1 MALMIPPVKLKWLEH
16 LNASWITEDSES
28 IATREGVSVLYSKLL
43 TNKEAV
49 LLPQQVLCLKGP
61 QLPDFERESLS
72 SDEQEHY
79 LDALLS
85 SQLALA
91 KMVCSDS
98 PFAGAL
104 RKRLLV
110 LQRIFYALSNKYHD
124 KGKVKQQQHSPEN
137 SSGSA
142 DSHSVSER
150 PRSSTDALIEMGVR
164 TGLSLLFALLR
175 QSWVM
180 PPPGPGGPNLCND
193 VIHTAIDV
201 VSSLPPLSLANESKI
216 PPMGL
221 DCLAQVTTFL
231 KGVTMPNTG
240 ADVLGRRLASE
251 LLLGLAAQRGSLRY
265 LLEWIEMALAAS
277 AVVTA
282 MDEGEKGKM
291 AALSQEGLMGYDC
304 FMNILMQMRRSLGSS
319 ADRSQWREPTR
330 TSDGLC
336 SLYEAALCLLEEVCR
351 MASDYSRTCASPDSV
366 QTGEVPAVSE
376 TCEVY
381 VWGSNSSHQLVEG
394 TQEKILQPKLAP
406 SFADAQ
412 TIEAGQYCTF
422 VISSDG
428 SVRACGKGSYGR
440 LGLGDSNNQST
451 LKKLT
456 FEPHRAIKKVSS
468 SKGSDGHTL
477 AFTTEGEVFSWGDG
491 DYGKL
496 GHGNSSTQKYPKLI
510 QGPLQGKAVV
520 CVSAGYRHSA
530 AVSED
535 GELYTWGEGDF
546 GRLGHGDSNSRNIP
560 TLVKDISNVG
570 DVSCGSSHTIALSK
584 DGRTVWSFG
593 GGDNGKLGHGD
604 TNRVYKPKVVESLQ
618 GMFIRKVCAGSQSSL
633 ALTST
638 GQVYAWG
645 CGACLGCGSSEATA
659 LRPKLTEELAT
670 TRVVDISIGDS
681 HCLALSHDNEVYAW
695 GNNSMGQCGQGNST
709 GPITK
714 PKKVV
719 GLDGVAIQ
727 QVSAGTS
734 HSLAWTALP
743 RDRQVVAWHR
753 PYCVDLEESTFSHLR
768 SFLEHYCDGIN
779 SEVPPLPFP
788 SSREHHNFLKLCLRL
803 LSNHLALALA
813 GGVATSILGRQ
824 ARPLR
829 NLLFRLMD
837 SSVPDEIQEA
847 VMETLSVGATMLLPP
862 LRERMELLHSL
873 LPQGPDRWENLSK
886 GQRMQLDIILTSL
899 QDHTHVASLLGYS
912 CPPDSTETLASS
924 NVGFGL
930 PLDPPYGAP
939 GTNPDTHL
947 AEILMKTLLRNLGFY
962 TDQAFGELE
971 KNSDKVL
978 QGTSSSDSSQP
989 AHLHELLCSLQKQL
1003 LAYCHI
1009 NCVTENSSSVSL
1021 LHKHLQLLLPHATDI
1036 FSRSAIL
1043 LRESS
1048 WNGSVRE
1055 KLRDVIYVSAAG
1067 SMLCQIVN
1075 SLLLLPVSVARPLL
1089 SFLLDLLPPLDRL
1102 NRLLPAATPLE
1113 DQELQWPLHGA
1124 PDFVDPA
1131 GQPLAQPAQSWVWL
1145 VDLERTAALLV
1156 GRCLGGMLQGAP
1168 ASLEERDTAYWL
1180 KTPLFSNGLEMDL
1193 PQLDNCIS
1201 SLLEVALSGN
1211 EEQKPFDCP
1220 LRPDMSTLVD
1230 LALGSTK
1237 EPTNS
1242 LWVNMQDYATSKDWD
1257 NASLSNET
1265 LLDTVSR
1272 FVLAAL
1278 LKHTG
1283 LLSQACG
1290 EGRYHPCKTLAEV
1303 YRSVYKVRNRL
1314 LACKNMELIQ
1324 TCSSSRERRISDNQD
1339 SLEMDPQEH
1348 SFTRT
1353 IDEEAELE
1361 ERTDREREEGHQ
1373 EQDEE
1378 EDEREHEVMTAG
1390 KIFQCFLSAREAA
1403 RGRERE
1409 RASSSAGG
1417 GLSSGGPRGGGGGGE
1432 DEAAVSHEEQ
1442 QHLRDGCPGLPEGQ
1456 DLYTAACNSVVHRC
1470 ALLVLGVSPV
1480 LGDLGGQD
1488 EGHSAPQ
1495 STSQGQQDAA
1505 GFMTRSESLSAETH
1519 SVQSSPSYRLMK
1531 SRSESDL
1538 SQPESDEE
1546 GYTLS
1551 GRRNVDL
1558 DLAFSH
1564 KKRGLLHG
1572 SPDSLA
1578 DSWFRVKHSR
1588 ARLYGS
1594 PLYQSYDESDL
1605 DLSRSAG
1612 VHALIENIVSFIS
1625 GDVGNSPAFKEPEEA
1640 MSTSPQGIILAME
1653 QQQNRAEL
1661 RLEALHQ
1668 IVVLISGME
1677 EKGSQAAGGVGGS
1690 GTGGRPSPSAAF
1702 QSSSLLTSV
1711 RLQFLAGCFGL
1722 GTVGAGAM
1730 KGESVQLHHYQDGV
1744 KAAKRTLQMDIQTAV
1759 HKIYQQ
1765 LSVTLERALQANK
1778 HHIEAQQRLLLVTVF
1793 ALSVR
1798 YQPVDVSLAISSGL
1812 LNVLSQLCGTETMLG
1827 QPLQL
1832 LQKPGVSQLSTALKV
1847 ASTRLLQIL
1856 AISTG
1861 TYADKLGPKV
1871 VQSLLDLLCS
1881 QLKNLLSQAGV
1892 SLLPASPKKA
1902 QDRLEKETE
1911 DGNDAEKKDFRAL
1924 VRKQHTAELHL
1935 GDFLVF
1941 LRRVVSSKA
1950 IQSKMA
1956 SPKWT
1961 EVLLNIAAQKC
1972 CSGVPLVGN
1981 LRTRLLAL
1989 HVLEA
1994 VLPACEA
2001 SVEDH
2006 QMTQVVERLF
2016 SLLSDCMWEAPIAQ
2030 AKHTIQIK
2038 EKEQELKL
2046 QGEVEEEDENLPI
2059 QEVSFDPEKAQCC
2072 VVENGQGL
2080 THGSGGKGYG
2090 LASTGISSGCYQ
2102 WKFYI
2107 VKENRGNEG
2116 TCVGVSRWPV
2126 HDFNHRTTSD
2136 MWLYRA
2142 YSGNLYHNGEQSLTL
2157 SSFTQGDYITCV
2169 LDMEARTISFGK
2181 NGEEPKLAFED
2192 VDATE
2197 LYPCVMFYSSNPGE
2211 KVKICDMQ
2219 MRGTPR
2225 DLLPGDPVCSPA
2237 ATVLAEAST
2246 QLIRVLHRADQWTH
2260 CINGI
2265 MLERLHKIKPCFRES
2280 SGCTAGGG
2288 QRLKKS
2294 RSVQSREEHD
2304 SQRDSPRDQEPQR
2317 GEEERGRQGHGS
2329 RQGHGGLGDLSDHH
2343 LRTLCTEVWPVLA
2356 VIGGADAGLRVG
2368 GRCIHKQTGR
2378 HATLL
2383 GVVKE
2388 GSTSAKVQWDEAE
2401 ITISFPTFWSPS
2413 DTPLYNLEPCEPL
2426 PFDVARLRG
2435 LTASLLLDLT
2445 YLTSIHEDAGRLG
2458 ARRHEKKHRGGPHDN
2473 GTTTANSGDDANSKP
2488 GDWEQANQH
2497 RPTTEPR
2504 DGPAKGTVV
2513 MPTSDLRV
2521 SHSLEEVKAHAA
2533 PNSKSE
2539 SEISY
2544 ALDCQH
2550 QGGGALAGGPETLY
2564 PAPQAPEGNRRK
2576 GHEGLSH
2583 GGRGHDGPPSLGAT
2597 QSEIHAVQLSYLY
2610 LGAMKALSALLS
2622 CSKYAELLLIPKVQS
2637 EPTPSGHNADLNT
2650 GPTCGGGA
2658 ASPVC
2663 QEEVEMRAALQFL
2676 MRHMV
2681 KRAVMR
2687 SPIKR
2692 ALGLADL
2699 ERAQAMI
2706 YKLVVSGL
2714 LDDQGG
2720 GGKARPADQECEEGL
2735 ESEQQA
2741 QTPVTTSPSASS
2753 TTSFMSSSL
2762 EDTTTATT
2770 PVTDTET
2777 VPASES
2783 PGVMPLSLLR
2793 QMFSS
2798 YPTTTL
2804 LPTRRAQ
2811 TPPVS
2816 SLPTSPSDEVGRRQS
2831 LTSPDTQGSRPTNRT
2846 GTSMSDPS
2854 SRLSTSPPPPAI
2866 AVPLLEMGFSLRQI
2880 TKALE
2885 ATGTRGEADAQN
2897 ITVLAMWMI
2906 EHPGTEEEESHPGG
2920 GGSDSSS
2927 CPGATASG
2935 GGKSLDRSYL
2945 HSPGDIP
2952 SADAADLEE
2961 GFSESPEGLD
2971 QDSASASSGPTPRGR
2986 SAVSRKHR
2994 FDLAARTL
3002 LARAAGLYRS
3012 VQAHRSQSRRE
3023 GGALPQDPG
3032 TLYDF
3037 NLDEELEM
3045 DLDEETMEAM
3055 FGQDLASDSDIL
3067 GMWIPEVLD
3076 WPTWHVC
3083 ETEERDEVV
3092 VCELCEASVANFN
3105 QHMKKTHPGC
3115 GRSANRQGYR
3125 SNGSYVDGWFGGECG
3140 SGNPYYLLCGSCRD
3154 RYLAV
3159 KSKAR
3164 APMTERSVP
3173 GKRYK
3178 GQAPDLLGKQDSV
3191 YEEDWDML
3199 DVDEDDKLTGEEEFE
3214 LLVGPLGLSERRL
3227 VPEAVQFPDSDPL
3240 GASVAMVTATN
3251 SMEETLLQIGCQGSV
3266 EKSSSG
3272 RVTLGEQAASLQNPH
3287 DRITA
3292 LRRVTAA
3299 AQVLLARTMVMRAL
3313 SLLSV
3318 SGSSCSLAAGLESLG
3333 LTDIRTLVRLMC
3345 LSAAGRAGL
3354 SSSPVAGSGSL
3365 ERPRGSTKASKPMSC
3380 LAYLSTAVG
3389 CLASN
3394 SPSAAKLLVQLC
3406 TQNLISAATGM
3417 NLTTV
3422 DDPIQRKFLPSFLR
3436 GVAEENKL
3444 VTSPNFVVT
3453 QALVALLAD
3462 KGARLGPNYDKTDT
3476 EKRAGLIAH
3485 LYAHPS
3491 YNPTAVGPLELANA
3505 LAACCL
3511 SSRLS
3516 SGHRQWAAQQL
3527 VRTLAAHDRDNQ
3539 SRPQTFADMAGDLR
3553 KCSSVKLEAHQSRV
3567 ITCGWC
3573 SKKGLLATSGN
3584 DGTVR
3589 VWNVTKNQYTLQ
3601 QTCIFNRAEDSPD
3614 EGGQCLGS
3622 PGDPSLSPLVWS
3634 VTGRFLAAAMEKM
3647 VNIWQVN
3654 GGKGL
3659 LDVQPHWVSALAW
3672 PEGEAVSLWCGEP
3685 KDVLLVGRMDGSLG
3699 LLEVHD
3705 GCTMHRTEL
3714 EHCYRKDVAVMHI
3727 AWYSEDRPFAVGY
3740 ADGKLLIGTREP
3752 LEKGAIV
3759 VIDGHKESITS
3770 MKWSPS
3776 GQILLTCAKEDLV
3789 KLWSSPGSR
3798 SSPGAGW
3805 RCLLS
3810 IAHPAQV
3817 NGVAWCGLIGQGVR
3831 PLNMLATCCQ
3841 NGLVSVWTVPQD
3853 ASSFPESTGSEGWR
3867 ENEPKNKRK
3876 QQSSSGPAGG
3886 AVCVFQLRGHI
3897 TPVRTVAFS
3906 PDGLALVSGGMG
3918 GLMNIWSLR
3927 DGSVLQ
3933 TVIAG
3938 SGAIQNIVWI
3948 PDVGVAVCSNRS
3960 KDVLV
3965 VNCSTDFMSSN
3976 HVLATCRSALKKQGV
3991 LGLNMAPCMRAFLER
4006 LPVMLQE
4013 QYAYEKPH
4021 VVCGEQLVHS
4031 PYMQCLASLAVGL
4044 HLDQLLCSP
4053 PVPPHLRLCPLEP
4066 GASTWSPSEWA
4077 WLDCF
4082 STTVK
4087 AAEALA
4093 RGNTFPE
4100 AFAVPD
4106 LEPVP
4111 KEEVALVMDNSKW
4124 GSGMDEQIMSWAT
4137 SRPEDWHLGG
4147 RCDVFLWGAGRHGQL
4162 AEAGRNLLVPTIAPS
4177 FSQAQQ
4183 VVCGQNC
4190 TFVIQAN
4197 GTVLACGEG
4206 SYGRLGQGNSDD
4218 LHVITVIS
4226 ALQGF
4231 VVTQLV
4237 TSCGSDGHSMALTES
4252 GEVFSWGDGDYG
4264 KLGHG
4269 NSDRQRRPRQIEA
4282 LQGEEVVQMS
4292 CGFKHSAVVT
4302 ADGKLFSFGNGD
4314 YGRLGLGN
4322 TSNKKL
4328 PERVTAL
4335 EGYQVGQVACG
4346 LNHTL
4351 AVSADG
4357 MIVWAF
4363 GDGDYGKLGLG
4374 NSTAKSSPQKV
4385 DVLCGIGIKKVSCGT
4400 QFSVALGRDGNVYTF
4415 GQDRLIGLPE
4425 GRARNHNRPQVVPA
4439 LSGVFIEDVAV
4450 GAEHTLVLSSTGEVY
4465 TWGTNSEGQL
4475 GLGHTNHV
4483 REPTL
4488 VTSLQGKNVNQI
4500 SAGRCHSAAWTAPSA
4515 PPRAPGSSV
4524 PLQLG
4529 LPVAV
4534 PPQYSSLREVS
4545 MEVVRARLRLLYHFS
4560 DLMYSSWRLLNLSP
4574 NNQSCMSH
4582 YNAGTWGIVQGQ
4594 LRPLLAPRVYTLPM
4608 VRSIGKTMVQGKNYG
4623 PQITVKRIS
4632 TRGRKCK
4639 PIFVQIARQVVK
4651 LNASDLRLPS
4661 RAWKVKLVGEGADD
4675 AGGVFDDTITEMC
4688 QELETGVVDLLI
4700 PSPNASAEVGYNR
4713 DRFLLSPSACLE
4725 EHLLQFKF
4733 LGILMGV
4740 AIRTKKP
4747 LDLHLAPLVWKQLC
4761 CIPLTLEDLEEVDLL
4776 YVQTLNSILHI
4787 EDSGITED
4795 NFHEMI
4801 PLDSFVGQSADGKM
4815 VPIIPGGNSIPLSFS
4830 NRKEYVERA
4839 IEYRLHEI
4847 DRQVAAVR
4855 EGMSWI
4861 IPVPLLS
4868 LLTARQLEQMV
4879 CGMPEICV
4887 EVLKKVVR
4895 YREVD
4900 EQHTQVQ
4907 WFWQTLEDFS
4917 NEERVLFM
4925 RFVSGR
4931 SRLPANTADISQ
4943 RFQIMK
4949 VDRPHDSLPTSQTC
4963 FFQLRLP
4970 PYSSQAVM
4978 AERLRY
4984 AINNCR
4990 SIDMDNYM
4998 LSRNVDNAEGSD
5010 TDY

>member
-16 LNASWITEDSES
+16 LNSSWITEDSES

-43 TNKEAV
+43 ANKEAV

-98 PFAGAL
+98 PFAAAL
-104 RKRLLV
+104 RKRVLV

-137 SSGSA
+137 NSGST
-142 DSHSVSER
+142 DLHSVSER

-175 QSWVM
+175 QSWM
-180 PPPGPGGPNLCND
+180 MPPPPGPGGGHGGNINLCND

-231 KGVTMPNTG
+231 KGVTMPNSG
-240 ADVLGRRLASE
+240 ADILGRRLASE
-251 LLLGLAAQRGSLRY
+251 LLLGLASQRGSLRY

-277 AVVTA
+277 AVVST
-282 MDEGEKGKM
+282 MEQNE
-291 AALSQEGLMGYDC
+291 LLQNQEGLIGYDC

-336 SLYEAALCLLEEVCR
+336 SLYEAALCLFEEVCR
-351 MASDYSRTCASPDSV
+351 MASDYSRTCVSPDSI
-366 QTGEVPAVSE
+366 QTGEAPVVSE

-394 TQEKILQPKLAP
+394 TQEKILQPKLAA

-510 QGPLQGKAVV
+510 QGPLQGKVVV

-546 GRLGHGDSNSRNIP
+546 GRLGKCVPDPVEHILCFRLQNFISF
-560 TLVKDISNVG
+560 TLATKSSLDV
-570 DVSCGSSHTIALSK
+570 VSC
-584 DGRTVWSFG
+584 SFFMCSM
-593 GGDNGKLGHGD
+593 N
-604 TNRVYKPKVVESLQ
+604 YY
-618 GMFIRKVCAGSQSSL
+618 
-633 ALTST
+633 LTR
-638 GQVYAWG
+638 
-645 CGACLGCGSSEATA
+645 L
-659 LRPKLTEELAT
+659 LLDHHP
-670 TRVVDISIGDS
+670 
-681 HCLALSHDNEVYAW
+681 DNEVYAW

-727 QVSAGTS
+727 QISAGTS

-768 SFLEHYCDGIN
+768 SFLERYCDGIN
-779 SEVPPLPFP
+779 SDVPPLPFP

-847 VMETLSVGATMLLPP
+847 VIETLSVGATMLLPP

-873 LPQGPDRWENLSK
+873 LPQGPDRWESLSK

-912 CPPDSTETLASS
+912 SPADGPEVLSSGPGFAASPDP
-924 NVGFGL
+924 G
-930 PLDPPYGAP
+930 YGPAAAH
-939 GTNPDTHL
+939 PDTHL

-971 KNSDKVL
+971 KNSDKL
-978 QGTSSSDSSQP
+978 QQRTSSSDSSQP
-989 AHLHELLCSLQKQL
+989 AHLHQLLCSLQKQL

-1009 NCVTENSSSVSL
+1009 NSVTENSSSVAL

-1036 FSRSAIL
+1036 FSRSAALIK
-1043 LRESS
+1043 ESS
-1048 WNGSVRE
+1048 WNGSIRE
-1055 KLRDVIYVSAAG
+1055 KLQDVIYVSAAG
-1067 SMLCQIVN
+1067 SMLSQIIN

-1089 SFLLDLLPPLDRL
+1089 SQLLDLLPPLDQL
-1102 NRLLPAATPLE
+1102 NRLLPAAAPLE
-1113 DQELQWPLHGA
+1113 DQELQWPLHGERR
-1124 PDFVDPA
+1124 PA
-1131 GQPLAQPAQSWVWL
+1131 SGMSLPPPALSWVWL
-1145 VDLERTAALLV
+1145 VDLERTVALLV
-1156 GRCLGGMLQGAP
+1156 GRCLGGMLQGAQT
-1168 ASLEERDTAYWL
+1168 SLEEQDTAYWL
-1180 KTPLFSNGLEMDL
+1180 KTPLFSNGLETDI
-1193 PQLDNCIS
+1193 PQLDACIS
-1201 SLLEVALSGN
+1201 SLLEAALSGN
-1211 EEQKPFDCP
+1211 EEQKPFDHT
-1220 LRPDMSTLVD
+1220 LRPDLSVLVD
-1230 LALGSTK
+1230 LALCSSK
-1237 EPTNS
+1237 EPANS
-1242 LWVNMQDYATSKDWD
+1242 LWINMQDYAMSKDWD
-1257 NASLSNET
+1257 NASLSNES

-1283 LLSQACG
+1283 LLGQSCG
-1290 EGRYHPCKTLAEV
+1290 EGRYQPSKSLAEV

-1314 LACKNMELIQ
+1314 LACKNMDFIQ
-1324 TCSSSRERRISDNQD
+1324 TRSSSRERRISDNQD
-1339 SLEMDPQEH
+1339 SLDMDPQEH

-1361 ERTDREREEGHQ
+1361 ERADREREEGHQ
-1373 EQDEE
+1373 EQDDEE
-1378 EDEREHEVMTAG
+1378 EEREHEVMTAG
-1390 KIFQCFLSAREAA
+1390 KIFQCFLSAREVA
-1403 RGRERE
+1403 RSRDRE
-1409 RASSSAGG
+1409 RASSSTGPGSGAG
-1417 GLSSGGPRGGGGGGE
+1417 SRGGGGGGE
-1432 DEAAVSHEEQ
+1432 EDAVLSQEG
-1442 QHLRDGCPGLPEGQ
+1442 RRGSSGLPEGQ
-1456 DLYTAACNSVVHRC
+1456 DLYTTACNSVIHRC
-1470 ALLVLGVSPV
+1470 ALLLLGVSPV
-1480 LGDLGGQD
+1480 LGELSKQNQEDGPTQ
-1488 EGHSAPQ
+1488 SAAG
-1495 STSQGQQDAA
+1495 THECL
-1505 GFMTRSESLSAETH
+1505 GFMTRSESLSAESR

-1546 GYTLS
+1546 GYTL
-1551 GRRNVDL
+1551 RRVPL
-1558 DLAFSH
+1558 CTCESERLLSPSP
-1564 KKRGLLHG
+1564 GLLHS

-1578 DSWFRVKHSR
+1578 ESWFRAKLSRQRSYSSAHS
-1588 ARLYGS
+1588 YE
-1594 PLYQSYDESDL
+1594 ESDL
-1605 DLSRSAG
+1605 DLSRSLG
-1612 VHALIENIVSFIS
+1612 IHALIDNMVSFVS
-1625 GDVGNSPAFKEPEEA
+1625 GDVGLAPAFREPEES
-1640 MSTSPQGIILAME
+1640 MSTSPQATIVGME
-1653 QQQNRAEL
+1653 QQQSRAEL

-1677 EKGSQAAGGVGGS
+1677 EKGSQPGS
-1690 GTGGRPSPSAAF
+1690 ADRTGGAF

-1722 GTVGAGAM
+1722 GTVGTGGL
-1730 KGESVQLHHYQDGV
+1730 KRESVQLHHYQDGV
-1744 KAAKRTLQMDIQTAV
+1744 KAAKRSLQSEIQTAV

-1892 SLLPASPKKA
+1892 SVLSPGHEPEDDDKH
-1902 QDRLEKETE
+1902 E
-1911 DGNDAEKKDFRAL
+1911 DGADSEKKDLRAL
-1924 VRKQHTAELHL
+1924 IRKQHTAELHL

-2001 SVEDH
+2001 NMEDD
-2006 QMTQVVERLF
+2006 QMSQVVERLF

-2030 AKHTIQIK
+2030 AKHSIQIK
-2038 EKEQELKL
+2038 EKVQELKL
-2046 QGEVEEEDENLPI
+2046 QGEAEEEDENLPI

-2107 VKENRGNEG
+2107 MKENRGNEG

-2142 YSGNLYHNGEQSLTL
+2142 YSGNLYHNGEQTLTL
-2157 SSFTQGDYITCV
+2157 SSFTQGDFITCV

-2225 DLLPGDPVCSPA
+2225 DLLPGDPVCSPM
-2237 ATVLAEAST
+2237 ATVLAEATT
-2246 QLIRVLHRADQWTH
+2246 QLIRILHRTDHWTH
-2260 CINGI
+2260 RINKT
-2265 MLERLHKIKPCFRES
+2265 MTERLHKIKPCFRES
-2280 SGCTAGGG
+2280 VGASGGGGG

-2304 SQRDSPRDQEPQR
+2304 TQRESQDTPTRA
-2317 GEEERGRQGHGS
+2317 EEERGRHG
-2329 RQGHGGLGDLSDHH
+2329 RTHGLGELSEHH

-2368 GRCIHKQTGR
+2368 GRCVHKQTGR

-2426 PFDVARLRG
+2426 PFDVARFRG

-2445 YLTSIHEDAGRLG
+2445 YLTSIHEEAAAKLG
-2458 ARRHEKKHRGGPHDN
+2458 ARRHDKKHRNAASTGHEPA
-2473 GTTTANSGDDANSKP
+2473 ANEDKAENEGHNRS
-2488 GDWEQANQH
+2488 
-2497 RPTTEPR
+2497 
-2504 DGPAKGTVV
+2504 DG
-2513 MPTSDLRV
+2513 
-2521 SHSLEEVKAHAA
+2521 VKAHAA

-2539 SEISY
+2539 SEISSV
-2544 ALDCQH
+2544 
-2550 QGGGALAGGPETLY
+2550 AGGNEALF
-2564 PAPQAPEGNRRK
+2564 PAAAHTPAEGNRRK
-2576 GHEGLSH
+2576 GHEHGSRSH
-2583 GGRGHDGPPSLGAT
+2583 DPSPPSVAT

-2610 LGAMKALSALLS
+2610 LGAMKTLSALLS
-2622 CSKYAELLLIPKVQS
+2622 CSKYAELLLIPKVI
-2637 EPTPSGHNADLNT
+2637 PDPVPSGHNADLNASSS
-2650 GPTCGGGA
+2650 GSA
-2658 ASPVC
+2658 ATSPVC

-2692 ALGLADL
+2692 ALGLPDL

-2706 YKLVVSGL
+2706 YKLVVTGL
-2714 LDDQGG
+2714 LEDE
-2720 GGKARPADQECEEGL
+2720 PEGEGEGTEAEPL
-2735 ESEQQA
+2735 A

-2777 VPASES
+2777 APASES

-2798 YPTTTL
+2798 YPTTSL
-2804 LPTRRAQ
+2804 GPTRRAQ

-2816 SLPTSPSDEVGRRQS
+2816 SLPTSPSEEVGRRQS
-2831 LTSPDTQGSRPTNRT
+2831 LTSPDSQPSRPQNRT
-2846 GTSMSDPS
+2846 ALSDPS

-2866 AVPLLEMGFSLRQI
+2866 AVPLLEMGFSLRHI
-2880 TKALE
+2880 TRALE
-2885 ATGTRGEADAQN
+2885 ATGARGEADAQN

-2906 EHPGTEEEESHPGG
+2906 EHPGTEDERDEPHTRGD
-2920 GGSDSSS
+2920 GSDSS
-2927 CPGATASG
+2927 CPGATA
-2935 GGKSLDRSYL
+2935 GGKSLDRSSYPC
-2945 HSPGDIP
+2945 SPGETA
-2952 SADAADLEE
+2952 SADASEMEE

-2971 QDSASASSGPTPRGR
+2971 PDSASASSSVALRGR
-2986 SAVSRKHR
+2986 SAVGRKHR

-3012 VQAHRSQSRRE
+3012 VQAHHSQSRRD
-3023 GGALPQDPG
+3023 ASSLQQQQQDPA

-3083 ETEERDEVV
+3083 ETDDRDEVV
-3092 VCELCEASVANFN
+3092 VCELCEANVANFN
-3105 QHMKKTHPGC
+3105 QHMKKSHPGC

-3140 SGNPYYLLCGSCRD
+3140 SGNPYYLLCGGCREK
-3154 RYLAV
+3154 YLAI
-3159 KSKAR
+3159 KSKAK
-3164 APMTERSVP
+3164 VP
-3173 GKRYK
+3173 VVERYK

-3199 DVDEDDKLTGEEEFE
+3199 DVDEDEKLTGEEEFE
-3214 LLVGPLGLSERRL
+3214 LLSGPLGLSERRL

-3251 SMEETLLQIGCQGSV
+3251 SMEETLLQIGCQTSV
-3266 EKSSSG
+3266 DKSSSG
-3272 RVTLGEQAASLQNPH
+3272 RVTLGEQAAALQNPH
-3287 DRITA
+3287 DRVMA

-3345 LSAAGRAGL
+3345 LAAAGRAGL
-3354 SSSPVAGSGSL
+3354 STGPTSGSGHA
-3365 ERPRGSTKASKPMSC
+3365 ERPRGAVKASKPISC

-3394 SPSAAKLLVQLC
+3394 SPNAAKLLVQLC

-3444 VTSPNFVVT
+3444 ITSPNFVVT

-3462 KGARLGPNYDKTDT
+3462 KGARLRPAHDKADA
-3476 EKRAGLIAH
+3476 EKR
-3485 LYAHPS
+3485 
-3491 YNPTAVGPLELANA
+3491 GPLELANA

-3516 SGHRQWAAQQL
+3516 SQHRQWAAQQL
-3527 VRTLAAHDRDNQ
+3527 VRTLAAHDRDNNH

-3553 KCSSVKLEAHQSRV
+3553 KCSFLKLEAHQSRV

-3589 VWNVTKNQYTLQ
+3589 VWNVTKSQYTLQ
-3601 QTCIFNRAEDSPD
+3601 QTCVFNKD
-3614 EGGQCLGS
+3614 LGS
-3622 PGDPSLSPLVWS
+3622 PSDPCWSPLAWS
-3634 VTGRFLAAAMEKM
+3634 VTGKYLASAIDKM
-3647 VNIWQVN
+3647 INIWQVN

-3672 PEGEAVSLWCGEP
+3672 PKEEAESLWCGEP
-3685 KDVLLVGRMDGSLG
+3685 KDMLLVGRMDGSLG
-3699 LLEVHD
+3699 LIEVLD
-3705 GCTMHRTEL
+3705 TATMQRTEL

-3727 AWYSEDRPFAVGY
+3727 AWYSEDKPFAVGY
-3740 ADGKLLIGTREP
+3740 ADGKLLIGSKEP

-3759 VIDGHKESITS
+3759 VIDAHKESISS
-3770 MKWSPS
+3770 MKWSPT
-3776 GQILLTCAKEDLV
+3776 GQILLTCAKEETV
-3789 KLWSSPGSR
+3789 KLWVSHQPHSDSGSG
-3798 SSPGAGW
+3798 SGW
-3805 RCLLS
+3805 RCLQSLRQPS
-3810 IAHPAQV
+3810 VV
-3817 NGVAWCGLIGQGVR
+3817 NGVAWCSLTGRGPK
-3831 PLNMLATCCQ
+3831 PLSMLAICCQ
-3841 NGLVSVWTVPQD
+3841 NGLVSVWTVPRD
-3853 ASSFPESTGSEGWR
+3853 SSRGSDC
-3867 ENEPKNKRK
+3867 
-3876 QQSSSGPAGG
+3876 G
-3886 AVCVFQLRGHI
+3886 ATCVFQLKGHI
-3897 TPVRTVAFS
+3897 TPVKTLAFS
-3906 PDGLALVSGGMG
+3906 PDGLGLASGGVG

-3927 DGSVLQ
+3927 DGSVIQ
-3933 TVIAG
+3933 SVVAG

-3965 VNCSTDFMSSN
+3965 VNCSREFMASN
-3976 HVLATCRSALKKQGV
+3976 HVLATCRTALKRQGV
-3991 LGLNMAPCMRAFLER
+3991 VGLNMAPCMRAFLER
-4006 LPVMLQE
+4006 LPIMLQE
-4013 QYAYEKPH
+4013 QFAYEKPH

-4044 HLDQLLCSP
+4044 HLDHLLCRP
-4053 PVPPHLRLCPLEP
+4053 PVPPLLRHCPPES
-4066 GASTWSPSEWA
+4066 GNGVWSASEWA

-4093 RGNTFPE
+4093 RGATFHE
-4100 AFAVPD
+4100 SFSVPD

-4111 KEEVALVMDNSKW
+4111 KDEMSLLMDNSKW
-4124 GSGMDEQIMSWAT
+4124 ASGLDEQIMSWAT

-4147 RCDVFLWGAGRHGQL
+4147 KCDVFLWGAGRHGQL
-4162 AEAGRNLLVPTIAPS
+4162 AEAGRNILVPTTAPS

-4190 TFVIQAN
+4190 TFVIQPN

-4218 LHVITVIS
+4218 LHVLTVIS

-4302 ADGKLFSFGNGD
+4302 ADGKLFTFGNGD

-4328 PERVTAL
+4328 PEKVTAL

-4351 AVSADG
+4351 VVSADG
-4357 MIVWAF
+4357 MMVWAF

-4385 DVLCGIGIKKVSCGT
+4385 DVLCGISINKVACGT
-4400 QFSVALGRDGNVYTF
+4400 QFSVALTKDGKVFTF

-4425 GRARNHNRPQVVPA
+4425 GRARNHNRPQQVPA
-4439 LSGVFIEDVAV
+4439 LTGIHIQDVAV
-4450 GAEHTLVLSSTGEVY
+4450 GAEHTLVLSSTGDVY
-4465 TWGTNSEGQL
+4465 TWGSNSEGQL

-4488 VTSLQGKNVNQI
+4488 VTALQDKTIHQI

-4534 PPQYSSLREVS
+4534 PPQYSGLREVS
-4545 MEVVRARLRLLYHFS
+4545 MEAVRARLRLLYHFS

-4574 NNQSCMSH
+4574 NNQSCTSH

-4700 PSPNASAEVGYNR
+4700 PAPNATAEVGYNR
-4713 DRFLLSPSACLE
+4713 DRFLLSPSACLD
-4725 EHLLQFKF
+4725 EHMLQFKF

-4761 CIPLTLEDLEEVDLL
+4761 CIPLQLEDLEEADLL
-4776 YVQTLNSILHI
+4776 YVQTLKSILHI

-4795 NFHEMI
+4795 TFHEMI

-4815 VPIIPGGNSIPLSFS
+4815 VPIIPGGNSIPLTFS

-4861 IPVPLLS
+4861 VPVPLLS

-4879 CGMPEICV
+4879 CGMPEICCD
-4887 EVLKKVVR
+4887 VLKKVVR

-4900 EQHTQVQ
+4900 EQHALVQ
-4907 WFWQTLEDFS
+4907 WFWQTLEEFS

-4949 VDRPHDSLPTSQTC
+4949 VDRPFDSLPTSQTC

-4970 PYSSQAVM
+4970 PYSSQSVM

>member
-1 MALMIPPVKLKWLEH
+1 MAGMMPPVKLKWLEH
-16 LNASWITEDSES
+16 LNSSWITEDSES
-28 IATREGVSVLYSKLL
+28 IATREGVSLLYAKLIS
-43 TNKEAV
+43 NKEV
-49 LLPQQVLCLKGP
+49 VPLPQQVLCLKGP

-72 SDEQEHY
+72 CDEQDHY

-91 KMVCSDS
+91 KVVCSDS

-110 LQRIFYALSNKYHD
+110 LQRVFYALSNKYHD

-142 DSHSVSER
+142 DTLLISER

-175 QSWVM
+175 QSWMM
-180 PPPGPGGPNLCND
+180 PAAGPGLSLCND
-193 VIHTAIDV
+193 VIQTAIDV
-201 VSSLPPLSLANESKI
+201 VNSLPPLSLANESKI

-221 DCLAQVTTFL
+221 DCLSQVTSFL
-231 KGVTMPNTG
+231 KGVTVLNSG
-240 ADVLGRRLASE
+240 ADILGRRLASE
-251 LLLGLAAQRGSLRY
+251 LLLGLASQRGSLRY

-277 AVVTA
+277 ALVGETDKNKMLTA
-282 MDEGEKGKM
+282 
-291 AALSQEGLMGYDC
+291 QEGMISCDC
-304 FMNILMQMRRSLGSS
+304 FMSILQQMRRSLGSS

-336 SLYEAALCLLEEVCR
+336 SLYEAALCLFEEVCQ
-351 MASDYSRTCASPDSV
+351 MASDYSRTCASPDSI
-366 QTGEVPAVSE
+366 QSGENPVVSE

-406 SFADAQ
+406 CFSDAQ

-422 VISSDG
+422 VISTDG

-456 FEPHRAIKKVSS
+456 FEPHRSIKKVSS

-510 QGPLQGKAVV
+510 QGTLQGKVVV

-530 AVSED
+530 AVTED

-570 DVSCGSSHTIALSK
+570 EVSCGSSHTIALSK

-604 TNRVYKPKVVESLQ
+604 TNRVYKPKVVEALQ
-618 GMFIRKVCAGSQSSL
+618 GMFTRKVCAGSQSSL

-659 LRPKLTEELAT
+659 LRPKLIEELAA
-670 TRVVDISIGDS
+670 TRIVDISIGDS

-714 PKKVV
+714 PKKVS

-727 QVSAGTS
+727 QISAGTS

-753 PYCVDLEESTFSHLR
+753 PYCVDLEESTFFHLR
-768 SFLEHYCDGIN
+768 SFLERYCEKIN
-779 SEVPPLPFP
+779 SEIPPPPFP
-788 SSREHHNFLKLCLRL
+788 SSRDHHGFLKLCLKM

-824 ARPLR
+824 AGPLR

-837 SSVPDEIQEA
+837 ASVPDEIQE
-847 VMETLSVGATMLLPP
+847 VVIETLSVGATMLLPP

-873 LPQGPDRWENLSK
+873 LPQGPDRWESLSK

-912 CPPDSTETLASS
+912 TPSDSSDVTSLPMTSDPSYSS
-924 NVGFGL
+924 QGSH
-930 PLDPPYGAP
+930 
-939 GTNPDTHL
+939 PDTHL

-971 KNSDKVL
+971 KNSDKFIV
-978 QGTSSSDSSQP
+978 GASSSENSQP

-1003 LAYCHI
+1003 LAYCHTNHI
-1009 NCVTENSSSVSL
+1009 SENSSSVAL

-1036 FSRSAIL
+1036 YSRSATL
-1043 LRESS
+1043 LEESP
-1048 WNGSVRE
+1048 WNGSVGE

-1067 SMLCQIVN
+1067 SMLCQLVN
-1075 SLLLLPVSVARPLL
+1075 ALLLLPASVARPLL
-1089 SFLLDLLPPLDRL
+1089 SYLLDLLPPLDRL
-1102 NRLLPAATPLE
+1102 NRLLPAAALLE
-1113 DQELQWPLHGA
+1113 DQELQWPLHGG
-1124 PDFVDPA
+1124 PEHIDPGGVSLPA
-1131 GQPLAQPAQSWVWL
+1131 PAQSWVWL
-1145 VDLERTAALLV
+1145 VDLERTVALLI
-1156 GRCLGGMLQGAP
+1156 GRCLGGMLQGSP
-1168 ASLEERDTAYWL
+1168 ASPEEQDTNYWL
-1180 KTPLFSNGLEMDL
+1180 KTPLFGNGIDMEV
-1193 PQLDNCIS
+1193 PQLDKCMS
-1201 SLLEVALSGN
+1201 ALLEVSLSGN
-1211 EEQKPFDCP
+1211 EEQKTFDYK
-1220 LRPDMSTLVD
+1220 LRPEVSLLVD
-1230 LALGSTK
+1230 LAVGSTK
-1237 EPTNS
+1237 EPAQN
-1242 LWVNMQDYATSKDWD
+1242 LWISMQDYAISKDWD
-1257 NASLSNET
+1257 SATVSNES

-1283 LLSQACG
+1283 LLSQATVDS
-1290 EGRYHPCKTLAEV
+1290 RYQPEKSLAEV
-1303 YRSVYKVRNRL
+1303 YRNVYKVRSRL

-1324 TCSSSRERRISDNQD
+1324 TCSSSRERWVSENQESGD
-1339 SLEMDPQEH
+1339 LGSQEN

-1353 IDEEAELE
+1353 IDEEAEME
-1361 ERTDREREEGHQ
+1361 EQADRDREEGHT
-1373 EQDEE
+1373 EQEE
-1378 EDEREHEVMTAG
+1378 EDEEREHEILTAG
-1390 KIFQCFLSAREAA
+1390 TRDVARN
-1403 RGRERE
+1403 RERD
-1409 RASSSAGG
+1409 RMSTSSAAD
-1417 GLSSGGPRGGGGGGE
+1417 SG
-1432 DEAAVSHEEQ
+1432 
-1442 QHLRDGCPGLPEGQ
+1442 PGLRADEQPQQLIQGRRDSRHLAEGQ
-1456 DLYTAACNSVVHRC
+1456 DLYTGACNSVIHRC
-1470 ALLVLGVSPV
+1470 ALLLLGVSPV
-1480 LGDLGGQD
+1480 IYHLENTSEDSHEQTVPGCSQ
-1488 EGHSAPQ
+1488 EG
-1495 STSQGQQDAA
+1495 TAA
-1505 GFMTRSESLSAETH
+1505 MTRSESLTAERR
-1519 SVQSSPSYRLMK
+1519 SVHVHPSYRLIK

-1546 GYTLS
+1546 GYLLS
-1551 GRRNVDL
+1551 ARQNTDFDL
-1558 DLAFSH
+1558 TSH
-1564 KKRGLLHG
+1564 RKRG
-1572 SPDSLA
+1572 SPTDPPTS
-1578 DSWFRVKHSR
+1578 DSWSRLKH
-1588 ARLYGS
+1588 AREWPSSSASVFDSDVEYGKS
-1594 PLYQSYDESDL
+1594 
-1605 DLSRSAG
+1605 LS
-1612 VHALIENIVSFIS
+1612 VHTLVDNVLSFVS
-1625 GDVGNSPAFKEPEEA
+1625 GDIGSSPGFKEPEEG
-1640 MSTSPQGIILAME
+1640 MSSSPQACIVAME
-1653 QQQNRAEL
+1653 QQQLRAEL

-1668 IVVLISGME
+1668 ILVLLSGME
-1677 EKGSQAAGGVGGS
+1677 EKENMQSLGNRQAPA
-1690 GTGGRPSPSAAF
+1690 PF

-1722 GTVGAGAM
+1722 GTVGHVGT
-1730 KGESVQLHHYQDGV
+1730 KGDSVHLHHYQDGIRAS
-1744 KAAKRTLQMDIQTAV
+1744 KNSIQKEIQKAV

-1765 LSVTLERALQANK
+1765 LSATLDRALQANK
-1778 HHIEAQQRLLLVTVF
+1778 HHVEAQQRLLLVTVF

-1798 YQPVDVSLAISSGL
+1798 YQPVDVSLAISTGL
-1812 LNVLSQLCGTETMLG
+1812 LSVLSQLCGTDTMLG

-1832 LQKPGVSQLSTALKV
+1832 LPKSGVSQLSTALKV

-1856 AISTG
+1856 AITTG
-1861 TYADKLGPKV
+1861 TYADKLSPKV

-1881 QLKNLLSQAGV
+1881 QLKNLLAQAGV
-1892 SLLPASPKKA
+1892 TLMSSCNAEEEGDRKA
-1902 QDRLEKETE
+1902 DLTGEIDR
-1911 DGNDAEKKDFRAL
+1911 KDFRASL
-1924 VRKQHTAELHL
+1924 RKQRTAELHL

-1961 EVLLNIAAQKC
+1961 EVLLNIASQKC
-1972 CSGVPLVGN
+1972 SSGLPLVGN

-2001 SVEDH
+2001 NVEDD
-2006 QMTQVVERLF
+2006 QMAQVVERLF
-2016 SLLSDCMWEAPIAQ
+2016 SLLSDCMWDAPIAQ
-2030 AKHTIQIK
+2030 AKHSIQIR
-2038 EKEQELKL
+2038 EKEQETKL
-2046 QGEVEEEDENLPI
+2046 NKTGEVEEEEEDLPI
-2059 QEVSFDPEKAQCC
+2059 QEVSFDPEKVQCC
-2072 VVENGQGL
+2072 VVENGQIL

-2090 LASTGISSGCYQ
+2090 LASTGVTSGCYQ

-2142 YSGNLYHNGEQSLTL
+2142 YSGNLYHNGEQTLTL
-2157 SSFTQGDYITCV
+2157 PSFTQGDFITCV
-2169 LDMEARTISFGK
+2169 LDMEARTVSFGK

-2192 VDATE
+2192 VDAGE

-2225 DLLPGDPVCSPA
+2225 DLLPGDPICSPV
-2237 ATVLAEAST
+2237 ATVLAESSV
-2246 QLIRVLHRADQWTH
+2246 QLLRILHRTERWTY
-2260 CINGI
+2260 CINKKMI
-2265 MLERLHKIKPCFRES
+2265 ERLQKIKGCLRE
-2280 SGCTAGGG
+2280 AGSK
-2288 QRLKKS
+2288 LKKS
-2294 RSVQSREEHD
+2294 RSVQSREENET
-2304 SQRDSPRDQEPQR
+2304 RDDREEDKGKHGRHGLADLGEPQ
-2317 GEEERGRQGHGS
+2317 
-2329 RQGHGGLGDLSDHH
+2329 
-2343 LRTLCTEVWPVLA
+2343 LRTLCVEVWPVLA
-2356 VIGGADAGLRVG
+2356 VIGGVDTGLRVG
-2368 GRCIHKQTGR
+2368 GRCVHKQTGR

-2401 ITISFPTFWSPS
+2401 ITIS
-2413 DTPLYNLEPCEPL
+2413 DTPLYNLEPCDPP
-2426 PFDVARLRG
+2426 PFDVTRFRG
-2435 LTASLLLDLT
+2435 LTASALLDLT
-2445 YLTSIHEDAGRLG
+2445 YLTGIHEEPGKVG
-2458 ARRHEKKHRGGPHDN
+2458 AKRHEKKHRHE
-2473 GTTTANSGDDANSKP
+2473 SEEKGDI
-2488 GDWEQANQH
+2488 
-2497 RPTTEPR
+2497 EPR
-2504 DGPAKGTVV
+2504 GDADIATEVQITEDAKSNNIV
-2513 MPTSDLRV
+2513 PK
-2521 SHSLEEVKAHAA
+2521 LE
-2533 PNSKSE
+2533 NE
-2539 SEISY
+2539 S
-2544 ALDCQH
+2544 
-2550 QGGGALAGGPETLY
+2550 
-2564 PAPQAPEGNRRK
+2564 
-2576 GHEGLSH
+2576 
-2583 GGRGHDGPPSLGAT
+2583 GPPLGETAQVDIQHHST
-2597 QSEIHAVQLSYLY
+2597 DGKRKSHDHIPRSHDVAQSEIRAVQLSYIN
-2610 LGAMKALSALLS
+2610 LGAMKSLGTLLS
-2622 CSKYAELLLIPKVQS
+2622 CSKYAELLLIPKVLADN
-2637 EPTPSGHNADLNT
+2637 GHNSDCAS
-2650 GPTCGGGA
+2650 
-2658 ASPVC
+2658 SPVVH
-2663 QEEVEMRAALQFL
+2663 EDVEMRAALQFL

-2706 YKLVVSGL
+2706 YKLVVHGL
-2714 LDDQGG
+2714 LEEQFGSRLRQELEQQAEETDQ
-2720 GGKARPADQECEEGL
+2720 A
-2735 ESEQQA
+2735 QQA

-2798 YPTTTL
+2798 YPTTTI

-2811 TPPVS
+2811 TPPIT
-2816 SLPTSPSDEVGRRQS
+2816 SLPTSPTDEVGRRQS
-2831 LTSPDTQGSRPTNRT
+2831 LTSPDSQPTRHTNRAAL
-2846 GTSMSDPS
+2846 SDPS
-2854 SRLSTSPPPPAI
+2854 SRLSTSPPPPAVV
-2866 AVPLLEMGFSLRQI
+2866 VPLLEMGFSIRQI
-2880 TKALE
+2880 KKAME
-2885 ATGTRGEADAQN
+2885 ATGAREADPQN

-2906 EHPGTEEEESHPGG
+2906 EHPDDEERFSGRTTEQ
-2920 GGSDSSS
+2920 
-2927 CPGATASG
+2927 CQGAVSTAH
-2935 GGKSLDRSYL
+2935 GGKSSDTAYT
-2945 HSPGDIP
+2945 GDISSSDP
-2952 SADAADLEE
+2952 AEMEECFCGSPDSLEHTE
-2961 GFSESPEGLD
+2961 NAG
-2971 QDSASASSGPTPRGR
+2971 ASSGQQSRGR
-2986 SAVSRKHR
+2986 STVTRRQK

-3002 LARAAGLYRS
+3002 LARAAGLYRT
-3012 VQAHRSQSRRE
+3012 VQAHRNQGRRE
-3023 GGALPQDPG
+3023 GVSLQQDPG
-3032 TLYDF
+3032 ALYDL
-3037 NLDEELEM
+3037 NLDEELEI
-3045 DLDEETMEAM
+3045 DLDEEAMEAM
-3055 FGQDLASDSDIL
+3055 FGQDLASDNDIL
-3067 GMWIPEVLD
+3067 GIWIPE
-3076 WPTWHVC
+3076 HVC
-3083 ETEERDEVV
+3083 ETDDREEVV
-3092 VCELCEASVANFN
+3092 ICELCEASVLSFN
-3105 QHMKKTHPGC
+3105 QHMKRYHPGC
-3115 GRSANRQGYR
+3115 GHSANRQGYR

-3140 SGNPYYLLCGSCRD
+3140 SGNPYYLLCSSCREK
-3154 RYLAV
+3154 YLSLR
-3159 KSKAR
+3159 SKRKAT
-3164 APMTERSVP
+3164 ASE
-3173 GKRYK
+3173 KYK
-3178 GQAPDLLGKQDSV
+3178 GHAPDLIGKQDSV
-3191 YEEDWDML
+3191 YEEDWDMM
-3199 DVDEDDKLTGEEEFE
+3199 DVDEDEKLTGEEEFE
-3214 LLVGPLGLSERRL
+3214 LLAGPLGLNERRM
-3227 VPEAVQFPDSDPL
+3227 VPEPVQFPDSDPL

-3251 SMEETLLQIGCQGSV
+3251 SMEETLMQIGCQGTL

-3272 RVTLGEQAASLQNPH
+3272 RITLGEQAAALVNPH
-3287 DRITA
+3287 DRVMA
-3292 LRRVTAA
+3292 LRRVIAA

-3345 LSAAGRAGL
+3345 LAAAGRAGL
-3354 SSSPVAGSGSL
+3354 STSPSTTLPSSS
-3365 ERPRGSTKASKPMSC
+3365 ERSRGLHSKTSKPISC

-3389 CLASN
+3389 CLAS
-3394 SPSAAKLLVQLC
+3394 STPSAARLLVQLC
-3406 TQNLISAATGM
+3406 TQNLISAATGV

-3422 DDPIQRKFLPSFLR
+3422 DDPVQRKFLPSFLR
-3436 GVAEENKL
+3436 GIAEENKL

-3462 KGARLGPNYDKTDT
+3462 KGAKLRPNYDKAEM
-3476 EKRAGLIAH
+3476 EKR
-3485 LYAHPS
+3485 
-3491 YNPTAVGPLELANA
+3491 GPLELANA

-3516 SGHRQWAAQQL
+3516 SQHRQWAAQQL

-3539 SRPQTFADMAGDLR
+3539 TAPQTLADMAGDLR
-3553 KCSSVKLEAHQSRV
+3553 KCSFTKLEAHQNRV
-3567 ITCGWC
+3567 TASVWC
-3573 SKKGLLATSGN
+3573 SKKDLLATSGS

-3589 VWNVTKNQYTLQ
+3589 VWNVSRTQYSLQ
-3601 QTCIFNRAEDSPD
+3601 QTCVFHKM
-3614 EGGQCLGS
+3614 EGS
-3622 PGDPSLSPLVWS
+3622 TEETDPSLSLICWS
-3634 VTGRFLAAAMEKM
+3634 VSGRYLAGALEKTI
-3647 VNIWQVN
+3647 NIWQVN

-3659 LDVQPHWVSALAW
+3659 VDAQPHWVSALTW
-3672 PEGEAVSLWCGEP
+3672 PEENSGAAWTSDAPES
-3685 KDVLLVGRMDGSLG
+3685 LLVGRMDGSLG
-3699 LLEVHD
+3699 LIEVTD
-3705 GCTMHRTEL
+3705 ASSMQRMEL
-3714 EHCYRKDVAVMHI
+3714 EHCYRKEVAVTCI
-3727 AWYSEDRPFAVGY
+3727 AWYSEDRSFAVGY
-3740 ADGKLLIGTREP
+3740 SDGKLLIGNRDIA
-3752 LEKGAIV
+3752 EKAGIV
-3759 VIDGHKESITS
+3759 IIDAHKDMIVS
-3770 MKWSPS
+3770 MKWDPT
-3776 GQILLTCAKEDLV
+3776 GQMLLTCAKEETV
-3789 KLWSSPGSR
+3789 KLWGKSGLS
-3798 SSPGAGW
+3798 W
-3805 RCLLS
+3805 KTLYCLS
-3810 IAHPAQV
+3810 HPSLV
-3817 NGVAWCGLIGQGVR
+3817 NTAAWCSLVGNGER
-3831 PLNMLATCCQ
+3831 PQLMLGTGCQ
-3841 NGLVSVWTVPQD
+3841 SGLVCVWIIPQIPQEGVQPKSS
-3853 ASSFPESTGSEGWR
+3853 ASDDWKEQAISKEMF
-3867 ENEPKNKRK
+3867 RK
-3876 QQSSSGPAGG
+3876 
-3886 AVCVFQLRGHI
+3886 VEYVRCVFKLRGHI

-3906 PDGLALVSGGMG
+3906 HDGLALVSGGLG
-3918 GLMNIWSLR
+3918 GLMNIWSLK

-3933 TVIAG
+3933 SVVTG
-3938 SGAIQNIVWI
+3938 SGAVTTTVWI
-3948 PDVGVAVCSNRS
+3948 PDVGVAACSNRS

-3965 VNCSTDFMSSN
+3965 VNFTPEWLSSN
-3976 HVLATCRSALKKQGV
+3976 HVLATCRTALKQQGIV
-3991 LGLNMAPCMRAFLER
+3991 GLNMAPCMQTFLER

-4021 VVCGEQLVHS
+4021 VVCGDQLVHS

-4044 HLDQLLCSP
+4044 NLDRLLCNP
-4053 PVPPHLRLCPLEP
+4053 PVPPHHYPSPPDPASWNPTEWVWLE
-4066 GASTWSPSEWA
+4066 
-4077 WLDCF
+4077 CF
-4082 STTVK
+4082 STTIK

-4093 RGNTFPE
+4093 RGSQFPE
-4100 AFAVPD
+4100 CFTVPD

-4111 KEEVALVMDNSKW
+4111 EEELKLVMDNSKW
-4124 GSGMDEQIMSWAT
+4124 NNGTDEQIMSWAT
-4137 SRPEDWHLGG
+4137 SKPEDWHLGG
-4147 RCDVFLWGAGRHGQL
+4147 KCDVFLWGAGRHGQL
-4162 AEAGRNLLVPTIAPS
+4162 AEAGRNVMIPSGAGS

-4183 VVCGQNC
+4183 VICGQNC

-4218 LHVITVIS
+4218 LHVLTVIS

-4302 ADGKLFSFGNGD
+4302 ADGKLFTFGNGD

-4335 EGYQVGQVACG
+4335 EGLHIGQVACG

-4357 MIVWAF
+4357 SLVWAF

-4385 DVLCGIGIKKVSCGT
+4385 DVLCGIGIKKVACGT
-4400 QFSVALGRDGNVYTF
+4400 QFSVALTKDGHVYTF

-4425 GRARNHNRPQVVPA
+4425 GRARNHNRPQLVPV
-4439 LSGVFIEDVAV
+4439 LLGIFIDDIAV
-4450 GAEHTLVLSSTGEVY
+4450 GAEHTLALSASGEVY
-4465 TWGTNSEGQL
+4465 AWGSNSEGQL

-4488 VTSLQGKNVNQI
+4488 VTALQGKNIRQI
-4500 SAGRCHSAAWTAPSA
+4500 SAGRCHSAAWTAAPV
-4515 PPRAPGSSV
+4515 PPRAPGVAV

-4529 LPVAV
+4529 LPDVI
-4534 PPQYSSLREVS
+4534 PPQYSCLKDICLHT
-4545 MEVVRARLRLLYHFS
+4545 VRARLRLLYHFS

-4574 NNQSCMSH
+4574 NNQSSASH

-4700 PSPNASAEVGYNR
+4700 PSPNATAEVGYNR
-4713 DRFLLSPSACLE
+4713 DRFLLNPSSGLD
-4725 EHLLQFKF
+4725 EHLMQFKF

-4787 EDSGITED
+4787 EDSGITEE

-4815 VPIIPGGNSIPLSFS
+4815 VPIIPGGNSIPLTFS
-4830 NRKEYVERA
+4830 NRKEYVDRA
-4839 IEYRLHEI
+4839 IDYRLHEM

-4879 CGMPEICV
+4879 CGMPEISV
-4887 EVLKKVVR
+4887 DVLKKVVR

-4900 EQHTQVQ
+4900 EQHQLVQ
-4907 WFWQTLEDFS
+4907 WFWQTLEEFS

-4970 PYSSQAVM
+4970 PYSSQPVM

>member
-1 MALMIPPVKLKWLEH
+1 MM
-16 LNASWITEDSES
+16 S
-28 IATREGVSVLYSKLL
+28 
-43 TNKEAV
+43 
-49 LLPQQVLCLKGP
+49 
-61 QLPDFERESLS
+61 
-72 SDEQEHY
+72 
-79 LDALLS
+79 
-85 SQLALA
+85 
-91 KMVCSDS
+91 
-98 PFAGAL
+98 
-104 RKRLLV
+104 
-110 LQRIFYALSNKYHD
+110 FY
-124 KGKVKQQQHSPEN
+124 Q
-137 SSGSA
+137 
-142 DSHSVSER
+142 
-150 PRSSTDALIEMGVR
+150 
-164 TGLSLLFALLR
+164 
-175 QSWVM
+175 
-180 PPPGPGGPNLCND
+180 
-193 VIHTAIDV
+193 
-201 VSSLPPLSLANESKI
+201 
-216 PPMGL
+216 
-221 DCLAQVTTFL
+221 
-231 KGVTMPNTG
+231 
-240 ADVLGRRLASE
+240 
-251 LLLGLAAQRGSLRY
+251 
-265 LLEWIEMALAAS
+265 
-277 AVVTA
+277 
-282 MDEGEKGKM
+282 
-291 AALSQEGLMGYDC
+291 
-304 FMNILMQMRRSLGSS
+304 
-319 ADRSQWREPTR
+319 
-330 TSDGLC
+330 
-336 SLYEAALCLLEEVCR
+336 
-351 MASDYSRTCASPDSV
+351 
-366 QTGEVPAVSE
+366 
-376 TCEVY
+376 
-381 VWGSNSSHQLVEG
+381 
-394 TQEKILQPKLAP
+394 
-406 SFADAQ
+406 
-412 TIEAGQYCTF
+412 
-422 VISSDG
+422 
-428 SVRACGKGSYGR
+428 
-440 LGLGDSNNQST
+440 
-451 LKKLT
+451 
-456 FEPHRAIKKVSS
+456 
-468 SKGSDGHTL
+468 
-477 AFTTEGEVFSWGDG
+477 
-491 DYGKL
+491 
-496 GHGNSSTQKYPKLI
+496 
-510 QGPLQGKAVV
+510 
-520 CVSAGYRHSA
+520 
-530 AVSED
+530 
-535 GELYTWGEGDF
+535 
-546 GRLGHGDSNSRNIP
+546 
-560 TLVKDISNVG
+560 
-570 DVSCGSSHTIALSK
+570 
-584 DGRTVWSFG
+584 
-593 GGDNGKLGHGD
+593 
-604 TNRVYKPKVVESLQ
+604 
-618 GMFIRKVCAGSQSSL
+618 
-633 ALTST
+633 
-638 GQVYAWG
+638 
-645 CGACLGCGSSEATA
+645 
-659 LRPKLTEELAT
+659 
-670 TRVVDISIGDS
+670 
-681 HCLALSHDNEVYAW
+681 
-695 GNNSMGQCGQGNST
+695 
-709 GPITK
+709 
-714 PKKVV
+714 
-719 GLDGVAIQ
+719 
-727 QVSAGTS
+727 
-734 HSLAWTALP
+734 
-743 RDRQVVAWHR
+743 
-753 PYCVDLEESTFSHLR
+753 
-768 SFLEHYCDGIN
+768 
-779 SEVPPLPFP
+779 
-788 SSREHHNFLKLCLRL
+788 
-803 LSNHLALALA
+803 
-813 GGVATSILGRQ
+813 
-824 ARPLR
+824 
-829 NLLFRLMD
+829 
-837 SSVPDEIQEA
+837 
-847 VMETLSVGATMLLPP
+847 
-862 LRERMELLHSL
+862 
-873 LPQGPDRWENLSK
+873 
-886 GQRMQLDIILTSL
+886 
-899 QDHTHVASLLGYS
+899 
-912 CPPDSTETLASS
+912 
-924 NVGFGL
+924 
-930 PLDPPYGAP
+930 
-939 GTNPDTHL
+939 
-947 AEILMKTLLRNLGFY
+947 
-962 TDQAFGELE
+962 
-971 KNSDKVL
+971 
-978 QGTSSSDSSQP
+978 
-989 AHLHELLCSLQKQL
+989 
-1003 LAYCHI
+1003 
-1009 NCVTENSSSVSL
+1009 
-1021 LHKHLQLLLPHATDI
+1021 
-1036 FSRSAIL
+1036 
-1043 LRESS
+1043 
-1048 WNGSVRE
+1048 
-1055 KLRDVIYVSAAG
+1055 
-1067 SMLCQIVN
+1067 
-1075 SLLLLPVSVARPLL
+1075 
-1089 SFLLDLLPPLDRL
+1089 
-1102 NRLLPAATPLE
+1102 
-1113 DQELQWPLHGA
+1113 
-1124 PDFVDPA
+1124 
-1131 GQPLAQPAQSWVWL
+1131 
-1145 VDLERTAALLV
+1145 
-1156 GRCLGGMLQGAP
+1156 
-1168 ASLEERDTAYWL
+1168 
-1180 KTPLFSNGLEMDL
+1180 
-1193 PQLDNCIS
+1193 
-1201 SLLEVALSGN
+1201 
-1211 EEQKPFDCP
+1211 
-1220 LRPDMSTLVD
+1220 
-1230 LALGSTK
+1230 
-1237 EPTNS
+1237 
-1242 LWVNMQDYATSKDWD
+1242 
-1257 NASLSNET
+1257 
-1265 LLDTVSR
+1265 
-1272 FVLAAL
+1272 
-1278 LKHTG
+1278 
-1283 LLSQACG
+1283 
-1290 EGRYHPCKTLAEV
+1290 
-1303 YRSVYKVRNRL
+1303 
-1314 LACKNMELIQ
+1314 
-1324 TCSSSRERRISDNQD
+1324 ISDNQD
-1339 SLEMDPQEH
+1339 SLDMDPQEH

-1361 ERTDREREEGHQ
+1361 ERADREREEGHQ
-1373 EQDEE
+1373 EQDDEE
-1378 EDEREHEVMTAG
+1378 EDREHEVMTAG
-1390 KIFQCFLSAREAA
+1390 TREVARS
-1403 RGRERE
+1403 RDRE
-1409 RASSSAGG
+1409 RASSSTGIG
-1417 GLSSGGPRGGGGGGE
+1417 SSSASRSGGGGGGGGGGGSVGGGAGGEE
-1432 DEAAVSHEEQ
+1432 DATLSQEGRRGST
-1442 QHLRDGCPGLPEGQ
+1442 GLPEGQ
-1456 DLYTAACNSVVHRC
+1456 DLYTAACNSVIHRC

-1480 LGDLGGQD
+1480 LGELSKQNQEEGQTQ
-1488 EGHSAPQ
+1488 SATGTQ
-1495 STSQGQQDAA
+1495 ECLS
-1505 GFMTRSESLSAETH
+1505 FMTRSESLSAESR

-1564 KKRGLLHG
+1564 KKRGLLHS

-1578 DSWFRVKHSR
+1578 ESWFRAKLSR
-1588 ARLYGS
+1588 QRSYGS
-1594 PLYQSYDESDL
+1594 AHSYEESDL
-1605 DLSRSAG
+1605 DLSRSLG
-1612 VHALIENIVSFIS
+1612 VHALIDNMVSFIS
-1625 GDVGNSPAFKEPEEA
+1625 GDVGLAPAFKEPEES
-1640 MSTSPQGIILAME
+1640 MSTSPQATILAME
-1653 QQQNRAEL
+1653 QQQSRAEL

-1677 EKGSQAAGGVGGS
+1677 EKGSQPGNADRSSV
-1690 GTGGRPSPSAAF
+1690 AF

-1722 GTVGAGAM
+1722 GTVGTGAL
-1730 KGESVQLHHYQDGV
+1730 KRESVQLHHYQDGV
-1744 KAAKRTLQMDIQTAV
+1744 KAAKRSLQMEIQTAV

-1861 TYADKLGPKV
+1861 TYADKLSPKV

-1892 SLLPASPKKA
+1892 SLLSPGKDQEDTKH
-1902 QDRLEKETE
+1902 E
-1911 DGNDAEKKDFRAL
+1911 DGADSEKKDLRAL
-1924 VRKQHTAELHL
+1924 LRKQHTAELHL

-1994 VLPACEA
+1994 VLPACE
-2001 SVEDH
+2001 SNMEDD

-2030 AKHTIQIK
+2030 AKHSIQIK
-2038 EKEQELKL
+2038 EKVQELKL
-2046 QGEVEEEDENLPI
+2046 QGEAEEEDENLPI

-2142 YSGNLYHNGEQSLTL
+2142 YSGNLYHNGEQTLTL
-2157 SSFTQGDYITCV
+2157 SSFTQGDFITCV

-2225 DLLPGDPVCSPA
+2225 DLLPGDPVCSPM
-2237 ATVLAEAST
+2237 ATVLAEATT
-2246 QLIRVLHRADQWTH
+2246 QLIRILHRTDHWTH
-2260 CINGI
+2260 RINKTMI
-2265 MLERLHKIKPCFRES
+2265 ERLHKIKPCFRES
-2280 SGCTAGGG
+2280 ASTTAGGGGGG

-2304 SQRDSPRDQEPQR
+2304 AQRESQETPTRT
-2317 GEEERGRQGHGS
+2317 EEERGRHA
-2329 RQGHGGLGDLSDHH
+2329 RQHGLGELSELH

-2368 GRCIHKQTGR
+2368 GRCVHKQTGR

-2413 DTPLYNLEPCEPL
+2413 DTPLYNLDPCEPL
-2426 PFDVARLRG
+2426 PFDVARFRG

-2445 YLTSIHEDAGRLG
+2445 CLTSIHEDTAAKLS
-2458 ARRHEKKHRGGPHDN
+2458 ARRHDKKHRNAASTGHEPTGGGGGGSDDRVDN
-2473 GTTTANSGDDANSKP
+2473 EGHNRNEA
-2488 GDWEQANQH
+2488 
-2497 RPTTEPR
+2497 R
-2504 DGPAKGTVV
+2504 DNARAGSPPNAA
-2513 MPTSDLRV
+2513 TSDLRV
-2521 SHSLEEVKAHAA
+2521 SHSLDEVKAHVA

-2539 SEISY
+2539 SEISSV
-2544 ALDCQH
+2544 A
-2550 QGGGALAGGPETLY
+2550 GGGGGGVGGSETLFSTAPHT
-2564 PAPQAPEGNRRK
+2564 PAEGNRKK
-2576 GHEGLSH
+2576 GHEHGSRCHELSA
-2583 GGRGHDGPPSLGAT
+2583 SSVAT

-2610 LGAMKALSALLS
+2610 LGAMKTLSSLLS
-2622 CSKYAELLLIPKVQS
+2622 CSKYAELLLIPKVIP
-2637 EPTPSGHNADLNT
+2637 EAAPSGHNADLNAGT
-2650 GPTCGGGA
+2650 SGSTAPT
-2658 ASPVC
+2658 SPVC

-2706 YKLVVSGL
+2706 YKLVVNGL
-2714 LDDQGG
+2714 LEEPS
-2720 GGKARPADQECEEGL
+2720 GGKNKPGVRSEPEG
-2735 ESEQQA
+2735 EGEGTEGEQLA

-2804 LPTRRAQ
+2804 APTRRAQ

-2831 LTSPDTQGSRPTNRT
+2831 LTSPDSQPSRPQNRT
-2846 GTSMSDPS
+2846 ALSDPS

-2885 ATGTRGEADAQN
+2885 ATGARGEADAQN

-2906 EHPGTEEEESHPGG
+2906 EHPGTEEEHDEPHTRGG
-2920 GGSDSSS
+2920 GGGGGGNNGGNGNGGNDGSDSS
-2927 CPGATASG
+2927 CPGAMASS
-2935 GGKSLDRSYL
+2935 GGKSLDRSSFL
-2945 HSPGDIP
+2945 CSPGDIA
-2952 SADAADLEE
+2952 SADASEMEE
-2961 GFSESPEGLD
+2961 GFIESPEGLE
-2971 QDSASASSGPTPRGR
+2971 QDSAAASSGAPLRGR
-2986 SAVSRKHR
+2986 SAVGRKHR

-3012 VQAHRSQSRRE
+3012 VQAHHSQSRRE
-3023 GGALPQDPG
+3023 VSALQQQQDPG
-3032 TLYDF
+3032 ALYDF

-3055 FGQDLASDSDIL
+3055 FGQDLASDTDIL

-3083 ETEERDEVV
+3083 ETDDRDEVV
-3092 VCELCEASVANFN
+3092 VCELCEANVANFN
-3105 QHMKKTHPGC
+3105 QHMKKSHPGC

-3140 SGNPYYLLCGSCRD
+3140 SGNPYYLLCGACREK
-3154 RYLAV
+3154 YLAI
-3159 KSKAR
+3159 KSKAK
-3164 APMTERSVP
+3164 VP
-3173 GKRYK
+3173 IVERYK

-3199 DVDEDDKLTGEEEFE
+3199 DVDEDEKLTGEEEFE
-3214 LLVGPLGLSERRL
+3214 LLAGPLGLSERRI

-3240 GASVAMVTATN
+3240 GATVAMVTATN
-3251 SMEETLLQIGCQGSV
+3251 SMEETLLQIGCQTSV
-3266 EKSSSG
+3266 DKSSSG
-3272 RVTLGEQAASLQNPH
+3272 RVTLGEQAAALQNPH
-3287 DRITA
+3287 DRVMA

-3345 LSAAGRAGL
+3345 LAAAGRAGL
-3354 SSSPVAGSGSL
+3354 STSPTSGAGHSD
-3365 ERPRGSTKASKPMSC
+3365 RPRGAAKASKPISC

-3394 SPSAAKLLVQLC
+3394 SPNAAKLLVQLC

-3462 KGARLGPNYDKTDT
+3462 KGARLRPAYDKADM
-3476 EKRAGLIAH
+3476 EKR
-3485 LYAHPS
+3485 
-3491 YNPTAVGPLELANA
+3491 GPLELANA

-3516 SGHRQWAAQQL
+3516 SQHRQWAAQQL
-3527 VRTLAAHDRDNQ
+3527 VRTLAAHDRDNNQ

-3553 KCSSVKLEAHQSRV
+3553 KCSFIKLEAHQSRV
-3567 ITCGWC
+3567 ISCSWC
-3573 SKKGLLATSGN
+3573 SKKGLLATIGN

-3589 VWNVTKNQYTLQ
+3589 VWNVTKSQYTLQ
-3601 QTCIFNRAEDSPD
+3601 QTCIFNKDDGSTE
-3614 EGGQCLGS
+3614 EGMSGLGS
-3622 PGDPSLSPLVWS
+3622 PSDVSLSPLSWS
-3634 VTGRFLAAAMEKM
+3634 VTGRYLASAMEKM

-3672 PEGEAVSLWCGEP
+3672 PEEEAESLWCGEP
-3685 KDVLLVGRMDGSLG
+3685 SDMLLVGRMDGSLG
-3699 LLEVHD
+3699 LIEVLD
-3705 GCTMHRTEL
+3705 TSSMHRTEL

-3727 AWYSEDRPFAVGY
+3727 AWYSEDKPFAVGY
-3740 ADGKLLIGTREP
+3740 ADGKLLIGSKEP

-3759 VIDGHKESITS
+3759 VIDAHKESITS

-3776 GQILLTCAKEDLV
+3776 GQILLTCAKEETV
-3789 KLWSSPGSR
+3789 KLWSGPDFQCDSGPG
-3798 SSPGAGW
+3798 W
-3805 RCLLS
+3805 HCLQS
-3810 IAHPAQV
+3810 IRQPSLV
-3817 NGVAWCGLIGQGVR
+3817 NNVAWCSLQGR
-3831 PLNMLATCCQ
+3831 GPKPLSMLAICCQ
-3841 NGLVSVWTVPQD
+3841 SGLVSVWTVPQVVSNFKE
-3853 ASSFPESTGSEGWR
+3853 SSESEGWW
-3867 ENEPKNKRK
+3867 ENETHPKLM
-3876 QQSSSGPAGG
+3876 SSRWSEGG
-3886 AVCVFQLRGHI
+3886 ATCVFQLKGHI
-3897 TPVRTVAFS
+3897 TPVRTLAFS
-3906 PDGLALVSGGMG
+3906 PNGLALASGGVG

-3927 DGSVLQ
+3927 DGSVIQ
-3933 TVIAG
+3933 TVVAG

-3965 VNCSTDFMSSN
+3965 VNSSKEFMASN
-3976 HVLATCRSALKKQGV
+3976 HVLATCRTALKKQGV
-3991 LGLNMAPCMRAFLER
+3991 VGLNMAPCMRAFLER

-4044 HLDQLLCSP
+4044 HLDQLLCRP
-4053 PVPPHLRLCPLEP
+4053 PVPPLLRHCPLES
-4066 GASTWSPSEWA
+4066 GTAVWSASEWA

-4093 RGNTFPE
+4093 RGATFPE
-4100 AFAVPD
+4100 AFSVPD

-4111 KEEVALVMDNSKW
+4111 KDEMALLMDNSKW
-4124 GSGMDEQIMSWAT
+4124 ASGMDEQIMSWAT

-4147 RCDVFLWGAGRHGQL
+4147 KCDVFLWGAGRHGQL
-4162 AEAGRNLLVPTIAPS
+4162 AEAGRNILVPTTAPS

-4190 TFVIQAN
+4190 TFVIQPN

-4218 LHVITVIS
+4218 LHVLTVIS

-4302 ADGKLFSFGNGD
+4302 ADGKLFTFGNGD

-4328 PERVTAL
+4328 PEKVTAL

-4351 AVSADG
+4351 VVSADG
-4357 MIVWAF
+4357 MMVWAF

-4385 DVLCGIGIKKVSCGT
+4385 DVLCGINIKKVACGT
-4400 QFSVALGRDGNVYTF
+4400 QFSVALTKDGKVFTF

-4425 GRARNHNRPQVVPA
+4425 GRARNHNRPQQVPA
-4439 LSGVFIEDVAV
+4439 LSGTHIQDVAV
-4450 GAEHTLVLSSTGEVY
+4450 GAEHTLVLSSTGDVY
-4465 TWGTNSEGQL
+4465 TWGSNSEGQL

-4488 VTSLQGKNVNQI
+4488 ATALQGKNIHQI
-4500 SAGRCHSAAWTAPSA
+4500 SAGRCHSAAWTAPSV

-4534 PPQYSSLREVS
+4534 PPQYSGLKEVS
-4545 MEVVRARLRLLYHFS
+4545 IEAVRARLRLLYHFS

-4574 NNQSCMSH
+4574 NNQSCTSH

-4700 PSPNASAEVGYNR
+4700 PSPNATAEVGYNR
-4713 DRFLLSPSACLE
+4713 DRFLFNPSSCMD
-4725 EHLLQFKF
+4725 EHMIQFKF

-4761 CIPLTLEDLEEVDLL
+4761 CIPLLLEDLEEVDLL
-4776 YVQTLNSILHI
+4776 YVQTLKSILHI

-4815 VPIIPGGNSIPLSFS
+4815 VPIIPGGNSIPLTFS

-4861 IPVPLLS
+4861 VPVPLLS
-4868 LLTARQLEQMV
+4868 LLTAKQLEQMV
-4879 CGMPEICV
+4879 CGMPEICCD
-4887 EVLKKVVR
+4887 VLKKVVR

-4900 EQHTQVQ
+4900 EQHSLVQ
-4907 WFWQTLEDFS
+4907 WFWQTLEEFS

-4949 VDRPHDSLPTSQTC
+4949 VDRPYDSLPTSQTC

>member
-1 MALMIPPVKLKWLEH
+1 MATMVPPVKLKWLEH
-16 LNASWITEDSES
+16 LNSSWITEDSES
-28 IATREGVSVLYSKLL
+28 IATREGVTVLYSKLVS
-43 TNKEAV
+43 NKEV
-49 LLPQQVLCLKGP
+49 VPLPQQVLCLKGP

-72 SDEQEHY
+72 SDEQDHY

-110 LQRIFYALSNKYHD
+110 LQRVFYALSNKYHD
-124 KGKVKQQQHSPEN
+124 KGKVKQQQHSPES

-142 DSHSVSER
+142 DVHSVSER

-175 QSWVM
+175 QSWMM
-180 PPPGPGGPNLCND
+180 PVSGPGLSLCND
-193 VIHTAIDV
+193 VIHTAIEV

-221 DCLAQVTTFL
+221 DCLSQVTTFL
-231 KGVTMPNTG
+231 KGVTIPNSG
-240 ADVLGRRLASE
+240 ADTLGRRLASE

-265 LLEWIEMALAAS
+265 LLEWIEMALGAS
-277 AVVTA
+277 AVVYT
-282 MDEGEKGKM
+282 MEKNK
-291 AALSQEGLMGYDC
+291 LLSSQEGMISFDC
-304 FMNILMQMRRSLGSS
+304 FMAILMQMRRSLGSS

-330 TSDGLC
+330 TSEGLC
-336 SLYEAALCLLEEVCR
+336 SLYEAALCLFEEVCR
-351 MASDYSRTCASPDSV
+351 MASDYSRTCASPDSI
-366 QTGEVPAVSE
+366 QTGDTPIVSE

-406 SFADAQ
+406 SFSDAQ

-422 VISSDG
+422 VISTDG

-456 FEPHRAIKKVSS
+456 FEPHRSIKKVSS

-510 QGPLQGKAVV
+510 QGPLQGKVVV

-530 AVSED
+530 AVTED

-570 DVSCGSSHTIALSK
+570 EVSCGSSHTIALSK

-604 TNRVYKPKVVESLQ
+604 TNRVYKPKVIEALQ

-659 LRPKLTEELAT
+659 LRPKLIEELAA
-670 TRVVDISIGDS
+670 TRIVDISIGDS
-681 HCLALSHDNEVYAW
+681 HCLSLSHDNEVYAW

-714 PKKVV
+714 PKKVS
-719 GLDGVAIQ
+719 GLDGIAIQ
-727 QVSAGTS
+727 QISAGTS

-768 SFLEHYCDGIN
+768 SFLERYCDKIN
-779 SEVPPLPFP
+779 SEIPPLPFP
-788 SSREHHNFLKLCLRL
+788 SSREHHNFLKLCLKL

-824 ARPLR
+824 AGPLR

-837 SSVPDEIQEA
+837 STVPDEIQE
-847 VMETLSVGATMLLPP
+847 
-862 LRERMELLHSL
+862 
-873 LPQGPDRWENLSK
+873 
-886 GQRMQLDIILTSL
+886 
-899 QDHTHVASLLGYS
+899 
-912 CPPDSTETLASS
+912 C
-924 NVGFGL
+924 NV
-930 PLDPPYGAP
+930 
-939 GTNPDTHL
+939 
-947 AEILMKTLLRNLGFY
+947 
-962 TDQAFGELE
+962 
-971 KNSDKVL
+971 V
-978 QGTSSSDSSQP
+978 
-989 AHLHELLCSLQKQL
+989 
-1003 LAYCHI
+1003 
-1009 NCVTENSSSVSL
+1009 
-1021 LHKHLQLLLPHATDI
+1021 
-1036 FSRSAIL
+1036 
-1043 LRESS
+1043 
-1048 WNGSVRE
+1048 
-1055 KLRDVIYVSAAG
+1055 YVSAAG

-1089 SFLLDLLPPLDRL
+1089 SYLLDLLPPLDCL
-1102 NRLLPAATPLE
+1102 NRLLPAAALLE
-1113 DQELQWPLHGA
+1113 DQELQWPLHGG
-1124 PDFVDPA
+1124 PEVIDPA
-1131 GQPLAQPAQSWVWL
+1131 GVPLPQPAQSWVWL
-1145 VDLERTAALLV
+1145 VDLERTIALLI
-1156 GRCLGGMLQGAP
+1156 GRCLGGMLQGSP
-1168 ASLEERDTAYWL
+1168 VSPEEQDTAYWM
-1180 KTPLFSNGLEMDL
+1180 KTPLFSDGVEMDT
-1193 PQLDNCIS
+1193 PQLDKCMS
-1201 SLLEVALSGN
+1201 CLLEVALSGN
-1211 EEQKPFDCP
+1211 EEQKPFDYK
-1220 LRPDMSTLVD
+1220 LRPEIAVYVD
-1230 LALGSTK
+1230 LALGCSK
-1237 EPTNS
+1237 EPARS
-1242 LWVNMQDYATSKDWD
+1242 LWISMQDYAVSKDWD
-1257 NASLSNET
+1257 SATLSNES

-1278 LKHTG
+1278 LKHTN

-1290 EGRYHPCKTLAEV
+1290 ESRYQPGKSLSEV
-1303 YRSVYKVRNRL
+1303 YRCVYKVRSRL
-1314 LACKNMELIQ
+1314 LACKNLELIQ
-1324 TCSSSRERRISDNQD
+1324 TRSSSRDRWISDNQD
-1339 SLEMDPQEH
+1339 SADVDPQEH

-1353 IDEEAELE
+1353 IDEEAEME
-1361 ERTDREREEGHQ
+1361 ELAERDREDGHP
-1373 EQDEE
+1373 EPEDEE
-1378 EDEREHEVMTAG
+1378 EEREHEVMTAG
-1390 KIFQCFLSAREAA
+1390 KIFQCFLSAREVA
-1403 RGRERE
+1403 RSRDRDRMNSGAGSGVRADDPPPQSQQER
-1409 RASSSAGG
+1409 R
-1417 GLSSGGPRGGGGGGE
+1417 LST
-1432 DEAAVSHEEQ
+1432 D
-1442 QHLRDGCPGLPEGQ
+1442 LPEGQ
-1456 DLYTAACNSVVHRC
+1456 DVYTAACNSVIHRC
-1470 ALLVLGVSPV
+1470 ALLILGVSPV
-1480 LGDLGGQD
+1480 IDELQKRREEGQSQQPSVSAS
-1488 EGHSAPQ
+1488 EG
-1495 STSQGQQDAA
+1495 TGL
-1505 GFMTRSESLSAETH
+1505 MTRSESLTAESRLVH
-1519 SVQSSPSYRLMK
+1519 ASPSYRLIK

-1546 GYTLS
+1546 GYALS
-1551 GRRNVDL
+1551 SRRNVDF
-1558 DLAFSH
+1558 DLASSH
-1564 KKRGLLHG
+1564 RKRGPMHSQLE
-1572 SPDSLA
+1572 SLS
-1578 DSWFRVKHSR
+1578 DSWIRLKHTR
-1588 ARLYGS
+1588 AWFYNS
-1594 PLYQSYDESDL
+1594 SYSFESDF
-1605 DLSRSAG
+1605 DLTKSLG
-1612 VHALIENIVSFIS
+1612 VHTLIENVVSFVS
-1625 GDVGNSPAFKEPEEA
+1625 GDVGNAPGFKEPEES
-1640 MSTSPQGIILAME
+1640 MSTSPQASIIAME
-1653 QQQNRAEL
+1653 QQQLRAEL

-1668 IVVLISGME
+1668 ILTLLSGME
-1677 EKGSQAAGGVGGS
+1677 EKGNILLTGS
-1690 GTGGRPSPSAAF
+1690 RSSSGF
-1702 QSSSLLTSV
+1702 QSSTLLTSV

-1722 GTVGAGAM
+1722 GTVGHTGT
-1730 KGESVQLHHYQDGV
+1730 KGESGRLHHYQDGIR
-1744 KAAKRTLQMDIQTAV
+1744 AAKRNIQVEIQVAV

-1765 LSVTLERALQANK
+1765 LSATLERALQANK

-1793 ALSVR
+1793 ALSVH
-1798 YQPVDVSLAISSGL
+1798 YQPVDVSLAISTGL
-1812 LNVLSQLCGTETMLG
+1812 LNVLSQLCGTDTMLG

-1832 LQKPGVSQLSTALKV
+1832 LPKTGVSQLSTALKV

-1856 AISTG
+1856 AITTG
-1861 TYADKLGPKV
+1861 TYADKLSPKV

-1881 QLKNLLSQAGV
+1881 QLKNLLSQTGV
-1892 SLLPASPKKA
+1892 LFMASFGEGEEGEEEEKKT
-1902 QDRLEKETE
+1902 DSSGE
-1911 DGNDAEKKDFRAL
+1911 AEKKDFRAAL
-1924 VRKQHTAELHL
+1924 RKQHAAELHL

-1961 EVLLNIAAQKC
+1961 EVLLNIASQKC
-1972 CSGVPLVGN
+1972 SSGIPLVGN

-1994 VLPACEA
+1994 VLPACE
-2001 SVEDH
+2001 SGVEDD
-2006 QMTQVVERLF
+2006 QMAQVVERLF
-2016 SLLSDCMWEAPIAQ
+2016 SLLSDCMWETPIAQ
-2030 AKHTIQIK
+2030 AKHAIQIK
-2038 EKEQELKL
+2038 EKEQEIKL
-2046 QGEVEEEDENLPI
+2046 QKQGELEEEDENLPI

-2072 VVENGQGL
+2072 IVENGQIL

-2090 LASTGISSGCYQ
+2090 LASTGVTSGCYQ

-2142 YSGNLYHNGEQSLTL
+2142 YSGNLYHNGEQTLTL
-2157 SSFTQGDYITCV
+2157 SSFTQGDFITCV

-2192 VDATE
+2192 VDAAE

-2225 DLLPGDPVCSPA
+2225 DLLPGDPICSPVA
-2237 ATVLAEAST
+2237 AVLAEAT
-2246 QLIRVLHRADQWTH
+2246 IQLIRILHRTDRWTY
-2260 CINGI
+2260 CINKK
-2265 MLERLHKIKPCFRES
+2265 MMERLHKIKLCIKES
-2280 SGCTAGGG
+2280 G
-2288 QRLKKS
+2288 QKLKKS
-2294 RSVQSREEHD
+2294 RSVQSREENEMREEKENKEEEKGKHSRHGLAD
-2304 SQRDSPRDQEPQR
+2304 LSEPQ
-2317 GEEERGRQGHGS
+2317 
-2329 RQGHGGLGDLSDHH
+2329 
-2343 LRTLCTEVWPVLA
+2343 LRTLCIEVWPVLA
-2356 VIGGADAGLRVG
+2356 VIGGVDAGLRVG
-2368 GRCIHKQTGR
+2368 GRCVHKQTGR

-2426 PFDVARLRG
+2426 LFDVARFRG
-2435 LTASLLLDLT
+2435 LTASVLLDLT
-2445 YLTSIHEDAGRLG
+2445 YLTGIHEDVGKQSIK
-2458 ARRHEKKHRGGPHDN
+2458 RHEKKHRHESEEKGDIEQKPESESILDVRTGLISDDVKSQ
-2473 GTTTANSGDDANSKP
+2473 GTTS
-2488 GDWEQANQH
+2488 
-2497 RPTTEPR
+2497 
-2504 DGPAKGTVV
+2504 
-2513 MPTSDLRV
+2513 
-2521 SHSLEEVKAHAA
+2521 
-2533 PNSKSE
+2533 SKSE
-2539 SEISY
+2539 NEIASFS
-2544 ALDCQH
+2544 LEPTLPGVESQH
-2550 QGGGALAGGPETLY
+2550 QIT
-2564 PAPQAPEGNRRK
+2564 EGKRK
-2576 GHEGLSH
+2576 NHEHVSKT
-2583 GGRGHDGPPSLGAT
+2583 HDIA
-2597 QSEIHAVQLSYLY
+2597 QSEIRAVQLSYLY
-2610 LGAMKALSALLS
+2610 LGAMKSLSALLG
-2622 CSKYAELLLIPKVQS
+2622 CSKYAELLLIPKVLA
-2637 EPTPSGHNADLNT
+2637 ENGHNSDCAS
-2650 GPTCGGGA
+2650 
-2658 ASPVC
+2658 SPVVH
-2663 QEEVEMRAALQFL
+2663 EDVEMRAALQFL

-2706 YKLVVSGL
+2706 YKLVVHGL
-2714 LDDQGG
+2714 LEDQF
-2720 GGKARPADQECEEGL
+2720 GGKIKQEIDQQAEE
-2735 ESEQQA
+2735 SDQAQQA

-2798 YPTTTL
+2798 YPTTTV

-2811 TPPVS
+2811 TPPIS
-2816 SLPTSPSDEVGRRQS
+2816 SLPASPSDEVGRRQS
-2831 LTSPDTQGSRPTNRT
+2831 LTSPDSQSTRPANRT
-2846 GTSMSDPS
+2846 ALSDPS

-2880 TKALE
+2880 AKAME
-2885 ATGTRGEADAQN
+2885 ATGARGEADAQN

-2906 EHPGTEEEESHPGG
+2906 EHPGHEDEEEPQPSSTADSRHGTTVL
-2920 GGSDSSS
+2920 GS
-2927 CPGATASG
+2927 
-2935 GGKSLDRSYL
+2935 GGKSNDPCYL
-2945 HSPGDIP
+2945 QSPGDIP
-2952 SADAADLEE
+2952 SADAAEMEE
-2961 GFSESPEGLD
+2961 GFSESPENLD
-2971 QDSASASSGPTPRGR
+2971 HTENAASGSGPPTRGR
-2986 SAVSRKHR
+2986 STVTRRHK

-3012 VQAHRSQSRRE
+3012 VQAHRNQSRRE
-3023 GGALPQDPG
+3023 GISLQQDPG
-3032 TLYDF
+3032 ALYDF
-3037 NLDEELEM
+3037 NLDEELEI
-3045 DLDEETMEAM
+3045 DLDDEAMEAM
-3055 FGQDLASDSDIL
+3055 FGQDLTSDNDIL

-3083 ETEERDEVV
+3083 ESEDREEVV
-3092 VCELCEASVANFN
+3092 VCELCECNVVSFN
-3105 QHMKKTHPGC
+3105 QHMKRNHPGC

-3140 SGNPYYLLCGSCRD
+3140 SGNPYYLLCGSCREK
-3154 RYLAV
+3154 YLALKT
-3159 KSKAR
+3159 KSK
-3164 APMTERSVP
+3164 TTNSE
-3173 GKRYK
+3173 RYK
-3178 GQAPDLLGKQDSV
+3178 GQAPDLIGKQDSV

-3199 DVDEDDKLTGEEEFE
+3199 DVDEDEKLTGEEEFE
-3214 LLVGPLGLSERRL
+3214 LLAGPLGLNDRRI
-3227 VPEAVQFPDSDPL
+3227 VPEPVQFPDSDPL

-3251 SMEETLLQIGCQGSV
+3251 SMEETLMQIGCHGSV

-3272 RVTLGEQAASLQNPH
+3272 RVTLGEQAAALANPH
-3287 DRITA
+3287 DRVVA

-3345 LSAAGRAGL
+3345 LAAAGRAGL
-3354 SSSPVAGSGSL
+3354 STSPSAIASTS
-3365 ERPRGSTKASKPMSC
+3365 ERSRGGHSKASKPISC

-3394 SPSAAKLLVQLC
+3394 TPSAAKLLVQLC
-3406 TQNLISAATGM
+3406 TQNLISAATGV

-3436 GVAEENKL
+3436 GIAEENKL

-3462 KGARLGPNYDKTDT
+3462 KGAKLRPNYDKTEI
-3476 EKRAGLIAH
+3476 EKK
-3485 LYAHPS
+3485 
-3491 YNPTAVGPLELANA
+3491 GPLELANA

-3516 SGHRQWAAQQL
+3516 SQHRQWAAQQL

-3539 SRPQTFADMAGDLR
+3539 TAPQTLADMGGDLR
-3553 KCSSVKLEAHQSRV
+3553 KCSFIKLEAHQNRV
-3567 ITCGWC
+3567 MTCVWC
-3573 SKKGLLATSGN
+3573 NKKGLLATSGN
-3584 DGTVR
+3584 DGTIR
-3589 VWNVTKNQYTLQ
+3589 VWNVTKKQYSLQ
-3601 QTCIFNRAEDSPD
+3601 QTCVFNRLEGDAEES
-3614 EGGQCLGS
+3614 LGS
-3622 PGDPSLSPLVWS
+3622 PSDPSFSPVSWS
-3634 VTGRFLAAAMEKM
+3634 ISGKYLAGALEKM

-3659 LDVQPHWVSALAW
+3659 VDIQPHWVSALAW
-3672 PEGEAVSLWCGEP
+3672 PEEGPATAWSGESPEL
-3685 KDVLLVGRMDGSLG
+3685 LLVGRMDGSLG
-3699 LLEVHD
+3699 LIEVVD
-3705 GCTMHRTEL
+3705 VSTMHRREL
-3714 EHCYRKDVAVMHI
+3714 EHCYRKDVSVTCI
-3727 AWYSEDRPFAVGY
+3727 AWFSEDRPFAVGY
-3740 ADGKLLIGTREP
+3740 FDGKLLMGTKEP
-3752 LEKGAIV
+3752 LEKGGIV
-3759 VIDGHKESITS
+3759 LIDAHKETLVS
-3770 MKWSPS
+3770 MKWDPT
-3776 GQILLTCAKEDLV
+3776 GHILMTCAKEENV
-3789 KLWSSPGSR
+3789 KLWGPVSGC
-3798 SSPGAGW
+3798 W
-3805 RCLLS
+3805 RCLHSLC
-3810 IAHPAQV
+3810 HPSTV
-3817 NGVAWCGLIGQGVR
+3817 NGIAWCSLPGKGSKMQL
-3831 PLNMLATCCQ
+3831 LMATGCQ
-3841 NGLVSVWTVPQD
+3841 NGLVCVWRIPQD
-3853 ASSFPESTGSEGWR
+3853 TTQTSMSSSEGWWDQ
-3867 ENEPKNKRK
+3867 ESSCQDGYRK
-3876 QQSSSGPAGG
+3876 SAG
-3886 AVCVFQLRGHI
+3886 VKCVYQLRGHI

-3906 PDGLALVSGGMG
+3906 SDGLALVSGGLG

-3933 TVIAG
+3933 TVVIG
-3938 SGAIQNIVWI
+3938 SGAIQTTVWI
-3948 PDVGVAVCSNRS
+3948 PEVGVAACSNRS

-3965 VNCSTDFMSSN
+3965 VNCTAEWASAN
-3976 HVLATCRSALKKQGV
+3976 HILATCRTALKQQGV

-4006 LPVMLQE
+4006 LPMMLQE

-4021 VVCGEQLVHS
+4021 VVCGDQLVHS

-4053 PVPPHLRLCPLEP
+4053 PVPPHHQNCLPDP
-4066 GASTWSPSEWA
+4066 ASWNPNEWA
-4077 WLDCF
+4077 WLECF
-4082 STTVK
+4082 STTIK
-4087 AAEALA
+4087 AAEALTNGA
-4093 RGNTFPE
+4093 QFPE
-4100 AFAVPD
+4100 SFTVPD

-4111 KEEVALVMDNSKW
+4111 EDELVLLMDNSKW
-4124 GSGMDEQIMSWAT
+4124 INGMDEQIMSWAT

-4147 RCDVFLWGAGRHGQL
+4147 KCDVYLWGAGRHGQL
-4162 AEAGRNLLVPTIAPS
+4162 AEAGRNVMVPATAPS

-4183 VVCGQNC
+4183 VICGQNC

-4218 LHVITVIS
+4218 LHVLTVIS

-4302 ADGKLFSFGNGD
+4302 SDGKLFTFGNGD

-4335 EGYQVGQVACG
+4335 EGYQIGQVACG

-4357 MIVWAF
+4357 SMVWAF

-4385 DVLCGIGIKKVSCGT
+4385 DVLCGIGIKKVACGT
-4400 QFSVALGRDGNVYTF
+4400 QFSVALTKDGHVYTF

-4425 GRARNHNRPQVVPA
+4425 GRARNHNRPQQIPVLAGVV
-4439 LSGVFIEDVAV
+4439 IEDVAV
-4450 GAEHTLVLSSTGEVY
+4450 GAEHTLALASTGDVY
-4465 TWGTNSEGQL
+4465 AWGSNSEGQL

-4488 VTSLQGKNVNQI
+4488 VTVLQGKNIRQI
-4500 SAGRCHSAAWTAPSA
+4500 SAGRCHSAAWTAPPV
-4515 PPRAPGSSV
+4515 PPRAPGVSV

-4529 LPVAV
+4529 LPDAV
-4534 PPQYSSLREVS
+4534 PPQYGTLREVS
-4545 MEVVRARLRLLYHFS
+4545 IHTVRARLRLLYHFS

-4574 NNQSCMSH
+4574 NNQNSTSH

-4688 QELETGVVDLLI
+4688 QELETGIVDLLI
-4700 PSPNASAEVGYNR
+4700 PSPNATAEVGYNR
-4713 DRFLLSPSACLE
+4713 DRFLFNPSACLDD
-4725 EHLLQFKF
+4725 HLMQFKF

-4761 CIPLTLEDLEEVDLL
+4761 CVPLTLEDLEEVDLL

-4787 EDSGITED
+4787 EDSGITEES
-4795 NFHEMI
+4795 FHEMI

-4815 VPIIPGGNSIPLSFS
+4815 VPIIPGGNSIPLTFS

-4839 IEYRLHEI
+4839 IEYRLHEM

-4861 IPVPLLS
+4861 VPVPLLS
-4868 LLTARQLEQMV
+4868 LLTAKQLEQMV
-4879 CGMPEICV
+4879 CGMPEISV
-4887 EVLKKVVR
+4887 DVLKKVVR

-4900 EQHTQVQ
+4900 EQHQLVQ
-4907 WFWQTLEDFS
+4907 WLWRTLEEFS

-4949 VDRPHDSLPTSQTC
+4949 VDRPYDSLPTSQTC

-4970 PYSSQAVM
+4970 PYSSQLVM

-4998 LSRNVDNAEGSD
+4998 LSRNVDTAEGSD

>member
-1 MALMIPPVKLKWLEH
+1 MAVMIPPVKLKWLEH
-16 LNASWITEDSES
+16 LNSSWIAEDSES
-28 IATREGVSVLYSKLL
+28 ISTREGVTLLYGKLL
-43 TNKEAV
+43 ANKEVV

-61 QLPDFERESLS
+61 QLPDFERECLS

-79 LDALLS
+79 LDALLA

-91 KMVCSDS
+91 KTVCSDS
-98 PFAGAL
+98 PFATAL

-110 LQRIFYALSNKYHD
+110 LQRVFYALSNKYHD
-124 KGKVKQQQHSPEN
+124 KGKVKQQQHATEN
-137 SSGSA
+137 TLGSA
-142 DSHSVSER
+142 DLQAVNER

-175 QSWVM
+175 QSWTL
-180 PPPGPGGPNLCND
+180 PPAGPGINLCND
-193 VIHTAIDV
+193 VITTAIEV
-201 VSSLPPLSLANESKI
+201 VGSLPPLSLANESKI

-231 KGVTMPNTG
+231 KGVTMRNSG
-240 ADVLGRRLASE
+240 ADVVGRRLACE

-265 LLEWIEMALAAS
+265 LLEWVEMALAAS
-277 AVVTA
+277 AGVSSL
-282 MDEGEKGKM
+282 EQ
-291 AALSQEGLMGYDC
+291 SQEGLMGYDC

-330 TSDGLC
+330 TPDGLC
-336 SLYEAALCLLEEVCR
+336 SLYEAALCLFEEVCR
-351 MASDYSRTCASPDSV
+351 MASDYSRTCASPDSI
-366 QTGEVPAVSE
+366 QAGEAAMVSE

-406 SFADAQ
+406 SFSDAQ

-477 AFTTEGEVFSWGDG
+477 AFTSEGEVFSWGDG

-510 QGPLQGKAVV
+510 QGPLQGKVVV

-570 DVSCGSSHTIALSK
+570 EVSCGSSHTIALSK

-604 TNRVYKPKVVESLQ
+604 TNRVYKPKVVEALQ

-659 LRPKLTEELAT
+659 LRPKLIEELAT

-714 PKKVV
+714 PKKVI

-727 QVSAGTS
+727 QISAGTS

-768 SFLEHYCDGIN
+768 SFLERYCDGIN
-779 SEVPPLPFP
+779 NEIPPLPFP
-788 SSREHHNFLKLCLRL
+788 SSKEHHNFLKLCLRL

-837 SSVPDEIQEA
+837 ASVPDEIQEA
-847 VMETLSVGATMLLPP
+847 VIETLSVGATMLLPP

-873 LPQGPDRWENLSK
+873 LPQGPDRWESLSK

-912 CPPDSTETLASS
+912 CPPDSSE
-924 NVGFGL
+924 
-930 PLDPPYGAP
+930 PPAPPSDSVPGAHSD
-939 GTNPDTHL
+939 THPDTHL

-971 KNSDKVL
+971 KNSDKIL

-1009 NCVTENSSSVSL
+1009 NCVTEGSSSVAL

-1036 FSRSAIL
+1036 YNRSATL

-1048 WNGSVRE
+1048 GNGSVRE
-1055 KLRDVIYVSAAG
+1055 KLRDVIYMSAAG
-1067 SMLCQIVN
+1067 SMLCQIVT
-1075 SLLLLPVSVARPLL
+1075 SLLLLPVWVARPLL
-1089 SFLLDLLPPLDRL
+1089 SYLLDLLPPLDRL

-1113 DQELQWPLHGA
+1113 EQELQWPLHGT
-1124 PDFVDPA
+1124 PDLVDPVSVS
-1131 GQPLAQPAQSWVWL
+1131 GPVQCWVWL
-1145 VDLERTAALLV
+1145 VDLERTVALLV

-1168 ASLEERDTAYWL
+1168 PSPEEQHTTHWL
-1180 KTPLFSNGLEMDL
+1180 KTPLFSNGLETDI
-1193 PQLDNCIS
+1193 PQLDACIS
-1201 SLLEVALSGN
+1201 SLLEVALCGN
-1211 EEQKPFDCP
+1211 EEQRPFDCQ
-1220 LRPDMSTLVD
+1220 LHSDMSVLVD

-1237 EPTNS
+1237 EPTYS
-1242 LWVNMQDYATSKDWD
+1242 LWTNLQDYAISKDWD
-1257 NASLSNET
+1257 SSSLPNEA

-1272 FVLAAL
+1272 FVLAVL

-1283 LLSQACG
+1283 LLGQACG
-1290 EGRYHPCKTLAEV
+1290 EGRYQPCKLLAEV

-1324 TCSSSRERRISDNQD
+1324 TRSSSRERRISDNVD
-1339 SLEMDPQEH
+1339 SVEMDPQEH

-1361 ERTDREREEGHQ
+1361 ERDREREREEGHQ
-1373 EQDEE
+1373 EQEDDEE
-1378 EDEREHEVMTAG
+1378 EREHEVMTAG

-1403 RGRERE
+1403 RGRDRDRTGSMSVQEEPAQPGPER
-1409 RASSSAGG
+1409 RNSTTA
-1417 GLSSGGPRGGGGGGE
+1417 
-1432 DEAAVSHEEQ
+1432 Q
-1442 QHLRDGCPGLPEGQ
+1442 EGQ
-1456 DLYTAACNSVVHRC
+1456 DLYTTACNAVIHRC
-1470 ALLVLGVSPV
+1470 AMLLLAVSTP
-1480 LGDLGGQD
+1480 LAQHSSQQPLTGGLNQD
-1488 EGHSAPQ
+1488 G
-1495 STSQGQQDAA
+1495 G
-1505 GFMTRSESLSAETH
+1505 GFMPRSESLSAE
-1519 SVQSSPSYRLMK
+1519 SRSIQSSPSYRLTK

-1546 GYTLS
+1546 GYSLNA
-1551 GRRNVDL
+1551 RRNVDL
-1558 DLAFSH
+1558 DLAFTP
-1564 KKRGLLHG
+1564 KKRGFLYS
-1572 SPDSLA
+1572 SPDSSA
-1578 DSWFRVKHSR
+1578 DWFGGRSARECLYSSPHS
-1588 ARLYGS
+1588 YE
-1594 PLYQSYDESDL
+1594 ESDI
-1605 DLSRSAG
+1605 DLSQSLRL
-1612 VHALIENIVSFIS
+1612 HALIENIVNFIS
-1625 GDVGNSPAFKEPEEA
+1625 GDVGNAPAFKEPEESV
-1640 MSTSPQGIILAME
+1640 STSPQAIIIAME
-1653 QQQNRAEL
+1653 QQQSRAEL

-1677 EKGSQAAGGVGGS
+1677 EKSSQP
-1690 GTGGRPSPSAAF
+1690 GTGGGAGRISLSFHSA
-1702 QSSSLLTSV
+1702 SLLTSV
-1711 RLQFLAGCFGL
+1711 RLQFLSGCFGL
-1722 GTVGAGAM
+1722 GAVSNGGA

-1744 KAAKRTLQMDIQTAV
+1744 RAAKKSLQMDIQTAV

-1812 LNVLSQLCGTETMLG
+1812 LDVLSQLCGTETLLG
-1827 QPLQL
+1827 QTLQL
-1832 LQKPGVSQLSTALKV
+1832 LHKPAGSQLSTALKV

-1861 TYADKLGPKV
+1861 TYADRLSPKV

-1881 QLKNLLSQAGV
+1881 QLKTLLAQAAG
-1892 SLLPASPKKA
+1892 STLNASTEMQEKTDDCADA
-1902 QDRLEKETE
+1902 Q
-1911 DGNDAEKKDFRAL
+1911 KKDFRAL
-1924 VRKQHTAELHL
+1924 LRKTHTAELHL

-1972 CSGVPLVGN
+1972 CSGIPLVGN

-1994 VLPACEA
+1994 VLPACES

-2016 SLLSDCMWEAPIAQ
+2016 SLLSDCMWEAPVAQ
-2030 AKHTIQIK
+2030 AKHTIQLK
-2038 EKEQELKL
+2038 EREQELKL
-2046 QGEVEEEDENLPI
+2046 QGESEEEEENLPI
-2059 QEVSFDPEKAQCC
+2059 QEVTFDPEKAQCC
-2072 VVENGQGL
+2072 VVESGQGL

-2126 HDFNHRTTSD
+2126 HDFNHRTTAD

-2142 YSGNLYHNGEQSLTL
+2142 YSGNLYHNGEQTLTL
-2157 SSFTQGDYITCV
+2157 SSYTQGDYITCV
-2169 LDMEARTISFGK
+2169 LDMEARTVSFGK

-2225 DLLPGDPVCSPA
+2225 DLLPGDPICSPV
-2237 ATVLAEAST
+2237 ATVLAEATT
-2246 QLIRVLHRADQWTH
+2246 QLVRILHRSERWTQT
-2260 CINGI
+2260 INHSI
-2265 MLERLHKIKPCFRES
+2265 L
-2280 SGCTAGGG
+2280 
-2288 QRLKKS
+2288 QRLEQIRGCLREGTPPAGATRLRKS
-2294 RSVQSREEHD
+2294 RSAQSRDEQDEKEEE
-2304 SQRDSPRDQEPQR
+2304 R
-2317 GEEERGRQGHGS
+2317 EEERGRSGRHTAADMS
-2329 RQGHGGLGDLSDHH
+2329 EAH
-2343 LRTLCTEVWPVLA
+2343 LRTLCHQVWPVLA
-2356 VIGGADAGLRVG
+2356 VIGGVDGGLRMG
-2368 GRCIHKQTGR
+2368 GRCVHKQTGR

-2401 ITISFPTFWSPS
+2401 ITIS
-2413 DTPLYNLEPCEPL
+2413 DTPLYNLEPIEPL
-2426 PFDVARLRG
+2426 PFDVSRFRG
-2435 LTASLLLDLT
+2435 LTAALLLDLT
-2445 YLTSIHEDAGRLG
+2445 ALASLQDDSSKSTSN
-2458 ARRHEKKHRGGPHDN
+2458 RRHERRHRHEPQEEREN
-2473 GTTTANSGDDANSKP
+2473 ETRAKPKEGTG
-2488 GDWEQANQH
+2488 
-2497 RPTTEPR
+2497 
-2504 DGPAKGTVV
+2504 
-2513 MPTSDLRV
+2513 DLRV
-2521 SHSLEEVKAHAA
+2521 SHSLDEVRARAP
-2533 PNSKSE
+2533 PNSRSE
-2539 SEISY
+2539 SELATY
-2544 ALDCQH
+2544 AQD
-2550 QGGGALAGGPETLY
+2550 
-2564 PAPQAPEGNRRK
+2564 
-2576 GHEGLSH
+2576 
-2583 GGRGHDGPPSLGAT
+2583 AT
-2597 QSEIHAVQLSYLY
+2597 QQTPTDGRRRLQEMVVTRGSSQEAAAQVEVHAIQLSYLY
-2610 LGAMKALSALLS
+2610 LGAMKTLSVLLS
-2622 CSKYAELLLIPKVQS
+2622 CSKYAELLLIPKV
-2637 EPTPSGHNADLNT
+2637 TTDSGHNAD
-2650 GPTCGGGA
+2650 C
-2658 ASPVC
+2658 ASPGVSVC
-2663 QEEVEMRAALQFL
+2663 QEEAELRSALQFL

-2706 YKLVVSGL
+2706 YKLVVNSL
-2714 LDDQGG
+2714 LEEQEGHSSKPVDT
-2720 GGKARPADQECEEGL
+2720 ECEEL
-2735 ESEQQA
+2735 EGEQQF

-2753 TTSFMSSSL
+2753 STSFMSSSL

-2770 PVTDTET
+2770 PVTTATTPVTDAET

-2804 LPTRRAQ
+2804 LPARRAQ

-2816 SLPTSPSDEVGRRQS
+2816 SLPTSPSDEHGRRQS
-2831 LTSPDTQGSRPTNRT
+2831 LTSPESQPTRANTRT
-2846 GTSMSDPS
+2846 ALSDPS

-2880 TKALE
+2880 MKALE
-2885 ATGTRGEADAQN
+2885 ATGARGEADAQN

-2906 EHPGTEEEESHPGG
+2906 DHPGTADSEEAVDPCS
-2920 GGSDSSS
+2920 
-2927 CPGATASG
+2927 GAAG
-2935 GGKSLDRSYL
+2935 GGKSTERSYL
-2945 HSPGDIP
+2945 RSTGDIP
-2952 SADAADLEE
+2952 NADAAEVEE
-2961 GFSESPEGLD
+2961 GFGDSPEGLD
-2971 QDSASASSGPTPRGR
+2971 QDSASAGPTPRGR
-2986 SAVSRKHR
+2986 SAASRKHR

-3012 VQAHRSQSRRE
+3012 VQAHRTQARRE
-3023 GGALPQDPG
+3023 GSGLQQESGPLGA
-3032 TLYDF
+3032 LYDF
-3037 NLDEELEM
+3037 NLDEELELE
-3045 DLDEETMEAM
+3045 LDQEAMEAM
-3055 FGQDLASDSDIL
+3055 FTQELASDSDIL

-3083 ETEERDEVV
+3083 ESEDRDEVV
-3092 VCELCEASVANFN
+3092 VCELCGVSVSSFN
-3105 QHMKKTHPGC
+3105 QHMKKSHPGC

-3140 SGNPYYLLCGSCRD
+3140 SGNPYYLLCGSCREK
-3154 RYLAV
+3154 YLNM
-3159 KSKAR
+3159 KSKIKG
-3164 APMTERSVP
+3164 PLPE
-3173 GKRYK
+3173 RYK

-3199 DVDEDDKLTGEEEFE
+3199 DVDDAERLTGEEEFE
-3214 LLVGPLGLSERRL
+3214 LLSAPLGLSERRP
-3227 VPEAVQFPDSDPL
+3227 VPEAVHFPDTDPL

-3251 SMEETLLQIGCQGSV
+3251 SMEETLLQIDVKPALSIGCQSSV
-3266 EKSSSG
+3266 DKSSSG
-3272 RVTLGEQAASLQNPH
+3272 RLSLGEQAAGLQTPA
-3287 DRITA
+3287 DRLVA
-3292 LRRVTAA
+3292 LKRVTAA

-3345 LSAAGRAGL
+3345 LAAAGRAGL
-3354 SSSPVAGSGSL
+3354 STGLALGPGSS
-3365 ERPRGSTKASKPMSC
+3365 ERPRGASKPTKPISC

-3462 KGARLGPNYDKTDT
+3462 KGARLRHGYDKAEL
-3476 EKRAGLIAH
+3476 EKRGLMSP
-3485 LYAHPS
+3485 LYAHLFCAPL
-3491 YNPTAVGPLELANA
+3491 AVGPLELANA

-3516 SGHRQWAAQQL
+3516 SQHRQWAAQQL

-3539 SRPQTFADMAGDLR
+3539 SRPQTFADVAGDLR
-3553 KCSSVKLEAHQSRV
+3553 KWSTFRLEAHQSRV

-3601 QTCIFNRAEDSPD
+3601 QTCVFNKADDTSE
-3614 EGGQCLGS
+3614 ECMNNLGS
-3622 PGDPSLSPLVWS
+3622 PGDPNLAPVAWS
-3634 VTGRFLAAAMEKM
+3634 VSGMYLAAAMEKI

-3654 GGKGL
+3654 GGKATMDL
-3659 LDVQPHWVSALAW
+3659 QPHWVSSLAW
-3672 PEGEAVSLWCGEP
+3672 PEEEAGSLWGGEP
-3685 KDVLLVGRMDGSLG
+3685 RELLLVGRMDGTLG
-3699 LLEVHD
+3699 LLEVLD
-3705 GCTMHRTEL
+3705 DSDMQKTEL
-3714 EHCYRKDVAVMHI
+3714 QHCFRKDVAVMQI

-3740 ADGKLLIGTREP
+3740 ADGRLLIGSKEP
-3752 LEKGAIV
+3752 LENGSVV
-3759 VIDGHKESITS
+3759 VIDAHKESIS
-3770 MKWSPS
+3770 SLCWAPGGEVLIS
-3776 GQILLTCAKEDLV
+3776 CAKEEIVRLWTGSGTGLV
-3789 KLWSSPGSR
+3789 QSWT
-3798 SSPGAGW
+3798 
-3805 RCLLS
+3805 CLQS
-3810 IAHPAQV
+3810 IAHPSVV
-3817 NGVAWCGLIGQGVR
+3817 NAVAWCNLSGQGPK
-3831 PLNMLATCCQ
+3831 PLNMFATCCQ

-3853 ASSFPESTGSEGWR
+3853 PSSYS
-3867 ENEPKNKRK
+3867 
-3876 QQSSSGPAGG
+3876 QSSIACPDAWWESESKSKMMLDPQRCEG
-3886 AVCVFQLRGHI
+3886 AVCVFQLRGHM

-3906 PDGLALVSGGMG
+3906 PDGLALVSGGVG
-3918 GLMNIWSLR
+3918 GLLNIWSLR

-3933 TVIAG
+3933 TVVAG
-3938 SGAIQNIVWI
+3938 SGAIHNTVWI

-3965 VNCSTDFMSSN
+3965 VNSSAEFMATN
-3976 HVLATCRSALKKQGV
+3976 HVLATCRTALKKQGV
-3991 LGLNMAPCMRAFLER
+3991 VGLNMAPCMKAFLER
-4006 LPVMLQE
+4006 LPIMLQE

-4044 HLDQLLCSP
+4044 QLDTLLCHP
-4053 PVPPHLRLCPLEP
+4053 PVPPHLAHCPPEP
-4066 GASTWSPSEWA
+4066 GSSSAPSPGSWASSEWA
-4077 WLDCF
+4077 WLHCF

-4087 AAEALA
+4087 TAEALV
-4093 RGNTFPE
+4093 RGHTFPE
-4100 AFAVPD
+4100 SFIVPD
-4106 LEPVP
+4106 LEPVA
-4111 KEEVALVMDNSKW
+4111 KDKLALLMDNSKW
-4124 GSGMDEQIMSWAT
+4124 VSGIDEQIMSWAT

-4147 RCDVFLWGAGRHGQL
+4147 KCDVFLWGAGRHGQL
-4162 AEAGRNLLVPTIAPS
+4162 AEAGRNILVPTLAPS
-4177 FSQAQQ
+4177 FSQAQH

-4197 GTVLACGEG
+4197 GTVSACGEG

-4218 LHVITVIS
+4218 LHVLTVIS

-4328 PERVTAL
+4328 PERVSAL
-4335 EGYQVGQVACG
+4335 EGHQVGQVACG

-4357 MIVWAF
+4357 MTVWAF

-4385 DVLCGIGIKKVSCGT
+4385 DVLCGIGIKKVACGT
-4400 QFSVALGRDGNVYTF
+4400 QFSVALTKDGNVYTF

-4425 GRARNHNRPQVVPA
+4425 GRARNHNRPQQVPA
-4439 LSGVFIEDVAV
+4439 LTGVFIEDVAV
-4450 GAEHTLVLSSTGEVY
+4450 GAEHTISLSSTGDVY
-4465 TWGTNSEGQL
+4465 AWGSNSEGQL

-4488 VTSLQGKNVNQI
+4488 ISALQGKNIQQI
-4500 SAGRCHSAAWTAPSA
+4500 SAGRCHSAAWTAPPV

-4529 LPVAV
+4529 LPVCV
-4534 PPQYSSLREVS
+4534 PPQYSALREVS
-4545 MEVVRARLRLLYHFS
+4545 MEALRARLRLLYHFS

-4574 NNQSCMSH
+4574 NNQSCTSR

-4713 DRFLLSPSACLE
+4713 DRFLLNPSACLE

-4747 LDLHLAPLVWKQLC
+4747 LDLHLAPMVWKQLC
-4761 CIPLTLEDLEEVDLL
+4761 CIPLILEDLEEVDLL
-4776 YVQTLNSILHI
+4776 YVQTLNSILHL
-4787 EDSGITED
+4787 EDSGITEQ

-4815 VPIIPGGNSIPLSFS
+4815 VPIIPGGNSIPLTFS

-4847 DRQVAAVR
+4847 DRQVGAVR

-4861 IPVPLLS
+4861 VPVPLLS

-4879 CGMPEICV
+4879 CGLPEISV

-4900 EQHTQVQ
+4900 EQQQLVQ
-4907 WFWQTLEDFS
+4907 WFWQTLEEFS

-4949 VDRPHDSLPTSQTC
+4949 VDRPYDSLPTSQTC

-4970 PYSSQAVM
+4970 PYSSQPVM

>member
-16 LNASWITEDSES
+16 LNSSWISEDSES

-43 TNKEAV
+43 ANKEVV

-98 PFAGAL
+98 PFAAAL
-104 RKRLLV
+104 RKRVLV

-124 KGKVKQQQHSPEN
+124 KGKVKQQPHSPEN
-137 SSGSA
+137 NSGSA
-142 DSHSVSER
+142 DLHSVSER

-175 QSWVM
+175 QSWMM
-180 PPPGPGGPNLCND
+180 PPPPSPSGVPGGNINLCND

-231 KGVTMPNTG
+231 KGVTMPNSG
-240 ADVLGRRLASE
+240 ADILGRRLASE
-251 LLLGLAAQRGSLRY
+251 LLLGLASQRGSLRY
-265 LLEWIEMALAAS
+265 LLEWIEMALAAA
-277 AVVTA
+277 AVVST
-282 MDEGEKGKM
+282 MEQNKV
-291 AALSQEGLMGYDC
+291 LQNQEGLIGYDC

-330 TSDGLC
+330 TPDGLC
-336 SLYEAALCLLEEVCR
+336 SLYEAALCLFEEVCR
-351 MASDYSRTCASPDSV
+351 MASDYSRTCVSPDNI
-366 QTGEVPAVSE
+366 QTGEAPVVSE

-394 TQEKILQPKLAP
+394 TQEKILQPKLAA

-510 QGPLQGKAVV
+510 QGPLQGKVVV

-570 DVSCGSSHTIALSK
+570 EVSCGSSHTIALSK

-604 TNRVYKPKVVESLQ
+604 TNRVYKPKVVEALQ

-659 LRPKLTEELAT
+659 LRPKLIEELAT

-727 QVSAGTS
+727 QISAGTS

-768 SFLEHYCDGIN
+768 SFLERYCDGIN

-847 VMETLSVGATMLLPP
+847 VIETLSVGATMLLPP

-873 LPQGPDRWENLSK
+873 LPQGPDRWESLSK

-912 CPPDSTETLASS
+912 SPADGPEVLSSGVGFTASPDSTFSTTA
-924 NVGFGL
+924 GH
-930 PLDPPYGAP
+930 
-939 GTNPDTHL
+939 PDTHL

-971 KNSDKVL
+971 KNSDKL
-978 QGTSSSDSSQP
+978 QQGMSSSDSSQP
-989 AHLHELLCSLQKQL
+989 AHLHQLLCSLQKQL

-1009 NCVTENSSSVSL
+1009 NSVTESSSSVAL

-1036 FSRSAIL
+1036 FSRSATLIK
-1043 LRESS
+1043 ESS
-1048 WNGSVRE
+1048 WNGSIRE
-1055 KLRDVIYVSAAG
+1055 KLQDVIFVSAAG
-1067 SMLCQIVN
+1067 SMLCQIIN

-1089 SFLLDLLPPLDRL
+1089 NHLLDLLPPLDRL
-1102 NRLLPAATPLE
+1102 NRLLPAASPLE
-1113 DQELQWPLHGA
+1113 DQELQWPLHGTSDYA
-1124 PDFVDPA
+1124 EPA
-1131 GQPLAQPAQSWVWL
+1131 SGMSLPQPALSWVWL
-1145 VDLERTAALLV
+1145 VDLERTVALLV
-1156 GRCLGGMLQGAP
+1156 GRCLGGMLQGATT
-1168 ASLEERDTAYWL
+1168 SLEEQDTAYWL
-1180 KTPLFSNGLEMDL
+1180 RTPLFSNGLEMDIPL
-1193 PQLDNCIS
+1193 LDSSIS
-1201 SLLEVALSGN
+1201 SLLEAALCGN
-1211 EEQKPFDCP
+1211 EEQKPFDCT
-1220 LRPDMSTLVD
+1220 LCPDLSVLVD
-1230 LALGSTK
+1230 LALGSSK
-1237 EPTNS
+1237 EPANS
-1242 LWVNMQDYATSKDWD
+1242 LWINMQDYAMSKDWD
-1257 NASLSNET
+1257 NASLSNES

-1272 FVLAAL
+1272 FALAAL

-1283 LLSQACG
+1283 LLGQACG
-1290 EGRYHPCKTLAEV
+1290 DGRYQPSKSLAEI
-1303 YRSVYKVRNRL
+1303 YRCVYKVRNRL
-1314 LACKNMELIQ
+1314 LACKNIDFIQ
-1324 TCSSSRERRISDNQD
+1324 TRSSSRERRISDNQD
-1339 SLEMDPQEH
+1339 SLDMDPQEH

-1361 ERTDREREEGHQ
+1361 ERADREREEGHQ
-1373 EQDEE
+1373 EQDDEE
-1378 EDEREHEVMTAG
+1378 EDHEHEVMTAG
-1390 KIFQCFLSAREAA
+1390 TREVARS
-1403 RGRERE
+1403 RDRERT
-1409 RASSSAGG
+1409 SSSAGLG
-1417 GLSSGGPRGGGGGGE
+1417 SGSRSGGREE
-1432 DEAAVSHEEQ
+1432 DVILSQEGRLGSA
-1442 QHLRDGCPGLPEGQ
+1442 GLPEGQ
-1456 DLYTAACNSVVHRC
+1456 DLYTATCNSVIHRC
-1470 ALLVLGVSPV
+1470 ALLLLGLSPMF
-1480 LGDLGGQD
+1480 GEISKQHQEEGQT
-1488 EGHSAPQ
+1488 Q
-1495 STSQGQQDAA
+1495 STTGTHESLS
-1505 GFMTRSESLSAETH
+1505 FMTRSESLSAESR
-1519 SVQSSPSYRLMK
+1519 SVQGSPSYRLIK

-1564 KKRGLLHG
+1564 KKRGLLHS
-1572 SPDSLA
+1572 SPDSVA
-1578 DSWFRVKHSR
+1578 ESWFRAKLSR
-1588 ARLYGS
+1588 QRSYGS
-1594 PLYQSYDESDL
+1594 AHSYEESDL
-1605 DLSRSAG
+1605 DLSRSLG
-1612 VHALIENIVSFIS
+1612 IHALIDNMVSFIS
-1625 GDVGNSPAFKEPEEA
+1625 GDVGLVPAFKEPEEG
-1640 MSTSPQGIILAME
+1640 MSTSPQAIILAME
-1653 QQQNRAEL
+1653 QQQSRAEL

-1677 EKGSQAAGGVGGS
+1677 EKGSQPG
-1690 GTGGRPSPSAAF
+1690 F

-1722 GTVGAGAM
+1722 GTVGTGGL
-1730 KGESVQLHHYQDGV
+1730 KRESVQLHHYQDGV
-1744 KAAKRTLQMDIQTAV
+1744 KAAKRSLQLEIQTAV

-1778 HHIEAQQRLLLVTVF
+1778 HHVEAQQRLLLVTVF

-1832 LQKPGVSQLSTALKV
+1832 LQKPGVSQLSTALKM

-1861 TYADKLGPKV
+1861 TYADKLSPKV

-1892 SLLPASPKKA
+1892 GVLSSGKDQEDNKH
-1902 QDRLEKETE
+1902 E
-1911 DGNDAEKKDFRAL
+1911 DGADTEKKDLRAL
-1924 VRKQHTAELHL
+1924 LRKQHTAELHL

-2001 SVEDH
+2001 NMEDD
-2006 QMTQVVERLF
+2006 QMTQVVEHLF

-2030 AKHTIQIK
+2030 AKHLTQIK
-2038 EKEQELKL
+2038 EKVQELKL
-2046 QGEVEEEDENLPI
+2046 QGEAEEEDENLPI

-2142 YSGNLYHNGEQSLTL
+2142 YSGNLYHNGEQTLTL
-2157 SSFTQGDYITCV
+2157 SSFTQGDFITCV

-2225 DLLPGDPVCSPA
+2225 DLLPGDPVCSPM
-2237 ATVLAEAST
+2237 ATVLAEATT
-2246 QLIRVLHRADQWTH
+2246 QLIRILHRTDHWTH
-2260 CINGI
+2260 RINKTMI
-2265 MLERLHKIKPCFRES
+2265 DRLHKIKPCFRELAGA
-2280 SGCTAGGG
+2280 SGSGGG

-2304 SQRDSPRDQEPQR
+2304 AQRESQEMPMRT
-2317 GEEERGRQGHGS
+2317 EEERGRHG
-2329 RQGHGGLGDLSDHH
+2329 RQHGLGELSELH

-2356 VIGGADAGLRVG
+2356 VIGGADTGLRVG
-2368 GRCIHKQTGR
+2368 GRCVHKQTGR

-2401 ITISFPTFWSPS
+2401 ITIS

-2426 PFDVARLRG
+2426 PFDVMRFRG

-2445 YLTSIHEDAGRLG
+2445 YLTSIHEETAAKLS
-2458 ARRHEKKHRGGPHDN
+2458 ARRHDKKHRNAASTGH
-2473 GTTTANSGDDANSKP
+2473 
-2488 GDWEQANQH
+2488 E
-2497 RPTTEPR
+2497 PTTNEDKADNERHNRNEQHDAVGDSGAAPN
-2504 DGPAKGTVV
+2504 TV
-2513 MPTSDLRV
+2513 TSELRV
-2521 SHSLEEVKAHAA
+2521 SHSLDEVKAHVA

-2539 SEISY
+2539 SEISSVV
-2544 ALDCQH
+2544 
-2550 QGGGALAGGPETLY
+2550 GGNETLFTAAPHTPAGG
-2564 PAPQAPEGNRRK
+2564 NRKKCHEHGSR
-2576 GHEGLSH
+2576 GHE
-2583 GGRGHDGPPSLGAT
+2583 PPSSSIPT

-2610 LGAMKALSALLS
+2610 LGAMKTLSSLLS
-2622 CSKYAELLLIPKVQS
+2622 CSKYAELLLIPKVIP
-2637 EPTPSGHNADLNT
+2637 EAAPSGHNADLNAST
-2650 GPTCGGGA
+2650 SGSA
-2658 ASPVC
+2658 ATTSPVC

-2699 ERAQAMI
+2699 ERAQAVI

-2714 LDDQGG
+2714 LEEPSV
-2720 GGKARPADQECEEGL
+2720 GKVKPGVRIEPEG
-2735 ESEQQA
+2735 EGEGIEGEQLA

-2777 VPASES
+2777 APASES

-2798 YPTTTL
+2798 YPTTTMV
-2804 LPTRRAQ
+2804 PTRRAQ

-2816 SLPTSPSDEVGRRQS
+2816 SLPTSPSDDVGRRQS
-2831 LTSPDTQGSRPTNRT
+2831 LTSPDSQPTRPQNRT
-2846 GTSMSDPS
+2846 GTSLSDPS

-2885 ATGTRGEADAQN
+2885 ATGARGEADAQN

-2906 EHPGTEEEESHPGG
+2906 EHPGTEDEPDEPHQRGGGGGGGVGGG
-2920 GGSDSSS
+2920 GGSTDRSEPS
-2927 CPGATASG
+2927 CRGATASS
-2935 GGKSLDRSYL
+2935 GGKCQDRSSYL
-2945 HSPGDIP
+2945 CSPGDIA
-2952 SADAADLEE
+2952 SADASEMEE
-2961 GFSESPEGLD
+2961 GFSDSPEGLE
-2971 QDSASASSGPTPRGR
+2971 QDNASATSGSALRGR
-2986 SAVSRKHR
+2986 SAAGRKHR

-3012 VQAHRSQSRRE
+3012 VQAHHSQSRRE
-3023 GGALPQDPG
+3023 VSSLQQQQDPA

-3055 FGQDLASDSDIL
+3055 FGQDLASDTDIL

-3083 ETEERDEVV
+3083 ETDDRDEVV
-3092 VCELCEASVANFN
+3092 VCELCEANVANFN
-3105 QHMKKTHPGC
+3105 QHMKKSHPGC

-3140 SGNPYYLLCGSCRD
+3140 SGNPYYLLCGTCREK
-3154 RYLAV
+3154 YLAI
-3159 KSKAR
+3159 KSKAK
-3164 APMTERSVP
+3164 VP
-3173 GKRYK
+3173 IVERYK
-3178 GQAPDLLGKQDSV
+3178 GQAPDLLGKQDSA

-3199 DVDEDDKLTGEEEFE
+3199 DVDEDEKLTGEEEFE
-3214 LLVGPLGLSERRL
+3214 LLAGPLGLSERRI

-3251 SMEETLLQIGCQGSV
+3251 SMEETLLQIGCQTSV
-3266 EKSSSG
+3266 DKSSSG
-3272 RVTLGEQAASLQNPH
+3272 RVTLGEQATALQNPH
-3287 DRITA
+3287 DRVMA

-3345 LSAAGRAGL
+3345 LAAAGRAGL
-3354 SSSPVAGSGSL
+3354 STSPTAGSGHT
-3365 ERPRGSTKASKPMSC
+3365 ERPRGATKASKPISC

-3394 SPSAAKLLVQLC
+3394 SPNAAKLLVQLC

-3444 VTSPNFVVT
+3444 ITSPNFVVT

-3462 KGARLGPNYDKTDT
+3462 KGARLRPAYDKTDV
-3476 EKRAGLIAH
+3476 EKR
-3485 LYAHPS
+3485 
-3491 YNPTAVGPLELANA
+3491 GPLELANA

-3516 SGHRQWAAQQL
+3516 SQHRQWAAQQL
-3527 VRTLAAHDRDNQ
+3527 VRTLAAHDRDNNQ

-3553 KCSSVKLEAHQSRV
+3553 KCSFIKLEAHQSRV
-3567 ITCGWC
+3567 IMCGWC

-3589 VWNVTKNQYTLQ
+3589 VWNVTKSQYTLQ
-3601 QTCIFNRAEDSPD
+3601 QTCIFNKDDGSSE
-3614 EGGQCLGS
+3614 EGVSSLGS
-3622 PGDPSLSPLVWS
+3622 PSDMCLSPLAWS
-3634 VTGRFLAAAMEKM
+3634 VTGKYLASAIEKM

-3672 PEGEAVSLWCGEP
+3672 PKEEESLWCGEP
-3685 KDVLLVGRMDGSLG
+3685 KDMLLVGRMDGSLG
-3699 LLEVHD
+3699 LIEVLD
-3705 GCTMHRTEL
+3705 TATMHRTEL

-3727 AWYSEDRPFAVGY
+3727 AWYSEDKPFAVGY
-3740 ADGKLLIGTREP
+3740 ADGKLLIGSKEP

-3759 VIDGHKESITS
+3759 VIDAHKESIS
-3770 MKWSPS
+3770 CMKWSPT
-3776 GQILLTCAKEDLV
+3776 GQILLTCAKEETV
-3789 KLWSSPGSR
+3789 KLWASHDLR
-3798 SSPGAGW
+3798 SSW
-3805 RCLLS
+3805 RCLQSLR
-3810 IAHPAQV
+3810 HPSVV
-3817 NGVAWCGLIGQGVR
+3817 NSVAWCGLPGCGQK
-3831 PLNMLATCCQ
+3831 PLNMLAICCQ

-3853 ASSFPESTGSEGWR
+3853 VSHFAESCSPDSEGWW
-3867 ENEPKNKRK
+3867 ENEAKPKMM
-3876 QQSSSGPAGG
+3876 SSRCSVDG
-3886 AVCVFQLRGHI
+3886 ATCVFQLKGHI
-3897 TPVRTVAFS
+3897 TPVRTLAFS
-3906 PDGLALVSGGMG
+3906 PDGLALASGGVG

-3933 TVIAG
+3933 TVVAG

-3948 PDVGVAVCSNRS
+3948 SDVGVAVCSNRS

-3965 VNCSTDFMSSN
+3965 VNCSKEFMVSN
-3976 HVLATCRSALKKQGV
+3976 HVLATCRTALKKQGV
-3991 LGLNMAPCMRAFLER
+3991 VGLNMAPCMRAFLER

-4044 HLDQLLCSP
+4044 HLDQLMCRP
-4053 PVPPHLRLCPLEP
+4053 PVPPHLRHCPPES
-4066 GASTWSPSEWA
+4066 GTAIWSISEWA

-4093 RGNTFPE
+4093 RGATFPE
-4100 AFAVPD
+4100 SFSVPD
-4106 LEPVP
+4106 MEPVP
-4111 KEEVALVMDNSKW
+4111 KDEMVLLMDNSKW
-4124 GSGMDEQIMSWAT
+4124 SPGMDEQIMSWAT

-4147 RCDVFLWGAGRHGQL
+4147 KCDCFLWGAGRHGQL
-4162 AEAGRNLLVPTIAPS
+4162 AEAGRNILVPTTAPS

-4190 TFVIQAN
+4190 TFVIQPN

-4218 LHVITVIS
+4218 LHVLTVIS

-4302 ADGKLFSFGNGD
+4302 ADGKLFTFGNGD

-4328 PERVTAL
+4328 PEKVMAL

-4351 AVSADG
+4351 VISADG
-4357 MIVWAF
+4357 MMVWAF

-4385 DVLCGIGIKKVSCGT
+4385 DVLCGIGIKKVACGT
-4400 QFSVALGRDGNVYTF
+4400 QFSVTLTKDGKVFTF

-4425 GRARNHNRPQVVPA
+4425 GRARNHNRPQQVPA
-4439 LSGVFIEDVAV
+4439 LSGIHIQDIAV
-4450 GAEHTLVLSSTGEVY
+4450 GAEHTLVLSSTGDVY
-4465 TWGTNSEGQL
+4465 TWGSNSEGQL

-4488 VTSLQGKNVNQI
+4488 ATALQGKNIHQI
-4500 SAGRCHSAAWTAPSA
+4500 SAGRCHSAAWTAPSV

-4529 LPVAV
+4529 LPVVV
-4534 PPQYSSLREVS
+4534 PPQYSCLKEVS
-4545 MEVVRARLRLLYHFS
+4545 IESVRARLRLLYHFS

-4574 NNQSCMSH
+4574 NNQSCASH
-4582 YNAGTWGIVQGQ
+4582 YNPGTWGIVQGQ
-4594 LRPLLAPRVYTLPM
+4594 LRSLLAPRVYTLPM

-4700 PSPNASAEVGYNR
+4700 PSPNATAEVGYNR
-4713 DRFLLSPSACLE
+4713 DRFLLSPSACHD
-4725 EHLLQFKF
+4725 EHMLQFKF

-4761 CIPLTLEDLEEVDLL
+4761 CIPLLLEDLEEVDLL
-4776 YVQTLNSILHI
+4776 YVQTLKSILHI

-4815 VPIIPGGNSIPLSFS
+4815 VPIIPGGNSIPLTFS

-4839 IEYRLHEI
+4839 IEYRLHEL

-4861 IPVPLLS
+4861 VPVPLLS
-4868 LLTARQLEQMV
+4868 LLTAKQLEQMV
-4879 CGMPEICV
+4879 CGMPEICCD
-4887 EVLKKVVR
+4887 VLKKVVR

-4900 EQHTQVQ
+4900 EQHSLVQ
-4907 WFWQTLEDFS
+4907 WFWQTLEEFS

-4949 VDRPHDSLPTSQTC
+4949 VDRPYDSLPTSQTC

>member
-1 MALMIPPVKLKWLEH
+1 MAGMMPPVKLKWLEH
-16 LNASWITEDSES
+16 LNSSWITEDSES
-28 IATREGVSVLYSKLL
+28 IATREGVSLLYAKLIS
-43 TNKEAV
+43 NKEV
-49 LLPQQVLCLKGP
+49 VPLPQQVLCLKGP

-72 SDEQEHY
+72 CDEQDHY

-91 KMVCSDS
+91 KVVCSDS

-110 LQRIFYALSNKYHD
+110 LQRVFYALSNKYHD

-142 DSHSVSER
+142 DTLLISER

-175 QSWVM
+175 QSWMM
-180 PPPGPGGPNLCND
+180 PAAGPGLSLCND
-193 VIHTAIDV
+193 VIQTAIDV
-201 VSSLPPLSLANESKI
+201 VNSLPPLSLANESKI

-221 DCLAQVTTFL
+221 DCLSQVTSFL
-231 KGVTMPNTG
+231 KGVTVLNSG
-240 ADVLGRRLASE
+240 ADILGRRLASE
-251 LLLGLAAQRGSLRY
+251 LLLGLASQRGSLRY

-277 AVVTA
+277 ALVGETDKNKMLTA
-282 MDEGEKGKM
+282 
-291 AALSQEGLMGYDC
+291 QEGMISCDC
-304 FMNILMQMRRSLGSS
+304 FMSILQQMRRSLGSS

-336 SLYEAALCLLEEVCR
+336 SLYEAALCLFEEVCQ
-351 MASDYSRTCASPDSV
+351 MASDYSRTCASPDSI
-366 QTGEVPAVSE
+366 QSGENPVVSE

-406 SFADAQ
+406 CFSDAQ

-422 VISSDG
+422 VISTDG

-456 FEPHRAIKKVSS
+456 FEPHRSIKKVSS

-510 QGPLQGKAVV
+510 QGTLQGKVVV

-530 AVSED
+530 AVTED

-570 DVSCGSSHTIALSK
+570 EVSCGSSHTIALSK

-604 TNRVYKPKVVESLQ
+604 TNRVYKPKVVEALQ
-618 GMFIRKVCAGSQSSL
+618 GMFTRKVCAGSQSSL

-659 LRPKLTEELAT
+659 LRPKLIEELAA
-670 TRVVDISIGDS
+670 TRIVDISIGDS

-714 PKKVV
+714 PKKVS

-727 QVSAGTS
+727 QISAGTS

-753 PYCVDLEESTFSHLR
+753 PYCVDLEESTFFHLR
-768 SFLEHYCDGIN
+768 SFLERYCEKIN
-779 SEVPPLPFP
+779 SEIPPPPFP
-788 SSREHHNFLKLCLRL
+788 SSRDHHGFLKLCLKM

-824 ARPLR
+824 AGPLR

-837 SSVPDEIQEA
+837 ASVPDEIQE
-847 VMETLSVGATMLLPP
+847 VVIETLSVGATMLLPP

-873 LPQGPDRWENLSK
+873 LPQGPDRWESLSK

-912 CPPDSTETLASS
+912 TPSDSSDVTSLPMTSDPSYSS
-924 NVGFGL
+924 QGSH
-930 PLDPPYGAP
+930 
-939 GTNPDTHL
+939 PDTHL

-971 KNSDKVL
+971 KNSDKFIV
-978 QGTSSSDSSQP
+978 GASSSENSQP

-1003 LAYCHI
+1003 LAYCHTNHI
-1009 NCVTENSSSVSL
+1009 SENSSSVAL

-1036 FSRSAIL
+1036 YSRSATL
-1043 LRESS
+1043 LEESP
-1048 WNGSVRE
+1048 WNGSVGE

-1067 SMLCQIVN
+1067 SMLCQLVN
-1075 SLLLLPVSVARPLL
+1075 ALLLLPASVARPLL
-1089 SFLLDLLPPLDRL
+1089 SYLLDLLPPLDRL
-1102 NRLLPAATPLE
+1102 NRLLPAAALLE
-1113 DQELQWPLHGA
+1113 DQELQWPLHGG
-1124 PDFVDPA
+1124 PEHIDPGGVSLPA
-1131 GQPLAQPAQSWVWL
+1131 PAQSWVWL
-1145 VDLERTAALLV
+1145 VDLERTVALLI
-1156 GRCLGGMLQGAP
+1156 GRCLGGMLQGSP
-1168 ASLEERDTAYWL
+1168 ASPEEQDTNYWL
-1180 KTPLFSNGLEMDL
+1180 KTPLFGNGIDMEV
-1193 PQLDNCIS
+1193 PQLDKCMS
-1201 SLLEVALSGN
+1201 ALLEVSLSGN
-1211 EEQKPFDCP
+1211 EEQKTFDYK
-1220 LRPDMSTLVD
+1220 LRPEVSLLVD
-1230 LALGSTK
+1230 LAVGSTK
-1237 EPTNS
+1237 EPAQN
-1242 LWVNMQDYATSKDWD
+1242 LWISMQDYAISKDWD
-1257 NASLSNET
+1257 SATVSNES

-1283 LLSQACG
+1283 LLSQATVDS
-1290 EGRYHPCKTLAEV
+1290 RYQPEKSLAEV
-1303 YRSVYKVRNRL
+1303 YRNVYKVRSRL

-1324 TCSSSRERRISDNQD
+1324 TCSSSRERWVSENQESGD
-1339 SLEMDPQEH
+1339 LGSQEN

-1353 IDEEAELE
+1353 IDEEAEME
-1361 ERTDREREEGHQ
+1361 EQADRDREEGHT
-1373 EQDEE
+1373 EQEE
-1378 EDEREHEVMTAG
+1378 EDEEREHEILTAG
-1390 KIFQCFLSAREAA
+1390 TRDVARN
-1403 RGRERE
+1403 RERD
-1409 RASSSAGG
+1409 RMSTSSAAD
-1417 GLSSGGPRGGGGGGE
+1417 SG
-1432 DEAAVSHEEQ
+1432 
-1442 QHLRDGCPGLPEGQ
+1442 PGLRADEQPQQLIQGRRDSRHLAEGQ
-1456 DLYTAACNSVVHRC
+1456 DLYTGACNSVIHRC
-1470 ALLVLGVSPV
+1470 ALLLLGVSPV
-1480 LGDLGGQD
+1480 IYHLENTSEDSHEQTVPGCSQ
-1488 EGHSAPQ
+1488 EG
-1495 STSQGQQDAA
+1495 TAA
-1505 GFMTRSESLSAETH
+1505 MTRSESLTAERR
-1519 SVQSSPSYRLMK
+1519 SVHVHPSYRLIK

-1546 GYTLS
+1546 GYLLS
-1551 GRRNVDL
+1551 ARQNTDFDL
-1558 DLAFSH
+1558 TSH
-1564 KKRGLLHG
+1564 RKRG
-1572 SPDSLA
+1572 SPTDPPTS
-1578 DSWFRVKHSR
+1578 DSWSRLKH
-1588 ARLYGS
+1588 AREWPSSSASVFDSDVEYGKS
-1594 PLYQSYDESDL
+1594 
-1605 DLSRSAG
+1605 LS
-1612 VHALIENIVSFIS
+1612 VHTLVDNVLSFVS
-1625 GDVGNSPAFKEPEEA
+1625 GDIGSSPGFKEPEEG
-1640 MSTSPQGIILAME
+1640 MSSSPQACIVAME
-1653 QQQNRAEL
+1653 QQQLRAEL

-1668 IVVLISGME
+1668 ILVLLSGME
-1677 EKGSQAAGGVGGS
+1677 EKENMQSLGNRQAPA
-1690 GTGGRPSPSAAF
+1690 PF

-1722 GTVGAGAM
+1722 GTVGHVGT
-1730 KGESVQLHHYQDGV
+1730 KGDSVHLHHYQDGIRAS
-1744 KAAKRTLQMDIQTAV
+1744 KNSIQKEIQKAV

-1765 LSVTLERALQANK
+1765 LSATLDRALQANK
-1778 HHIEAQQRLLLVTVF
+1778 HHVEAQQRLLLVTVF

-1798 YQPVDVSLAISSGL
+1798 YQPVDVSLAISTGL
-1812 LNVLSQLCGTETMLG
+1812 LSVLSQLCGTDTMLG

-1832 LQKPGVSQLSTALKV
+1832 LPKSGVSQLSTALKV

-1856 AISTG
+1856 AITTG
-1861 TYADKLGPKV
+1861 TYADKLSPKV

-1881 QLKNLLSQAGV
+1881 QLKNLLAQAGV
-1892 SLLPASPKKA
+1892 TLMSSCNAEEEGDRKA
-1902 QDRLEKETE
+1902 DLTGEIDR
-1911 DGNDAEKKDFRAL
+1911 KDFRASL
-1924 VRKQHTAELHL
+1924 RKQRTAELHL

-1961 EVLLNIAAQKC
+1961 EVLLNIASQKC
-1972 CSGVPLVGN
+1972 SSGLPLVGN

-2001 SVEDH
+2001 NVEDD
-2006 QMTQVVERLF
+2006 QMAQVVERLF
-2016 SLLSDCMWEAPIAQ
+2016 SLLSDCMWDAPIAQ
-2030 AKHTIQIK
+2030 AKHSIQIR
-2038 EKEQELKL
+2038 EKEQETKL
-2046 QGEVEEEDENLPI
+2046 NKTGEVEEEEEDLPI
-2059 QEVSFDPEKAQCC
+2059 QEVSFDPEKVQCC
-2072 VVENGQGL
+2072 VVENGQIL

-2090 LASTGISSGCYQ
+2090 LASTGVTSGCYQ

-2142 YSGNLYHNGEQSLTL
+2142 YSGNLYHNGEQTLTL
-2157 SSFTQGDYITCV
+2157 PSFTQGDFITCV
-2169 LDMEARTISFGK
+2169 LDMEARTVSFGK

-2192 VDATE
+2192 VDAGE

-2225 DLLPGDPVCSPA
+2225 DLLPGDPICSPV
-2237 ATVLAEAST
+2237 ATVLAESSV
-2246 QLIRVLHRADQWTH
+2246 QLLRILHRTERWTY
-2260 CINGI
+2260 CINKKMI
-2265 MLERLHKIKPCFRES
+2265 ERLQKIKGCLRE
-2280 SGCTAGGG
+2280 AGSK
-2288 QRLKKS
+2288 LKKS
-2294 RSVQSREEHD
+2294 RSVQSREENET
-2304 SQRDSPRDQEPQR
+2304 RDDREEDKGKHGRHGLADLGEPQ
-2317 GEEERGRQGHGS
+2317 
-2329 RQGHGGLGDLSDHH
+2329 
-2343 LRTLCTEVWPVLA
+2343 LRTLCVEVWPVLA
-2356 VIGGADAGLRVG
+2356 VIGGVDTGLRVG
-2368 GRCIHKQTGR
+2368 GRCVHKQTGR

-2401 ITISFPTFWSPS
+2401 ITIS
-2413 DTPLYNLEPCEPL
+2413 DTPLYNLEPCDPP
-2426 PFDVARLRG
+2426 PFDVTRFRG
-2435 LTASLLLDLT
+2435 LTASALLDLT
-2445 YLTSIHEDAGRLG
+2445 YLTGIHEEPGKVG
-2458 ARRHEKKHRGGPHDN
+2458 AKRHEKKHRHE
-2473 GTTTANSGDDANSKP
+2473 SEEKGDI
-2488 GDWEQANQH
+2488 
-2497 RPTTEPR
+2497 EPR
-2504 DGPAKGTVV
+2504 GDADIATEVQITEDAKSNNIV
-2513 MPTSDLRV
+2513 PK
-2521 SHSLEEVKAHAA
+2521 LE
-2533 PNSKSE
+2533 NE
-2539 SEISY
+2539 S
-2544 ALDCQH
+2544 
-2550 QGGGALAGGPETLY
+2550 
-2564 PAPQAPEGNRRK
+2564 
-2576 GHEGLSH
+2576 
-2583 GGRGHDGPPSLGAT
+2583 GPPLGETAQVDIQHHST
-2597 QSEIHAVQLSYLY
+2597 DGKRKSHDHIPRSHDVAQSEIRAVQLSYIN
-2610 LGAMKALSALLS
+2610 LGAMKSLGTLLS
-2622 CSKYAELLLIPKVQS
+2622 CSKYAELLLIPKVLADN
-2637 EPTPSGHNADLNT
+2637 GHNSDCAS
-2650 GPTCGGGA
+2650 
-2658 ASPVC
+2658 SPVVH
-2663 QEEVEMRAALQFL
+2663 EDVEMRAALQFL

-2706 YKLVVSGL
+2706 YKLVVHGL
-2714 LDDQGG
+2714 LEEQFGSRLRQELEQQAEETDQ
-2720 GGKARPADQECEEGL
+2720 A
-2735 ESEQQA
+2735 QQA

-2798 YPTTTL
+2798 YPTTTI

-2811 TPPVS
+2811 TPPIT
-2816 SLPTSPSDEVGRRQS
+2816 SLPTSPTDEVGRRQS
-2831 LTSPDTQGSRPTNRT
+2831 LTSPDSQPTRHTNRAAL
-2846 GTSMSDPS
+2846 SDPS
-2854 SRLSTSPPPPAI
+2854 SRLSTSPPPPAVV
-2866 AVPLLEMGFSLRQI
+2866 VPLLEMGFSIRQI
-2880 TKALE
+2880 KKAME
-2885 ATGTRGEADAQN
+2885 ATGAREADPQN

-2906 EHPGTEEEESHPGG
+2906 EHPDDEERFSGRTTEQ
-2920 GGSDSSS
+2920 
-2927 CPGATASG
+2927 CQGAVSTAH
-2935 GGKSLDRSYL
+2935 GGKSSDTAYT
-2945 HSPGDIP
+2945 GDISSSDP
-2952 SADAADLEE
+2952 AEMEECFCGSPDSLEHTE
-2961 GFSESPEGLD
+2961 NAG
-2971 QDSASASSGPTPRGR
+2971 ASSGQQSRGR
-2986 SAVSRKHR
+2986 STVTRRQK

-3002 LARAAGLYRS
+3002 LARAAGLYRT
-3012 VQAHRSQSRRE
+3012 VQAHRNQGRRE
-3023 GGALPQDPG
+3023 GVSLQQDPG
-3032 TLYDF
+3032 ALYDL
-3037 NLDEELEM
+3037 NLDEELEI
-3045 DLDEETMEAM
+3045 DLDEEAMEAM
-3055 FGQDLASDSDIL
+3055 FGQDLASDNDIL
-3067 GMWIPEVLD
+3067 GIWIPEVLD

-3083 ETEERDEVV
+3083 ETDDREEVV
-3092 VCELCEASVANFN
+3092 ICELCEASVLSFN
-3105 QHMKKTHPGC
+3105 QHMKRYHPGC
-3115 GRSANRQGYR
+3115 GHSANRQGYR

-3140 SGNPYYLLCGSCRD
+3140 SGNPYYLLCSSCREK
-3154 RYLAV
+3154 YLSLR
-3159 KSKAR
+3159 SKRKAT
-3164 APMTERSVP
+3164 ASE
-3173 GKRYK
+3173 KYK
-3178 GQAPDLLGKQDSV
+3178 GHAPDLIGKQDSV
-3191 YEEDWDML
+3191 YEEDWDMM
-3199 DVDEDDKLTGEEEFE
+3199 DVDEDEKLTGEEEFE
-3214 LLVGPLGLSERRL
+3214 LLAGPLGLNERRM
-3227 VPEAVQFPDSDPL
+3227 VPEPVQFPDSDPL

-3251 SMEETLLQIGCQGSV
+3251 SMEETLMQIGCQGTL

-3272 RVTLGEQAASLQNPH
+3272 RITLGEQAAALVNPH
-3287 DRITA
+3287 DRVMA
-3292 LRRVTAA
+3292 LRRVIAA

-3345 LSAAGRAGL
+3345 LAAAGRAGL
-3354 SSSPVAGSGSL
+3354 STSPSTTLPSSS
-3365 ERPRGSTKASKPMSC
+3365 ERSRGLHSKTSKPISC

-3389 CLASN
+3389 CLAS
-3394 SPSAAKLLVQLC
+3394 STPSAARLLVQLC
-3406 TQNLISAATGM
+3406 TQNLISAATGV

-3422 DDPIQRKFLPSFLR
+3422 DDPVQRKFLPSFLR
-3436 GVAEENKL
+3436 GIAEENKL

-3462 KGARLGPNYDKTDT
+3462 KGAKLRPNYDKAEM
-3476 EKRAGLIAH
+3476 EKR
-3485 LYAHPS
+3485 
-3491 YNPTAVGPLELANA
+3491 GPLELANA

-3516 SGHRQWAAQQL
+3516 SQHRQWAAQQL

-3539 SRPQTFADMAGDLR
+3539 TAPQTLADMAGDLR
-3553 KCSSVKLEAHQSRV
+3553 KCSFTKLEAHQNRV
-3567 ITCGWC
+3567 TASVWC
-3573 SKKGLLATSGN
+3573 SKKDLLATSGS

-3589 VWNVTKNQYTLQ
+3589 VWNVSRTQYSLQ
-3601 QTCIFNRAEDSPD
+3601 QTCVFHKM
-3614 EGGQCLGS
+3614 EGS
-3622 PGDPSLSPLVWS
+3622 TEETDPSLSLICWS
-3634 VTGRFLAAAMEKM
+3634 VSGRYLAGALEKTI
-3647 VNIWQVN
+3647 NIWQVN

-3659 LDVQPHWVSALAW
+3659 VDAQPHWVSALTW
-3672 PEGEAVSLWCGEP
+3672 PEENSGAAWTSDAPES
-3685 KDVLLVGRMDGSLG
+3685 LLVGRMDGSLG
-3699 LLEVHD
+3699 LIEVTD
-3705 GCTMHRTEL
+3705 ASSMQRMEL
-3714 EHCYRKDVAVMHI
+3714 EHCYRKEVAVTCI
-3727 AWYSEDRPFAVGY
+3727 AWYSEDRSFAVGY
-3740 ADGKLLIGTREP
+3740 SDGKLLIGNRDIA
-3752 LEKGAIV
+3752 EKAGIV
-3759 VIDGHKESITS
+3759 IIDAHKDMIVS
-3770 MKWSPS
+3770 MKWDPT
-3776 GQILLTCAKEDLV
+3776 GQMLLTCAKEETV
-3789 KLWSSPGSR
+3789 KLWGKSGLS
-3798 SSPGAGW
+3798 W
-3805 RCLLS
+3805 KTLYCLS
-3810 IAHPAQV
+3810 HPSLV
-3817 NGVAWCGLIGQGVR
+3817 NTAAWCSLVGNGER
-3831 PLNMLATCCQ
+3831 PQLMLGTGCQ
-3841 NGLVSVWTVPQD
+3841 SGLVCVWIIPQIPQEGVQPKSS
-3853 ASSFPESTGSEGWR
+3853 ASDDWKEQAISKEMF
-3867 ENEPKNKRK
+3867 RK
-3876 QQSSSGPAGG
+3876 
-3886 AVCVFQLRGHI
+3886 VEYVRCVFKLRGHI

-3906 PDGLALVSGGMG
+3906 HDGLALVSGGLG
-3918 GLMNIWSLR
+3918 GLMNIWSLK

-3933 TVIAG
+3933 SVVTG
-3938 SGAIQNIVWI
+3938 SGAVTTTVWI
-3948 PDVGVAVCSNRS
+3948 PDVGVAACSNRS

-3965 VNCSTDFMSSN
+3965 VNFTPEWLSSN
-3976 HVLATCRSALKKQGV
+3976 HVLATCRTALKQQGIV
-3991 LGLNMAPCMRAFLER
+3991 GLNMAPCMQTFLER

-4021 VVCGEQLVHS
+4021 VVCGDQLVHS

-4044 HLDQLLCSP
+4044 NLDRLLCNP
-4053 PVPPHLRLCPLEP
+4053 PVPPHHYPSPPDPASWNPTEWVWLE
-4066 GASTWSPSEWA
+4066 
-4077 WLDCF
+4077 CF
-4082 STTVK
+4082 STTIK

-4093 RGNTFPE
+4093 RGSQFPE
-4100 AFAVPD
+4100 CFTVPD

-4111 KEEVALVMDNSKW
+4111 EEELKLVMDNSKW
-4124 GSGMDEQIMSWAT
+4124 NNGTDEQIMSWAT
-4137 SRPEDWHLGG
+4137 SKPEDWHLGG
-4147 RCDVFLWGAGRHGQL
+4147 KCDVFLWGAGRHGQL
-4162 AEAGRNLLVPTIAPS
+4162 AEAGRNVMIPSGAGS

-4183 VVCGQNC
+4183 VICGQNC

-4218 LHVITVIS
+4218 LHVLTVIS

-4302 ADGKLFSFGNGD
+4302 ADGKLFTFGNGD

-4335 EGYQVGQVACG
+4335 EGLHIGQVACG

-4357 MIVWAF
+4357 SLVWAF

-4385 DVLCGIGIKKVSCGT
+4385 DVLCGIGIKKVACGT
-4400 QFSVALGRDGNVYTF
+4400 QFSVALTKDGHVYTF

-4425 GRARNHNRPQVVPA
+4425 GRARNHNRPQLVPV
-4439 LSGVFIEDVAV
+4439 LLGIFIDDIAV
-4450 GAEHTLVLSSTGEVY
+4450 GAEHTLALSASGEVY
-4465 TWGTNSEGQL
+4465 AWGSNSEGQL

-4488 VTSLQGKNVNQI
+4488 VTALQGKNIRQI
-4500 SAGRCHSAAWTAPSA
+4500 SAGRCHSAAWTAAPV
-4515 PPRAPGSSV
+4515 PPRAPGVAV

-4529 LPVAV
+4529 LPDVI
-4534 PPQYSSLREVS
+4534 PPQYSCLKDICLHT
-4545 MEVVRARLRLLYHFS
+4545 VRARLRLLYHFS

-4574 NNQSCMSH
+4574 NNQSSASH

-4700 PSPNASAEVGYNR
+4700 PSPNATAEVGYNR
-4713 DRFLLSPSACLE
+4713 DRFLLNPSSGLD
-4725 EHLLQFKF
+4725 EHLMQFKF

-4787 EDSGITED
+4787 EDSGITEE

-4815 VPIIPGGNSIPLSFS
+4815 VPIIPGGNSIPLTFS
-4830 NRKEYVERA
+4830 NRKEYVDRA
-4839 IEYRLHEI
+4839 IDYRLHEM

-4879 CGMPEICV
+4879 CGMPEISV
-4887 EVLKKVVR
+4887 DVLKKVVR

-4900 EQHTQVQ
+4900 EQHQLVQ
-4907 WFWQTLEDFS
+4907 WFWQTLEEFS

-4970 PYSSQAVM
+4970 PYSSQPVM

>member
-1 MALMIPPVKLKWLEH
+1 MAGMMPPVKLKWLEH
-16 LNASWITEDSES
+16 LNSSWITEDSES
-28 IATREGVSVLYSKLL
+28 IATREGVSLLYAKLIS
-43 TNKEAV
+43 NKEV
-49 LLPQQVLCLKGP
+49 VPLPQQVLCLKGP

-72 SDEQEHY
+72 CDEQDHY

-91 KMVCSDS
+91 KVVCSDS

-110 LQRIFYALSNKYHD
+110 LQRVFYALSNKYHD

-142 DSHSVSER
+142 DTLLISER

-175 QSWVM
+175 QSWMM
-180 PPPGPGGPNLCND
+180 PAAGPGLSLCND
-193 VIHTAIDV
+193 VIQTAIDV
-201 VSSLPPLSLANESKI
+201 VNSLPPLSLANESKI

-221 DCLAQVTTFL
+221 DCLSQVTSFL
-231 KGVTMPNTG
+231 KGVTVLNSG
-240 ADVLGRRLASE
+240 ADILGRRLASE
-251 LLLGLAAQRGSLRY
+251 LLLGLASQRGSLRY

-277 AVVTA
+277 ALVGETDKNKMLTA
-282 MDEGEKGKM
+282 
-291 AALSQEGLMGYDC
+291 QEGMISCDC
-304 FMNILMQMRRSLGSS
+304 FMSILQQMRRSLGSS

-336 SLYEAALCLLEEVCR
+336 SLYEAALCLFEEVCQ
-351 MASDYSRTCASPDSV
+351 MASDYSRTCASPDSI
-366 QTGEVPAVSE
+366 QSGENPVVSE

-406 SFADAQ
+406 CFSDAQ

-422 VISSDG
+422 VISTDG

-456 FEPHRAIKKVSS
+456 FEPHRSIKKVSS

-510 QGPLQGKAVV
+510 QGTLQGKVVV

-530 AVSED
+530 AVTED

-570 DVSCGSSHTIALSK
+570 EVSCGSSHTIALSK

-604 TNRVYKPKVVESLQ
+604 TNRVYKPKVVEALQ
-618 GMFIRKVCAGSQSSL
+618 GMFTRKVCAGSQSSL

-659 LRPKLTEELAT
+659 LRPKLIEELAA
-670 TRVVDISIGDS
+670 TRIVDISIGDS

-714 PKKVV
+714 PKKVS

-727 QVSAGTS
+727 QISAGTS

-753 PYCVDLEESTFSHLR
+753 PYCVDLEESTFFHLR
-768 SFLEHYCDGIN
+768 SFLERYCEKIN
-779 SEVPPLPFP
+779 SEIPPPPFP
-788 SSREHHNFLKLCLRL
+788 SSRDHHGFLKLCLKM

-824 ARPLR
+824 AGPLR

-837 SSVPDEIQEA
+837 ASVPDEIQE
-847 VMETLSVGATMLLPP
+847 VVIETLSVGATMLLPP

-873 LPQGPDRWENLSK
+873 LPQGPDRWESLSK

-912 CPPDSTETLASS
+912 TPSDSSDVTSLPMTSDPSYSS
-924 NVGFGL
+924 QGSH
-930 PLDPPYGAP
+930 
-939 GTNPDTHL
+939 PDTHL

-971 KNSDKVL
+971 KNSDKFIV
-978 QGTSSSDSSQP
+978 GASSSENSQP

-1003 LAYCHI
+1003 LAYCHTNHI
-1009 NCVTENSSSVSL
+1009 SENSSSVAL

-1036 FSRSAIL
+1036 YSRSATL
-1043 LRESS
+1043 LEESP
-1048 WNGSVRE
+1048 WNGSVGE

-1067 SMLCQIVN
+1067 SMLCQLVN
-1075 SLLLLPVSVARPLL
+1075 ALLLLPASVARPLL
-1089 SFLLDLLPPLDRL
+1089 SYLLDLLPPLDRL
-1102 NRLLPAATPLE
+1102 NRLLPAAALLE
-1113 DQELQWPLHGA
+1113 DQELQWPLHGG
-1124 PDFVDPA
+1124 PEHIDPGGVSLPA
-1131 GQPLAQPAQSWVWL
+1131 PAQSWVWL
-1145 VDLERTAALLV
+1145 VDLERTVALLI
-1156 GRCLGGMLQGAP
+1156 GRCLGGMLQGSP
-1168 ASLEERDTAYWL
+1168 ASPEEQDTNYWL
-1180 KTPLFSNGLEMDL
+1180 KTPLFGNGIDMEV
-1193 PQLDNCIS
+1193 PQLDKCMS
-1201 SLLEVALSGN
+1201 ALLEVSLSGN
-1211 EEQKPFDCP
+1211 EEQKTFDYK
-1220 LRPDMSTLVD
+1220 LRPEVSLLVD
-1230 LALGSTK
+1230 LAVGSTK
-1237 EPTNS
+1237 EPAQN
-1242 LWVNMQDYATSKDWD
+1242 LWISMQDYAISKDWD
-1257 NASLSNET
+1257 SATVSNES

-1283 LLSQACG
+1283 LLSQATVDS
-1290 EGRYHPCKTLAEV
+1290 RYQPEKSLAEV
-1303 YRSVYKVRNRL
+1303 YRNVYKVRSRL

-1324 TCSSSRERRISDNQD
+1324 TCSSSRERWVSENQESGD
-1339 SLEMDPQEH
+1339 LGSQEN

-1353 IDEEAELE
+1353 IDEEAEME
-1361 ERTDREREEGHQ
+1361 EQADRDREEGHT
-1373 EQDEE
+1373 EQEE
-1378 EDEREHEVMTAG
+1378 EDEEREHEILTAG
-1390 KIFQCFLSAREAA
+1390 KIFQCFLSARDVA
-1403 RGRERE
+1403 RNRERD
-1409 RASSSAGG
+1409 RMSTSSAAD
-1417 GLSSGGPRGGGGGGE
+1417 SG
-1432 DEAAVSHEEQ
+1432 
-1442 QHLRDGCPGLPEGQ
+1442 PGLRADEQPQQLIQGRRDSRHLAEGQ
-1456 DLYTAACNSVVHRC
+1456 DLYTGACNSVIHRC
-1470 ALLVLGVSPV
+1470 ALLLLGVSPV
-1480 LGDLGGQD
+1480 IYHLENTSEDSHEQTVPGCSQ
-1488 EGHSAPQ
+1488 EG
-1495 STSQGQQDAA
+1495 TAA
-1505 GFMTRSESLSAETH
+1505 MTRSESLTAERR
-1519 SVQSSPSYRLMK
+1519 SVHVHPSYRLIK

-1546 GYTLS
+1546 GYLLS
-1551 GRRNVDL
+1551 ARQNTDFDL
-1558 DLAFSH
+1558 TSH
-1564 KKRGLLHG
+1564 RKRG
-1572 SPDSLA
+1572 SPTDPPTS
-1578 DSWFRVKHSR
+1578 DSWSRLKH
-1588 ARLYGS
+1588 AREWPSSSASVFDSDVEYGKS
-1594 PLYQSYDESDL
+1594 
-1605 DLSRSAG
+1605 LS
-1612 VHALIENIVSFIS
+1612 VHTLVDNVLSFVS
-1625 GDVGNSPAFKEPEEA
+1625 GDIGSSPGFKEPEEG
-1640 MSTSPQGIILAME
+1640 MSSSPQACIVAME
-1653 QQQNRAEL
+1653 QQQLRAEL

-1668 IVVLISGME
+1668 ILVLLSGME
-1677 EKGSQAAGGVGGS
+1677 EKENMQSLGNRQAPA
-1690 GTGGRPSPSAAF
+1690 PF

-1722 GTVGAGAM
+1722 GTVGHVGT
-1730 KGESVQLHHYQDGV
+1730 KGDSVHLHHYQDGIRAS
-1744 KAAKRTLQMDIQTAV
+1744 KNSIQKEIQKAV

-1765 LSVTLERALQANK
+1765 LSATLDRALQANK
-1778 HHIEAQQRLLLVTVF
+1778 HHVEAQQRLLLVTVF

-1798 YQPVDVSLAISSGL
+1798 YQPVDVSLAISTGL
-1812 LNVLSQLCGTETMLG
+1812 LSVLSQLCGTDTMLG

-1832 LQKPGVSQLSTALKV
+1832 LPKSGVSQLSTALKV

-1856 AISTG
+1856 AITTG
-1861 TYADKLGPKV
+1861 TYADKLSPKV

-1881 QLKNLLSQAGV
+1881 QLKNLLAQAGV
-1892 SLLPASPKKA
+1892 TLMSSCNAEEEGDRKA
-1902 QDRLEKETE
+1902 DLTGEIDR
-1911 DGNDAEKKDFRAL
+1911 KDFRASL
-1924 VRKQHTAELHL
+1924 RKQRTAELHL

-1961 EVLLNIAAQKC
+1961 EVLLNIASQKC
-1972 CSGVPLVGN
+1972 SSGLPLVGN

-2001 SVEDH
+2001 NVEDD
-2006 QMTQVVERLF
+2006 QMAQVVERLF
-2016 SLLSDCMWEAPIAQ
+2016 SLLSDCMWDAPIAQ
-2030 AKHTIQIK
+2030 AKHSIQIR
-2038 EKEQELKL
+2038 EKEQETKL
-2046 QGEVEEEDENLPI
+2046 NKTGEVEEEEEDLPI
-2059 QEVSFDPEKAQCC
+2059 QEVSFDPEKVQCC
-2072 VVENGQGL
+2072 VVENGQIL

-2090 LASTGISSGCYQ
+2090 LASTGVTSGCYQ

-2142 YSGNLYHNGEQSLTL
+2142 YSGNLYHNGEQTLTL
-2157 SSFTQGDYITCV
+2157 PSFTQGDFITCV
-2169 LDMEARTISFGK
+2169 LDMEARTVSFGK

-2192 VDATE
+2192 VDAGE

-2225 DLLPGDPVCSPA
+2225 DLLPGDPICSPV
-2237 ATVLAEAST
+2237 ATVLAESSV
-2246 QLIRVLHRADQWTH
+2246 QLLRILHRTERWTY
-2260 CINGI
+2260 CINKKMI
-2265 MLERLHKIKPCFRES
+2265 ERLQKIKGCLRE
-2280 SGCTAGGG
+2280 AGSK
-2288 QRLKKS
+2288 LKKS
-2294 RSVQSREEHD
+2294 RSVQSREENET
-2304 SQRDSPRDQEPQR
+2304 RDDREEDKGKHGRHGLADLGEPQ
-2317 GEEERGRQGHGS
+2317 
-2329 RQGHGGLGDLSDHH
+2329 
-2343 LRTLCTEVWPVLA
+2343 LRTLCVEVWPVLA
-2356 VIGGADAGLRVG
+2356 VIGGVDTGLRVG
-2368 GRCIHKQTGR
+2368 GRCVHKQTGR

-2413 DTPLYNLEPCEPL
+2413 DTPLYNLEPCDPP
-2426 PFDVARLRG
+2426 PFDVTRFRG
-2435 LTASLLLDLT
+2435 LTASALLDLT
-2445 YLTSIHEDAGRLG
+2445 YLTGIHEEPGKVG
-2458 ARRHEKKHRGGPHDN
+2458 AKRHEKKHRHE
-2473 GTTTANSGDDANSKP
+2473 SEEKGDI
-2488 GDWEQANQH
+2488 
-2497 RPTTEPR
+2497 EPR
-2504 DGPAKGTVV
+2504 GDADIATEVQITEDAKSNNIV
-2513 MPTSDLRV
+2513 PK
-2521 SHSLEEVKAHAA
+2521 LE
-2533 PNSKSE
+2533 NE
-2539 SEISY
+2539 S
-2544 ALDCQH
+2544 
-2550 QGGGALAGGPETLY
+2550 
-2564 PAPQAPEGNRRK
+2564 
-2576 GHEGLSH
+2576 
-2583 GGRGHDGPPSLGAT
+2583 GPPLGETAQVDIQHHST
-2597 QSEIHAVQLSYLY
+2597 DGKRKSHDHIPRSHDVAQSEIRAVQLSYIN
-2610 LGAMKALSALLS
+2610 LGAMKSLGTLLS
-2622 CSKYAELLLIPKVQS
+2622 CSKYAELLLIPKVLADN
-2637 EPTPSGHNADLNT
+2637 GHNSDCAS
-2650 GPTCGGGA
+2650 
-2658 ASPVC
+2658 SPVVH
-2663 QEEVEMRAALQFL
+2663 EDVEMRAALQFL

-2706 YKLVVSGL
+2706 YKLVVHGL
-2714 LDDQGG
+2714 LEEQFGSRLRQELEQQAEETDQ
-2720 GGKARPADQECEEGL
+2720 A
-2735 ESEQQA
+2735 QQA

-2798 YPTTTL
+2798 YPTTTI

-2811 TPPVS
+2811 TPPIT
-2816 SLPTSPSDEVGRRQS
+2816 SLPTSPTDEVGRRQS
-2831 LTSPDTQGSRPTNRT
+2831 LTSPDSQPTRHTNRAAL
-2846 GTSMSDPS
+2846 SDPS
-2854 SRLSTSPPPPAI
+2854 SRLSTSPPPPAVV
-2866 AVPLLEMGFSLRQI
+2866 VPLLEMGFSIRQI
-2880 TKALE
+2880 KKAME
-2885 ATGTRGEADAQN
+2885 ATGAREADPQN

-2906 EHPGTEEEESHPGG
+2906 EHPDDEERFSGRTTEQ
-2920 GGSDSSS
+2920 
-2927 CPGATASG
+2927 CQGAVSTAH
-2935 GGKSLDRSYL
+2935 GGKSSDTAYT
-2945 HSPGDIP
+2945 GDISSSDP
-2952 SADAADLEE
+2952 AEMEECFCGSPDSLEHTE
-2961 GFSESPEGLD
+2961 NAG
-2971 QDSASASSGPTPRGR
+2971 ASSGQQSRGR
-2986 SAVSRKHR
+2986 STVTRRQK

-3002 LARAAGLYRS
+3002 LARAEIVLKWMSQLGPNNLTVNAGLYRT
-3012 VQAHRSQSRRE
+3012 VQAHRNQGRRE
-3023 GGALPQDPG
+3023 GVSLQQDPG
-3032 TLYDF
+3032 ALYDL
-3037 NLDEELEM
+3037 NLDEELEI
-3045 DLDEETMEAM
+3045 DLDEEAMEAM
-3055 FGQDLASDSDIL
+3055 FGQDLASDNDIL
-3067 GMWIPEVLD
+3067 GIWIPE
-3076 WPTWHVC
+3076 HVC
-3083 ETEERDEVV
+3083 ETDDREEVV
-3092 VCELCEASVANFN
+3092 ICELCEASVLSFN
-3105 QHMKKTHPGC
+3105 QHMKRYHPGC
-3115 GRSANRQGYR
+3115 GHSANRQGYR

-3140 SGNPYYLLCGSCRD
+3140 SGNPYYLLCSSCREK
-3154 RYLAV
+3154 YLSLR
-3159 KSKAR
+3159 SKRKAT
-3164 APMTERSVP
+3164 ASE
-3173 GKRYK
+3173 KYK
-3178 GQAPDLLGKQDSV
+3178 GHAPDLIGKQDSV
-3191 YEEDWDML
+3191 YEEDWDMM
-3199 DVDEDDKLTGEEEFE
+3199 DVDEDEKLTGEEEFE
-3214 LLVGPLGLSERRL
+3214 LLAGPLGLNERRM
-3227 VPEAVQFPDSDPL
+3227 VPEPVQFPDSDPL

-3251 SMEETLLQIGCQGSV
+3251 SMEETLMQIGCQGTL

-3272 RVTLGEQAASLQNPH
+3272 RITLGEQAAALVNPH
-3287 DRITA
+3287 DRVMA
-3292 LRRVTAA
+3292 LRRVIAA

-3345 LSAAGRAGL
+3345 LAAAGRAGL
-3354 SSSPVAGSGSL
+3354 STSPSTTLPSSS
-3365 ERPRGSTKASKPMSC
+3365 ERSRGLHSKTSKPISC

-3389 CLASN
+3389 CLAS
-3394 SPSAAKLLVQLC
+3394 STPSAARLLVQLC
-3406 TQNLISAATGM
+3406 TQNLISAATGV

-3422 DDPIQRKFLPSFLR
+3422 DDPVQRKFLPSFLR
-3436 GVAEENKL
+3436 GIAEENKL

-3462 KGARLGPNYDKTDT
+3462 KGAKLRPNYDKAEM
-3476 EKRAGLIAH
+3476 EKR
-3485 LYAHPS
+3485 
-3491 YNPTAVGPLELANA
+3491 GPLELANA

-3516 SGHRQWAAQQL
+3516 SQHRQWAAQQL

-3539 SRPQTFADMAGDLR
+3539 TAPQTLADMAGDLR
-3553 KCSSVKLEAHQSRV
+3553 KCSFTKLEAHQNRV
-3567 ITCGWC
+3567 TASVWC
-3573 SKKGLLATSGN
+3573 SKKDLLATSGS

-3589 VWNVTKNQYTLQ
+3589 VWNVSRTQYSLQ
-3601 QTCIFNRAEDSPD
+3601 QTCVFHKM
-3614 EGGQCLGS
+3614 EGS
-3622 PGDPSLSPLVWS
+3622 TEETDPSLSLICWS
-3634 VTGRFLAAAMEKM
+3634 VSGRYLAGALEKTI
-3647 VNIWQVN
+3647 NIWQVN

-3659 LDVQPHWVSALAW
+3659 VDAQPHWVSALTW
-3672 PEGEAVSLWCGEP
+3672 PEENSGAAWTSDAPES
-3685 KDVLLVGRMDGSLG
+3685 LLVGRMDGSLG
-3699 LLEVHD
+3699 LIEVTD
-3705 GCTMHRTEL
+3705 ASSMQRMEL
-3714 EHCYRKDVAVMHI
+3714 EHCYRKEVAVTCI
-3727 AWYSEDRPFAVGY
+3727 AWYSEDRSFAVGY
-3740 ADGKLLIGTREP
+3740 SDGKLLIGNRDIA
-3752 LEKGAIV
+3752 EKAGIV
-3759 VIDGHKESITS
+3759 IIDAHKDMIVS
-3770 MKWSPS
+3770 MKWDPT
-3776 GQILLTCAKEDLV
+3776 GQMLLTCAKEETV
-3789 KLWSSPGSR
+3789 KLWGKSGLS
-3798 SSPGAGW
+3798 W
-3805 RCLLS
+3805 KTLYCLS
-3810 IAHPAQV
+3810 HPSLV
-3817 NGVAWCGLIGQGVR
+3817 NTAAWCSLVGNGER
-3831 PLNMLATCCQ
+3831 PQLMLGTGCQ
-3841 NGLVSVWTVPQD
+3841 SGLVCVWIIPQIPQEGVQPKSS
-3853 ASSFPESTGSEGWR
+3853 ASDDWKEQAISKEMF
-3867 ENEPKNKRK
+3867 RK
-3876 QQSSSGPAGG
+3876 
-3886 AVCVFQLRGHI
+3886 VEYVRCVFKLRGHI

-3906 PDGLALVSGGMG
+3906 HDGLALVSGGLG
-3918 GLMNIWSLR
+3918 GLMNIWSLK

-3933 TVIAG
+3933 SVVTG
-3938 SGAIQNIVWI
+3938 SGAVTTTVWI
-3948 PDVGVAVCSNRS
+3948 PDVGVAACSNRS

-3965 VNCSTDFMSSN
+3965 VNFTPEWLSSN
-3976 HVLATCRSALKKQGV
+3976 HVLATCRTALKQQGIV
-3991 LGLNMAPCMRAFLER
+3991 GLNMAPCMQTFLER

-4021 VVCGEQLVHS
+4021 VVCGDQLVHS

-4044 HLDQLLCSP
+4044 NLDRLLCNP
-4053 PVPPHLRLCPLEP
+4053 PVPPHHYPSPPDPASWNPTEWVWLE
-4066 GASTWSPSEWA
+4066 
-4077 WLDCF
+4077 CF
-4082 STTVK
+4082 STTIK

-4093 RGNTFPE
+4093 RGSQFPE
-4100 AFAVPD
+4100 CFTVPD

-4111 KEEVALVMDNSKW
+4111 EEELKLVMDNSKW
-4124 GSGMDEQIMSWAT
+4124 NNGTDEQIMSWAT
-4137 SRPEDWHLGG
+4137 SKPEDWHLGG
-4147 RCDVFLWGAGRHGQL
+4147 KCDVFLWGAGRHGQL
-4162 AEAGRNLLVPTIAPS
+4162 AEAGRNVMIPSGAGS

-4183 VVCGQNC
+4183 VICGQNC

-4218 LHVITVIS
+4218 LHVLTVIS

-4302 ADGKLFSFGNGD
+4302 ADGKLFTFGNGD

-4335 EGYQVGQVACG
+4335 EGLHIGQVACG

-4357 MIVWAF
+4357 SLVWAF

-4385 DVLCGIGIKKVSCGT
+4385 DVLCGIGIKKVACGT
-4400 QFSVALGRDGNVYTF
+4400 QFSVALTKDGHVYTF

-4425 GRARNHNRPQVVPA
+4425 GRARNHNRPQLVPV
-4439 LSGVFIEDVAV
+4439 LLGIFIDDIAV
-4450 GAEHTLVLSSTGEVY
+4450 GAEHTLALSASGEVY
-4465 TWGTNSEGQL
+4465 AWGSNSEGQL

-4488 VTSLQGKNVNQI
+4488 VTALQGKNIRQI
-4500 SAGRCHSAAWTAPSA
+4500 SAGRCHSAAWTAAPV
-4515 PPRAPGSSV
+4515 PPRAPGVAV

-4529 LPVAV
+4529 LPDVI
-4534 PPQYSSLREVS
+4534 PPQYSCLKDICLHT
-4545 MEVVRARLRLLYHFS
+4545 VRARLRLLYHFS

-4574 NNQSCMSH
+4574 NNQSSASH

-4700 PSPNASAEVGYNR
+4700 PSPNATAEVGYNR
-4713 DRFLLSPSACLE
+4713 DRFLLNPSSGLD
-4725 EHLLQFKF
+4725 EHLMQFKF

-4787 EDSGITED
+4787 EDSGITEE

-4815 VPIIPGGNSIPLSFS
+4815 VPIIPGGNSIPLTFS
-4830 NRKEYVERA
+4830 NRKEYVDRA
-4839 IEYRLHEI
+4839 IDYRLHEM

-4879 CGMPEICV
+4879 CGMPEISV
-4887 EVLKKVVR
+4887 DVLKKVVR

-4900 EQHTQVQ
+4900 EQHQLVQ
-4907 WFWQTLEDFS
+4907 WFWQTLEEFS

-4970 PYSSQAVM
+4970 PYSSQPVM

>member
-1 MALMIPPVKLKWLEH
+1 MATMVPPVKLKWLEH
-16 LNASWITEDSES
+16 LNSSWITEDSES
-28 IATREGVSVLYSKLL
+28 IATREGVTVLYSKLVS
-43 TNKEAV
+43 NKEV
-49 LLPQQVLCLKGP
+49 VPLPQQVLCLKGP

-72 SDEQEHY
+72 SDEQDHY

-110 LQRIFYALSNKYHD
+110 LQRVFYALSNKYHD
-124 KGKVKQQQHSPEN
+124 KGKVKQQQHSPES

-142 DSHSVSER
+142 DVHSVSER

-175 QSWVM
+175 QSWMM
-180 PPPGPGGPNLCND
+180 PVSGPGLSLCND
-193 VIHTAIDV
+193 VIHTAIEV

-221 DCLAQVTTFL
+221 DCLSQVTTFL
-231 KGVTMPNTG
+231 KGVTIPNSG
-240 ADVLGRRLASE
+240 ADTLGRRLASE

-265 LLEWIEMALAAS
+265 LLEWIEMALGAS
-277 AVVTA
+277 AVVHT
-282 MDEGEKGKM
+282 MEKNK
-291 AALSQEGLMGYDC
+291 LLSSQEGMISFDC
-304 FMNILMQMRRSLGSS
+304 FMAILMQMRRSLGSS

-330 TSDGLC
+330 TSEGLC
-336 SLYEAALCLLEEVCR
+336 SLYEAALCLFEEVCR
-351 MASDYSRTCASPDSV
+351 MASDYSRTCASPDSI
-366 QTGEVPAVSE
+366 QTGDAPIVSE

-406 SFADAQ
+406 SFSDAQ

-422 VISSDG
+422 VISTDG

-456 FEPHRAIKKVSS
+456 FEPHRSIKKVSS

-510 QGPLQGKAVV
+510 QGPLQGKVVV

-530 AVSED
+530 AVTED

-570 DVSCGSSHTIALSK
+570 EVSCGSSHTIALSK

-604 TNRVYKPKVVESLQ
+604 TNRVYKPKVIEALQ

-659 LRPKLTEELAT
+659 LRPKLIEELAA
-670 TRVVDISIGDS
+670 TRIVDISIGDS
-681 HCLALSHDNEVYAW
+681 HCLSLSHDNEVYAW

-714 PKKVV
+714 PKKVS
-719 GLDGVAIQ
+719 GLDGIAIQ
-727 QVSAGTS
+727 QISAGTS

-768 SFLEHYCDGIN
+768 SFLERYCDKIN
-779 SEVPPLPFP
+779 SEIPPLPFP
-788 SSREHHNFLKLCLRL
+788 SSREHHNFLKLCLKL

-824 ARPLR
+824 AGPLR

-837 SSVPDEIQEA
+837 STVPDEIQE
-847 VMETLSVGATMLLPP
+847 VVIETLSVGATMLLPP

-873 LPQGPDRWENLSK
+873 LPQGPDRWESLSK

-912 CPPDSTETLASS
+912 SPSDAADLSTVCMGYGNLS
-924 NVGFGL
+924 
-930 PLDPPYGAP
+930 DQPYGP
-939 GTNPDTHL
+939 QTCHPDTHL

-971 KNSDKVL
+971 KNSDKYL
-978 QGTSSSDSSQP
+978 LGTSSSENSQP

-1003 LAYCHI
+1003 LAFCHI
-1009 NCVTENSSSVSL
+1009 NTITENSSSVAL

-1036 FSRSAIL
+1036 YSRSANL
-1043 LRESS
+1043 LKESP
-1048 WNGSVRE
+1048 WNGSVGE

-1089 SFLLDLLPPLDRL
+1089 SYLLDLLPPLDCL
-1102 NRLLPAATPLE
+1102 NRLLPAAALLE
-1113 DQELQWPLHGA
+1113 DQELQWPLHGG
-1124 PDFVDPA
+1124 PEVIDPA
-1131 GQPLAQPAQSWVWL
+1131 GVPLPQPAQSWVWL
-1145 VDLERTAALLV
+1145 VDLERTIALLI
-1156 GRCLGGMLQGAP
+1156 GRCLGGMLQGSP
-1168 ASLEERDTAYWL
+1168 VTPEEQDTAYWM
-1180 KTPLFSNGLEMDL
+1180 KTPLFSDGVEMDT
-1193 PQLDNCIS
+1193 PQLDKCMS
-1201 SLLEVALSGN
+1201 CLLEVALSGN
-1211 EEQKPFDCP
+1211 EEQKPFDYK
-1220 LRPDMSTLVD
+1220 LRPEIAVYVD
-1230 LALGSTK
+1230 LALGCSK
-1237 EPTNS
+1237 EPARS
-1242 LWVNMQDYATSKDWD
+1242 LWISMQDYAVSKDWD
-1257 NASLSNET
+1257 SATLSNES

-1278 LKHTG
+1278 LKHTN

-1290 EGRYHPCKTLAEV
+1290 ESRYQPGKSLSEV
-1303 YRSVYKVRNRL
+1303 YRCVYKVRSRL
-1314 LACKNMELIQ
+1314 LACKNLELIQ
-1324 TCSSSRERRISDNQD
+1324 TRSSSRDRWISDNQD
-1339 SLEMDPQEH
+1339 SADVDPQEH

-1353 IDEEAELE
+1353 IDEEAEME
-1361 ERTDREREEGHQ
+1361 EQAERDREDGHP
-1373 EQDEE
+1373 EPEDEE
-1378 EDEREHEVMTAG
+1378 EEREHEVMTAG
-1390 KIFQCFLSAREAA
+1390 KIFQCFLSAREVA
-1403 RGRERE
+1403 RSRDRD
-1409 RASSSAGG
+1409 RM
-1417 GLSSGGPRGGGGGGE
+1417 SSGAGSGPRAE
-1432 DEAAVSHEEQ
+1432 DPPPQSQQERRVST
-1442 QHLRDGCPGLPEGQ
+1442 DLPEGQ
-1456 DLYTAACNSVVHRC
+1456 DVYTAACNSVIHRC
-1470 ALLVLGVSPV
+1470 ALLILGVSPV
-1480 LGDLGGQD
+1480 IDELQKRREEGQVQQPSVSAS
-1488 EGHSAPQ
+1488 EG
-1495 STSQGQQDAA
+1495 TGL
-1505 GFMTRSESLSAETH
+1505 MTRSESLTAESRLVH
-1519 SVQSSPSYRLMK
+1519 ASPNYRLIK

-1546 GYTLS
+1546 GYALS

-1558 DLAFSH
+1558 DLASSH
-1564 KKRGLLHG
+1564 RKRGPMHSQLE
-1572 SPDSLA
+1572 SLS
-1578 DSWFRVKHSR
+1578 DSWTRLKHTRDWFYNS
-1588 ARLYGS
+1588 
-1594 PLYQSYDESDL
+1594 SYSFESDF
-1605 DLSRSAG
+1605 DLTKSLG
-1612 VHALIENIVSFIS
+1612 VHTLIENVVSFVS
-1625 GDVGNSPAFKEPEEA
+1625 GDVGNAPGFKEPEES
-1640 MSTSPQGIILAME
+1640 MSTSPQASIIAME
-1653 QQQNRAEL
+1653 QQQLRAEL

-1668 IVVLISGME
+1668 ILTLLSGME
-1677 EKGSQAAGGVGGS
+1677 EKGSILLTGS
-1690 GTGGRPSPSAAF
+1690 RSSSGL
-1702 QSSSLLTSV
+1702 QSSTLLTSV

-1722 GTVGAGAM
+1722 GTVGHTGA
-1730 KGESVQLHHYQDGV
+1730 KGESGRLHYYQDGIR
-1744 KAAKRTLQMDIQTAV
+1744 AAKRNIQIEIQLAV

-1765 LSVTLERALQANK
+1765 LSATLERALQANK

-1793 ALSVR
+1793 ALSVH
-1798 YQPVDVSLAISSGL
+1798 YQPVDVSLAISTGL
-1812 LNVLSQLCGTETMLG
+1812 LNVLSQLCGTDTMLG

-1832 LQKPGVSQLSTALKV
+1832 LPKTGVSQLSTALKV

-1856 AISTG
+1856 AITTG
-1861 TYADKLGPKV
+1861 TYADKLSPKV

-1881 QLKNLLSQAGV
+1881 QLKNLLSQTGV
-1892 SLLPASPKKA
+1892 LFMASIGEGEEGEEEEKKV
-1902 QDRLEKETE
+1902 DSSGET
-1911 DGNDAEKKDFRAL
+1911 EKKDFRATL
-1924 VRKQHTAELHL
+1924 RKQHAAELHL

-1961 EVLLNIAAQKC
+1961 EVLLNIASQKC
-1972 CSGVPLVGN
+1972 SSGIPLVGN

-1994 VLPACEA
+1994 VLPACE
-2001 SVEDH
+2001 SGVEDD
-2006 QMTQVVERLF
+2006 QMAQVVERLF
-2016 SLLSDCMWEAPIAQ
+2016 SLLSDCMWETPIAQ
-2030 AKHTIQIK
+2030 AKHAIQIK
-2038 EKEQELKL
+2038 EKEQEIKL
-2046 QGEVEEEDENLPI
+2046 QKQGELEEEDENLPI

-2072 VVENGQGL
+2072 IVENGQIL

-2090 LASTGISSGCYQ
+2090 LASTGVTSGCYQ

-2142 YSGNLYHNGEQSLTL
+2142 YSGNLYHNGEQTLTL
-2157 SSFTQGDYITCV
+2157 SSFTQGDFITCV

-2192 VDATE
+2192 VDAAE

-2225 DLLPGDPVCSPA
+2225 DLLPGDPICSPVA
-2237 ATVLAEAST
+2237 AVLAEAT
-2246 QLIRVLHRADQWTH
+2246 IQLIRILHRTDRWTY
-2260 CINGI
+2260 CINRK
-2265 MLERLHKIKPCFRES
+2265 MMERLHKIKICIKES
-2280 SGCTAGGG
+2280 G
-2288 QRLKKS
+2288 QKLKKS
-2294 RSVQSREEHD
+2294 RSVQSREENEVRED
-2304 SQRDSPRDQEPQR
+2304 KESK
-2317 GEEERGRQGHGS
+2317 EEEKEP
-2329 RQGHGGLGDLSDHH
+2329 
-2343 LRTLCTEVWPVLA
+2343 TLP
-2356 VIGGADAGLRVG
+2356 
-2368 GRCIHKQTGR
+2368 
-2378 HATLL
+2378 
-2383 GVVKE
+2383 GVESQHQVTDGKRKNHE
-2388 GSTSAKVQWDEAE
+2388 HIAK
-2401 ITISFPTFWSPS
+2401 TH
-2413 DTPLYNLEPCEPL
+2413 
-2426 PFDVARLRG
+2426 DVA
-2435 LTASLLLDLT
+2435 
-2445 YLTSIHEDAGRLG
+2445 
-2458 ARRHEKKHRGGPHDN
+2458 
-2473 GTTTANSGDDANSKP
+2473 
-2488 GDWEQANQH
+2488 
-2497 RPTTEPR
+2497 
-2504 DGPAKGTVV
+2504 
-2513 MPTSDLRV
+2513 
-2521 SHSLEEVKAHAA
+2521 
-2533 PNSKSE
+2533 
-2539 SEISY
+2539 
-2544 ALDCQH
+2544 
-2550 QGGGALAGGPETLY
+2550 
-2564 PAPQAPEGNRRK
+2564 
-2576 GHEGLSH
+2576 
-2583 GGRGHDGPPSLGAT
+2583 
-2597 QSEIHAVQLSYLY
+2597 QSEIRAVQLSYLY
-2610 LGAMKALSALLS
+2610 LGAMKSLSALLG
-2622 CSKYAELLLIPKVQS
+2622 CSKYAELLLIPKVLA
-2637 EPTPSGHNADLNT
+2637 ENGHNSDCAS
-2650 GPTCGGGA
+2650 
-2658 ASPVC
+2658 SPVVH
-2663 QEEVEMRAALQFL
+2663 EDVEMRAALQFL

-2706 YKLVVSGL
+2706 YKLVVHGL
-2714 LDDQGG
+2714 LEDQF
-2720 GGKARPADQECEEGL
+2720 GGKIKQEIDQQAEE
-2735 ESEQQA
+2735 SDQAQQA

-2798 YPTTTL
+2798 YPTTTV

-2811 TPPVS
+2811 TPPIS

-2831 LTSPDTQGSRPTNRT
+2831 LTSPDSQSTRPANRT
-2846 GTSMSDPS
+2846 ALSDPS

-2880 TKALE
+2880 AKAME
-2885 ATGTRGEADAQN
+2885 ATGARGEADAQN

-2906 EHPGTEEEESHPGG
+2906 EHPGHEDEEEPQPSSTADSRLGTAVL
-2920 GGSDSSS
+2920 GS
-2927 CPGATASG
+2927 
-2935 GGKSLDRSYL
+2935 GGKSNDPCYL
-2945 HSPGDIP
+2945 QSPGDIP
-2952 SADAADLEE
+2952 SADAAEMEE
-2961 GFSESPEGLD
+2961 GFSENPDNLD
-2971 QDSASASSGPTPRGR
+2971 HTENAASGSGPPARGR
-2986 SAVSRKHR
+2986 SAVTRRHK

-3012 VQAHRSQSRRE
+3012 VQAHRNQSRRE
-3023 GGALPQDPG
+3023 GISLQQDPG
-3032 TLYDF
+3032 ALYDF
-3037 NLDEELEM
+3037 NLDEELEI
-3045 DLDEETMEAM
+3045 DLDDEAMEAM
-3055 FGQDLASDSDIL
+3055 FGQDLTSDNDIL

-3083 ETEERDEVV
+3083 ESEDREEVV
-3092 VCELCEASVANFN
+3092 VCELCECNVVSFN
-3105 QHMKKTHPGC
+3105 QHMKRNHPGC

-3140 SGNPYYLLCGSCRD
+3140 SGNPYYLLCGSCREK
-3154 RYLAV
+3154 YLAL
-3159 KSKAR
+3159 KTKTKTTNS
-3164 APMTERSVP
+3164 E
-3173 GKRYK
+3173 RYK
-3178 GQAPDLLGKQDSV
+3178 GQAPDLIGKQDSV

-3199 DVDEDDKLTGEEEFE
+3199 DVDEDEKLTGEEEFE
-3214 LLVGPLGLSERRL
+3214 LLAGPLGLNDRRI
-3227 VPEAVQFPDSDPL
+3227 VPEPVQFPDSDPL

-3251 SMEETLLQIGCQGSV
+3251 SMEETLMQIGCHGSV

-3272 RVTLGEQAASLQNPH
+3272 RVTLGEQAAALANPH
-3287 DRITA
+3287 DRVVA

-3345 LSAAGRAGL
+3345 LAAAGRAGL
-3354 SSSPVAGSGSL
+3354 STSPSAMASTS
-3365 ERPRGSTKASKPMSC
+3365 ERSRGGHSKASKPISC

-3394 SPSAAKLLVQLC
+3394 TPSAAKLLVQLC
-3406 TQNLISAATGM
+3406 TQNLISAATGV

-3436 GVAEENKL
+3436 GIAEENKL

-3462 KGARLGPNYDKTDT
+3462 KGAKLRPNYDKSEI
-3476 EKRAGLIAH
+3476 EKKGFIAQLH
-3485 LYAHPS
+3485 AHPS
-3491 YNPTAVGPLELANA
+3491 YDPSAVGPLELANA

-3516 SGHRQWAAQQL
+3516 SQHRQWAAQQL

-3539 SRPQTFADMAGDLR
+3539 TAPQTLADMGGDLR
-3553 KCSSVKLEAHQSRV
+3553 KCSVIKLEAHQNRV
-3567 ITCGWC
+3567 MTCVWC
-3573 SKKGLLATSGN
+3573 NKKGLLATSGN
-3584 DGTVR
+3584 DGTIR
-3589 VWNVTKNQYTLQ
+3589 VWNVTKKQYSLQ
-3601 QTCIFNRAEDSPD
+3601 QTCVFSRLEGDAEES
-3614 EGGQCLGS
+3614 LGS
-3622 PGDPSLSPLVWS
+3622 PSDPSFSPVSWS
-3634 VTGRFLAAAMEKM
+3634 ISGKYLAGALEKM

-3659 LDVQPHWVSALAW
+3659 VDIQPHWVSALAW
-3672 PEGEAVSLWCGEP
+3672 PEEGPATAWSGESPEL
-3685 KDVLLVGRMDGSLG
+3685 LLVGRMDGSLG
-3699 LLEVHD
+3699 LIEVVD
-3705 GCTMHRTEL
+3705 VSTMQRREL
-3714 EHCYRKDVAVMHI
+3714 EHCYRKDVSVTCI
-3727 AWYSEDRPFAVGY
+3727 AWFSEDRPFAVGY
-3740 ADGKLLIGTREP
+3740 FDGKLLMGTKDP
-3752 LEKGAIV
+3752 LEKGGIV
-3759 VIDGHKESITS
+3759 LIDAHKETLVS
-3770 MKWSPS
+3770 MKWDPT
-3776 GQILLTCAKEDLV
+3776 GHILMTCAKEENV
-3789 KLWSSPGSR
+3789 KLWGPVSGC
-3798 SSPGAGW
+3798 W
-3805 RCLLS
+3805 RCLHSLC
-3810 IAHPAQV
+3810 HPSTV
-3817 NGVAWCGLIGQGVR
+3817 NGIAWCSLPGKGSKMQL
-3831 PLNMLATCCQ
+3831 LMATGCQ
-3841 NGLVSVWTVPQD
+3841 NGLVCVWCIPQD
-3853 ASSFPESTGSEGWR
+3853 TTQTGMASSEGWWDL
-3867 ENEPKNKRK
+3867 ESNCQDGYRK
-3876 QQSSSGPAGG
+3876 SSGAK
-3886 AVCVFQLRGHI
+3886 CVYQLRGHI

-3906 PDGLALVSGGMG
+3906 SDGLALVSGGLG

-3933 TVIAG
+3933 TVVIG
-3938 SGAIQNIVWI
+3938 SGAIQTTVWI
-3948 PDVGVAVCSNRS
+3948 PEVGVAACSNRS

-3965 VNCSTDFMSSN
+3965 VNCTAEWASAN
-3976 HVLATCRSALKKQGV
+3976 HILATCRTALKQQGI

-4006 LPVMLQE
+4006 LPMMLQE

-4021 VVCGEQLVHS
+4021 VVCGDQLVHS

-4053 PVPPHLRLCPLEP
+4053 PVPPHHQNCLPD
-4066 GASTWSPSEWA
+4066 STSWNPNEWA
-4077 WLDCF
+4077 WLECF
-4082 STTVK
+4082 STTIK
-4087 AAEALA
+4087 AAEALTNGA
-4093 RGNTFPE
+4093 PFPE
-4100 AFAVPD
+4100 SFTVPD

-4111 KEEVALVMDNSKW
+4111 EDELVLLMDNSKW
-4124 GSGMDEQIMSWAT
+4124 INGMDEQIMSWAT

-4147 RCDVFLWGAGRHGQL
+4147 KCDVYLWGAGRHGQL
-4162 AEAGRNLLVPTIAPS
+4162 AEAGRNVMVPAIAPS

-4183 VVCGQNC
+4183 VICGQNC

-4218 LHVITVIS
+4218 LHVLTVIS

-4302 ADGKLFSFGNGD
+4302 SDGKLFTFGNGD

-4335 EGYQVGQVACG
+4335 EGYQIGQVACG

-4357 MIVWAF
+4357 SMVWAF

-4385 DVLCGIGIKKVSCGT
+4385 DVLCGIGIKKVACGT
-4400 QFSVALGRDGNVYTF
+4400 QFSVALTKDGHVYTF

-4425 GRARNHNRPQVVPA
+4425 GRARNHNRPQQIPVLAGVV
-4439 LSGVFIEDVAV
+4439 IEDVAV
-4450 GAEHTLVLSSTGEVY
+4450 GAEHTLALASTGDVY
-4465 TWGTNSEGQL
+4465 AWGSNSEGQL

-4488 VTSLQGKNVNQI
+4488 VTVLQGKNIRQI
-4500 SAGRCHSAAWTAPSA
+4500 SAGRCHSAAWTAPPV
-4515 PPRAPGSSV
+4515 PPRAPGVSV

-4529 LPVAV
+4529 LPDAV
-4534 PPQYSSLREVS
+4534 PPQYGALREVS
-4545 MEVVRARLRLLYHFS
+4545 IHTVRARLRLLYHFS

-4574 NNQSCMSH
+4574 NNQSSTSH

-4688 QELETGVVDLLI
+4688 QELETGIVDLLI
-4700 PSPNASAEVGYNR
+4700 PSPNATAEVGYNR
-4713 DRFLLSPSACLE
+4713 DRFLFNPSACLD
-4725 EHLLQFKF
+4725 EHLMQFKF

-4761 CIPLTLEDLEEVDLL
+4761 CVPLTLEDLEEVDLL

-4787 EDSGITED
+4787 EDSGITEES
-4795 NFHEMI
+4795 FHEMI

-4815 VPIIPGGNSIPLSFS
+4815 VPIIPGGNSIPLTFS

-4839 IEYRLHEI
+4839 IEYRLHEM

-4861 IPVPLLS
+4861 VPVPLLS
-4868 LLTARQLEQMV
+4868 LLTAKQLEQMV

-4900 EQHTQVQ
+4900 EQHQLVQ
-4907 WFWQTLEDFS
+4907 WLWRTLEEFS

-4949 VDRPHDSLPTSQTC
+4949 VDRPYDSLPTSQTC

-4970 PYSSQAVM
+4970 PYSSQLVM

>member
-16 LNASWITEDSES
+16 LNSSWITEDSES
-28 IATREGVSVLYSKLL
+28 IATREGVSILYSKLL
-43 TNKEAV
+43 ANKEVV

-79 LDALLS
+79 LDALLG

-98 PFAGAL
+98 PFAAAL
-104 RKRLLV
+104 RKRVLV
-110 LQRIFYALSNKYHD
+110 LQRIFYAISNKYHD
-124 KGKVKQQQHSPEN
+124 KGKIKQQQHSPEN
-137 SSGSA
+137 NSGSS
-142 DSHSVSER
+142 DLHCVSER

-175 QSWVM
+175 QSWM
-180 PPPGPGGPNLCND
+180 ITPPPSPGGGAGGNLNLCND

-216 PPMGL
+216 PSMGL

-231 KGVTMPNTG
+231 KGVTMPNSG
-240 ADVLGRRLASE
+240 ADILGRRLASE
-251 LLLGLAAQRGSLRY
+251 LLLGLASQRGSLRY

-277 AVVTA
+277 AVVSSI
-282 MDEGEKGKM
+282 EHSKV
-291 AALSQEGLMGYDC
+291 LQSQEGLIGYDC

-330 TSDGLC
+330 NPDGLC
-336 SLYEAALCLLEEVCR
+336 SLYEAALCLFEEVCR
-351 MASDYSRTCASPDSV
+351 MASDYSRTCVSPDSI
-366 QTGEVPAVSE
+366 QTGESPVVSE

-510 QGPLQGKAVV
+510 QGPLQGKVVV

-570 DVSCGSSHTIALSK
+570 EVSCGSSHTIALSK

-604 TNRVYKPKVVESLQ
+604 TNRVYKPKVVEALQ

-659 LRPKLTEELAT
+659 LRPKLIEELAT

-681 HCLALSHDNEVYAW
+681 HCLALSHDNEVFAW

-714 PKKVV
+714 PRKIV
-719 GLDGVAIQ
+719 GLDGVTVQ
-727 QVSAGTS
+727 QISAGTS

-768 SFLEHYCDGIN
+768 CFLDRYCDGIN

-847 VMETLSVGATMLLPP
+847 VIETLSVGATMLLPP

-873 LPQGPDRWENLSK
+873 LPQGPDRWESLSK

-912 CPPDSTETLASS
+912 SPSDGPEALSTGLRFTASPD
-924 NVGFGL
+924 
-930 PLDPPYGAP
+930 
-939 GTNPDTHL
+939 TNHSATAGHPDTHL

-971 KNSDKVL
+971 KNSDKL
-978 QGTSSSDSSQP
+978 QQDISSSDSSQP
-989 AHLHELLCSLQKQL
+989 AHLHQLLCSLQKQL
-1003 LAYCHI
+1003 LAYCHV
-1009 NCVTENSSSVSL
+1009 NHMTENSSSVAL

-1036 FSRSAIL
+1036 FSRSATLIK
-1043 LRESS
+1043 ESS
-1048 WNGSVRE
+1048 GNGSVHE
-1055 KLRDVIYVSAAG
+1055 KLQDVIFVSAAG
-1067 SMLCQIVN
+1067 SMLCQIIN

-1102 NRLLPAATPLE
+1102 NRLLPAASPLE
-1113 DQELQWPLHGA
+1113 DQELQWPLHGMS
-1124 PDFVDPA
+1124 DFAEPA
-1131 GQPLAQPAQSWVWL
+1131 SGMSLPQPVMSWIWL
-1145 VDLERTAALLV
+1145 VDLERTVALLV
-1156 GRCLGGMLQGAP
+1156 GRCLGGMLQGTP
-1168 ASLEERDTAYWL
+1168 ASLEEHDTGYWL
-1180 KTPLFSNGLEMDL
+1180 KTPLFSNGLEMDI
-1193 PQLDNCIS
+1193 PQLDNSIS
-1201 SLLEVALSGN
+1201 SLLEAALSDN
-1211 EEQKPFDCP
+1211 EEQKPFDCTLHP
-1220 LRPDMSTLVD
+1220 NLSILVD
-1230 LALGSTK
+1230 LALGSSK
-1237 EPTNS
+1237 EPANS
-1242 LWVNMQDYATSKDWD
+1242 LWISMQDYAISKDWD
-1257 NASLSNET
+1257 NASLSNES

-1283 LLSQACG
+1283 LLKQAHG
-1290 EGRYHPCKTLAEV
+1290 EGRDQPSKSLVEV
-1303 YRSVYKVRNRL
+1303 YRSVFIVRNRL
-1314 LACKNMELIQ
+1314 LACKHMDFIQ
-1324 TCSSSRERRISDNQD
+1324 TRSSSRERRISDNQD
-1339 SLEMDPQEH
+1339 SLDMDPQEH

-1361 ERTDREREEGHQ
+1361 ERADLEREEGHQ
-1373 EQDEE
+1373 EQDDDE
-1378 EDEREHEVMTAG
+1378 EDREHEVMTAG
-1390 KIFQCFLSAREAA
+1390 KIFQCFLSAREIA
-1403 RGRERE
+1403 RSRDRE
-1409 RASSSAGG
+1409 RATSIGLGSSLVSRNGGTNGGAEEDTNLSQDGRRGSAI
-1417 GLSSGGPRGGGGGGE
+1417 
-1432 DEAAVSHEEQ
+1432 
-1442 QHLRDGCPGLPEGQ
+1442 LPEGQ
-1456 DLYTAACNSVVHRC
+1456 DLYTAACNSVIHRC
-1470 ALLVLGVSPV
+1470 ALLILGVSPV
-1480 LGDLGGQD
+1480 LGELTKQNQE
-1488 EGHSAPQ
+1488 EGHSAPG
-1495 STSQGQQDAA
+1495 TQDCL
-1505 GFMTRSESLSAETH
+1505 GFMTSYRDQIWLKICRTLVLIGKEVTSIRERSESLSAENR
-1519 SVQSSPSYRLMK
+1519 SVQNSPSYRLMK

-1546 GYTLS
+1546 GYNLS

-1558 DLAFSH
+1558 DFAFSH
-1564 KKRGLLHG
+1564 KKRDAHRRYHSATKESASKLCFSGLLHT

-1578 DSWFRVKHSR
+1578 ESWFRAKLSR
-1588 ARLYGS
+1588 QR
-1594 PLYQSYDESDL
+1594 SYSSAYSYEESDL
-1605 DLSRSAG
+1605 DLNRSLG
-1612 VHALIENIVSFIS
+1612 IHALIDNMISFIN
-1625 GDVGNSPAFKEPEEA
+1625 GDVGLTPAFKEPEES
-1640 MSTSPQGIILAME
+1640 MSTSPQATVLAME
-1653 QQQNRAEL
+1653 QQQSRAEL

-1668 IVVLISGME
+1668 IVVLIGGME
-1677 EKGSQAAGGVGGS
+1677 EKGCLPGN
-1690 GTGGRPSPSAAF
+1690 TDRPCSTF

-1722 GTVGAGAM
+1722 GTIGNGGL
-1730 KGESVQLHHYQDGV
+1730 KRESVQLHHYQDGV
-1744 KAAKRTLQMDIQTAV
+1744 KTAKRSLQLEIQTAV

-1812 LNVLSQLCGTETMLG
+1812 LNVLSQLCGTDTMRG

-1832 LQKPGVSQLSTALKV
+1832 LHKPGVSQLSTALKV

-1861 TYADKLGPKV
+1861 TYADKLSPKV

-1892 SLLPASPKKA
+1892 SVLSSEKDQEETK
-1902 QDRLEKETE
+1902 QD
-1911 DGNDAEKKDFRAL
+1911 DSSDSEKKDFRAL
-1924 VRKQHTAELHL
+1924 LRKQHTAELHL

-1994 VLPACEA
+1994 VLPSCEA
-2001 SVEDH
+2001 SMEDD

-2030 AKHTIQIK
+2030 ARQSVQIK
-2038 EKEQELKL
+2038 EKVYELKL
-2046 QGEVEEEDENLPI
+2046 QGEAEEEEENLPI
-2059 QEVSFDPEKAQCC
+2059 QEVSFDPEKTVCC

-2126 HDFNHRTTSD
+2126 YDYNHRTTST

-2142 YSGNLYHNGEQSLTL
+2142 YSGNLYHNGEQTLTL
-2157 SSFTQGDYITCV
+2157 SSFTQGDFITCV

-2192 VDATE
+2192 VDAAE
-2197 LYPCVMFYSSNPGE
+2197 LFPCVMFYSSNPGE

-2225 DLLPGDPVCSPA
+2225 DLLPGDPVCSPM
-2237 ATVLAEAST
+2237 ATVLAEAT
-2246 QLIRVLHRADQWTH
+2246 VQLIRILHRTNDWTH
-2260 CINGI
+2260 RINKTMI
-2265 MLERLHKIKPCFRES
+2265 ERLQKIKPCFRE
-2280 SGCTAGGG
+2280 TAGASASICG

-2304 SQRDSPRDQEPQR
+2304 TQRDSQETPKS
-2317 GEEERGRQGHGS
+2317 EEERGRHG
-2329 RQGHGGLGDLSDHH
+2329 RQHGLSELSEH
-2343 LRTLCTEVWPVLA
+2343 LLTTLCTEVWPVLA
-2356 VIGGADAGLRVG
+2356 VVGGADAGLRVG
-2368 GRCIHKQTGR
+2368 GRCVHKQTGR

-2401 ITISFPTFWSPS
+2401 ITIS

-2426 PFDVARLRG
+2426 PFDVTRFRG

-2445 YLTSIHEDAGRLG
+2445 YLTSIHEETAAKLS
-2458 ARRHEKKHRGGPHDN
+2458 ARRHEKRHRNAHSTGHEPTSNEDKADHEI
-2473 GTTTANSGDDANSKP
+2473 P
-2488 GDWEQANQH
+2488 QH
-2497 RPTTEPR
+2497 NELRDSVCNAGAVQNPTTC
-2504 DGPAKGTVV
+2504 
-2513 MPTSDLRV
+2513 DLRV
-2521 SHSLEEVKAHAA
+2521 SHSLDEVKAHVA
-2533 PNSKSE
+2533 PKSE
-2539 SEISY
+2539 SDISS
-2544 ALDCQH
+2544 
-2550 QGGGALAGGPETLY
+2550 AGGSGLGGNDTLFH
-2564 PAPQAPEGNRRK
+2564 APVEMNRKK
-2576 GHEGLSH
+2576 GHEHGSRSH
-2583 GGRGHDGPPSLGAT
+2583 EPYPSFTAT

-2610 LGAMKALSALLS
+2610 LGAMKTLSVLLS
-2622 CSKYAELLLIPKVQS
+2622 CSKYAELLLIPKVLPES
-2637 EPTPSGHNADLNT
+2637 TGHNADVNASASTNT
-2650 GPTCGGGA
+2650 TA
-2658 ASPVC
+2658 ASPLC

-2681 KRAVMR
+2681 KRAVLR
-2687 SPIKR
+2687 SPIQR
-2692 ALGLADL
+2692 ALGLSDL

-2706 YKLVVSGL
+2706 YKLVVNGL
-2714 LDDQGG
+2714 LEESTGT
-2720 GGKARPADQECEEGL
+2720 KAKPGVRIEPESEGEGL
-2735 ESEQQA
+2735 EGEQLV

-2777 VPASES
+2777 VPATES

-2804 LPTRRAQ
+2804 VPTRRAQ

-2831 LTSPDTQGSRPTNRT
+2831 LTSPDSQPSRPQNRT
-2846 GTSMSDPS
+2846 GTSLSDPS

-2885 ATGTRGEADAQN
+2885 ATGARGEADAQN

-2906 EHPGTEEEESHPGG
+2906 EHPGTDDGHDDRPTR
-2920 GGSDSSS
+2920 GSGVGADTCDPH
-2927 CPGATASG
+2927 CPGATAST
-2935 GGKSLDRSYL
+2935 GGKSRDRNSYSS
-2945 HSPGDIP
+2945 SPGDI
-2952 SADAADLEE
+2952 ADASEMEE
-2961 GFSESPEGLD
+2961 GFSESPEGQE
-2971 QDSASASSGPTPRGR
+2971 QDNPSSPGGIPLRGR
-2986 SAVSRKHR
+2986 SAVSRKHH
-2994 FDLAARTL
+2994 FDLAARRL
-3002 LARAAGLYRS
+3002 FARAAGLYRS
-3012 VQAHRSQSRRE
+3012 VQAQHSQSRRE
-3023 GGALPQDPG
+3023 VPSHLPQQDPAA
-3032 TLYDF
+3032 LYDF
-3037 NLDEELEM
+3037 NLLDEELVM
-3045 DLDEETMEAM
+3045 DLDEEPMEVV
-3055 FGQDLASDSDIL
+3055 FGHDLSSDTDIL

-3083 ETEERDEVV
+3083 ETDDRDEMV
-3092 VCELCEASVANFN
+3092 VCELCEANVANFN
-3105 QHMKKTHPGC
+3105 QHMKKSHPGC

-3125 SNGSYVDGWFGGECG
+3125 SNGAYVDGWFGGECG
-3140 SGNPYYLLCGSCRD
+3140 SGNPYYLLCGACREK
-3154 RYLAV
+3154 YLAI
-3159 KSKAR
+3159 KSKAKV
-3164 APMTERSVP
+3164 PIMERH
-3173 GKRYK
+3173 K

-3191 YEEDWDML
+3191 YEEDWDMM
-3199 DVDEDDKLTGEEEFE
+3199 DVDEDKKLTGEEEFE
-3214 LLVGPLGLSERRL
+3214 LIAGSLGLSERRAI
-3227 VPEAVQFPDSDPL
+3227 PEAVQFPDSDPL
-3240 GASVAMVTATN
+3240 GASAAMVTATN
-3251 SMEETLLQIGCQGSV
+3251 SMEETLLQIGCQMSV
-3266 EKSSSG
+3266 DKSSSG
-3272 RVTLGEQAASLQNPH
+3272 RVTLGEQAAGLQNPH
-3287 DRITA
+3287 DRVMA
-3292 LRRVTAA
+3292 LRRVTSA

-3333 LTDIRTLVRLMC
+3333 LTDIRTLVRFMC
-3345 LSAAGRAGL
+3345 LAAAGRAGL
-3354 SSSPVAGSGSL
+3354 STGPTAVSGHV
-3365 ERPRGSTKASKPMSC
+3365 ERTRGAAKASKPISS

-3394 SPSAAKLLVQLC
+3394 SPNAAKLLVDIC
-3406 TQNLISAATGM
+3406 TGNLIYAATGL

-3422 DDPIQRKFLPSFLR
+3422 DDPVQRKFLPSFLR
-3436 GVAEENKL
+3436 GMAEENKL
-3444 VTSPNFVVT
+3444 ITSPNFVVT

-3462 KGARLGPNYDKTDT
+3462 KVAKLRPAYDKADM
-3476 EKRAGLIAH
+3476 EKRGTLD
-3485 LYAHPS
+3485 
-3491 YNPTAVGPLELANA
+3491 LANA

-3511 SSRLS
+3511 SSRLFS
-3516 SGHRQWAAQQL
+3516 QHRQWAAQQL

-3553 KCSSVKLEAHQSRV
+3553 KCSFIKLDAHQSRV
-3567 ITCGWC
+3567 LTCCWC
-3573 SKKGLLATSGN
+3573 KKKGLLATSGN

-3589 VWNVTKNQYTLQ
+3589 VWNVTKSQYTLQ
-3601 QTCIFNRAEDSPD
+3601 QTCIFNKDDGSSED
-3614 EGGQCLGS
+3614 GRTCLGS
-3622 PGDPSLSPLVWS
+3622 PSDVCSPPVAWS
-3634 VTGRFLAAAMEKM
+3634 VTGKYLASAMEKM

-3672 PEGEAVSLWCGEP
+3672 PDDEPESLWSGEP
-3685 KDVLLVGRMDGSLG
+3685 TDMLLVGRMDGSLG
-3699 LLEVHD
+3699 LIEVLD
-3705 GCTMHRTEL
+3705 SCSMHRTEL
-3714 EHCYRKDVAVMHI
+3714 EHCYRKDVAVMNV
-3727 AWYSEDRPFAVGY
+3727 AWYSEDKPFAVGY
-3740 ADGKLLIGTREP
+3740 ADGKLLIGSKEP
-3752 LEKGAIV
+3752 LEQGAIV
-3759 VIDGHKESITS
+3759 VIDAHNESITN
-3770 MKWSPS
+3770 MKWSPT
-3776 GQILLTCAKEDLV
+3776 GQILMTCAKEETV
-3789 KLWSSPGSR
+3789 KLWANPNSR
-3798 SSPGAGW
+3798 SELGANW
-3805 RCLLS
+3805 HCLMNLKQPS
-3810 IAHPAQV
+3810 LV
-3817 NGVAWCGLIGQGVR
+3817 NGVAWCSLPGCGPK
-3831 PLNMLATCCQ
+3831 PLSMLAICCQ
-3841 NGLVSVWTVPQD
+3841 NGLVTVWTVPQVVSD
-3853 ASSFPESTGSEGWR
+3853 YPESCSTDSEEWW
-3867 ENEPKNKRK
+3867 EKETNPKSM
-3876 QQSSSGPAGG
+3876 SSEWSQDRAK
-3886 AVCVFQLRGHI
+3886 CVFQLKGHI
-3897 TPVRTVAFS
+3897 TPVRIVAFS
-3906 PDGLALVSGGMG
+3906 PDGLALASGGVG

-3927 DGSVLQ
+3927 DGSVVQ
-3933 TVIAG
+3933 TVVAG

-3948 PDVGVAVCSNRS
+3948 PDVGVAVCTNRS

-3965 VNCSTDFMSSN
+3965 VNCSKEFIATN
-3976 HVLATCRSALKKQGV
+3976 HVLATCRKALKKQGV
-3991 LGLNMAPCMRAFLER
+3991 VGLNMAPCMRAFLER
-4006 LPVMLQE
+4006 LPLMLQE

-4021 VVCGEQLVHS
+4021 VVCGEQLIHS

-4044 HLDQLLCSP
+4044 HLDKLLCYP
-4053 PVPPHLRLCPLEP
+4053 PVPPSLRHCPLES
-4066 GASTWSPSEWA
+4066 GSAICGGSASEWA

-4093 RGNTFPE
+4093 RGASFPE
-4100 AFAVPD
+4100 SFTVPD

-4111 KEEVALVMDNSKW
+4111 KDEMALLMDNTKW
-4124 GSGMDEQIMSWAT
+4124 VSGMDEQIMSWAT

-4147 RCDVFLWGAGRHGQL
+4147 KCDVYLWGAGRHGQL
-4162 AEAGRNLLVPTIAPS
+4162 AEAGRNILVPTIAPS

-4190 TFVIQAN
+4190 TFVMQPN

-4218 LHVITVIS
+4218 LHVLTVIS

-4292 CGFKHSAVVT
+4292 CGFKHTAVVT
-4302 ADGKLFSFGNGD
+4302 ADGKLFTFGNGD

-4328 PERVTAL
+4328 PEKVTAL

-4351 AVSADG
+4351 VVSADG
-4357 MIVWAF
+4357 MMVWAF

-4385 DVLCGIGIKKVSCGT
+4385 ELLCGIGIKKVACGT
-4400 QFSVALGRDGNVYTF
+4400 QFSVALTKDGKVFTF
-4415 GQDRLIGLPE
+4415 GKDRLIGLPE
-4425 GRARNHNRPQVVPA
+4425 ARARNHNRPQQVPA
-4439 LSGVFIEDVAV
+4439 LSGIHIQDVAA
-4450 GAEHTLVLSSTGEVY
+4450 GAEHTLVLSSTGDVY
-4465 TWGTNSEGQL
+4465 TWGSNLEGQL

-4488 VTSLQGKNVNQI
+4488 VTVLQNKGINQI
-4500 SAGRCHSAAWTAPSA
+4500 TAGRCHSAAWTAPSV

-4534 PPQYSSLREVS
+4534 PPQYSVLKEVS
-4545 MEVVRARLRLLYHFS
+4545 MEAVRARLRLLYHFS

-4574 NNQSCMSH
+4574 NNQSCTSR

-4700 PSPNASAEVGYNR
+4700 PSPNATAEVGYNR
-4713 DRFLLSPSACLE
+4713 DRFLFNPSSCLD
-4725 EHLLQFKF
+4725 EHMLQFKF

-4761 CIPLTLEDLEEVDLL
+4761 CIPLLLEDLEEVDLL
-4776 YVQTLNSILHI
+4776 YVQTLKSILHI

-4815 VPIIPGGNSIPLSFS
+4815 VPIIPGGNSIPLTFS

-4847 DRQVAAVR
+4847 NLQVAAVR

-4861 IPVPLLS
+4861 VPVPLLS
-4868 LLTARQLEQMV
+4868 LLTAKQLEQMV
-4879 CGMPEICV
+4879 CGMPEICCD
-4887 EVLKKVVR
+4887 VLKKVVR

-4900 EQHTQVQ
+4900 EQHSLVQ
-4907 WFWQTLEDFS
+4907 WFWQTLDEFS

-4949 VDRPHDSLPTSQTC
+4949 VDRPYDSLPTSQTC

-4970 PYSSQAVM
+4970 PYSSQTVM

>member
-1 MALMIPPVKLKWLEH
+1 
-16 LNASWITEDSES
+16 
-28 IATREGVSVLYSKLL
+28 
-43 TNKEAV
+43 
-49 LLPQQVLCLKGP
+49 
-61 QLPDFERESLS
+61 
-72 SDEQEHY
+72 
-79 LDALLS
+79 
-85 SQLALA
+85 
-91 KMVCSDS
+91 MVCSDS
-98 PFAGAL
+98 PFAAAL

-110 LQRIFYALSNKYHD
+110 LQRVFYALSNKYHD
-124 KGKVKQQQHSPEN
+124 KGKVKQQPHSPEN
-137 SSGSA
+137 SGSS
-142 DSHSVSER
+142 DIHWVSER

-175 QSWVM
+175 QSWMM
-180 PPPGPGGPNLCND
+180 PPPGPGLNLCND

-201 VSSLPPLSLANESKI
+201 ISSLQPLSLANESKI

-221 DCLAQVTTFL
+221 DCLSQVTTFL
-231 KGVTMPNTG
+231 KGVTMPNSG
-240 ADVLGRRLASE
+240 ADILGRRLASE
-251 LLLGLAAQRGSLRY
+251 LLLGLAAQRGSLWY
-265 LLEWIEMALAAS
+265 LLEWIEMALLAS
-277 AVVTA
+277 AVVST
-282 MDEGEKGKM
+282 MEKNKVP
-291 AALSQEGLMGYDC
+291 LNQEGLIGYEC
-304 FMNILMQMRRSLGSS
+304 FMNILIQMRRSL
-319 ADRSQWREPTR
+319 
-330 TSDGLC
+330 
-336 SLYEAALCLLEEVCR
+336 VCR
-351 MASDYSRTCASPDSV
+351 MASDYSRTCASPDSI
-366 QTGEVPAVSE
+366 QTGDAPMVSE

-394 TQEKILQPKLAP
+394 TQEKILQPKLAS

-422 VISSDG
+422 VIFADG

-468 SKGSDGHTL
+468 SKGH
-477 AFTTEGEVFSWGDG
+477 

-510 QGPLQGKAVV
+510 QGTLQGKVVV
-520 CVSAGYRHSA
+520 CMFAGYRHSA
-530 AVSED
+530 AVTED

-560 TLVKDISNVG
+560 TLVKDVSNVG
-570 DVSCGSSHTIALSK
+570 EVSCGSSHTIALSK
-584 DGRTVWSFG
+584 GGRTVWSFG

-604 TNRVYKPKVVESLQ
+604 TNRVYKPKVIEALQ

-633 ALTST
+633 VLTST

-659 LRPKLTEELAT
+659 LRPKLIEELAT

-714 PKKVV
+714 PKKVI

-727 QVSAGTS
+727 QISAGTS
-734 HSLAWTALP
+734 HSLAWTALL

-768 SFLEHYCDGIN
+768 SFLERYCDGIN
-779 SEVPPLPFP
+779 SDIPPLPFP
-788 SSREHHNFLKLCLRL
+788 SSREHHNFLKLCLKL

-829 NLLFRLMD
+829 TLLFRLMD
-837 SSVPDEIQEA
+837 YSVPDEIQEA
-847 VMETLSVGATMLLPP
+847 VIETLSVGATMLLPP

-873 LPQGPDRWENLSK
+873 LPQGPDRWESLSK

-899 QDHTHVASLLGYS
+899 QDHTHVASLLGYNS
-912 CPPDSTETLASS
+912 PTDALEALSS
-924 NVGFGL
+924 GLGFGT
-930 PLDPPYGAP
+930 PLDPPYSSP
-939 GTNPDTHL
+939 DSHPDTHL

-962 TDQAFGELE
+962 T
-971 KNSDKVL
+971 
-978 QGTSSSDSSQP
+978 
-989 AHLHELLCSLQKQL
+989 
-1003 LAYCHI
+1003 
-1009 NCVTENSSSVSL
+1009 NSSSVAL

-1036 FSRSAIL
+1036 FSRSATL
-1043 LRESS
+1043 LKESS

-1067 SMLCQIVN
+1067 SMLCQIIN

-1089 SFLLDLLPPLDRL
+1089 SYLLDLLPPLDRL
-1102 NRLLPAATPLE
+1102 NRLLPAATLLE
-1113 DQELQWPLHGA
+1113 DQELQWPLH
-1124 PDFVDPA
+1124 D
-1131 GQPLAQPAQSWVWL
+1131 
-1145 VDLERTAALLV
+1145 
-1156 GRCLGGMLQGAP
+1156 
-1168 ASLEERDTAYWL
+1168 
-1180 KTPLFSNGLEMDL
+1180 K
-1193 PQLDNCIS
+1193 CIS

-1211 EEQKPFDCP
+1211 EEQKPFECTLP
-1220 LRPDMSTLVD
+1220 SEMAVLVD
-1230 LALGSTK
+1230 LALGSNK
-1237 EPTNS
+1237 ETTNS
-1242 LWVNMQDYATSKDWD
+1242 LWINMQDYAISKDWD
-1257 NASLSNET
+1257 NATLSSES

-1283 LLSQACG
+1283 LLNQACG
-1290 EGRYHPCKTLAEV
+1290 EGR
-1303 YRSVYKVRNRL
+1303 
-1314 LACKNMELIQ
+1314 
-1324 TCSSSRERRISDNQD
+1324 SSSRERRMSENQD
-1339 SLEMDPQEH
+1339 SLEIDPQEH
-1348 SFTRT
+1348 SFTQT
-1353 IDEEAELE
+1353 IDEEAEME
-1361 ERTDREREEGHQ
+1361 EHADREREEGHQ

-1378 EDEREHEVMTAG
+1378 EREHEVMTAG
-1390 KIFQCFLSAREAA
+1390 KIFQCFLSAREVA
-1403 RGRERE
+1403 RSRDRERMSSSTGIGNGSGPRAADDVPSQSQQDR
-1409 RASSSAGG
+1409 RASTS
-1417 GLSSGGPRGGGGGGE
+1417 
-1432 DEAAVSHEEQ
+1432 
-1442 QHLRDGCPGLPEGQ
+1442 LPEGQ
-1456 DLYTAACNSVVHRC
+1456 DLYTAACNSVIHRC
-1470 ALLVLGVSPV
+1470 ALLILGVSRV
-1480 LGDLGGQD
+1480 LEDLHRQQEEGQIQQATAGSQ
-1488 EGHSAPQ
+1488 EGV
-1495 STSQGQQDAA
+1495 
-1505 GFMTRSESLSAETH
+1505 GFMTRSESLTAESR
-1519 SVQSSPSYRLMK
+1519 SVQTNPNYRLMK

-1546 GYTLS
+1546 GSGLS

-1558 DLAFSH
+1558 DLASSH
-1564 KKRGLLHG
+1564 KRRGPIHS
-1572 SPDSLA
+1572 SPEPLTDTWSRL
-1578 DSWFRVKHSR
+1578 KHNR
-1588 ARLYGS
+1588 DRLYNS
-1594 PLYQSYDESDL
+1594 SHSYRESDF
-1605 DLSRSAG
+1605 DLTRSLG
-1612 VHALIENIVSFIS
+1612 VHALIDNIVSFVS
-1625 GDVGNSPAFKEPEEA
+1625 GDVGNTPAFKEPEDS
-1640 MSTSPQGIILAME
+1640 MSTSPQGTIIAME

-1668 IVVLISGME
+1668 ILVLLSGME
-1677 EKGSQAAGGVGGS
+1677 EKGSQAAGGVWQG
-1690 GTGGRPSPSAAF
+1690 PVF

-1722 GTVGAGAM
+1722 GSVGNGGI
-1730 KGESVQLHHYQDGV
+1730 KVESVQLHHYQDGIR
-1744 KAAKRTLQMDIQTAV
+1744 AAKRNIQMDIQTAV

-1765 LSVTLERALQANK
+1765 LSATLEHALQSNK

-1798 YQPVDVSLAISSGL
+1798 YQPVDVSLAVSSGL
-1812 LNVLSQLCGTETMLG
+1812 LNVLSQLCGTDTMLG

-1856 AISTG
+1856 AITTG
-1861 TYADKLGPKV
+1861 TYADKLSPKV

-1892 SLLPASPKKA
+1892 TLMSSC
-1902 QDRLEKETE
+1902 KEEEETKSDE
-1911 DGNDAEKKDFRAL
+1911 IREAEKRDFRAL

-2001 SVEDH
+2001 TIEDD
-2006 QMTQVVERLF
+2006 QMTQVVEHLF

-2030 AKHTIQIK
+2030 AKHTIQVK
-2038 EKEQELKL
+2038 EKEQEMKL
-2046 QGEVEEEDENLPI
+2046 QGEVEEEDESLPI
-2059 QEVSFDPEKAQCC
+2059 QEVSYDPEKAQCC
-2072 VVENGQGL
+2072 VVENGQVL

-2090 LASTGISSGCYQ
+2090 LASTGITSGCYQ

-2142 YSGNLYHNGEQSLTL
+2142 YSGNLYHNGEQTLAL

-2169 LDMEARTISFGK
+2169 LDMEARTMSFGK

-2225 DLLPGDPVCSPA
+2225 DLLPGDPICSPV
-2237 ATVLAEAST
+2237 ATVLTEATT
-2246 QLIRVLHRADQWTH
+2246 QIIRILHCTDRWTH
-2260 CINGI
+2260 CINKN
-2265 MLERLHKIKPCFRES
+2265 MMERLQEIKACFREV
-2280 SGCTAGGG
+2280 GHK
-2288 QRLKKS
+2288 LKKS
-2294 RSVQSREEHD
+2294 RSVQSREE
-2304 SQRDSPRDQEPQR
+2304 RDAKDDFR
-2317 GEEERGRQGHGS
+2317 EEEKGKHGK
-2329 RQGHGGLGDLSDHH
+2329 HGLADLSEAQ
-2343 LRTLCTEVWPVLA
+2343 LKTLCTEVWPVLS

-2368 GRCIHKQTGR
+2368 GRCVHKQTGR

-2401 ITISFPTFWSPS
+2401 ITIS

-2426 PFDVARLRG
+2426 AFDVSRFRG
-2435 LTASLLLDLT
+2435 LTASLLLDLA
-2445 YLTSIHEDAGRLG
+2445 YLTGIHEDAAKLS
-2458 ARRHEKKHRGGPHDN
+2458 ARRHEKKHRHD
-2473 GTTTANSGDDANSKP
+2473 SEEKGDHEQKAE
-2488 GDWEQANQH
+2488 GDLPKE
-2497 RPTTEPR
+2497 T
-2504 DGPAKGTVV
+2504 
-2513 MPTSDLRV
+2513 MDLRV
-2521 SHSLEEVKAHAA
+2521 SQSLDEVKAHMST
-2533 PNSKSE
+2533 NSKSE
-2539 SEISY
+2539 SEIASFSLEPQI
-2544 ALDCQH
+2544 LDSQH
-2550 QGGGALAGGPETLY
+2550 H
-2564 PAPQAPEGNRRK
+2564 QAEGKRK
-2576 GHEGLSH
+2576 AHEH
-2583 GGRGHDGPPSLGAT
+2583 AMRTHDLV
-2597 QSEIHAVQLSYLY
+2597 QSEIRVVQLSYLY

-2622 CSKYAELLLIPKVQS
+2622 CSKYAELLLIPKVLP
-2637 EPTPSGHNADLNT
+2637 ENGHNSDCAS
-2650 GPTCGGGA
+2650 
-2658 ASPVC
+2658 SPVI
-2663 QEEVEMRAALQFL
+2663 QEEVEMKAALQFL

-2706 YKLVVSGL
+2706 YKMVVNSL
-2714 LDDQGG
+2714 LEEQF
-2720 GGKARPADQECEEGL
+2720 GGKIKQEVDP
-2735 ESEQQA
+2735 ESEEPDGAQQA

-2777 VPASES
+2777 MPASES

-2798 YPTTTL
+2798 YPTTTVI
-2804 LPTRRAQ
+2804 PTRRAQ
-2811 TPPVS
+2811 TPPLS
-2816 SLPTSPSDEVGRRQS
+2816 SLPTSPSDEIGRRQS
-2831 LTSPDTQGSRPTNRT
+2831 LTSPDSQPARTSNRT
-2846 GTSMSDPS
+2846 ALSDPS

-2885 ATGTRGEADAQN
+2885 ATGASSEADAQN

-2906 EHPGTEEEESHPGG
+2906 EHPGTEEEEEPQPSRGA
-2920 GGSDSSS
+2920 DSCS
-2927 CPGATASG
+2927 GAAASG
-2935 GGKSLDRSYL
+2935 GGGKSRDSSYL
-2945 HSPGDIP
+2945 QSPGEILA
-2952 SADAADLEE
+2952 ADAAEMEEGFSESDTPLYNLEPCEPLAFDVSRFRGLTASLLLDLTYLTGIHEDAAKLSARRHEKKHRHDSEEKGDHEQKAEGDLPKETMDLRVSQSLDEVKAHMSTNSKSESEIASFSLEPQILDYHHHQAEGKRKAHEHAMRTHDLVQSEIRAVQLSYLYLGAMKSLSALLSCSKYAELLLIPKVLPENGHNSDCASSPVIQEEVEMKAALQFLMRHMVKRAVMRSPIKRALGLADLERAQAMVYKLVVNSLLEEQFGGKIKQEVDPESEEPDGAQQAQTPVTTSPSASSTTSFMSSSLEDTTTATTPVTDTETMPASESPGVMPLSLLRQMFSSYPTTTVIPTRRAQTPPVSSLPTSPSDEIGRRQSLTSPDSQPTRTSNCTALSDPSSRLSTSPPPPAIAVPLLEMGFSLRQITKALEATGASAEADAQNITVLAMWMIEHPGTEEEEEPQPSKGADSCSGAAASGGGGKSRDSSYLQSPGEIPAADAAEMEE
-2961 GFSESPEGLD
+2961 GFSESPDGLD
-2971 QDSASASSGPTPRGR
+2971 QVESASASNGSAARGR
-2986 SAVSRKHR
+2986 STVTRKQR

-3002 LARAAGLYRS
+3002 LARAAGLYCS
-3012 VQAHRSQSRRE
+3012 VQAQRNQNRRE
-3023 GGALPQDPG
+3023 GTSLQQDPG
-3032 TLYDF
+3032 ALYDF
-3037 NLDEELEM
+3037 NLDEELEI
-3045 DLDEETMEAM
+3045 DLDDEAMEAM
-3055 FGQDLASDSDIL
+3055 FGQELASDSDIL
-3067 GMWIPEVLD
+3067 GMWIPE
-3076 WPTWHVC
+3076 HVC
-3083 ETEERDEVV
+3083 ESEDRDEVV
-3092 VCELCEASVANFN
+3092 ICELCESSVANFN
-3105 QHMKKTHPGC
+3105 QHMKKNHPGC

-3140 SGNPYYLLCGSCRD
+3140 
-3154 RYLAV
+3154 
-3159 KSKAR
+3159 K
-3164 APMTERSVP
+3164 
-3173 GKRYK
+3173 
-3178 GQAPDLLGKQDSV
+3178 
-3191 YEEDWDML
+3191 DWDML
-3199 DVDEDDKLTGEEEFE
+3199 DVDEDEKLTGEEEFE
-3214 LLVGPLGLSERRL
+3214 LLAGPLGLSERRI

-3240 GASVAMVTATN
+3240 GASVSMVTATN
-3251 SMEETLLQIGCQGSV
+3251 SMEETLLQIGCHGSL

-3272 RVTLGEQAASLQNPH
+3272 RITLGEQAAALLNPH
-3287 DRITA
+3287 DRVVA

-3333 LTDIRTLVRLMC
+3333 LTDIRTLVQLMC
-3345 LSAAGRAGL
+3345 LAAAGRAGL
-3354 SSSPVAGSGSL
+3354 STSPMATSSA
-3365 ERPRGSTKASKPMSC
+3365 ERPRGGGSKANKPMSC

-3389 CLASN
+3389 CIASN

-3417 NLTTV
+3417 NLTIV

-3462 KGARLGPNYDKTDT
+3462 KGAKLRPNYDKADI
-3476 EKRAGLIAH
+3476 EKRGFIAH

-3491 YNPTAVGPLELANA
+3491 YNPSAVGPLELANA

-3516 SGHRQWAAQQL
+3516 SQHRQWAAQQL

-3539 SRPQTFADMAGDLR
+3539 SQPQTFADMAGDLR
-3553 KCSSVKLEAHQSRV
+3553 KCSFIKLEAHQSRV

-3573 SKKGLLATSGN
+3573 NKKSLLATSGN

-3601 QTCIFNRAEDSPD
+3601 QTCVFNKLDGTSE
-3614 EGGQCLGS
+3614 EGLSNIGS
-3622 PGDPSLSPLVWS
+3622 PSDPSLSPVCWS
-3634 VTGRFLAAAMEKM
+3634 VSGKYLAAAMEKM

-3659 LDVQPHWVSALAW
+3659 LDIQPHWVSALTW
-3672 PEGEAVSLWCGEP
+3672 PEDGPIASWAGETSE
-3685 KDVLLVGRMDGSLG
+3685 VLLVGRIDGSLG
-3699 LLEVHD
+3699 LIEVVEAS
-3705 GCTMHRTEL
+3705 TMHL
-3714 EHCYRKDVAVMHI
+3714 AVMSI
-3727 AWYSEDRPFAVGY
+3727 AWYSEDKPFAVGY
-3740 ADGKLLIGTREP
+3740 ADGKLLIGTKEP
-3752 LEKGAIV
+3752 LEKVAIV
-3759 VIDGHKESITS
+3759 VIDAHKESITC
-3770 MKWSPS
+3770 MKWDPT
-3776 GQILLTCAKEDLV
+3776 GEILMTCAKEETV
-3789 KLWSSPGSR
+3789 KLWAYMG
-3798 SSPGAGW
+3798 GNW
-3805 RCLLS
+3805 KCLHVLSHPAVVNS
-3810 IAHPAQV
+3810 IA
-3817 NGVAWCGLIGQGVR
+3817 WCDQPGKSPK
-3831 PLNMLATCCQ
+3831 PLTMFATCCQ
-3841 NGLVSVWTVPQD
+3841 NGLVCVWTVPQD
-3853 ASSFPESTGSEGWR
+3853 PFSIPES
-3867 ENEPKNKRK
+3867 
-3876 QQSSSGPAGG
+3876 SSSVSDGWWELETKTTKKDCYRKAGD
-3886 AVCVFQLRGHI
+3886 ARCVFQLKGHI
-3897 TPVRTVAFS
+3897 TPVKTVAFS
-3906 PDGLALVSGGMG
+3906 PDGMALVSGGVG

-3933 TVIAG
+3933 SVVTG

-3948 PDVGVAVCSNRS
+3948 PDVGVAACSNRS

-3965 VNCSTDFMSSN
+3965 VNCTSEFISSN
-3976 HVLATCRSALKKQGV
+3976 HVLATCRAALKRQGV
-3991 LGLNMAPCMRAFLER
+3991 VGLNMAPCMRAFLER

-4021 VVCGEQLVHS
+4021 VVCGDQLIHS
-4031 PYMQCLASLAVGL
+4031 PYMQCLASLSVGL
-4044 HLDQLLCSP
+4044 HLHQLLCNP
-4053 PVPPHLRLCPLEP
+4053 PVPPHHQDCPP
-4066 GASTWSPSEWA
+4066 DSAAWNPSEWA
-4077 WLDCF
+4077 WLECF

-4093 RGNTFPE
+4093 KGAPFPE
-4100 AFAVPD
+4100 SFTVPD

-4111 KEEVALVMDNSKW
+4111 EDEFALLLDNSKW
-4124 GSGMDEQIMSWAT
+4124 IYGMDEQIMSWAT

-4147 RCDVFLWGAGRHGQL
+4147 KCDVFLWGAGRHGQL
-4162 AEAGRNLLVPTIAPS
+4162 ADAGRNILVPTSAPS
-4177 FSQAQQ
+4177 FSQAQH
-4183 VVCGQNC
+4183 VICGQNC

-4218 LHVITVIS
+4218 LHVLTVIS

-4302 ADGKLFSFGNGD
+4302 ADGKLFTFGNGD

-4357 MIVWAF
+4357 MMVWAF

-4385 DVLCGIGIKKVSCGT
+4385 DMLCGIGIKKVACGT
-4400 QFSVALGRDGNVYTF
+4400 QFSVALTKDGHVYTF

-4425 GRARNHNRPQVVPA
+4425 GRARNHNRPQQVSA
-4439 LSGVFIEDVAV
+4439 LSGIFIQDVAV
-4450 GAEHTLVLSSTGEVY
+4450 GAEHTLVLSLTGDVY
-4465 TWGTNSEGQL
+4465 AWGSNSEGQL

-4483 REPTL
+4483 REPTV
-4488 VTSLQGKNVNQI
+4488 VTMLQGKNFHQI
-4500 SAGRCHSAAWTAPSA
+4500 SAGRCHSAAWTAPPV
-4515 PPRAPGSSV
+4515 PPRAPGASV

-4529 LPVAV
+4529 LPLSV
-4534 PPQYSSLREVS
+4534 PPQYSSLKEVS
-4545 MEVVRARLRLLYHFS
+4545 IETVRARLRLLYHFS

-4574 NNQSCMSH
+4574 NSQSCTSH

-4594 LRPLLAPRVYTLPM
+4594 LRPLLATRVYTLPM

-4700 PSPNASAEVGYNR
+4700 PSPNATAEVGYNR
-4713 DRFLLSPSACLE
+4713 DRFLFNPSACLD
-4725 EHLLQFKF
+4725 EHFMQFKF

-4747 LDLHLAPLVWKQLC
+4747 LDLHLTPMVWKQLC
-4761 CIPLTLEDLEEVDLL
+4761 CIPLILEDLEEVDLL

-4787 EDSGITED
+4787 EDSGITEE

-4815 VPIIPGGNSIPLSFS
+4815 VPIIPGGNSIPLTFS
-4830 NRKEYVERA
+4830 NRKEYVDRA
-4839 IEYRLHEI
+4839 IEYRLHEM
-4847 DRQVAAVR
+4847 DRLVAAVR

-4861 IPVPLLS
+4861 VPVPLLS
-4868 LLTARQLEQMV
+4868 LLTAKQLEQMV
-4879 CGMPEICV
+4879 CGMPEISV

-4900 EQHTQVQ
+4900 EQHQLVQ
-4907 WFWQTLEDFS
+4907 WFWQTLEEFS

-4931 SRLPANTADISQ
+4931 SRLPANAADISQ

-4949 VDRPHDSLPTSQTC
+4949 VDRPYDSLPTSQTC

>member
-16 LNASWITEDSES
+16 LNSSWITEDSES

-43 TNKEAV
+43 ANKEAV

-98 PFAGAL
+98 PFAAAL
-104 RKRLLV
+104 RKRVLV

-137 SSGSA
+137 NSGSA
-142 DSHSVSER
+142 DLHSVSER

-175 QSWVM
+175 QSWMM
-180 PPPGPGGPNLCND
+180 PPPPSPGGGPGGNINLCND

-221 DCLAQVTTFL
+221 DCLAQ
-231 KGVTMPNTG
+231 
-240 ADVLGRRLASE
+240 
-251 LLLGLAAQRGSLRY
+251 RGSLRY

-277 AVVTA
+277 AVVSA
-282 MDEGEKGKM
+282 MEENKG
-291 AALSQEGLMGYDC
+291 LQNQEGLIGYDC

-319 ADRSQWREPTR
+319 SDRSQWREPTR

-336 SLYEAALCLLEEVCR
+336 SLYEAALCLFEEVCR
-351 MASDYSRTCASPDSV
+351 MASDYSRTCVSPDSM
-366 QTGEVPAVSE
+366 QTGEAPVVSE

-394 TQEKILQPKLAP
+394 TQEKILQPKLAV

-510 QGPLQGKAVV
+510 QGPLQGKVVV

-570 DVSCGSSHTIALSK
+570 EVSCGSSHTIALSK

-604 TNRVYKPKVVESLQ
+604 TNRVYKPKVVEALQ

-659 LRPKLTEELAT
+659 LRPKLIEELAT

-681 HCLALSHDNEVYAW
+681 HCLVLSHDNEVYAW

-727 QVSAGTS
+727 QISAGTS

-768 SFLEHYCDGIN
+768 SFLERYCDGIN
-779 SEVPPLPFP
+779 SEDPPLPFP

-847 VMETLSVGATMLLPP
+847 VIETLSVGATMLLPP

-873 LPQGPDRWENLSK
+873 LPQGPDRWESLSK

-912 CPPDSTETLASS
+912 SPADGPEVLCSGSGFTASPDPTYVATA
-924 NVGFGL
+924 GH
-930 PLDPPYGAP
+930 
-939 GTNPDTHL
+939 PDTHL

-971 KNSDKVL
+971 KNSDKL
-978 QGTSSSDSSQP
+978 QQGMSSSDSSQP
-989 AHLHELLCSLQKQL
+989 AHLHQLLCSLQKQL

-1009 NCVTENSSSVSL
+1009 NSVTENSSSVAL

-1036 FSRSAIL
+1036 FSRSAALIK
-1043 LRESS
+1043 ESS
-1048 WNGSVRE
+1048 WNGSIRE
-1055 KLRDVIYVSAAG
+1055 KLQDVIYVSAAG
-1067 SMLCQIVN
+1067 SMLCQIIN

-1089 SFLLDLLPPLDRL
+1089 SQLLDLLPPLDRL
-1102 NRLLPAATPLE
+1102 NRLLPAASPLE
-1113 DQELQWPLHGA
+1113 DQELQWPLHGTS
-1124 PDFVDPA
+1124 DFAEP
-1131 GQPLAQPAQSWVWL
+1131 GSGMSLPQPAFSWVWL
-1145 VDLERTAALLV
+1145 VDLERTVALLV

-1168 ASLEERDTAYWL
+1168 TSLEEQDTAYWL
-1180 KTPLFSNGLEMDL
+1180 KTPLFSNGLEVDIT
-1193 PQLDNCIS
+1193 QLDACIS
-1201 SLLEVALSGN
+1201 SLLEAALSGN
-1211 EEQKPFDCP
+1211 EEQKPFDST
-1220 LRPDMSTLVD
+1220 LRPELSVLVN
-1230 LALGSTK
+1230 LALCSSK
-1237 EPTNS
+1237 EPANS
-1242 LWVNMQDYATSKDWD
+1242 LWINMQDYAMSKDWD
-1257 NASLSNET
+1257 NATLSNES

-1283 LLSQACG
+1283 MLDQACG
-1290 EGRYHPCKTLAEV
+1290 EGRYQPSKALAEV

-1314 LACKNMELIQ
+1314 LACKNMDFIQ
-1324 TCSSSRERRISDNQD
+1324 TRSSSRERRISDNQD
-1339 SLEMDPQEH
+1339 SLDMDPQEH

-1361 ERTDREREEGHQ
+1361 ERADREREEGHQ
-1373 EQDEE
+1373 EQDDEE
-1378 EDEREHEVMTAG
+1378 EEREHEVMTAG
-1390 KIFQCFLSAREAA
+1390 TREVARS
-1403 RGRERE
+1403 RDRE
-1409 RASSSAGG
+1409 RASSST
-1417 GLSSGGPRGGGGGGE
+1417 GLGSGSVSRSVGGE
-1432 DEAAVSHEEQ
+1432 EDTVLSQEGRRGST
-1442 QHLRDGCPGLPEGQ
+1442 GLPEGQ
-1456 DLYTAACNSVVHRC
+1456 DLYTAACNSVIHRC
-1470 ALLVLGVSPV
+1470 ALLLLGVSPV
-1480 LGDLGGQD
+1480 LGELTKQD
-1488 EGHSAPQ
+1488 QEESQSQSATGTQ
-1495 STSQGQQDAA
+1495 ESLS
-1505 GFMTRSESLSAETH
+1505 FMTRSESLSAESR

-1564 KKRGLLHG
+1564 KKRGLLHS

-1578 DSWFRVKHSR
+1578 ESWFRAKLSR
-1588 ARLYGS
+1588 QR
-1594 PLYQSYDESDL
+1594 SYSSAFSYEESEL
-1605 DLSRSAG
+1605 DLSRSLG
-1612 VHALIENIVSFIS
+1612 IHALIDNMVSFIS
-1625 GDVGNSPAFKEPEEA
+1625 GDIGLAPAFKEPEES
-1640 MSTSPQGIILAME
+1640 MSTSPQATILAME
-1653 QQQNRAEL
+1653 QQQSRAEL

-1677 EKGSQAAGGVGGS
+1677 EKGSQPGNADRTS
-1690 GTGGRPSPSAAF
+1690 GAF
-1702 QSSSLLTSV
+1702 PSSSLLTSV

-1722 GTVGAGAM
+1722 GTVGTGGL
-1730 KGESVQLHHYQDGV
+1730 KRESVQLHHYQDGV
-1744 KAAKRTLQMDIQTAV
+1744 KAAKRSLQMEIQTAV

-1861 TYADKLGPKV
+1861 TYADKLSPKV

-1892 SLLPASPKKA
+1892 SLLSPG
-1902 QDRLEKETE
+1902 KEQE
-1911 DGNDAEKKDFRAL
+1911 DHKQEDSADSEKKDFRAL
-1924 VRKQHTAELHL
+1924 LRKQHTAELHL

-2001 SVEDH
+2001 NMEDD
-2006 QMTQVVERLF
+2006 QVTQVVERLF
-2016 SLLSDCMWEAPIAQ
+2016 ALLSDCMWEAPIAQ
-2030 AKHTIQIK
+2030 AKHSIQIK
-2038 EKEQELKL
+2038 ERVQELKL
-2046 QGEVEEEDENLPI
+2046 QGEAEEEDENLPI

-2142 YSGNLYHNGEQSLTL
+2142 YSGNLYHNGEQTLTL
-2157 SSFTQGDYITCV
+2157 SSFTQGDFITCV

-2225 DLLPGDPVCSPA
+2225 DLLPGDPVCSPM
-2237 ATVLAEAST
+2237 ATVLAEATT
-2246 QLIRVLHRADQWTH
+2246 QLIRILHRTDHWTH
-2260 CINGI
+2260 CINKT
-2265 MLERLHKIKPCFRES
+2265 MTERLHKIKLCFRES
-2280 SGCTAGGG
+2280 ASATGSGGG

-2304 SQRDSPRDQEPQR
+2304 AQRESQETPTRT
-2317 GEEERGRQGHGS
+2317 EEERGRHG
-2329 RQGHGGLGDLSDHH
+2329 RQHGLGELSEHH

-2368 GRCIHKQTGR
+2368 GRCVHKQTGR

-2426 PFDVARLRG
+2426 PFDVARFRG

-2445 YLTSIHEDAGRLG
+2445 YLTSIHEETATKLSV
-2458 ARRHEKKHRGGPHDN
+2458 RRHDKKHRNAASTGHEPTGNEDKAENEGHNRNEQKDN
-2473 GTTTANSGDDANSKP
+2473 QEASGAPN
-2488 GDWEQANQH
+2488 
-2497 RPTTEPR
+2497 
-2504 DGPAKGTVV
+2504 
-2513 MPTSDLRV
+2513 TSDMRV
-2521 SHSLEEVKAHAA
+2521 SHSLDEVKAHAA

-2539 SEISY
+2539 SEISSVVS
-2544 ALDCQH
+2544 
-2550 QGGGALAGGPETLY
+2550 GGNETLFTA
-2564 PAPQAPEGNRRK
+2564 APHTPVEGSRKK
-2576 GHEGLSH
+2576 GHEHGSRSH
-2583 GGRGHDGPPSLGAT
+2583 ETSPSSIAM

-2610 LGAMKALSALLS
+2610 LGAMKTLSALLS
-2622 CSKYAELLLIPKVQS
+2622 CSKYAELLLIPKVLPDAAS
-2637 EPTPSGHNADLNT
+2637 SGHNADLNASNNGST
-2650 GPTCGGGA
+2650 A
-2658 ASPVC
+2658 ATSPVC

-2706 YKLVVSGL
+2706 YKLVVNGL
-2714 LDDQGG
+2714 LEEPS
-2720 GGKARPADQECEEGL
+2720 GGKAKPGVRSEPEG
-2735 ESEQQA
+2735 EGDGTEGEQLA

-2804 LPTRRAQ
+2804 APTRRAQ
-2811 TPPVS
+2811 TPPVT
-2816 SLPTSPSDEVGRRQS
+2816 SLPTSPSDEVGRSQS
-2831 LTSPDTQGSRPTNRT
+2831 LTSPDSMPSRQQNRT
-2846 GTSMSDPS
+2846 GTSLSDPS

-2885 ATGTRGEADAQN
+2885 ATGAK
-2897 ITVLAMWMI
+2897 
-2906 EHPGTEEEESHPGG
+2906 HPGTEEEHEEGHTRGSGVGG
-2920 GGSDSSS
+2920 DGSDLP
-2927 CPGATASG
+2927 CPGATASS
-2935 GGKSLDRSYL
+2935 GGKSLDRSPYL
-2945 HSPGDIP
+2945 VSPGDIA
-2952 SADAADLEE
+2952 SADASEMEE
-2961 GFSESPEGLD
+2961 GFSESPEGLE
-2971 QDSASASSGPTPRGR
+2971 QDNASASSGVPLRGR
-2986 SAVSRKHR
+2986 SAAGRKHR

-3012 VQAHRSQSRRE
+3012 VQAHHSQSRRE
-3023 GGALPQDPG
+3023 VSSLQQQQDPG
-3032 TLYDF
+3032 ALYDF

-3055 FGQDLASDSDIL
+3055 FGQDLASDTDIL
-3067 GMWIPEVLD
+3067 GMWIPE
-3076 WPTWHVC
+3076 HVC
-3083 ETEERDEVV
+3083 ETDDRDEVV
-3092 VCELCEASVANFN
+3092 VCELCEANVANFN
-3105 QHMKKTHPGC
+3105 QHMKKSHPGC

-3140 SGNPYYLLCGSCRD
+3140 SGNPYYLLCGGCREK
-3154 RYLAV
+3154 YLAI
-3159 KSKAR
+3159 KSKAK
-3164 APMTERSVP
+3164 VP
-3173 GKRYK
+3173 IVERYK

-3199 DVDEDDKLTGEEEFE
+3199 DVDEDEKLTGEEEFE
-3214 LLVGPLGLSERRL
+3214 LLVGPLGLSERKI

-3251 SMEETLLQIGCQGSV
+3251 SMEETLLQIGCQTSV
-3266 EKSSSG
+3266 DKSSSG
-3272 RVTLGEQAASLQNPH
+3272 RVTLGEQAAALQNPH
-3287 DRITA
+3287 DRVMA

-3318 SGSSCSLAAGLESLG
+3318 SLAAGLESLG

-3345 LSAAGRAGL
+3345 LAAAGRAGL
-3354 SSSPVAGSGSL
+3354 STSPTSGSGHS
-3365 ERPRGSTKASKPMSC
+3365 ERPRGAAKSGKPISC

-3394 SPSAAKLLVQLC
+3394 SPNAAKLLVQLC

-3462 KGARLGPNYDKTDT
+3462 KGARLRPAYDKADL
-3476 EKRAGLIAH
+3476 EKRGLIAQ

-3491 YNPTAVGPLELANA
+3491 HNPSAVGPLELANA

-3516 SGHRQWAAQQL
+3516 SQHRQWAAQQL
-3527 VRTLAAHDRDNQ
+3527 VRTLAAHDRDNNKN
-3539 SRPQTFADMAGDLR
+3539 RPQTFADMAGDLR
-3553 KCSSVKLEAHQSRV
+3553 KCSFIKLEAHQSRV

-3589 VWNVTKNQYTLQ
+3589 MWNVTKNQYTLQ
-3601 QTCIFNRAEDSPD
+3601 QTCIFNKDDGSE
-3614 EGGQCLGS
+3614 EGMSGLGS
-3622 PGDPSLSPLVWS
+3622 PSDPCMSPLAWS
-3634 VTGRFLAAAMEKM
+3634 VTGKYLASAMDKM

-3654 GGKGL
+3654 GH

-3672 PEGEAVSLWCGEP
+3672 PEEEAESLWCGEP
-3685 KDVLLVGRMDGSLG
+3685 KDMLLVGRMDGSLG
-3699 LLEVHD
+3699 LIEVLD
-3705 GCTMHRTEL
+3705 TSSMHRTEL

-3727 AWYSEDRPFAVGY
+3727 AWYSEDKPFAVGY
-3740 ADGKLLIGTREP
+3740 ADGKLLIGSKEP

-3759 VIDGHKESITS
+3759 VIDAHKESITS
-3770 MKWSPS
+3770 MKWSPT
-3776 GQILLTCAKEDLV
+3776 GQILLTCAKEETV
-3789 KLWSSPGSR
+3789 KLWANAARMAWSQSGLFLKTSAITQNPFPLSR
-3798 SSPGAGW
+3798 RDGKGA
-3805 RCLLS
+3805 
-3810 IAHPAQV
+3810 
-3817 NGVAWCGLIGQGVR
+3817 
-3831 PLNMLATCCQ
+3831 T
-3841 NGLVSVWTVPQD
+3841 
-3853 ASSFPESTGSEGWR
+3853 
-3867 ENEPKNKRK
+3867 
-3876 QQSSSGPAGG
+3876 
-3886 AVCVFQLRGHI
+3886 CVFQLKGHI
-3897 TPVRTVAFS
+3897 TPVRTLAFS
-3906 PDGLALVSGGMG
+3906 PDGLALASGGVG

-3933 TVIAG
+3933 
-3938 SGAIQNIVWI
+3938 
-3948 PDVGVAVCSNRS
+3948 S

-3965 VNCSTDFMSSN
+3965 VNCSKDFMVSN
-3976 HVLATCRSALKKQGV
+3976 HVLATCRTALKKQGV
-3991 LGLNMAPCMRAFLER
+3991 VGLSMAPCMRAFLER

-4013 QYAYEKPH
+4013 QLPTRRYRDSFPH
-4021 VVCGEQLVHS
+4021 VVCGEQLIHS
-4031 PYMQCLASLAVGL
+4031 AYMQCLASLAVGL
-4044 HLDQLLCSP
+4044 HLDLLLCRP
-4053 PVPPHLRLCPLEP
+4053 PVPPSFRHCPPES
-4066 GASTWSPSEWA
+4066 GTAVWSASEWA
-4077 WLDCF
+4077 WLECF

-4093 RGNTFPE
+4093 RGATFSE
-4100 AFAVPD
+4100 SFSVPD
-4106 LEPVP
+4106 MEPVP
-4111 KEEVALVMDNSKW
+4111 KDEMTLLMDNSKW
-4124 GSGMDEQIMSWAT
+4124 AHGVDEQIMSWAT

-4147 RCDVFLWGAGRHGQL
+4147 KCDVYLWGAGRHGQL
-4162 AEAGRNLLVPTIAPS
+4162 AEAGRNILVPTNAPS

-4190 TFVIQAN
+4190 SFVIQPN

-4218 LHVITVIS
+4218 LHVLTVIS

-4302 ADGKLFSFGNGD
+4302 ADGKLFTFGNGD

-4328 PERVTAL
+4328 PEKVTAL

-4351 AVSADG
+4351 VVSADG
-4357 MIVWAF
+4357 MMVWAF

-4385 DVLCGIGIKKVSCGT
+4385 DVLCGIGINKVACGT
-4400 QFSVALGRDGNVYTF
+4400 QFSVALTKDGNVYTF

-4425 GRARNHNRPQVVPA
+4425 GRARNHNRPQQVPA
-4439 LSGVFIEDVAV
+4439 LAGIHIQDVAV
-4450 GAEHTLVLSSTGEVY
+4450 GAEHTLVLSSTGDVY
-4465 TWGTNSEGQL
+4465 TWGSNSEGQL

-4483 REPTL
+4483 REPTMATA
-4488 VTSLQGKNVNQI
+4488 VQGKNVHQI
-4500 SAGRCHSAAWTAPSA
+4500 SAGRCHSAAWTAPSV
-4515 PPRAPGSSV
+4515 PPRAPV
-4524 PLQLG
+4524 LL
-4529 LPVAV
+4529 A
-4534 PPQYSSLREVS
+4534 REVNTKYS
-4545 MEVVRARLRLLYHFS
+4545 VLKEISIEAVRARLRLLYHFS

-4574 NNQSCMSH
+4574 NNQSCTSH

-4700 PSPNASAEVGYNR
+4700 PSPNATAEVGYNR
-4713 DRFLLSPSACLE
+4713 DRFLFNPSSCMD
-4725 EHLLQFKF
+4725 EHMLQFRF

-4747 LDLHLAPLVWKQLC
+4747 LDLHLATLVWKQLC
-4761 CIPLTLEDLEEVDLL
+4761 CIPLQLEDLEEVDLL
-4776 YVQTLNSILHI
+4776 YVQTLKSILHI
-4787 EDSGITED
+4787 EDSGITEE

-4861 IPVPLLS
+4861 VPVPLLS
-4868 LLTARQLEQMV
+4868 LLTAKQLEQMV
-4879 CGMPEICV
+4879 CGMPEICC

-4900 EQHTQVQ
+4900 EQHALVQ
-4907 WFWQTLEDFS
+4907 WFWQTLEEFS

-4949 VDRPHDSLPTSQTC
+4949 VDRPYDSLPTSQTC

>member
-1 MALMIPPVKLKWLEH
+1 MATMVPPVKLKWLEH
-16 LNASWITEDSES
+16 LNSSWITEDSES
-28 IATREGVSVLYSKLL
+28 IATREGVAVLYSKLVS
-43 TNKEAV
+43 NKEV
-49 LLPQQVLCLKGP
+49 VPLPQQVLCLKGP

-72 SDEQEHY
+72 SDEQDHY

-110 LQRIFYALSNKYHD
+110 LQRVFYALSNKYHD
-124 KGKVKQQQHSPEN
+124 KGKVKQQQHSPES

-142 DSHSVSER
+142 DVHSVSER

-175 QSWVM
+175 QSWMM
-180 PPPGPGGPNLCND
+180 PVSGPGLSLCND
-193 VIHTAIDV
+193 VIHTAIEV

-221 DCLAQVTTFL
+221 DCLSQVTTFL
-231 KGVTMPNTG
+231 KGVTIPNSG
-240 ADVLGRRLASE
+240 ADTLGRRLASE

-265 LLEWIEMALAAS
+265 LLEWIEMALGAS
-277 AVVTA
+277 AVVNS
-282 MDEGEKGKM
+282 MEKSK
-291 AALSQEGLMGYDC
+291 LLSSQEGMISFDC
-304 FMNILMQMRRSLGSS
+304 FMTILMQMRRSLGSS

-336 SLYEAALCLLEEVCR
+336 SLYEAALCLFEEVCR
-351 MASDYSRTCASPDSV
+351 MASDYSRTCASPDSI
-366 QTGEVPAVSE
+366 QTGDTPIVSE

-406 SFADAQ
+406 SFSDAQ

-422 VISSDG
+422 VISTDG

-456 FEPHRAIKKVSS
+456 FEPHRSIKKVSS

-510 QGPLQGKAVV
+510 QGPLQGKVVV

-530 AVSED
+530 AVTED

-570 DVSCGSSHTIALSK
+570 EVSCGSSHTIALSK

-604 TNRVYKPKVVESLQ
+604 TNRVYKPKVIEALQ

-659 LRPKLTEELAT
+659 LRPKLIEELAA
-670 TRVVDISIGDS
+670 TRIVDISIGDS

-714 PKKVV
+714 PKKVS
-719 GLDGVAIQ
+719 GLDGIAIQ
-727 QVSAGTS
+727 QISAGTS

-768 SFLEHYCDGIN
+768 SFLERYCDKIN
-779 SEVPPLPFP
+779 SEIPPLPFP
-788 SSREHHNFLKLCLRL
+788 SSREHHNFLKLCLKL

-824 ARPLR
+824 AGPLR

-837 SSVPDEIQEA
+837 STVPDEIQE
-847 VMETLSVGATMLLPP
+847 VVIETLSVGATMLLPP

-873 LPQGPDRWENLSK
+873 LPQGPDRWESLSK

-912 CPPDSTETLASS
+912 SPSDAADLSS
-924 NVGFGL
+924 VCTGYGNL
-930 PLDPPYGAP
+930 SDQPYG
-939 GTNPDTHL
+939 TQSCHPDTHL

-971 KNSDKVL
+971 KNSDKFL
-978 QGTSSSDSSQP
+978 LGTSSSENSQP

-1003 LAYCHI
+1003 LAFCHI
-1009 NCVTENSSSVSL
+1009 NNISENSSSVAL

-1036 FSRSAIL
+1036 YSRSANL
-1043 LRESS
+1043 LKESP
-1048 WNGSVRE
+1048 WNGSVGE

-1089 SFLLDLLPPLDRL
+1089 SYLLDLLPPLDCL
-1102 NRLLPAATPLE
+1102 NRLLPAAALLE
-1113 DQELQWPLHGA
+1113 DQELQWPLHGG
-1124 PDFVDPA
+1124 PELIDPA
-1131 GQPLAQPAQSWVWL
+1131 GMPLPQPAQSWVWL
-1145 VDLERTAALLV
+1145 VDLERTIALLI
-1156 GRCLGGMLQGAP
+1156 GRCLGGMLQGSP
-1168 ASLEERDTAYWL
+1168 VSPEEQDTAYWM
-1180 KTPLFSNGLEMDL
+1180 KTPLFSDGVEMDT
-1193 PQLDNCIS
+1193 PQLDKCMS
-1201 SLLEVALSGN
+1201 CLLEVALSGN
-1211 EEQKPFDCP
+1211 EEQKPFDYK
-1220 LRPDMSTLVD
+1220 LRPEIAVFVD
-1230 LALGSTK
+1230 LALGCSK
-1237 EPTNS
+1237 EPARS
-1242 LWVNMQDYATSKDWD
+1242 LWISMQDYAISKDWD
-1257 NASLSNET
+1257 SATLSNES

-1278 LKHTG
+1278 LKHTN

-1290 EGRYHPCKTLAEV
+1290 ESRYQPGKSLSEV
-1303 YRSVYKVRNRL
+1303 YRCVYKVRSRL
-1314 LACKNMELIQ
+1314 LACKNLELIQ
-1324 TCSSSRERRISDNQD
+1324 TRSSSRDRWISENQD
-1339 SLEMDPQEH
+1339 SADVDPQEH

-1353 IDEEAELE
+1353 IDEEAEME
-1361 ERTDREREEGHQ
+1361 EQAERDREEGHP
-1373 EQDEE
+1373 EPEDEE
-1378 EDEREHEVMTAG
+1378 EEREHEVMTAG
-1390 KIFQCFLSAREAA
+1390 KIFQCFLSAREVA
-1403 RGRERE
+1403 RSRDRDRMNSGAGSGARADDPPPQAQQER
-1409 RASSSAGG
+1409 R
-1417 GLSSGGPRGGGGGGE
+1417 
-1432 DEAAVSHEEQ
+1432 VST
-1442 QHLRDGCPGLPEGQ
+1442 DLPEGQ
-1456 DLYTAACNSVVHRC
+1456 DVYTAACNSVIHRC
-1470 ALLVLGVSPV
+1470 ALLILGVSPV
-1480 LGDLGGQD
+1480 IEELQKRREEGQLQQ
-1488 EGHSAPQ
+1488 P
-1495 STSQGQQDAA
+1495 STSTSEG
-1505 GFMTRSESLSAETH
+1505 GGLMTRSESLTAESRLVH
-1519 SVQSSPSYRLMK
+1519 ASPNYRLIK

-1546 GYTLS
+1546 GYALS

-1558 DLAFSH
+1558 DLASSH
-1564 KKRGLLHG
+1564 RKRGPMHSQLE
-1572 SPDSLA
+1572 SLS
-1578 DSWFRVKHSR
+1578 DSWTRLKHNRDWLCS
-1588 ARLYGS
+1588 S
-1594 PLYQSYDESDL
+1594 SYSFESDF
-1605 DLSRSAG
+1605 DLTKSLG
-1612 VHALIENIVSFIS
+1612 VHTLIENVVSFVS
-1625 GDVGNSPAFKEPEEA
+1625 GDVGNAPGFKEPEES
-1640 MSTSPQGIILAME
+1640 MSTSPQASIIAME
-1653 QQQNRAEL
+1653 QQQLRAEL

-1668 IVVLISGME
+1668 ILVLLSGME
-1677 EKGSQAAGGVGGS
+1677 EKGSISLTGS
-1690 GTGGRPSPSAAF
+1690 RLSSGF
-1702 QSSSLLTSV
+1702 QSSTLLTSV

-1722 GTVGAGAM
+1722 GTVGHAGA
-1730 KGESVQLHHYQDGV
+1730 KGESGRLHHYQDGIR
-1744 KAAKRTLQMDIQTAV
+1744 AAKRNIQIEIQVAV

-1765 LSVTLERALQANK
+1765 LSATLERALQANK

-1793 ALSVR
+1793 ALSVH
-1798 YQPVDVSLAISSGL
+1798 YQPVDVSLAISTGL
-1812 LNVLSQLCGTETMLG
+1812 LNVLSQLCGTDTMLG

-1832 LQKPGVSQLSTALKV
+1832 LPKTGVSQLSTALKV

-1856 AISTG
+1856 AITTG
-1861 TYADKLGPKV
+1861 TYADKLSPKV

-1892 SLLPASPKKA
+1892 LLMASFGEGEEDEEGKKI
-1902 QDRLEKETE
+1902 DSSGETE
-1911 DGNDAEKKDFRAL
+1911 KRDFRAAL
-1924 VRKQHTAELHL
+1924 RKQHAAELHL

-1961 EVLLNIAAQKC
+1961 EVLLNIASQKC
-1972 CSGVPLVGN
+1972 SSGIPLVGN

-1994 VLPACEA
+1994 VLPACE
-2001 SVEDH
+2001 SGVEDD
-2006 QMTQVVERLF
+2006 QMAQVVERLF
-2016 SLLSDCMWEAPIAQ
+2016 SLLSDCMWETPIAQ
-2030 AKHTIQIK
+2030 AKHAIQIK
-2038 EKEQELKL
+2038 EKEQEIKL
-2046 QGEVEEEDENLPI
+2046 Q
-2059 QEVSFDPEKAQCC
+2059 
-2072 VVENGQGL
+2072 
-2080 THGSGGKGYG
+2080 
-2090 LASTGISSGCYQ
+2090 
-2102 WKFYI
+2102 
-2107 VKENRGNEG
+2107 
-2116 TCVGVSRWPV
+2116 
-2126 HDFNHRTTSD
+2126 
-2136 MWLYRA
+2136 
-2142 YSGNLYHNGEQSLTL
+2142 
-2157 SSFTQGDYITCV
+2157 
-2169 LDMEARTISFGK
+2169 
-2181 NGEEPKLAFED
+2181 EPKLAFED
-2192 VDATE
+2192 VDAAE

-2225 DLLPGDPVCSPA
+2225 DLLPGDPICSPVA
-2237 ATVLAEAST
+2237 AVLAEAT
-2246 QLIRVLHRADQWTH
+2246 IQLIRILHRTDRWTY
-2260 CINGI
+2260 CINKK
-2265 MLERLHKIKPCFRES
+2265 MMERLHKIKICIKES
-2280 SGCTAGGG
+2280 G
-2288 QRLKKS
+2288 QKLKKS
-2294 RSVQSREEHD
+2294 RSVQSREENEMREEKENKEEEKGKHSRHGLAD
-2304 SQRDSPRDQEPQR
+2304 LSEPQ
-2317 GEEERGRQGHGS
+2317 
-2329 RQGHGGLGDLSDHH
+2329 
-2343 LRTLCTEVWPVLA
+2343 LRTLCLEVWPVLA
-2356 VIGGADAGLRVG
+2356 VIGGVDAGLRVG
-2368 GRCIHKQTGR
+2368 GRCVHKQTGR

-2401 ITISFPTFWSPS
+2401 ITIS

-2426 PFDVARLRG
+2426 PFDVARFRG
-2435 LTASLLLDLT
+2435 LTASVLLDLT
-2445 YLTSIHEDAGRLG
+2445 YLTGIHEDMGKQSTK
-2458 ARRHEKKHRGGPHDN
+2458 RHEKKHRHESEEKGDVEQKIESESALDTRTGLTSDDVK
-2473 GTTTANSGDDANSKP
+2473 GTTS
-2488 GDWEQANQH
+2488 
-2497 RPTTEPR
+2497 
-2504 DGPAKGTVV
+2504 
-2513 MPTSDLRV
+2513 
-2521 SHSLEEVKAHAA
+2521 
-2533 PNSKSE
+2533 SKSE
-2539 SEISY
+2539 NEIASFS
-2544 ALDCQH
+2544 LDSAVPGVESQH
-2550 QGGGALAGGPETLY
+2550 QIT
-2564 PAPQAPEGNRRK
+2564 EGKRK
-2576 GHEGLSH
+2576 NHEHMSKN
-2583 GGRGHDGPPSLGAT
+2583 HDIA
-2597 QSEIHAVQLSYLY
+2597 QSEIRAVQLSYLY
-2610 LGAMKALSALLS
+2610 LGAMKSLSALLG
-2622 CSKYAELLLIPKVQS
+2622 CSKYAELLLIPKVLA
-2637 EPTPSGHNADLNT
+2637 ENGHNSDCAS
-2650 GPTCGGGA
+2650 
-2658 ASPVC
+2658 SPVVH
-2663 QEEVEMRAALQFL
+2663 EDVEMRAALQFL

-2706 YKLVVSGL
+2706 YKLVVHGL
-2714 LDDQGG
+2714 LEDQF
-2720 GGKARPADQECEEGL
+2720 GGKIKQEIDQQAEE
-2735 ESEQQA
+2735 SDQAQQA

-2798 YPTTTL
+2798 YPTTTV

-2811 TPPVS
+2811 TPPIS

-2831 LTSPDTQGSRPTNRT
+2831 LTSPDSQSARPTNRT
-2846 GTSMSDPS
+2846 ALSDPS

-2880 TKALE
+2880 AKAME
-2885 ATGTRGEADAQN
+2885 ATGARGEADAQN

-2906 EHPGTEEEESHPGG
+2906 EHPGHEDEEEPQS
-2920 GGSDSSS
+2920 GSTADSRH
-2927 CPGATASG
+2927 GAAVAGS
-2935 GGKSLDRSYL
+2935 GGKSNDPCYL
-2945 HSPGDIP
+2945 QSPGDIP
-2952 SADAADLEE
+2952 SADAAEMEE
-2961 GFSESPEGLD
+2961 GFSESADNLD
-2971 QDSASASSGPTPRGR
+2971 HAENAASGSGPPARGR
-2986 SAVSRKHR
+2986 SAVTRRHK

-3012 VQAHRSQSRRE
+3012 VQAHRNQSRRE
-3023 GGALPQDPG
+3023 GISLQQDPG
-3032 TLYDF
+3032 ALYDF
-3037 NLDEELEM
+3037 NLDEELEI
-3045 DLDEETMEAM
+3045 DLDDEAMEAM
-3055 FGQDLASDSDIL
+3055 FGQDLTSDNDIL
-3067 GMWIPEVLD
+3067 GMWIPE
-3076 WPTWHVC
+3076 HVC
-3083 ETEERDEVV
+3083 ESEDREEVV
-3092 VCELCEASVANFN
+3092 VCELCECSVVNFN
-3105 QHMKKTHPGC
+3105 QHMKRNHPGC

-3140 SGNPYYLLCGSCRD
+3140 SGNPYYLLCGSCREK
-3154 RYLAV
+3154 YLALKT
-3159 KSKAR
+3159 KSKA
-3164 APMTERSVP
+3164 TSSE
-3173 GKRYK
+3173 RYK
-3178 GQAPDLLGKQDSV
+3178 GQAPDLIGKQDSV

-3199 DVDEDDKLTGEEEFE
+3199 DVDEDEKLTGEEEFE
-3214 LLVGPLGLSERRL
+3214 LLAGPLGLNDRRI
-3227 VPEAVQFPDSDPL
+3227 VPEPVQFPDSDPL

-3251 SMEETLLQIGCQGSV
+3251 SMEETLMQIGCHGSV

-3272 RVTLGEQAASLQNPH
+3272 RITLGEQAAALANPH
-3287 DRITA
+3287 DRVVA

-3345 LSAAGRAGL
+3345 LAAAGRAGL
-3354 SSSPVAGSGSL
+3354 STSPSAVASAS
-3365 ERPRGSTKASKPMSC
+3365 ERSRGGHSKANKPISC

-3394 SPSAAKLLVQLC
+3394 TPSAAKLLVQLC
-3406 TQNLISAATGM
+3406 TQNLISAATGV

-3436 GVAEENKL
+3436 GIAEENKL

-3462 KGARLGPNYDKTDT
+3462 KGAKLRPNYDKSEV
-3476 EKRAGLIAH
+3476 EKK
-3485 LYAHPS
+3485 
-3491 YNPTAVGPLELANA
+3491 GPLELANA

-3516 SGHRQWAAQQL
+3516 SQHRQWAAQQL

-3539 SRPQTFADMAGDLR
+3539 TAPQTLADMGGDLR
-3553 KCSSVKLEAHQSRV
+3553 KCSFIKLEAHQNRV
-3567 ITCGWC
+3567 MTCVWC
-3573 SKKGLLATSGN
+3573 NKKGLLATSGN
-3584 DGTVR
+3584 DGTIR
-3589 VWNVTKNQYTLQ
+3589 VWNVTKKQYSLQ
-3601 QTCIFNRAEDSPD
+3601 QTCVFNRLEGDAEES
-3614 EGGQCLGS
+3614 LGS
-3622 PGDPSLSPLVWS
+3622 PSDPSFSPVSWS
-3634 VTGRFLAAAMEKM
+3634 ISGKYLAGALEKM

-3659 LDVQPHWVSALAW
+3659 VDIQPHWVSALAW
-3672 PEGEAVSLWCGEP
+3672 PEEGPSTAWSGESPEL
-3685 KDVLLVGRMDGSLG
+3685 LLVGRMDGSLG
-3699 LLEVHD
+3699 LIEVVD
-3705 GCTMHRTEL
+3705 VSTMHRREL
-3714 EHCYRKDVAVMHI
+3714 EHCYRKDVSVTCI
-3727 AWYSEDRPFAVGY
+3727 AWFSEDRPFAVGY
-3740 ADGKLLIGTREP
+3740 FDGKLLLGTKEP
-3752 LEKGAIV
+3752 LEKGGIV
-3759 VIDGHKESITS
+3759 LIDAHKDTLTS
-3770 MKWSPS
+3770 MKWDPT
-3776 GQILLTCAKEDLV
+3776 GHILMTCAKEENV
-3789 KLWSSPGSR
+3789 KLWGPISGC
-3798 SSPGAGW
+3798 W
-3805 RCLLS
+3805 RCLHSLCHPS
-3810 IAHPAQV
+3810 IV
-3817 NGVAWCGLIGQGVR
+3817 NGIAWCSLPGKGSKLH
-3831 PLNMLATCCQ
+3831 LLMATGCQ
-3841 NGLVSVWTVPQD
+3841 SGLVCVWRIPQD
-3853 ASSFPESTGSEGWR
+3853 TTQTSVTSSEGWWDQ
-3867 ENEPKNKRK
+3867 ESSCQDGYRK
-3876 QQSSSGPAGG
+3876 SVG
-3886 AVCVFQLRGHI
+3886 AKCVYQLRGHI

-3906 PDGLALVSGGMG
+3906 SDGLALVSGGLG

-3933 TVIAG
+3933 TVVIG
-3938 SGAIQNIVWI
+3938 SGAIQTTVWI
-3948 PDVGVAVCSNRS
+3948 PDVGVAACSNRS

-3965 VNCSTDFMSSN
+3965 VNCTAEWTAAN
-3976 HVLATCRSALKKQGV
+3976 HVLATCRTALKQQGI

-4006 LPVMLQE
+4006 LPMMLQE

-4021 VVCGEQLVHS
+4021 VVCGDQLVHS

-4044 HLDQLLCSP
+4044 HLDQLLCNP
-4053 PVPPHLRLCPLEP
+4053 PVPPHHQHCLPDP
-4066 GASTWSPSEWA
+4066 ASWNPNEWA
-4077 WLDCF
+4077 WLECF
-4082 STTVK
+4082 STTIK
-4087 AAEALA
+4087 AAEALTNGA
-4093 RGNTFPE
+4093 QFPE
-4100 AFAVPD
+4100 SFTVPD

-4111 KEEVALVMDNSKW
+4111 EDELVLLMDNSKW
-4124 GSGMDEQIMSWAT
+4124 INGMDEQIMSWAT

-4147 RCDVFLWGAGRHGQL
+4147 KCDVYLWGAGRHGQL
-4162 AEAGRNLLVPTIAPS
+4162 AEAGRNVMVPAAAPS

-4183 VVCGQNC
+4183 VICGQNC

-4218 LHVITVIS
+4218 LHVLTVIS

-4302 ADGKLFSFGNGD
+4302 SDGKLFTFGNGD

-4335 EGYQVGQVACG
+4335 EGYQIGQVACG

-4357 MIVWAF
+4357 SMVWAF

-4385 DVLCGIGIKKVSCGT
+4385 DVLCGIGIKKVACGT
-4400 QFSVALGRDGNVYTF
+4400 QFSVALTKDGHVYTF

-4425 GRARNHNRPQVVPA
+4425 GRARNHNRPQQIPVLAGVV
-4439 LSGVFIEDVAV
+4439 IEDVAV
-4450 GAEHTLVLSSTGEVY
+4450 GAEHTLALASTGDVY
-4465 TWGTNSEGQL
+4465 AWGSNSEGQL

-4488 VTSLQGKNVNQI
+4488 VTVLQGKNVRQI
-4500 SAGRCHSAAWTAPSA
+4500 SAGRCHSAAWTAPPV
-4515 PPRAPGSSV
+4515 PPRAPGVSV

-4529 LPVAV
+4529 LPDTV
-4534 PPQYSSLREVS
+4534 PPQYGALREVS
-4545 MEVVRARLRLLYHFS
+4545 IHTARARLRLLYHFS

-4574 NNQSCMSH
+4574 NNQNSTSH

-4688 QELETGVVDLLI
+4688 QELETGIVDLLI
-4700 PSPNASAEVGYNR
+4700 PSPNATAEVGYNR
-4713 DRFLLSPSACLE
+4713 DRFLFNPSACLD
-4725 EHLLQFKF
+4725 EHLMQFKF

-4761 CIPLTLEDLEEVDLL
+4761 CVPLTLEDLEEVDLL

-4787 EDSGITED
+4787 EDSGITEES
-4795 NFHEMI
+4795 FHEMI

-4815 VPIIPGGNSIPLSFS
+4815 VPIIPGGNSIPLTFS

-4839 IEYRLHEI
+4839 IEYRLHEM
-4847 DRQVAAVR
+4847 DRQVRGSHERFERFAFWC
-4855 EGMSWI
+4855 MS
-4861 IPVPLLS
+4861 
-4868 LLTARQLEQMV
+4868 
-4879 CGMPEICV
+4879 
-4887 EVLKKVVR
+4887 
-4895 YREVD
+4895 
-4900 EQHTQVQ
+4900 
-4907 WFWQTLEDFS
+4907 
-4917 NEERVLFM
+4917 
-4925 RFVSGR
+4925 
-4931 SRLPANTADISQ
+4931 SR
-4943 RFQIMK
+4943 
-4949 VDRPHDSLPTSQTC
+4949 C
-4963 FFQLRLP
+4963 
-4970 PYSSQAVM
+4970 
-4978 AERLRY
+4978 
-4984 AINNCR
+4984 
-4990 SIDMDNYM
+4990 
-4998 LSRNVDNAEGSD
+4998 
-5010 TDY
+5010 

>member
-16 LNASWITEDSES
+16 LNSSWITEDSES
-28 IATREGVSVLYSKLL
+28 IATREGVSILYSKLL
-43 TNKEAV
+43 ANKEVV

-79 LDALLS
+79 LDALLG

-98 PFAGAL
+98 PFAAAL
-104 RKRLLV
+104 RKRVLV
-110 LQRIFYALSNKYHD
+110 LQRIFYAISNKYHD
-124 KGKVKQQQHSPEN
+124 KGKIKQQQHSPEN
-137 SSGSA
+137 NSGSS
-142 DSHSVSER
+142 DLHCVSER

-175 QSWVM
+175 QSWM
-180 PPPGPGGPNLCND
+180 ITPPPSPGGGAGGNLNLCND

-216 PPMGL
+216 PSMGL

-231 KGVTMPNTG
+231 KGVTMPNSG
-240 ADVLGRRLASE
+240 ADILGRRLASE
-251 LLLGLAAQRGSLRY
+251 LLLGLASQRGSLRY

-277 AVVTA
+277 AVVSSI
-282 MDEGEKGKM
+282 EHSKV
-291 AALSQEGLMGYDC
+291 LQSQEGLIGYDC

-330 TSDGLC
+330 NPDGLC
-336 SLYEAALCLLEEVCR
+336 SLYEAALCLFEEVCR
-351 MASDYSRTCASPDSV
+351 MASDYSRTCVSPDSI
-366 QTGEVPAVSE
+366 QTGESPVVSE

-510 QGPLQGKAVV
+510 QGPLQGKVVV

-570 DVSCGSSHTIALSK
+570 EVSCGSSHTIALSK

-604 TNRVYKPKVVESLQ
+604 TNRVYKPKVVEALQ

-659 LRPKLTEELAT
+659 LRPKLIEELAT

-681 HCLALSHDNEVYAW
+681 HCLALSHDNEVFAW

-714 PKKVV
+714 PRKIV
-719 GLDGVAIQ
+719 GLDGVTVQ
-727 QVSAGTS
+727 QISAGTS

-768 SFLEHYCDGIN
+768 CFLDRYCDGIN

-847 VMETLSVGATMLLPP
+847 VIETLSVGATMLLPP

-873 LPQGPDRWENLSK
+873 LPQGPDRWESLSK

-912 CPPDSTETLASS
+912 SPSDGPEALSTGLRFTASPD
-924 NVGFGL
+924 
-930 PLDPPYGAP
+930 
-939 GTNPDTHL
+939 TNHSATAGHPDTHL

-971 KNSDKVL
+971 KNSDKL
-978 QGTSSSDSSQP
+978 QQDISSSDSSQP
-989 AHLHELLCSLQKQL
+989 AHLHQLLCSLQKQL
-1003 LAYCHI
+1003 LAYCHV
-1009 NCVTENSSSVSL
+1009 NHMTENSSSVAL

-1036 FSRSAIL
+1036 FSRSATLIK
-1043 LRESS
+1043 ESS
-1048 WNGSVRE
+1048 GNGSVHE
-1055 KLRDVIYVSAAG
+1055 KLQDVIFVSAAG
-1067 SMLCQIVN
+1067 SMLCQIIN

-1102 NRLLPAATPLE
+1102 NRLLPAASPLE
-1113 DQELQWPLHGA
+1113 DQELQWPLHGMS
-1124 PDFVDPA
+1124 DFAEPA
-1131 GQPLAQPAQSWVWL
+1131 SGMSLPQPVMSWIWL
-1145 VDLERTAALLV
+1145 VDLERTVALLV
-1156 GRCLGGMLQGAP
+1156 GRCLGGMLQGTP
-1168 ASLEERDTAYWL
+1168 ASLEEHDTGYWL
-1180 KTPLFSNGLEMDL
+1180 KTPLFSNGLEMDI
-1193 PQLDNCIS
+1193 PQLDNSIS
-1201 SLLEVALSGN
+1201 SLLEAALSDN
-1211 EEQKPFDCP
+1211 EEQKPFDCTLHP
-1220 LRPDMSTLVD
+1220 NLSILVD
-1230 LALGSTK
+1230 LALGSSK
-1237 EPTNS
+1237 EPANS
-1242 LWVNMQDYATSKDWD
+1242 LWISMQDYAISKDWD
-1257 NASLSNET
+1257 NASLSNES

-1283 LLSQACG
+1283 LLKQAHG
-1290 EGRYHPCKTLAEV
+1290 EGRDQPSKSLVEV
-1303 YRSVYKVRNRL
+1303 YRSVFIVRNRL
-1314 LACKNMELIQ
+1314 LACKHMDFIQ
-1324 TCSSSRERRISDNQD
+1324 TRSSSRERRISDNQD
-1339 SLEMDPQEH
+1339 SLDMDPQEH

-1361 ERTDREREEGHQ
+1361 ERADLEREEGHQ
-1373 EQDEE
+1373 EQDDDE
-1378 EDEREHEVMTAG
+1378 EDREHEVMTAG
-1390 KIFQCFLSAREAA
+1390 KIFQCFLSAREIA
-1403 RGRERE
+1403 RSRDRE
-1409 RASSSAGG
+1409 RATSIGLGSSLVSRNGGTNGGAEEDTNLSQDGRRGSAI
-1417 GLSSGGPRGGGGGGE
+1417 
-1432 DEAAVSHEEQ
+1432 
-1442 QHLRDGCPGLPEGQ
+1442 LPEGQ
-1456 DLYTAACNSVVHRC
+1456 DLYTAACNSVIHRC
-1470 ALLVLGVSPV
+1470 ALLILGVSPV
-1480 LGDLGGQD
+1480 LGELTKQNQE
-1488 EGHSAPQ
+1488 EGHSAPG
-1495 STSQGQQDAA
+1495 TQDCL
-1505 GFMTRSESLSAETH
+1505 GFMTRSESLSAENR
-1519 SVQSSPSYRLMK
+1519 SVQNSPSYRLMK

-1546 GYTLS
+1546 GYNLS

-1558 DLAFSH
+1558 DFAFSH
-1564 KKRGLLHG
+1564 KKRGLLHT

-1578 DSWFRVKHSR
+1578 ESWFRAKLSR
-1588 ARLYGS
+1588 QR
-1594 PLYQSYDESDL
+1594 SYSSAYSYEESDL
-1605 DLSRSAG
+1605 DLNRSLG
-1612 VHALIENIVSFIS
+1612 IHALIDNMISFIN
-1625 GDVGNSPAFKEPEEA
+1625 GDVGLTPAFKEPEES
-1640 MSTSPQGIILAME
+1640 MSTSPQATVLAME
-1653 QQQNRAEL
+1653 QQQSRAEL

-1668 IVVLISGME
+1668 IVVLIGGME
-1677 EKGSQAAGGVGGS
+1677 EKGCLPGN
-1690 GTGGRPSPSAAF
+1690 TDRPCSTF

-1722 GTVGAGAM
+1722 GTIGNGGL
-1730 KGESVQLHHYQDGV
+1730 KRESVQLHHYQDGV
-1744 KAAKRTLQMDIQTAV
+1744 KTAKRSLQLEIQTAV

-1812 LNVLSQLCGTETMLG
+1812 LNVLSQLCGTDTMRG

-1832 LQKPGVSQLSTALKV
+1832 LHKPGVSQLSTALKV

-1861 TYADKLGPKV
+1861 TYADKLSPKV

-1892 SLLPASPKKA
+1892 SVLSSEKDQEETK
-1902 QDRLEKETE
+1902 QD
-1911 DGNDAEKKDFRAL
+1911 DSSDSEKKDFRAL
-1924 VRKQHTAELHL
+1924 LRKQHTAELHL

-1994 VLPACEA
+1994 VLPSCEA
-2001 SVEDH
+2001 SMEDD

-2030 AKHTIQIK
+2030 ARQSVQIK
-2038 EKEQELKL
+2038 EKVYELKL
-2046 QGEVEEEDENLPI
+2046 QGEAEEEEENLPI
-2059 QEVSFDPEKAQCC
+2059 QEVSFDPEKTVCC

-2126 HDFNHRTTSD
+2126 YDYNHRTTST

-2142 YSGNLYHNGEQSLTL
+2142 YSGNLYHNGEQTLTL
-2157 SSFTQGDYITCV
+2157 SSFTQGDFITCV

-2192 VDATE
+2192 VDAAE
-2197 LYPCVMFYSSNPGE
+2197 LFPCVMFYSSNPGE

-2225 DLLPGDPVCSPA
+2225 DLLPGDPVCSPM
-2237 ATVLAEAST
+2237 ATVLAEAT
-2246 QLIRVLHRADQWTH
+2246 VQLIRILHRTNDWTH
-2260 CINGI
+2260 RINKTMI
-2265 MLERLHKIKPCFRES
+2265 ERLQKIKPCFRE
-2280 SGCTAGGG
+2280 TAGASASICG

-2304 SQRDSPRDQEPQR
+2304 TQRDSQETPKS
-2317 GEEERGRQGHGS
+2317 EEERGRHG
-2329 RQGHGGLGDLSDHH
+2329 RQHGLSELSEH
-2343 LRTLCTEVWPVLA
+2343 LLTTLCTEVWPVLA
-2356 VIGGADAGLRVG
+2356 VVGGADAGLRVG
-2368 GRCIHKQTGR
+2368 GRCVHKQTGR

-2401 ITISFPTFWSPS
+2401 ITIS

-2426 PFDVARLRG
+2426 PFDVTRFRG

-2445 YLTSIHEDAGRLG
+2445 YLTSIHEETAAKLS
-2458 ARRHEKKHRGGPHDN
+2458 ARRHEKRHRNAHSTGHEPTSNEDKADHEI
-2473 GTTTANSGDDANSKP
+2473 P
-2488 GDWEQANQH
+2488 QH
-2497 RPTTEPR
+2497 NELRDSVCNAGAVQNPTTC
-2504 DGPAKGTVV
+2504 
-2513 MPTSDLRV
+2513 DLRV
-2521 SHSLEEVKAHAA
+2521 SHSLDEVKAHVA
-2533 PNSKSE
+2533 PKSE
-2539 SEISY
+2539 SDISS
-2544 ALDCQH
+2544 
-2550 QGGGALAGGPETLY
+2550 AGGSGLGGNDTLFH
-2564 PAPQAPEGNRRK
+2564 APVEMNRKK
-2576 GHEGLSH
+2576 GHEHGSRSH
-2583 GGRGHDGPPSLGAT
+2583 EPYPSFTAT

-2610 LGAMKALSALLS
+2610 LGAMKTLSVLLS
-2622 CSKYAELLLIPKVQS
+2622 CSKYAELLLIPKVLPES
-2637 EPTPSGHNADLNT
+2637 TGHNADVNASASTNT
-2650 GPTCGGGA
+2650 TA
-2658 ASPVC
+2658 ASPLC

-2681 KRAVMR
+2681 KRAVLR
-2687 SPIKR
+2687 SPIQR
-2692 ALGLADL
+2692 ALGLSDL

-2706 YKLVVSGL
+2706 YKLVVNGL
-2714 LDDQGG
+2714 LEESTGT
-2720 GGKARPADQECEEGL
+2720 KAKPGVRIEPESEGEGL
-2735 ESEQQA
+2735 EGEQLV

-2777 VPASES
+2777 VPATES

-2804 LPTRRAQ
+2804 VPTRRAQ

-2831 LTSPDTQGSRPTNRT
+2831 LTSPDSQPSRPQNRT
-2846 GTSMSDPS
+2846 GTSLSDPS

-2885 ATGTRGEADAQN
+2885 ATGARGEADAQN

-2906 EHPGTEEEESHPGG
+2906 EHPGTDDGHDDRPTR
-2920 GGSDSSS
+2920 GSGVGADTCDPH
-2927 CPGATASG
+2927 CPGATAST
-2935 GGKSLDRSYL
+2935 GGKSRDRNSYSS
-2945 HSPGDIP
+2945 SPGDI
-2952 SADAADLEE
+2952 ADASEMEE
-2961 GFSESPEGLD
+2961 GFSESPEGQE
-2971 QDSASASSGPTPRGR
+2971 QDNPSSPGGIPLRGR
-2986 SAVSRKHR
+2986 SAVSRKHH
-2994 FDLAARTL
+2994 FDLAARRL
-3002 LARAAGLYRS
+3002 FARAAGLYRS
-3012 VQAHRSQSRRE
+3012 VQAQHSQSRRE
-3023 GGALPQDPG
+3023 VPSHLPQQDPAA
-3032 TLYDF
+3032 LYDF
-3037 NLDEELEM
+3037 NLLDEELVM
-3045 DLDEETMEAM
+3045 DLDEEPMEVV
-3055 FGQDLASDSDIL
+3055 FGHDLSSDTDIL

-3083 ETEERDEVV
+3083 ETDDRDEMV
-3092 VCELCEASVANFN
+3092 VCELCEANVANFN
-3105 QHMKKTHPGC
+3105 QHMKKSHPGC

-3125 SNGSYVDGWFGGECG
+3125 SNGAYVDGWFGGECG
-3140 SGNPYYLLCGSCRD
+3140 SGNPYYLLCGACREK
-3154 RYLAV
+3154 YLAI
-3159 KSKAR
+3159 KSKAKV
-3164 APMTERSVP
+3164 PIMERH
-3173 GKRYK
+3173 K

-3191 YEEDWDML
+3191 YEEDWDMM
-3199 DVDEDDKLTGEEEFE
+3199 DVDEDKKLTGEEEFE
-3214 LLVGPLGLSERRL
+3214 LIAGSLGLSERRAI
-3227 VPEAVQFPDSDPL
+3227 PEAVQFPDSDPL
-3240 GASVAMVTATN
+3240 GASAAMVTATN
-3251 SMEETLLQIGCQGSV
+3251 SMEETLLQIGCQMSV
-3266 EKSSSG
+3266 DKSSSG
-3272 RVTLGEQAASLQNPH
+3272 RVTLGEQAAGLQNPH
-3287 DRITA
+3287 DRVMA
-3292 LRRVTAA
+3292 LRRVTSA

-3333 LTDIRTLVRLMC
+3333 LTDIRTLVRFMC
-3345 LSAAGRAGL
+3345 LAAAGRAGL
-3354 SSSPVAGSGSL
+3354 STGPTAVSGHV
-3365 ERPRGSTKASKPMSC
+3365 ERTRGAAKASKPISS

-3394 SPSAAKLLVQLC
+3394 SPNAAKLLVDIC
-3406 TQNLISAATGM
+3406 TGNLIYAATGL

-3422 DDPIQRKFLPSFLR
+3422 DDPVQRKFLPSFLR
-3436 GVAEENKL
+3436 GMAEENKL
-3444 VTSPNFVVT
+3444 ITSPNFVVT

-3462 KGARLGPNYDKTDT
+3462 KVAKLRPAYDKADM
-3476 EKRAGLIAH
+3476 EKRGLIAH

-3491 YNPTAVGPLELANA
+3491 HNPSAVGTLDLANA

-3511 SSRLS
+3511 SSRLFS
-3516 SGHRQWAAQQL
+3516 QHRQWAAQQL

-3553 KCSSVKLEAHQSRV
+3553 KCSFIKLDAHQSRV
-3567 ITCGWC
+3567 LTCCWC
-3573 SKKGLLATSGN
+3573 KKKGLLATSGN

-3589 VWNVTKNQYTLQ
+3589 VWNVTKSQYTLQ
-3601 QTCIFNRAEDSPD
+3601 QTCIFNKDDGSSED
-3614 EGGQCLGS
+3614 GRTCLGS
-3622 PGDPSLSPLVWS
+3622 PSDVCSPPVAWS
-3634 VTGRFLAAAMEKM
+3634 VTGKYLASAMEKM

-3672 PEGEAVSLWCGEP
+3672 PDDEPESLWSGEP
-3685 KDVLLVGRMDGSLG
+3685 TDMLLVGRMDGSLG
-3699 LLEVHD
+3699 LIEVLD
-3705 GCTMHRTEL
+3705 SCSMHRTEL
-3714 EHCYRKDVAVMHI
+3714 EHCYRKDVAVMNV
-3727 AWYSEDRPFAVGY
+3727 AWYSEDKPFAVGY
-3740 ADGKLLIGTREP
+3740 ADGKLLIGSKEP
-3752 LEKGAIV
+3752 LEQGAIV
-3759 VIDGHKESITS
+3759 VIDAHNESITN
-3770 MKWSPS
+3770 MKWSPT
-3776 GQILLTCAKEDLV
+3776 GQILMTCAKEETV
-3789 KLWSSPGSR
+3789 KLWANPNSR
-3798 SSPGAGW
+3798 SELGANW
-3805 RCLLS
+3805 HCLMNLKQPS
-3810 IAHPAQV
+3810 LV
-3817 NGVAWCGLIGQGVR
+3817 NGVAWCSLPGCGPK
-3831 PLNMLATCCQ
+3831 PLSMLAICCQ
-3841 NGLVSVWTVPQD
+3841 NGLVTVWTVPQVVSD
-3853 ASSFPESTGSEGWR
+3853 YPESCSTDSEEWW
-3867 ENEPKNKRK
+3867 EKETNPKSM
-3876 QQSSSGPAGG
+3876 SSEWSQDRAK
-3886 AVCVFQLRGHI
+3886 CVFQLKGHI
-3897 TPVRTVAFS
+3897 TPVRIVAFS
-3906 PDGLALVSGGMG
+3906 PDGLALASGGVG

-3927 DGSVLQ
+3927 DGSVVQ
-3933 TVIAG
+3933 TVVAG

-3948 PDVGVAVCSNRS
+3948 PDVGVAVCTNRS

-3965 VNCSTDFMSSN
+3965 VNCSKEFIATN
-3976 HVLATCRSALKKQGV
+3976 HVLATCRKALKKQGV
-3991 LGLNMAPCMRAFLER
+3991 VGLNMAPCMRAFLER
-4006 LPVMLQE
+4006 LPLMLQE

-4021 VVCGEQLVHS
+4021 VVCGEQLIHS

-4044 HLDQLLCSP
+4044 HLDKLLCYP
-4053 PVPPHLRLCPLEP
+4053 PVPPSLRHCPLES
-4066 GASTWSPSEWA
+4066 GSAICGGSASEWA

-4093 RGNTFPE
+4093 RGASFPE
-4100 AFAVPD
+4100 SFTVPD

-4111 KEEVALVMDNSKW
+4111 KDEMALLMDNTKW
-4124 GSGMDEQIMSWAT
+4124 VSGMDEQIMSWAT

-4147 RCDVFLWGAGRHGQL
+4147 KCDVYLWGAGRHGQL
-4162 AEAGRNLLVPTIAPS
+4162 AEAGRNILVPTIAPS

-4190 TFVIQAN
+4190 TFVMQPN

-4218 LHVITVIS
+4218 LHVLTVIS

-4292 CGFKHSAVVT
+4292 CGFKHTAVVT
-4302 ADGKLFSFGNGD
+4302 ADGKLFTFGNGD

-4328 PERVTAL
+4328 PEKVTAL

-4351 AVSADG
+4351 VVSADG
-4357 MIVWAF
+4357 MMVWAF

-4385 DVLCGIGIKKVSCGT
+4385 ELLCGIGIKKVACGT
-4400 QFSVALGRDGNVYTF
+4400 QFSVALTKDGKVFTF
-4415 GQDRLIGLPE
+4415 GKDRLIGLPE
-4425 GRARNHNRPQVVPA
+4425 ARARNHNRPQQVPA
-4439 LSGVFIEDVAV
+4439 LSGIHIQDVAA
-4450 GAEHTLVLSSTGEVY
+4450 GAEHTLVLSSTGDVY
-4465 TWGTNSEGQL
+4465 TWGSNLEGQL

-4488 VTSLQGKNVNQI
+4488 VTVLQNKGINQI
-4500 SAGRCHSAAWTAPSA
+4500 TAGRCHSAAWTAPSV

-4534 PPQYSSLREVS
+4534 PPQYSVLKEVS
-4545 MEVVRARLRLLYHFS
+4545 MEAVRARLRLLYHFS

-4574 NNQSCMSH
+4574 NNQSCTSR

-4700 PSPNASAEVGYNR
+4700 PSPNATAEVGYNR
-4713 DRFLLSPSACLE
+4713 DRFLFNPSSCLD
-4725 EHLLQFKF
+4725 EHMLQFKF

-4761 CIPLTLEDLEEVDLL
+4761 CIPLLLEDLEEVDLL
-4776 YVQTLNSILHI
+4776 YVQTLKSILHI

-4815 VPIIPGGNSIPLSFS
+4815 VPIIPGGNSIPLTFS

-4847 DRQVAAVR
+4847 NLQVAAVR

-4861 IPVPLLS
+4861 VPVPLLS
-4868 LLTARQLEQMV
+4868 LLTAKQLEQMV
-4879 CGMPEICV
+4879 CGMPEICCD
-4887 EVLKKVVR
+4887 VLKKVVR

-4900 EQHTQVQ
+4900 EQHSLVQ
-4907 WFWQTLEDFS
+4907 WFWQTLDEFS

-4949 VDRPHDSLPTSQTC
+4949 VDRPYDSLPTSQTC

-4970 PYSSQAVM
+4970 PYSSQTVM

>member
-1 MALMIPPVKLKWLEH
+1 MAAMIPPVKLKWLEH
-16 LNASWITEDSES
+16 LNSSWIAEDSES
-28 IATREGVSVLYSKLL
+28 ISTREGVALLYSKLL
-43 TNKEAV
+43 TNKEVV

-61 QLPDFERESLS
+61 QLPDFERECLS

-79 LDALLS
+79 LDALLA

-91 KMVCSDS
+91 KTVCSDS
-98 PFAGAL
+98 PFATAL

-110 LQRIFYALSNKYHD
+110 LQRVFYAISNKYHD
-124 KGKVKQQQHSPEN
+124 KGKVKQQQHSTEN
-137 SSGSA
+137 TLGSA
-142 DSHSVSER
+142 DLQAVSER

-175 QSWVM
+175 QSWTL
-180 PPPGPGGPNLCND
+180 PPAGPGINLCND
-193 VIHTAIDV
+193 VITTAIEV
-201 VSSLPPLSLANESKI
+201 VGSLPPLSLANESKI

-221 DCLAQVTTFL
+221 DCLAQVTMFL
-231 KGVTMPNTG
+231 KGVTMRNSG
-240 ADVLGRRLASE
+240 ADVVGRRLACE

-265 LLEWIEMALAAS
+265 LLEWVEMALAAS
-277 AVVTA
+277 ATVNSLEPNQATQ
-282 MDEGEKGKM
+282 
-291 AALSQEGLMGYDC
+291 SQEGLMGYDC
-304 FMNILMQMRRSLGSS
+304 FMNILMQMRRSLGSA
-319 ADRSQWREPTR
+319 ADRSQWREPNR
-330 TSDGLC
+330 TPDGLC
-336 SLYEAALCLLEEVCR
+336 SLYEAALCLFEEVCR
-351 MASDYSRTCASPDSV
+351 MASDYSRTCASPDSI
-366 QTGEVPAVSE
+366 QAGEATMVSE

-406 SFADAQ
+406 SFSDAQ

-440 LGLGDSNNQST
+440 LGLGDSNNQSS

-477 AFTTEGEVFSWGDG
+477 AFTSEGGEVFSWGDG

-510 QGPLQGKAVV
+510 QGPLQGKVVV

-570 DVSCGSSHTIALSK
+570 EVSCGSSHTIALSK

-604 TNRVYKPKVVESLQ
+604 TNRVYKPKVVEALQ

-714 PKKVV
+714 PKKVI

-727 QVSAGTS
+727 QISAGTS

-753 PYCVDLEESTFSHLR
+753 PYCVDLEESTFSHLH
-768 SFLEHYCDGIN
+768 SFLERYCDGIN
-779 SEVPPLPFP
+779 KEIPPLPFP
-788 SSREHHNFLKLCLRL
+788 SSKEHHNFLKLCLRL
-803 LSNHLALALA
+803 LSNHLALAMA

-837 SSVPDEIQEA
+837 ASVPDEIQEA
-847 VMETLSVGATMLLPP
+847 VIETLSVGATMLLPP

-873 LPQGPDRWENLSK
+873 LPQGPDRWESLSK

-912 CPPDSTETLASS
+912 SPPDASEPPAQPSDSTHMPDTH
-924 NVGFGL
+924 N
-930 PLDPPYGAP
+930 D
-939 GTNPDTHL
+939 THPDTHL

-971 KNSDKVL
+971 KNSDKIL

-1009 NCVTENSSSVSL
+1009 NCVTEGSSSVAL

-1036 FSRSAIL
+1036 YNRSTTL

-1048 WNGSVRE
+1048 GNGSVRK
-1055 KLRDVIYVSAAG
+1055 KLRDVIYMSAAG
-1067 SMLCQIVN
+1067 SMLCQIVT
-1075 SLLLLPVSVARPLL
+1075 SLLLLPVWVARPLL
-1089 SFLLDLLPPLDRL
+1089 GSLLVLLLPLDRL
-1102 NRLLPAATPLE
+1102 NRLLPAAAPLE
-1113 DQELQWPLHGA
+1113 EQELQWPLHGT
-1124 PDFVDPA
+1124 PDLGDPVCVP
-1131 GQPLAQPAQSWVWL
+1131 GPVQCWVWL
-1145 VDLERTAALLV
+1145 VDLERTVALLV

-1168 ASLEERDTAYWL
+1168 PSPEEQNTAHWL
-1180 KTPLFSNGLEMDL
+1180 KTPLFSNGLETDI
-1193 PQLDNCIS
+1193 PQLDACIS
-1201 SLLEVALSGN
+1201 SLLEVALCGN
-1211 EEQKPFDCP
+1211 EEQRPFDCQ
-1220 LRPDMSTLVD
+1220 LCADVTVMVD

-1242 LWVNMQDYATSKDWD
+1242 LWTNMQDYAISKDWD
-1257 NASLSNET
+1257 SASLPNEA
-1265 LLDTVSR
+1265 LLDMVSR
-1272 FVLAAL
+1272 FVLAVL

-1283 LLSQACG
+1283 LLGQACG
-1290 EGRYHPCKTLAEV
+1290 EGRYQPCKLLAEV

-1314 LACKNMELIQ
+1314 LACKNMELIH
-1324 TCSSSRERRISDNQD
+1324 TRSSSRERRISDNVD

-1361 ERTDREREEGHQ
+1361 ERDRERDREEGHHEQ
-1373 EQDEE
+1373 EDDEE
-1378 EDEREHEVMTAG
+1378 EREHEVMTAG
-1390 KIFQCFLSAREAA
+1390 TREAT
-1403 RGRERE
+1403 RGRDQDR
-1409 RASSSAGG
+1409 
-1417 GLSSGGPRGGGGGGE
+1417 LSSMGVQE
-1432 DEAAVSHEEQ
+1432 EAAQ
-1442 QHLRDGCPGLPEGQ
+1442 PGLERRNSTAPQEGQ
-1456 DLYTAACNSVVHRC
+1456 DLYTTACNAVIHRC
-1470 ALLVLGVSPV
+1470 AMLLLAISTP
-1480 LGDLGGQD
+1480 LA
-1488 EGHSAPQ
+1488 H
-1495 STSQGQQDAA
+1495 TSQQPLVGGTNQD
-1505 GFMTRSESLSAETH
+1505 GSVFMTRSESLSAE
-1519 SVQSSPSYRLMK
+1519 SRSIQNSPSYRLTK

-1546 GYTLS
+1546 GNSLNA
-1551 GRRNVDL
+1551 RRNVDL
-1558 DLAFSH
+1558 DLAFVP
-1564 KKRGLLHG
+1564 KKKGFLYS
-1572 SPDSLA
+1572 SPDSSA
-1578 DSWFRVKHSR
+1578 DWFGRHS
-1588 ARLYGS
+1588 ARECLYS
-1594 PLYQSYDESDL
+1594 SSQSYEDSDL
-1605 DLSRSAG
+1605 DLSHSLKL
-1612 VHALIENIVSFIS
+1612 HALIENIVNFIS
-1625 GDVGNSPAFKEPEEA
+1625 GDIGNPPVFKEPEESVSTNPQAIITA
-1640 MSTSPQGIILAME
+1640 MG
-1653 QQQNRAEL
+1653 QQQSRGEL

-1677 EKGSQAAGGVGGS
+1677 EKCSQTAS
-1690 GTGGRPSPSAAF
+1690 GDGDERTDLSFHSA
-1702 QSSSLLTSV
+1702 SLLTSV
-1711 RLQFLAGCFGL
+1711 RLQFLSGCFSLGAVSNGGL
-1722 GTVGAGAM
+1722 
-1730 KGESVQLHHYQDGV
+1730 KGESVQLHHYQDGIR
-1744 KAAKRTLQMDIQTAV
+1744 AAKKSLQMDIQTAV

-1778 HHIEAQQRLLLVTVF
+1778 QHIEAQQRLLLVTVF

-1812 LNVLSQLCGTETMLG
+1812 LDVLSQLCGTETLLG
-1827 QPLQL
+1827 QTLQL
-1832 LQKPGVSQLSTALKV
+1832 LHKPAGSQLSTALKV

-1861 TYADKLGPKV
+1861 TYADRLSPKV
-1871 VQSLLDLLCS
+1871 VQALLDLLCS
-1881 QLKNLLSQAGV
+1881 QLKTLLSQAARSTLNS
-1892 SLLPASPKKA
+1892 SLDLQEKA
-1902 QDRLEKETE
+1902 D
-1911 DGNDAEKKDFRAL
+1911 DSADAQKKDFRAFL
-1924 VRKQHTAELHL
+1924 RKRHTAELHL

-1961 EVLLNIAAQKC
+1961 EVLLHIAAQKC

-1994 VLPACEA
+1994 VLPACES

-2016 SLLSDCMWEAPIAQ
+2016 SLLSDCMWEEPVAQ
-2030 AKHTIQIK
+2030 AKHTIQLK
-2038 EKEQELKL
+2038 EREQELKL
-2046 QGEVEEEDENLPI
+2046 QGETEEEEENLPI
-2059 QEVSFDPEKAQCC
+2059 QEVTFDPEKAQCC
-2072 VVENGQGL
+2072 VVESGQGL

-2090 LASTGISSGCYQ
+2090 LASAGISSGCYQ

-2126 HDFNHRTTSD
+2126 HDFNHRTTAD

-2142 YSGNLYHNGEQSLTL
+2142 YSGNLYHNGEQTLTL
-2157 SSFTQGDYITCV
+2157 SSYTQGDYITCV
-2169 LDMEARTISFGK
+2169 LDMEARTVSFGK

-2225 DLLPGDPVCSPA
+2225 DLLAGDPICSPV
-2237 ATVLAEAST
+2237 ATILAEATT
-2246 QLIRVLHRADQWTH
+2246 QLVRILHRSERWTQT
-2260 CINGI
+2260 INRSI
-2265 MLERLHKIKPCFRES
+2265 L
-2280 SGCTAGGG
+2280 
-2288 QRLKKS
+2288 QRLQQIHGCLRDEAHPTGATRLRKS
-2294 RSVQSREEHD
+2294 RSAQSREEQD
-2304 SQRDSPRDQEPQR
+2304 EK
-2317 GEEERGRQGHGS
+2317 EEEREGERGRSG
-2329 RQGHGGLGDLSDHH
+2329 RRATAELSETH
-2343 LRTLCTEVWPVLA
+2343 LQTLCHQVWPVLA
-2356 VIGGADAGLRVG
+2356 VIGGVDGGLRMG
-2368 GRCIHKQTGR
+2368 GRCVHKQTGR
-2378 HATLL
+2378 QATLL
-2383 GVVKE
+2383 GVVKD

-2401 ITISFPTFWSPS
+2401 ITIS
-2413 DTPLYNLEPCEPL
+2413 DTPLYNLEPIEPL
-2426 PFDVARLRG
+2426 PFDVSRFRG
-2435 LTASLLLDLT
+2435 LTAALLLDLT
-2445 YLTSIHEDAGRLG
+2445 TLASLQDDGPRPTS
-2458 ARRHEKKHRGGPHDN
+2458 ARRHERRHRHEPNEEREGEPHAKLTE
-2473 GTTTANSGDDANSKP
+2473 GTG
-2488 GDWEQANQH
+2488 
-2497 RPTTEPR
+2497 
-2504 DGPAKGTVV
+2504 
-2513 MPTSDLRV
+2513 DLRV
-2521 SHSLEEVKAHAA
+2521 SHSLDEVRARAP
-2533 PNSKSE
+2533 PNSRSE
-2539 SEISY
+2539 SELATYTQDAS
-2544 ALDCQH
+2544 Q
-2550 QGGGALAGGPETLY
+2550 QALAEGRRRLQDTL
-2564 PAPQAPEGNRRK
+2564 G
-2576 GHEGLSH
+2576 S
-2583 GGRGHDGPPSLGAT
+2583 RGISQEAAA
-2597 QSEIHAVQLSYLY
+2597 QVEVHAVQQSFLY
-2610 LGAMKALSALLS
+2610 LGAMKTLSVLLS
-2622 CSKYAELLLIPKVQS
+2622 CSKYAELLLIPKVM
-2637 EPTPSGHNADLNT
+2637 PDSGHNAD
-2650 GPTCGGGA
+2650 C
-2658 ASPVC
+2658 ASPSVSVC
-2663 QEEVEMRAALQFL
+2663 QEEAELRSALQFL

-2706 YKLVVSGL
+2706 YKLVVNSL
-2714 LDDQGG
+2714 LDEQECYNAKPVDT
-2720 GGKARPADQECEEGL
+2720 ECEEL
-2735 ESEQQA
+2735 EADQQF

-2753 TTSFMSSSL
+2753 STSFMSSSL

-2770 PVTDTET
+2770 PVTTATTPVTDAET
-2777 VPASES
+2777 APASES

-2804 LPTRRAQ
+2804 LPHYQ
-2811 TPPVS
+2811 TPQVVS
-2816 SLPTSPSDEVGRRQS
+2816 PHPRHHLP
-2831 LTSPDTQGSRPTNRT
+2831 
-2846 GTSMSDPS
+2846 
-2854 SRLSTSPPPPAI
+2854 I

-2880 TKALE
+2880 LKALE
-2885 ATGTRGEADAQN
+2885 ATGASSEADAQN

-2906 EHPGTEEEESHPGG
+2906 DHPGTGDSEEA
-2920 GGSDSSS
+2920 SDPCS
-2927 CPGATASG
+2927 GAAG
-2935 GGKSLDRSYL
+2935 GGKSGERSYL
-2945 HSPGDIP
+2945 RSPEDIP
-2952 SADAADLEE
+2952 NADSAEMEE
-2961 GFSESPEGLD
+2961 GFSESPENLD
-2971 QDSASASSGPTPRGR
+2971 QDAASAGATPRGR
-2986 SAVSRKHR
+2986 SAASRKHR

-3012 VQAHRSQSRRE
+3012 VQAHRTQALRE
-3023 GGALPQDPG
+3023 GSGLQQESGPLGA
-3032 TLYDF
+3032 LYDF
-3037 NLDEELEM
+3037 NLDEELELE
-3045 DLDEETMEAM
+3045 LDQEAMEAM
-3055 FGQDLASDSDIL
+3055 FTQELASDSDIL
-3067 GMWIPEVLD
+3067 GMWIPE
-3076 WPTWHVC
+3076 HVC
-3083 ETEERDEVV
+3083 ESEDRDEVV
-3092 VCELCEASVANFN
+3092 VCELCGVSVSSFN
-3105 QHMKKTHPGC
+3105 QHMKKSHPGC

-3140 SGNPYYLLCGSCRD
+3140 SGNPYYLLCGSCREK
-3154 RYLAV
+3154 YLNM
-3159 KSKAR
+3159 KSKIKG
-3164 APMTERSVP
+3164 PLPE
-3173 GKRYK
+3173 RYK

-3199 DVDEDDKLTGEEEFE
+3199 DVDDGERLTGEEEFE
-3214 LLVGPLGLSERRL
+3214 MLSAPLGLSERRA
-3227 VPEAVQFPDSDPL
+3227 VPEAVHFPDTDPL

-3251 SMEETLLQIGCQGSV
+3251 SMEETLLQIGCQSSV
-3266 EKSSSG
+3266 DKSSSG
-3272 RVTLGEQAASLQNPH
+3272 RLSLGEQASSLQTSA
-3287 DRITA
+3287 DRLVA
-3292 LRRVTAA
+3292 LKRVTAA

-3345 LSAAGRAGL
+3345 LAAAGRAGL
-3354 SSSPVAGSGSL
+3354 STGLALGPGSS
-3365 ERPRGSTKASKPMSC
+3365 ERPRGGSKPTKPISC

-3394 SPSAAKLLVQLC
+3394 STTAAKLLVQLC

-3462 KGARLGPNYDKTDT
+3462 KGARLRHGYDKAEL
-3476 EKRAGLIAH
+3476 EKRAEGLLVVVFVSQSDSH
-3485 LYAHPS
+3485 F
-3491 YNPTAVGPLELANA
+3491 TATTFSHFLLIVFGPWSWQMR

-3516 SGHRQWAAQQL
+3516 SQHRQWATQQL

-3539 SRPQTFADMAGDLR
+3539 SRPQTFADVAGDLR
-3553 KCSSVKLEAHQSRV
+3553 KWTNFRLEAHQSRV

-3589 VWNVTKNQYTLQ
+3589 FWNVTNNQYTLQ
-3601 QTCIFNRAEDSPD
+3601 QTCIFNKANDTVEVSLSN
-3614 EGGQCLGS
+3614 LGS
-3622 PGDPSLSPLVWS
+3622 PGDPNLAPVAWS
-3634 VTGRFLAAAMEKM
+3634 VSGKYLAAAMEKV

-3654 GGKGL
+3654 GGKAS
-3659 LDVQPHWVSALAW
+3659 LDMQPHWVSALAW
-3672 PEGEAVSLWCGEP
+3672 PEEEAASLWGGEP
-3685 KDVLLVGRMDGSLG
+3685 RELLLVGRMDGTLG
-3699 LLEVHD
+3699 LLEVLD
-3705 GCTMHRTEL
+3705 DSDLQRTEL
-3714 EHCYRKDVAVMHI
+3714 QHCFRKDVAVMQI

-3740 ADGKLLIGTREP
+3740 ADGKILVGSKEP
-3752 LEKGAIV
+3752 LENGSVV
-3759 VIDGHKESITS
+3759 VIDAHKESIS
-3770 MKWSPS
+3770 SLRWAPG
-3776 GQILLTCAKEDLV
+3776 GQVLLSCAKEEIV
-3789 KLWSSPGSR
+3789 RLWTGSGTGL
-3798 SSPGAGW
+3798 SQSW
-3805 RCLLS
+3805 TCLQS
-3810 IAHPAQV
+3810 ITHPAVV
-3817 NGVAWCGLIGQGVR
+3817 NAVAWCNLPGQGPK
-3831 PLNMLATCCQ
+3831 PLNMFATCCQ
-3841 NGLVSVWTVPQD
+3841 NGLVSVWIVPQD
-3853 ASSFPESTGSEGWR
+3853 PSSYS
-3867 ENEPKNKRK
+3867 
-3876 QQSSSGPAGG
+3876 QSSTACPDAWWETESKSKLMLDPQRCEG
-3886 AVCVFQLRGHI
+3886 ALCVFQLRGHM

-3906 PDGLALVSGGMG
+3906 PDGLALVSGGVG
-3918 GLMNIWSLR
+3918 GLLNIWSLR

-3933 TVIAG
+3933 TVVTG
-3938 SGAIQNIVWI
+3938 SGAIHNTVWI
-3948 PDVGVAVCSNRS
+3948 PDVGVAVCPNRS
-3960 KDVLV
+3960 MDVLV
-3965 VNCSTDFMSSN
+3965 VNCSAEFISTN
-3976 HVLATCRSALKKQGV
+3976 HVLATCRTALKKQGV
-3991 LGLNMAPCMRAFLER
+3991 VGLNMAPCMRAFLER
-4006 LPVMLQE
+4006 LPIMLQE

-4044 HLDQLLCSP
+4044 QLDALLCHP
-4053 PVPPHLRLCPLEP
+4053 PVQPHLAHCPPEP
-4066 GASTWSPSEWA
+4066 GSTSSPSPGYWSSSEWA
-4077 WLDCF
+4077 WLHSF

-4087 AAEALA
+4087 TAEALA
-4093 RGNTFPE
+4093 RGITFPE
-4100 AFAVPD
+4100 SFIVPD
-4106 LEPVP
+4106 LEPVATD
-4111 KEEVALVMDNSKW
+4111 KLALLMDNSKW
-4124 GSGMDEQIMSWAT
+4124 VSGVDEQIMSWAI

-4147 RCDVFLWGAGRHGQL
+4147 KCDAFLWGAGRHGQL
-4162 AEAGRNLLVPTIAPS
+4162 AEAGRNILVPTLAPS

-4197 GTVLACGEG
+4197 GTVSACGEG

-4218 LHVITVIS
+4218 LHVLTVIS
-4226 ALQGF
+4226 ALQGKQKLPAYGYNLVVSGF

-4328 PERVTAL
+4328 PEKVVAL
-4335 EGYQVGQVACG
+4335 EGHQVGQVACG

-4351 AVSADG
+4351 AISADG
-4357 MIVWAF
+4357 MSVWAF

-4385 DVLCGIGIKKVSCGT
+4385 DVLCGIGIKKVACGT
-4400 QFSVALGRDGNVYTF
+4400 QFSVALTKDGNVYTF

-4425 GRARNHNRPQVVPA
+4425 GRARNHNRPQQVPA
-4439 LSGVFIEDVAV
+4439 LMGVFMEDVAV
-4450 GAEHTLVLSSTGEVY
+4450 GAEHTLALSSTGDVY
-4465 TWGTNSEGQL
+4465 AWGSNSEGQL
-4475 GLGHTNHV
+4475 GLGHTNHI

-4488 VTSLQGKNVNQI
+4488 LTALQGNKILQI
-4500 SAGRCHSAAWTAPSA
+4500 SAGRCHSAAWTAPPV

-4529 LPVAV
+4529 LPVCV
-4534 PPQYSSLREVS
+4534 PPQYSALREVS
-4545 MEVVRARLRLLYHFS
+4545 MEALRARLRLLYHFS

-4574 NNQSCMSH
+4574 NNQSCTSR

-4700 PSPNASAEVGYNR
+4700 PSPNAAAEAGYNR
-4713 DRFLLSPSACLE
+4713 DRFLLNPSACLE
-4725 EHLLQFKF
+4725 DQLLQFKF

-4747 LDLHLAPLVWKQLC
+4747 LDLHLAPMVWKQLC

-4776 YVQTLNSILHI
+4776 YVQTLNSILHL
-4787 EDSGITED
+4787 EDSGITEQ

-4815 VPIIPGGNSIPLSFS
+4815 VPIIPGGNSIPLTFS

-4839 IEYRLHEI
+4839 IEYRLHEM

-4861 IPVPLLS
+4861 VPVPLLS

-4879 CGMPEICV
+4879 CGLPEISV

-4900 EQHTQVQ
+4900 EQQQLVQ
-4907 WFWQTLEDFS
+4907 WFWQTLEEFS

-4949 VDRPHDSLPTSQTC
+4949 VDRPYDSLPTSQTC

-4970 PYSSQAVM
+4970 PYSSQSVM

>member
-1 MALMIPPVKLKWLEH
+1 MVPPVKLKWLEH
-16 LNASWITEDSES
+16 LNSSWITEDSES
-28 IATREGVSVLYSKLL
+28 IATREGVSVLYAKLVS
-43 TNKEAV
+43 NKEV
-49 LLPQQVLCLKGP
+49 VPLPQQVLCLKGP

-72 SDEQEHY
+72 SDEQDHY

-110 LQRIFYALSNKYHD
+110 LQRVFYALSNKYHD

-137 SSGSA
+137 SSGST
-142 DSHSVSER
+142 DVHSVSER

-175 QSWVM
+175 QSWMM
-180 PPPGPGGPNLCND
+180 PAAGSGLSLCND
-193 VIHTAIDV
+193 VIHTAIEV

-221 DCLAQVTTFL
+221 DCLSQVTTFL
-231 KGVTMPNTG
+231 KGVTIPNSG
-240 ADVLGRRLASE
+240 ADTLGRRLASE
-251 LLLGLAAQRGSLRY
+251 LLLGLAAQRGALRY
-265 LLEWIEMALAAS
+265 LLEWIEMALGAS
-277 AVVTA
+277 AVVNT
-282 MDEGEKGKM
+282 MEKTKLLQSPEGM
-291 AALSQEGLMGYDC
+291 ISFDC
-304 FMNILMQMRRSLGSS
+304 FMSILTQMRRSL
-319 ADRSQWREPTR
+319 
-330 TSDGLC
+330 
-336 SLYEAALCLLEEVCR
+336 VCR
-351 MASDYSRTCASPDSV
+351 MASDYSRTCASPDSI
-366 QTGEVPAVSE
+366 QTGDAPIVSE

-406 SFADAQ
+406 SFSDAQ

-422 VISSDG
+422 VISTDG

-456 FEPHRAIKKVSS
+456 FEPHRSIKKVSS

-510 QGPLQGKAVV
+510 QGPLQGKVVV

-530 AVSED
+530 AVTED

-570 DVSCGSSHTIALSK
+570 EVSCGSSHTIALSK

-604 TNRVYKPKVVESLQ
+604 TNRVYKPKVIEALQ

-659 LRPKLTEELAT
+659 LRPKLIEELAA
-670 TRVVDISIGDS
+670 TRIVDISIGDS

-714 PKKVV
+714 PKKVS

-727 QVSAGTS
+727 QISAGTS

-768 SFLEHYCDGIN
+768 SFLEHYCDKIN
-779 SEVPPLPFP
+779 SEIPPLPFP
-788 SSREHHNFLKLCLRL
+788 SSREHHNFLKLCLKL

-824 ARPLR
+824 AGPLR

-837 SSVPDEIQEA
+837 SSVPDEIQE
-847 VMETLSVGATMLLPP
+847 VVIETLSVGATMLLPP

-873 LPQGPDRWENLSK
+873 LPQGPDRWESLSK
-886 GQRMQLDIILTSL
+886 GQ
-899 QDHTHVASLLGYS
+899 
-912 CPPDSTETLASS
+912 
-924 NVGFGL
+924 
-930 PLDPPYGAP
+930 
-939 GTNPDTHL
+939 
-947 AEILMKTLLRNLGFY
+947 
-962 TDQAFGELE
+962 DQAFGELE
-971 KNSDKVL
+971 KNSDKF
-978 QGTSSSDSSQP
+978 
-989 AHLHELLCSLQKQL
+989 LL
-1003 LAYCHI
+1003 
-1009 NCVTENSSSVSL
+1009 
-1021 LHKHLQLLLPHATDI
+1021 
-1036 FSRSAIL
+1036 
-1043 LRESS
+1043 
-1048 WNGSVRE
+1048 
-1055 KLRDVIYVSAAG
+1055 DVIYVSAAG
-1067 SMLCQIVN
+1067 SMLSQIVN

-1089 SFLLDLLPPLDRL
+1089 SYLLDLLPPLDRL
-1102 NRLLPAATPLE
+1102 NRLLPAAALLE
-1113 DQELQWPLHGA
+1113 DQELQWPLHGG
-1124 PDFVDPA
+1124 PELIDPT
-1131 GQPLAQPAQSWVWL
+1131 GVPLPQPAQSWVWL
-1145 VDLERTAALLV
+1145 VDLERTVALLI
-1156 GRCLGGMLQGAP
+1156 GRCLGGMLQGP
-1168 ASLEERDTAYWL
+1168 PVSPEEQDTAYWL
-1180 KTPLFSNGLEMDL
+1180 KTPLFSDGVEMDI
-1193 PQLDNCIS
+1193 PHLDKCMS

-1211 EEQKPFDCP
+1211 EEQKPFDYK
-1220 LRPDMSTLVD
+1220 LRPEITVFVD
-1230 LALGSTK
+1230 LALGCTK
-1237 EPTNS
+1237 EPARS
-1242 LWVNMQDYATSKDWD
+1242 LWISMQDYAVSKAGV
-1257 NASLSNET
+1257 NRFCGTVELGSLEVHVD
-1265 LLDTVSR
+1265 LLCSAGSK
-1272 FVLAAL
+1272 LY
-1278 LKHTG
+1278 G
-1283 LLSQACG
+1283 LISIASQAKSWNLLRSRWVRLDLPVA
-1290 EGRYHPCKTLAEV
+1290 RYQPGKALAEV
-1303 YRSVYKVRNRL
+1303 YRCVYKVRSRL

-1324 TCSSSRERRISDNQD
+1324 TRSSSRDRWMLDNQESAD
-1339 SLEMDPQEH
+1339 VDTQEH

-1353 IDEEAELE
+1353 IDEEAEME
-1361 ERTDREREEGHQ
+1361 EQAERDREEGHPEQ
-1373 EQDEE
+1373 EDEE
-1378 EDEREHEVMTAG
+1378 EEREHEVMTAG
-1390 KIFQCFLSAREAA
+1390 TREVARSRDRDRMSTGTGTRLDDPPAQSQQ
-1403 RGRERE
+1403 ER
-1409 RASSSAGG
+1409 RISTD
-1417 GLSSGGPRGGGGGGE
+1417 LT
-1432 DEAAVSHEEQ
+1432 
-1442 QHLRDGCPGLPEGQ
+1442 EGQ
-1456 DLYTAACNSVVHRC
+1456 DVYTAACNSVIHRC
-1470 ALLVLGVSPV
+1470 ALLILGVSPV
-1480 LGDLGGQD
+1480 IEELQKQREDGQLQQPPSAAP
-1488 EGHSAPQ
+1488 EGI
-1495 STSQGQQDAA
+1495 GL
-1505 GFMTRSESLSAETH
+1505 MTRSESLTAESRSIH
-1519 SVQSSPSYRLMK
+1519 ANSSYRLMK

-1546 GYTLS
+1546 GYSLS

-1558 DLAFSH
+1558 DLAASH
-1564 KKRGLLHG
+1564 RKRGAVQ
-1572 SPDSLA
+1572 SQMESLS
-1578 DSWFRVKHSR
+1578 DSWVRLKHSR
-1588 ARLYGS
+1588 DWLYTS
-1594 PLYQSYDESDL
+1594 SYSFVESDF
-1605 DLSRSAG
+1605 DLSRSLG
-1612 VHALIENIVSFIS
+1612 VHTLIENAVSFVS
-1625 GDVGNSPAFKEPEEA
+1625 GDVGNSPGFKEPEES
-1640 MSTSPQGIILAME
+1640 MSTSPQASIIAME
-1653 QQQNRAEL
+1653 QQQLRAEL

-1668 IVVLISGME
+1668 ILVLLSGME
-1677 EKGSQAAGGVGGS
+1677 EKGCVPLMGS
-1690 GTGGRPSPSAAF
+1690 RQVPGF

-1722 GTVGAGAM
+1722 GTVGHAGA
-1730 KGESVQLHHYQDGV
+1730 KGESVKLHHYQDGIR
-1744 KAAKRTLQMDIQTAV
+1744 AAKRSIQIEIQVAV

-1765 LSVTLERALQANK
+1765 LSATLERALQANK

-1793 ALSVR
+1793 SLSVH
-1798 YQPVDVSLAISSGL
+1798 YQPVDVSLAISTGL
-1812 LNVLSQLCGTETMLG
+1812 LNVLSQLCGTDTMLG

-1832 LQKPGVSQLSTALKV
+1832 LPKTGISQLSTALKV

-1856 AISTG
+1856 AITTG
-1861 TYADKLGPKV
+1861 TYADKLSPKV

-1892 SLLPASPKKA
+1892 MLMASFGEGEGEEGEVESKKV
-1902 QDRLEKETE
+1902 DLNGDNEKR
-1911 DGNDAEKKDFRAL
+1911 DFRAAL
-1924 VRKQHTAELHL
+1924 RKQHAAELHL

-1961 EVLLNIAAQKC
+1961 EVLLNIASQKC

-1994 VLPACEA
+1994 VLPACE
-2001 SVEDH
+2001 SGVEDD
-2006 QMTQVVERLF
+2006 QMAQVVERLF
-2016 SLLSDCMWEAPIAQ
+2016 LLLSDCMWETPIAQ
-2030 AKHTIQIK
+2030 AKHAIQIK
-2038 EKEQELKL
+2038 EKEQEMKL
-2046 QGEVEEEDENLPI
+2046 QKQGESEDEDENLPI

-2072 VVENGQGL
+2072 IVENGQIL

-2090 LASTGISSGCYQ
+2090 LASTGVTSGCYQ

-2142 YSGNLYHNGEQSLTL
+2142 YSGNLYHNGEQTLTL
-2157 SSFTQGDYITCV
+2157 SSFTQGDFITCV

-2192 VDATE
+2192 VDAAE

-2225 DLLPGDPVCSPA
+2225 DLLPGDPICSPVA
-2237 ATVLAEAST
+2237 AVLAEAT
-2246 QLIRVLHRADQWTH
+2246 IQLIRILHRTDRWTH
-2260 CINGI
+2260 CINKK
-2265 MLERLHKIKPCFRES
+2265 MMERLNKIKTCLKE
-2280 SGCTAGGG
+2280 AG
-2288 QRLKKS
+2288 QKLKKS
-2294 RSVQSREEHD
+2294 RSVQSREENEV
-2304 SQRDSPRDQEPQR
+2304 REEKENK
-2317 GEEERGRQGHGS
+2317 EEEKSKHSRHG
-2329 RQGHGGLGDLSDHH
+2329 LAELSE
-2343 LRTLCTEVWPVLA
+2343 LQLKMLCVEVWPVLA
-2356 VIGGADAGLRVG
+2356 VIGGVDAGLRVG
-2368 GRCIHKQTGR
+2368 GRCVHKQTGR

-2401 ITISFPTFWSPS
+2401 ITIS

-2426 PFDVARLRG
+2426 PFDVARFRG
-2435 LTASLLLDLT
+2435 LTATVLLDLT
-2445 YLTSIHEDAGRLG
+2445 YLTGIHEDTGKQSTK
-2458 ARRHEKKHRGGPHDN
+2458 RHEKKHRHESEDKGEMDQKMEGDVGSDTRLGQSADDN
-2473 GTTTANSGDDANSKP
+2473 KGHGATT
-2488 GDWEQANQH
+2488 
-2497 RPTTEPR
+2497 
-2504 DGPAKGTVV
+2504 
-2513 MPTSDLRV
+2513 
-2521 SHSLEEVKAHAA
+2521 
-2533 PNSKSE
+2533 SKSE
-2539 SEISY
+2539 NEIVSFS
-2544 ALDCQH
+2544 LEPSTLGMESQH
-2550 QGGGALAGGPETLY
+2550 Q
-2564 PAPQAPEGNRRK
+2564 PAEARK
-2576 GHEGLSH
+2576 KNHEHTPRSH
-2583 GGRGHDGPPSLGAT
+2583 DIV
-2597 QSEIHAVQLSYLY
+2597 QSEIRAVQLSYLY
-2610 LGAMKALSALLS
+2610 LGAMKSLSVLLS
-2622 CSKYAELLLIPKVQS
+2622 CSKYAELLLIPKVLA
-2637 EPTPSGHNADLNT
+2637 ENGHNSDCA
-2650 GPTCGGGA
+2650 G
-2658 ASPVC
+2658 SPVVH
-2663 QEEVEMRAALQFL
+2663 EDVELRAALQFL

-2706 YKLVVSGL
+2706 YKLVVHGL
-2714 LDDQGG
+2714 LEDQFGG
-2720 GGKARPADQECEEGL
+2720 RLKQEVEQQVEEGDQ
-2735 ESEQQA
+2735 SQQA

-2798 YPTTTL
+2798 YPTTTV
-2804 LPTRRAQ
+2804 LPARRAQ
-2811 TPPVS
+2811 TPPIS

-2831 LTSPDTQGSRPTNRT
+2831 LTSPDSQSARPANRT
-2846 GTSMSDPS
+2846 ALSDPS

-2880 TKALE
+2880 AKAME
-2885 ATGTRGEADAQN
+2885 ATGARGEADAQN

-2906 EHPGTEEEESHPGG
+2906 EHPGNEDDEEPQSEGTAESRHGTVVS
-2920 GGSDSSS
+2920 GS
-2927 CPGATASG
+2927 
-2935 GGKSLDRSYL
+2935 GGKSGDHCYL
-2945 HSPGDIP
+2945 QSPGDIP
-2952 SADAADLEE
+2952 SADATEMEE
-2961 GFSESPEGLD
+2961 GFSESPDNLD
-2971 QDSASASSGPTPRGR
+2971 HVDNAAAASGPPSR
-2986 SAVSRKHR
+2986 SRSSVTRRHK

-3002 LARAAGLYRS
+3002 LARA
-3012 VQAHRSQSRRE
+3012 VQAHRNQSRRE
-3023 GGALPQDPG
+3023 GISLQQDPG
-3032 TLYDF
+3032 ALYDF
-3037 NLDEELEM
+3037 NLDEELEI
-3045 DLDEETMEAM
+3045 DLDDEAMEAM
-3055 FGQDLASDSDIL
+3055 FGQDLASDNDIL
-3067 GMWIPEVLD
+3067 GMWIPE
-3076 WPTWHVC
+3076 HVC
-3083 ETEERDEVV
+3083 EPEDREEVV
-3092 VCELCEASVANFN
+3092 VCELCESSVVSFN
-3105 QHMKKTHPGC
+3105 QHMKRNHPGC

-3140 SGNPYYLLCGSCRD
+3140 SGNPYYLLCGICREK
-3154 RYLAV
+3154 YLAL
-3159 KSKAR
+3159 KSKSKTSAS
-3164 APMTERSVP
+3164 E
-3173 GKRYK
+3173 RYK
-3178 GQAPDLLGKQDSV
+3178 GQAPDLIGKQDSV

-3199 DVDEDDKLTGEEEFE
+3199 DVDEDEKLTGEEEFE
-3214 LLVGPLGLSERRL
+3214 LLAGPLGLNDRRI
-3227 VPEAVQFPDSDPL
+3227 VPEPVQFPDSDPL

-3251 SMEETLLQIGCQGSV
+3251 SMEETLMQIGCHGSI

-3272 RVTLGEQAASLQNPH
+3272 RITLGEQAAALVNPH
-3287 DRITA
+3287 DRVMA

-3345 LSAAGRAGL
+3345 LAAAGRAGL
-3354 SSSPVAGSGSL
+3354 STSPSMVASST
-3365 ERPRGSTKASKPMSC
+3365 ERSRGIHSKTNKPISC

-3394 SPSAAKLLVQLC
+3394 TPSAAKLLVQLC
-3406 TQNLISAATGM
+3406 TQNLISAATGV

-3436 GVAEENKL
+3436 GIAEENKL

-3462 KGARLGPNYDKTDT
+3462 KGAKLRPNYDKAEI
-3476 EKRAGLIAH
+3476 EKK
-3485 LYAHPS
+3485 
-3491 YNPTAVGPLELANA
+3491 GPLELANA

-3516 SGHRQWAAQQL
+3516 SQHRQWAAQQL

-3539 SRPQTFADMAGDLR
+3539 SVPQTLADMGGDLR
-3553 KCSSVKLEAHQSRV
+3553 KCSFIKLEAHQNRV
-3567 ITCGWC
+3567 MTCVWC
-3573 SKKGLLATSGN
+3573 NKKGLLATSGN
-3584 DGTVR
+3584 DGTIR
-3589 VWNVTKNQYTLQ
+3589 VWNVTKKQYSLQ
-3601 QTCIFNRAEDSPD
+3601 QTCVLNKLEGDSE
-3614 EGGQCLGS
+3614 EGLGS
-3622 PGDPSLSPLVWS
+3622 PSDLSLSLVCWS
-3634 VTGRFLAAAMEKM
+3634 ISGKYLAGATEKV

-3659 LDVQPHWVSALAW
+3659 LDLQPHWVSALAW
-3672 PEGEAVSLWCGEP
+3672 PEEGPAAAWTGDAPE
-3685 KDVLLVGRMDGSLG
+3685 LLLIGRMDGSLA
-3699 LLEVHD
+3699 LIEVVD
-3705 GCTMHRTEL
+3705 ISAMHRLEL
-3714 EHCYRKDVAVMHI
+3714 EHCYRKDVSVTCL
-3727 AWYSEDRPFAVGY
+3727 AWFSEDRPFAVGY
-3740 ADGKLLIGTREP
+3740 SDGKLLLGTKEP
-3752 LEKGAIV
+3752 TEKGGAILIDAHKDMV
-3759 VIDGHKESITS
+3759 VS
-3770 MKWSPS
+3770 MKWDPT
-3776 GQILLTCAKEDLV
+3776 GKILLTCAKEETV
-3789 KLWSSPGSR
+3789 KLWGCL
-3798 SSPGAGW
+3798 GGCW
-3805 RCLLS
+3805 RRLHSLS
-3810 IAHPAQV
+3810 HPALV
-3817 NGVAWCGLIGQGVR
+3817 NGIAWCALPGKAPKAQL
-3831 PLNMLATCCQ
+3831 LLATGCHS
-3841 NGLVSVWTVPQD
+3841 GLVCVWTVPQD
-3853 ASSFPESTGSEGWR
+3853 IVITLQSSSACSEGWW
-3867 ENEPKNKRK
+3867 EHETSAKDGYRK
-3876 QQSSSGPAGG
+3876 ALE
-3886 AVCVFQLRGHI
+3886 VKCVFQLRGHI

-3906 PDGLALVSGGMG
+3906 PDGLALVSGGLG

-3933 TVIAG
+3933 SVVIG
-3938 SGAIQNIVWI
+3938 SGAIQTAVWI
-3948 PDVGVAVCSNRS
+3948 PEVGVAACSNRS

-3965 VNCSTDFMSSN
+3965 VNCTSEWISSN
-3976 HVLATCRSALKKQGV
+3976 HVLATCRTALKQQGV

-4021 VVCGEQLVHS
+4021 VVCGDQLVHS

-4044 HLDQLLCSP
+4044 HLDQLLCNP
-4053 PVPPHLRLCPLEP
+4053 PVPPHHQSCLPD
-4066 GASTWSPSEWA
+4066 PSAWNPTEWA
-4077 WLDCF
+4077 WLECF
-4082 STTVK
+4082 STTIK

-4093 RGNTFPE
+4093 KGAQFPE
-4100 AFAVPD
+4100 SFTVPD

-4111 KEEVALVMDNSKW
+4111 EDELTLLMDNSKW
-4124 GSGMDEQIMSWAT
+4124 INGMDEQIMSWAT
-4137 SRPEDWHLGG
+4137 SRPE
-4147 RCDVFLWGAGRHGQL
+4147 
-4162 AEAGRNLLVPTIAPS
+4162 
-4177 FSQAQQ
+4177 

-4218 LHVITVIS
+4218 LHVLTVIS

-4282 LQGEEVVQMS
+4282 LQGEEVVQ
-4292 CGFKHSAVVT
+4292 
-4302 ADGKLFSFGNGD
+4302 
-4314 YGRLGLGN
+4314 
-4322 TSNKKL
+4322 
-4328 PERVTAL
+4328 
-4335 EGYQVGQVACG
+4335 VACG
-4346 LNHTL
+4346 LNHTV
-4351 AVSADG
+4351 AVSTDG
-4357 MIVWAF
+4357 SMVWAF

-4385 DVLCGIGIKKVSCGT
+4385 DILCGIGIKKVACGT
-4400 QFSVALGRDGNVYTF
+4400 QFSVALTKDGHVYTF

-4425 GRARNHNRPQVVPA
+4425 GRARNHNRPQQVPLLA
-4439 LSGVFIEDVAV
+4439 GVFIEDIAV
-4450 GAEHTLVLSSTGEVY
+4450 GAEHTLALSSTGDVY
-4465 TWGTNSEGQL
+4465 AWGSNSEGQL

-4488 VTSLQGKNVNQI
+4488 VTVLQGKNVRQI
-4500 SAGRCHSAAWTAPSA
+4500 SAGRCHSAAWTAPA
-4515 PPRAPGSSV
+4515 VPPRAPGVSV

-4529 LPVAV
+4529 LPDAI
-4534 PPQYSSLREVS
+4534 PPQYGALKEVS
-4545 MEVVRARLRLLYHFS
+4545 IHTVRARLRLLYHFS

-4574 NNQSCMSH
+4574 NNQNSTSH

-4688 QELETGVVDLLI
+4688 QELETGIVDLLI
-4700 PSPNASAEVGYNR
+4700 PSPNATAEVGYNR
-4713 DRFLLSPSACLE
+4713 DRFLFNPSACLD
-4725 EHLLQFKF
+4725 EHLMQFKF

-4747 LDLHLAPLVWKQLC
+4747 LDLHLAPMVWKQLC
-4761 CIPLTLEDLEEVDLL
+4761 CIPLILEDLEEVDLL

-4787 EDSGITED
+4787 EDSGITEE

-4815 VPIIPGGNSIPLSFS
+4815 VPIIPGGNSIPLTFS

-4839 IEYRLHEI
+4839 IEYRLHEM

-4861 IPVPLLS
+4861 VPVPLLS
-4868 LLTARQLEQMV
+4868 LLTAKQLEQMV
-4879 CGMPEICV
+4879 CGMPEISV

-4900 EQHTQVQ
+4900 EQHQLVQ
-4907 WFWQTLEDFS
+4907 WFWHTLEEFS

-4949 VDRPHDSLPTSQTC
+4949 VDRPYDSLPTSQTC

-4970 PYSSQAVM
+4970 PYSSQLIM

>member
-1 MALMIPPVKLKWLEH
+1 MAGMMPPVKLKWLEH
-16 LNASWITEDSES
+16 LNSSWITEDSES
-28 IATREGVSVLYSKLL
+28 IATREGVSLLYAKLIS
-43 TNKEAV
+43 NKEV
-49 LLPQQVLCLKGP
+49 VPLPQQVLCLKGP

-72 SDEQEHY
+72 CDEQDHY

-91 KMVCSDS
+91 KVVCSDS

-110 LQRIFYALSNKYHD
+110 LQRVFYALSNKYHD

-142 DSHSVSER
+142 DTLLISER

-175 QSWVM
+175 QSWMM
-180 PPPGPGGPNLCND
+180 PAAGPGLSLCND
-193 VIHTAIDV
+193 VIQTAIDV
-201 VSSLPPLSLANESKI
+201 VNSLPPLSLANESKI

-221 DCLAQVTTFL
+221 DCLSQVTSFL
-231 KGVTMPNTG
+231 KGVTVLNSG
-240 ADVLGRRLASE
+240 ADILGRRLASE
-251 LLLGLAAQRGSLRY
+251 LLLGLASQRGSLRY

-277 AVVTA
+277 ALVGETDKNKMLTA
-282 MDEGEKGKM
+282 
-291 AALSQEGLMGYDC
+291 QEGMISCDC
-304 FMNILMQMRRSLGSS
+304 FMSILQQMRRSLGSS

-336 SLYEAALCLLEEVCR
+336 SLYEAALCLFEEVCQ
-351 MASDYSRTCASPDSV
+351 MASDYSRTCASPDSI
-366 QTGEVPAVSE
+366 QSGENPVVSE

-406 SFADAQ
+406 CFSDAQ

-422 VISSDG
+422 VISTDG

-456 FEPHRAIKKVSS
+456 FEPHRSIKKVSS

-510 QGPLQGKAVV
+510 QGTLQGKVVV

-530 AVSED
+530 AVTED

-570 DVSCGSSHTIALSK
+570 EVSCGSSHTIALSK

-604 TNRVYKPKVVESLQ
+604 TNRVYKPKVVEALQ
-618 GMFIRKVCAGSQSSL
+618 GMFTRKVCAGSQSSL

-659 LRPKLTEELAT
+659 LRPKLIEELAA
-670 TRVVDISIGDS
+670 TRIVDISIGDS

-714 PKKVV
+714 PKKVS

-727 QVSAGTS
+727 QISAGTS

-753 PYCVDLEESTFSHLR
+753 PYCVDLEESTFFHLR
-768 SFLEHYCDGIN
+768 SFLERYCEKIN
-779 SEVPPLPFP
+779 SEIPPPPFP
-788 SSREHHNFLKLCLRL
+788 SSRDHHGFLKLCLKM

-824 ARPLR
+824 AGPLR

-837 SSVPDEIQEA
+837 ASVPDEIQE
-847 VMETLSVGATMLLPP
+847 VVIETLSVGATMLLPP

-873 LPQGPDRWENLSK
+873 LPQGPDRWESLSK

-912 CPPDSTETLASS
+912 TPSDSSDVTSLPMTSDPSYSS
-924 NVGFGL
+924 QGSH
-930 PLDPPYGAP
+930 
-939 GTNPDTHL
+939 PDTHL

-971 KNSDKVL
+971 KNSDKFIV
-978 QGTSSSDSSQP
+978 GASSSENSQP

-1003 LAYCHI
+1003 LAYCHTNHI
-1009 NCVTENSSSVSL
+1009 SENSSSVAL

-1036 FSRSAIL
+1036 YSRSATL
-1043 LRESS
+1043 LEESP
-1048 WNGSVRE
+1048 WNGSVGE

-1067 SMLCQIVN
+1067 SMLCQLVN
-1075 SLLLLPVSVARPLL
+1075 ALLLLPASVARPLL
-1089 SFLLDLLPPLDRL
+1089 SYLLDLLPPLDRL
-1102 NRLLPAATPLE
+1102 NRLLPAAALLE
-1113 DQELQWPLHGA
+1113 DQELQWPLHGG
-1124 PDFVDPA
+1124 PEHIDPGGVSLPA
-1131 GQPLAQPAQSWVWL
+1131 PAQSWVWL
-1145 VDLERTAALLV
+1145 VDLERTVALLI
-1156 GRCLGGMLQGAP
+1156 GRCLGGMLQGSP
-1168 ASLEERDTAYWL
+1168 ASPEEQDTNYWL
-1180 KTPLFSNGLEMDL
+1180 KTPLFGNGIDMEV
-1193 PQLDNCIS
+1193 PQLDKCMS
-1201 SLLEVALSGN
+1201 ALLEVSLSGN
-1211 EEQKPFDCP
+1211 EEQKTFDYK
-1220 LRPDMSTLVD
+1220 LRPEVSLLVD
-1230 LALGSTK
+1230 LAVGSTK
-1237 EPTNS
+1237 EPAQN
-1242 LWVNMQDYATSKDWD
+1242 LWISMQDYAISKDWD
-1257 NASLSNET
+1257 SATVSNES

-1283 LLSQACG
+1283 LLSQATVDS
-1290 EGRYHPCKTLAEV
+1290 RYQPEKSLAEV
-1303 YRSVYKVRNRL
+1303 YRNVYKVRSRL

-1324 TCSSSRERRISDNQD
+1324 TCSSSRERWVSENQESGD
-1339 SLEMDPQEH
+1339 LGSQEN

-1353 IDEEAELE
+1353 IDEEAEME
-1361 ERTDREREEGHQ
+1361 EQADRDREEGHT
-1373 EQDEE
+1373 EQEE
-1378 EDEREHEVMTAG
+1378 EDEEREHEILTAG
-1390 KIFQCFLSAREAA
+1390 KIFQCFLSARDVA
-1403 RGRERE
+1403 RNRERD
-1409 RASSSAGG
+1409 RMSTSSAAD
-1417 GLSSGGPRGGGGGGE
+1417 SG
-1432 DEAAVSHEEQ
+1432 
-1442 QHLRDGCPGLPEGQ
+1442 PGLRADEQPQQLIQGRRDSRHLAEGQ
-1456 DLYTAACNSVVHRC
+1456 DLYTGACNSVIHRC
-1470 ALLVLGVSPV
+1470 ALLLLGVSPV
-1480 LGDLGGQD
+1480 IYHLENTSEDSHEQTVPGCSQ
-1488 EGHSAPQ
+1488 EG
-1495 STSQGQQDAA
+1495 TAA
-1505 GFMTRSESLSAETH
+1505 MTRSESLTAERR
-1519 SVQSSPSYRLMK
+1519 SVHVHPSYRLIK

-1546 GYTLS
+1546 GYLLS
-1551 GRRNVDL
+1551 ARQNTDFDL
-1558 DLAFSH
+1558 TSH
-1564 KKRGLLHG
+1564 RKRG
-1572 SPDSLA
+1572 SPTDPPTS
-1578 DSWFRVKHSR
+1578 DSWSRLKH
-1588 ARLYGS
+1588 AREWPSSSASVFDSDVEYGKS
-1594 PLYQSYDESDL
+1594 
-1605 DLSRSAG
+1605 LS
-1612 VHALIENIVSFIS
+1612 VHTLVDNVLSFVS
-1625 GDVGNSPAFKEPEEA
+1625 GDIGSSPGFKEPEEG
-1640 MSTSPQGIILAME
+1640 MSSSPQACIVAME
-1653 QQQNRAEL
+1653 QQQLRAEL

-1668 IVVLISGME
+1668 ILVLLSGME
-1677 EKGSQAAGGVGGS
+1677 EKENMQSLGNRQAPA
-1690 GTGGRPSPSAAF
+1690 PF

-1722 GTVGAGAM
+1722 GTVGHVGT
-1730 KGESVQLHHYQDGV
+1730 KGDSVHLHHYQDGIRAS
-1744 KAAKRTLQMDIQTAV
+1744 KNSIQKEIQKAV

-1765 LSVTLERALQANK
+1765 LSATLDRALQANK
-1778 HHIEAQQRLLLVTVF
+1778 HHVEAQQRLLLVTVF

-1798 YQPVDVSLAISSGL
+1798 YQPVDVSLAISTGL
-1812 LNVLSQLCGTETMLG
+1812 LSVLSQLCGTDTMLG

-1832 LQKPGVSQLSTALKV
+1832 LPKSGVSQLSTALKV

-1856 AISTG
+1856 AITTG
-1861 TYADKLGPKV
+1861 TYADKLSPKV

-1881 QLKNLLSQAGV
+1881 QLKNLLAQAGV
-1892 SLLPASPKKA
+1892 TLMSSCNAEEEGDRKA
-1902 QDRLEKETE
+1902 DLTGEIDR
-1911 DGNDAEKKDFRAL
+1911 KDFRASL
-1924 VRKQHTAELHL
+1924 RKQRTAELHL

-1961 EVLLNIAAQKC
+1961 EVLLNIASQKC
-1972 CSGVPLVGN
+1972 SSGLPLVGN

-2001 SVEDH
+2001 NVEDD
-2006 QMTQVVERLF
+2006 QMAQVVERLF
-2016 SLLSDCMWEAPIAQ
+2016 SLLSDCMWDAPIAQ
-2030 AKHTIQIK
+2030 AKHSIQIR
-2038 EKEQELKL
+2038 EKEQETKL
-2046 QGEVEEEDENLPI
+2046 NKTGEVEEEEEDLPI
-2059 QEVSFDPEKAQCC
+2059 QEVSFDPEKVQCC
-2072 VVENGQGL
+2072 VVENGQIL

-2090 LASTGISSGCYQ
+2090 LASTGVTSGCYQ

-2142 YSGNLYHNGEQSLTL
+2142 YSGNLYHNGEQTLTL
-2157 SSFTQGDYITCV
+2157 PSFTQGDFITCV
-2169 LDMEARTISFGK
+2169 LDMEARTVSFGK

-2192 VDATE
+2192 VDAGE

-2225 DLLPGDPVCSPA
+2225 DLLPGDPICSPV
-2237 ATVLAEAST
+2237 ATVLAESSV
-2246 QLIRVLHRADQWTH
+2246 QLLRILHRTERWTY
-2260 CINGI
+2260 CINKKMI
-2265 MLERLHKIKPCFRES
+2265 ERLQKIKGCLRE
-2280 SGCTAGGG
+2280 AGSK
-2288 QRLKKS
+2288 LKKS
-2294 RSVQSREEHD
+2294 RSVQSREENET
-2304 SQRDSPRDQEPQR
+2304 RDDREEDKGKHGRHGLADLGEPQ
-2317 GEEERGRQGHGS
+2317 
-2329 RQGHGGLGDLSDHH
+2329 
-2343 LRTLCTEVWPVLA
+2343 LRTLCVEVWPVLA
-2356 VIGGADAGLRVG
+2356 VIGGVDTGLRVG
-2368 GRCIHKQTGR
+2368 GRCVHKQTGR

-2401 ITISFPTFWSPS
+2401 ITIS
-2413 DTPLYNLEPCEPL
+2413 DTPLYNLEPCDPP
-2426 PFDVARLRG
+2426 PFDVTRFRG
-2435 LTASLLLDLT
+2435 LTASALLDLT
-2445 YLTSIHEDAGRLG
+2445 YLTGIHEEPGKVG
-2458 ARRHEKKHRGGPHDN
+2458 AKRHEKKHRHE
-2473 GTTTANSGDDANSKP
+2473 SEEKGDI
-2488 GDWEQANQH
+2488 
-2497 RPTTEPR
+2497 EPR
-2504 DGPAKGTVV
+2504 GDADIATEVQITEDAKSNNIV
-2513 MPTSDLRV
+2513 PK
-2521 SHSLEEVKAHAA
+2521 LE
-2533 PNSKSE
+2533 NE
-2539 SEISY
+2539 S
-2544 ALDCQH
+2544 
-2550 QGGGALAGGPETLY
+2550 
-2564 PAPQAPEGNRRK
+2564 
-2576 GHEGLSH
+2576 
-2583 GGRGHDGPPSLGAT
+2583 GPPLGETAQVDIQHHST
-2597 QSEIHAVQLSYLY
+2597 DGKRKSHDHIPRSHDVAQSEIRAVQLSYIN
-2610 LGAMKALSALLS
+2610 LGAMKSLGTLLS
-2622 CSKYAELLLIPKVQS
+2622 CSKYAELLLIPKVLADN
-2637 EPTPSGHNADLNT
+2637 GHNSDCAS
-2650 GPTCGGGA
+2650 
-2658 ASPVC
+2658 SPVVH
-2663 QEEVEMRAALQFL
+2663 EDVEMRAALQFL

-2706 YKLVVSGL
+2706 YKLVVHGL
-2714 LDDQGG
+2714 LEEQFGSRLRQELEQQAEETDQ
-2720 GGKARPADQECEEGL
+2720 A
-2735 ESEQQA
+2735 QQA

-2798 YPTTTL
+2798 YPTTTI

-2811 TPPVS
+2811 TPPIT
-2816 SLPTSPSDEVGRRQS
+2816 SLPTSPTDEVGRRQS
-2831 LTSPDTQGSRPTNRT
+2831 LTSPDSQPTRHTNRAAL
-2846 GTSMSDPS
+2846 SDPS
-2854 SRLSTSPPPPAI
+2854 SRLSTSPPPPAVV
-2866 AVPLLEMGFSLRQI
+2866 VPLLEMGFSIRQI
-2880 TKALE
+2880 KKAME
-2885 ATGTRGEADAQN
+2885 ATGAREADPQN

-2906 EHPGTEEEESHPGG
+2906 EHPDDEERFSGRTTEQ
-2920 GGSDSSS
+2920 
-2927 CPGATASG
+2927 CQGAVSTAH
-2935 GGKSLDRSYL
+2935 GGKSSDTAYT
-2945 HSPGDIP
+2945 GDISSSDP
-2952 SADAADLEE
+2952 AEMEECFCGSPDSLEHTE
-2961 GFSESPEGLD
+2961 NAG
-2971 QDSASASSGPTPRGR
+2971 ASSGQQSRGR
-2986 SAVSRKHR
+2986 STVTRRQK

-3002 LARAAGLYRS
+3002 LARAAGLYRT
-3012 VQAHRSQSRRE
+3012 VQAHRNQGRRE
-3023 GGALPQDPG
+3023 GVSLQQDPG
-3032 TLYDF
+3032 ALYDL
-3037 NLDEELEM
+3037 NLDEELEI
-3045 DLDEETMEAM
+3045 DLDEEAMEAM
-3055 FGQDLASDSDIL
+3055 FGQDLASDNDIL
-3067 GMWIPEVLD
+3067 GIWIPE
-3076 WPTWHVC
+3076 HVC
-3083 ETEERDEVV
+3083 ETDDREEVV
-3092 VCELCEASVANFN
+3092 ICELCEASVLSFN
-3105 QHMKKTHPGC
+3105 QHMKRYHPGC
-3115 GRSANRQGYR
+3115 GHSANRQGYR

-3140 SGNPYYLLCGSCRD
+3140 SGNPYYLLCSSCREK
-3154 RYLAV
+3154 YLSLR
-3159 KSKAR
+3159 SKRKAT
-3164 APMTERSVP
+3164 ASE
-3173 GKRYK
+3173 KYK
-3178 GQAPDLLGKQDSV
+3178 GHAPDLIGKQDSV
-3191 YEEDWDML
+3191 YEEDWDMM
-3199 DVDEDDKLTGEEEFE
+3199 DVDEDEKLTGEEEFE
-3214 LLVGPLGLSERRL
+3214 LLAGPLGLNERRM
-3227 VPEAVQFPDSDPL
+3227 VPEPVQFPDSDPL

-3251 SMEETLLQIGCQGSV
+3251 SMEETLMQIGCQGTL

-3272 RVTLGEQAASLQNPH
+3272 RITLGEQAAALVNPH
-3287 DRITA
+3287 DRVMA
-3292 LRRVTAA
+3292 LRRVIAA

-3345 LSAAGRAGL
+3345 LAAAGRAGL
-3354 SSSPVAGSGSL
+3354 STSPSTTLPSSS
-3365 ERPRGSTKASKPMSC
+3365 ERSRGLHSKTSKPISC

-3389 CLASN
+3389 CLAS
-3394 SPSAAKLLVQLC
+3394 STPSAARLLVQLC
-3406 TQNLISAATGM
+3406 TQNLISAATGV

-3422 DDPIQRKFLPSFLR
+3422 DDPVQRKFLPSFLR
-3436 GVAEENKL
+3436 GIAEENKL

-3462 KGARLGPNYDKTDT
+3462 KGAKLRPNYDKAEM
-3476 EKRAGLIAH
+3476 EKR
-3485 LYAHPS
+3485 
-3491 YNPTAVGPLELANA
+3491 GPLELANA

-3516 SGHRQWAAQQL
+3516 SQHRQWAAQQL

-3539 SRPQTFADMAGDLR
+3539 TAPQTLADMAGDLR
-3553 KCSSVKLEAHQSRV
+3553 KCSFTKLEAHQNRV
-3567 ITCGWC
+3567 TASVWC
-3573 SKKGLLATSGN
+3573 SKKDLLATSGS

-3589 VWNVTKNQYTLQ
+3589 VWNVSRTQYSLQ
-3601 QTCIFNRAEDSPD
+3601 QTCVFHKM
-3614 EGGQCLGS
+3614 EGS
-3622 PGDPSLSPLVWS
+3622 TEETDPSLSLICWS
-3634 VTGRFLAAAMEKM
+3634 VSGRYLAGALEKTI
-3647 VNIWQVN
+3647 NIWQVN

-3659 LDVQPHWVSALAW
+3659 VDAQPHWVSALTW
-3672 PEGEAVSLWCGEP
+3672 PEENSGAAWTSDAPES
-3685 KDVLLVGRMDGSLG
+3685 LLVGRMDGSLG
-3699 LLEVHD
+3699 LIEVTD
-3705 GCTMHRTEL
+3705 ASSMQRMEL
-3714 EHCYRKDVAVMHI
+3714 EHCYRKEVAVTCI
-3727 AWYSEDRPFAVGY
+3727 AWYSEDRSFAVGY
-3740 ADGKLLIGTREP
+3740 SDGKLLIGNRDIA
-3752 LEKGAIV
+3752 EKAGIV
-3759 VIDGHKESITS
+3759 IIDAHKDMIVS
-3770 MKWSPS
+3770 MKWDPT
-3776 GQILLTCAKEDLV
+3776 GQMLLTCAKEETV
-3789 KLWSSPGSR
+3789 KLWGKSGLS
-3798 SSPGAGW
+3798 W
-3805 RCLLS
+3805 KTLYCLS
-3810 IAHPAQV
+3810 HPSLV
-3817 NGVAWCGLIGQGVR
+3817 NTAAWCSLVGNGER
-3831 PLNMLATCCQ
+3831 PQLMLGTGCQ
-3841 NGLVSVWTVPQD
+3841 SGLVCVWIIPQIPQEGVQPKSS
-3853 ASSFPESTGSEGWR
+3853 ASDDWKEQAISKEMF
-3867 ENEPKNKRK
+3867 RK
-3876 QQSSSGPAGG
+3876 
-3886 AVCVFQLRGHI
+3886 VEYVRCVFKLRGHI

-3906 PDGLALVSGGMG
+3906 HDGLALVSGGLG
-3918 GLMNIWSLR
+3918 GLMNIWSLK

-3933 TVIAG
+3933 SVVTG
-3938 SGAIQNIVWI
+3938 SGAVTTTVWI
-3948 PDVGVAVCSNRS
+3948 PDVGVAACSNRS

-3965 VNCSTDFMSSN
+3965 VNFTPEWLSSN
-3976 HVLATCRSALKKQGV
+3976 HVLATCRTALKQQGIV
-3991 LGLNMAPCMRAFLER
+3991 GLNMAPCMQTFLER

-4021 VVCGEQLVHS
+4021 VVCGDQLVHS

-4044 HLDQLLCSP
+4044 NLDRLLCNP
-4053 PVPPHLRLCPLEP
+4053 PVPPHHYPSPPDPASWNPTEWVWLE
-4066 GASTWSPSEWA
+4066 
-4077 WLDCF
+4077 CF
-4082 STTVK
+4082 STTIK

-4093 RGNTFPE
+4093 RGSQFPE
-4100 AFAVPD
+4100 CFTVPD

-4111 KEEVALVMDNSKW
+4111 EEELKLVMDNSKW
-4124 GSGMDEQIMSWAT
+4124 NNGTDEQIMSWAT
-4137 SRPEDWHLGG
+4137 SKPEDWHLGG
-4147 RCDVFLWGAGRHGQL
+4147 KCDVFLWGAGRHGQL
-4162 AEAGRNLLVPTIAPS
+4162 AEAGRNVMIPSGAGS

-4183 VVCGQNC
+4183 VICGQNC

-4218 LHVITVIS
+4218 LHVLTVIS

-4302 ADGKLFSFGNGD
+4302 ADGKLFTFGNGD

-4335 EGYQVGQVACG
+4335 EGLHIGQVACG

-4357 MIVWAF
+4357 SLVWAF

-4385 DVLCGIGIKKVSCGT
+4385 DVLCGIGIKKVACGT
-4400 QFSVALGRDGNVYTF
+4400 QFSVALTKDGHVYTF

-4425 GRARNHNRPQVVPA
+4425 GRARNHNRPQLVPV
-4439 LSGVFIEDVAV
+4439 LLGIFIDDIAV
-4450 GAEHTLVLSSTGEVY
+4450 GAEHTLALSASGEVY
-4465 TWGTNSEGQL
+4465 AWGSNSEGQL

-4488 VTSLQGKNVNQI
+4488 VTALQGKNIRQI
-4500 SAGRCHSAAWTAPSA
+4500 SAGRCHSAAWTAAPV
-4515 PPRAPGSSV
+4515 PPRAPGVAV

-4529 LPVAV
+4529 LPDVI
-4534 PPQYSSLREVS
+4534 PPQYSCLKDICLHT
-4545 MEVVRARLRLLYHFS
+4545 VRARLRLLYHFS

-4574 NNQSCMSH
+4574 NNQSSASH

-4700 PSPNASAEVGYNR
+4700 PSPNATAEVGYNR
-4713 DRFLLSPSACLE
+4713 DRFLLNPSSGLD
-4725 EHLLQFKF
+4725 EHLMQFKF

-4787 EDSGITED
+4787 EDSGITEE

-4815 VPIIPGGNSIPLSFS
+4815 VPIIPGGNSIPLTFS
-4830 NRKEYVERA
+4830 NRKEYVDRA
-4839 IEYRLHEI
+4839 IDYRLHEM

-4879 CGMPEICV
+4879 CGMPEISV
-4887 EVLKKVVR
+4887 DVLKKVVR

-4900 EQHTQVQ
+4900 EQHQLVQ
-4907 WFWQTLEDFS
+4907 WFWQTLEEFS

-4970 PYSSQAVM
+4970 PYSSQPVM

>member
-1 MALMIPPVKLKWLEH
+1 MATMVPPVKLKWLEH
-16 LNASWITEDSES
+16 LNSSWITEDSES
-28 IATREGVSVLYSKLL
+28 IATREGVAVLYSKLVS
-43 TNKEAV
+43 NKEV
-49 LLPQQVLCLKGP
+49 VPLPQQVLCLKGP

-72 SDEQEHY
+72 SDEQDHY

-110 LQRIFYALSNKYHD
+110 LQRVFYALSNKYHD
-124 KGKVKQQQHSPEN
+124 KGKVKQQQHSPES

-142 DSHSVSER
+142 DVHSVSER

-175 QSWVM
+175 QSWMM
-180 PPPGPGGPNLCND
+180 PVSGPGLSLCND
-193 VIHTAIDV
+193 VIHTAIEV

-221 DCLAQVTTFL
+221 DCLSQVTTFL
-231 KGVTMPNTG
+231 KGVTIPNSG
-240 ADVLGRRLASE
+240 ADTLGRRLASE

-265 LLEWIEMALAAS
+265 LLEWIEMALGAS
-277 AVVTA
+277 AVVNS
-282 MDEGEKGKM
+282 MEKSK
-291 AALSQEGLMGYDC
+291 LLSSQEGMISFDC
-304 FMNILMQMRRSLGSS
+304 FMTILMQMRRSL
-319 ADRSQWREPTR
+319 
-330 TSDGLC
+330 
-336 SLYEAALCLLEEVCR
+336 VCR
-351 MASDYSRTCASPDSV
+351 MASDYSRTCASPDSI
-366 QTGEVPAVSE
+366 QTGDTPIVSE

-406 SFADAQ
+406 SFSDAQ

-422 VISSDG
+422 VISTDG

-456 FEPHRAIKKVSS
+456 FEPHRSIKKVSS

-510 QGPLQGKAVV
+510 QGPLQGKVVV

-530 AVSED
+530 AVTED

-570 DVSCGSSHTIALSK
+570 EVSCGSSHTIALSK

-604 TNRVYKPKVVESLQ
+604 TNRVYKPKVIEALQ

-659 LRPKLTEELAT
+659 LRPKLIEELAA
-670 TRVVDISIGDS
+670 TRIVDISIGDS

-714 PKKVV
+714 PKKVS
-719 GLDGVAIQ
+719 GLDGIAIQ
-727 QVSAGTS
+727 QISAGTS

-768 SFLEHYCDGIN
+768 SFLERYCDKIN
-779 SEVPPLPFP
+779 SEIPPLPFP
-788 SSREHHNFLKLCLRL
+788 SSREHHNFLKLCLKL

-824 ARPLR
+824 AGPLR

-837 SSVPDEIQEA
+837 STVPDEIQE
-847 VMETLSVGATMLLPP
+847 
-862 LRERMELLHSL
+862 
-873 LPQGPDRWENLSK
+873 
-886 GQRMQLDIILTSL
+886 RMQLDIILTSL

-912 CPPDSTETLASS
+912 SPSDAADLSS
-924 NVGFGL
+924 VCTGYGNL
-930 PLDPPYGAP
+930 SDQPYG
-939 GTNPDTHL
+939 TQSCHPDTHL

-971 KNSDKVL
+971 KNSDKFL
-978 QGTSSSDSSQP
+978 LGTSSSENSQP

-1003 LAYCHI
+1003 LAFCHI
-1009 NCVTENSSSVSL
+1009 NNISENSSSVAL

-1036 FSRSAIL
+1036 YSRSANL
-1043 LRESS
+1043 LKESP
-1048 WNGSVRE
+1048 WNGSVGE

-1089 SFLLDLLPPLDRL
+1089 SYLLDLLPPLDCL
-1102 NRLLPAATPLE
+1102 NRLLPAAALLE
-1113 DQELQWPLHGA
+1113 DQELQWPLHGG
-1124 PDFVDPA
+1124 PELIDPA
-1131 GQPLAQPAQSWVWL
+1131 GVPLPQPAQSWVWL
-1145 VDLERTAALLV
+1145 VDLERTIALLI
-1156 GRCLGGMLQGAP
+1156 GRCLGGMLQGSP
-1168 ASLEERDTAYWL
+1168 VSPEEQDTAYWM
-1180 KTPLFSNGLEMDL
+1180 KTPLFSDGVEMDT
-1193 PQLDNCIS
+1193 PQLDKCMS
-1201 SLLEVALSGN
+1201 CLLEVALSGN
-1211 EEQKPFDCP
+1211 EEQKPFDYK
-1220 LRPDMSTLVD
+1220 LRPEIAVFVD
-1230 LALGSTK
+1230 LALGCSK
-1237 EPTNS
+1237 EPARS
-1242 LWVNMQDYATSKDWD
+1242 LWISMQDYAISKDWD
-1257 NASLSNET
+1257 SATLSNES

-1278 LKHTG
+1278 LKHTN

-1290 EGRYHPCKTLAEV
+1290 E
-1303 YRSVYKVRNRL
+1303 S
-1314 LACKNMELIQ
+1314 
-1324 TCSSSRERRISDNQD
+1324 ISENQD
-1339 SLEMDPQEH
+1339 SADVDPQEH

-1353 IDEEAELE
+1353 IDEEAEIE
-1361 ERTDREREEGHQ
+1361 EQAERDREEGHA
-1373 EQDEE
+1373 EPEDEE
-1378 EDEREHEVMTAG
+1378 EEREHEVMTAG
-1390 KIFQCFLSAREAA
+1390 KIFQCFLSAREVA
-1403 RGRERE
+1403 RSRDRDRMNSGAGSGARADDPPPQAQQER
-1409 RASSSAGG
+1409 R
-1417 GLSSGGPRGGGGGGE
+1417 
-1432 DEAAVSHEEQ
+1432 VST
-1442 QHLRDGCPGLPEGQ
+1442 DLPEGQ
-1456 DLYTAACNSVVHRC
+1456 DVYTAACNSVIHRC
-1470 ALLVLGVSPV
+1470 ALLILGVSPV
-1480 LGDLGGQD
+1480 IEELQKRREEGQLQQ
-1488 EGHSAPQ
+1488 P
-1495 STSQGQQDAA
+1495 STSTSEG
-1505 GFMTRSESLSAETH
+1505 GGLMTRSESLTAESRLVH
-1519 SVQSSPSYRLMK
+1519 ASPNYRLIK

-1546 GYTLS
+1546 GYALS

-1558 DLAFSH
+1558 DLASSH
-1564 KKRGLLHG
+1564 RKRGPMHSQLE
-1572 SPDSLA
+1572 SLS
-1578 DSWFRVKHSR
+1578 DSWTRLKHNRDWLCNS
-1588 ARLYGS
+1588 
-1594 PLYQSYDESDL
+1594 SYSFESDF
-1605 DLSRSAG
+1605 DLTKSLG
-1612 VHALIENIVSFIS
+1612 VHTLIENVVSFVS
-1625 GDVGNSPAFKEPEEA
+1625 GDVGNAPGFKEPEES
-1640 MSTSPQGIILAME
+1640 MSTSPQASIIAME
-1653 QQQNRAEL
+1653 QQQLRAE
-1661 RLEALHQ
+1661 
-1668 IVVLISGME
+1668 
-1677 EKGSQAAGGVGGS
+1677 
-1690 GTGGRPSPSAAF
+1690 
-1702 QSSSLLTSV
+1702 
-1711 RLQFLAGCFGL
+1711 
-1722 GTVGAGAM
+1722 
-1730 KGESVQLHHYQDGV
+1730 DGIR
-1744 KAAKRTLQMDIQTAV
+1744 AAKRNIQIEIQVAV

-1765 LSVTLERALQANK
+1765 LSATLERALQANK

-1793 ALSVR
+1793 ALSVH
-1798 YQPVDVSLAISSGL
+1798 YQPVDVSLAISTGL
-1812 LNVLSQLCGTETMLG
+1812 LNVLSQLCGTDTMLG

-1832 LQKPGVSQLSTALKV
+1832 LPKTGVSQLSTALKV

-1856 AISTG
+1856 AITTG
-1861 TYADKLGPKV
+1861 TYADKLSPKV

-1892 SLLPASPKKA
+1892 LLMASFGEGEDEEEKKT
-1902 QDRLEKETE
+1902 DSSGETE
-1911 DGNDAEKKDFRAL
+1911 KRDFR
-1924 VRKQHTAELHL
+1924 
-1935 GDFLVF
+1935 G
-1941 LRRVVSSKA
+1941 
-1950 IQSKMA
+1950 I
-1956 SPKWT
+1956 
-1961 EVLLNIAAQKC
+1961 
-1972 CSGVPLVGN
+1972 PLVGN

-1994 VLPACEA
+1994 VLPACE
-2001 SVEDH
+2001 SGVEDD
-2006 QMTQVVERLF
+2006 QMAQVVERLF
-2016 SLLSDCMWEAPIAQ
+2016 SLLSDCMWETPIAQ
-2030 AKHTIQIK
+2030 AKHAIQIK
-2038 EKEQELKL
+2038 EKEQEIKL
-2046 QGEVEEEDENLPI
+2046 QKQGELEEEDENLPI

-2072 VVENGQGL
+2072 IVENGQIL

-2090 LASTGISSGCYQ
+2090 LASTGVTSGCYQ

-2142 YSGNLYHNGEQSLTL
+2142 YSGNLYHNGEQTLTL
-2157 SSFTQGDYITCV
+2157 SSFTQGDFITCV

-2192 VDATE
+2192 VDAAE

-2225 DLLPGDPVCSPA
+2225 DLLPGDPICSPVA
-2237 ATVLAEAST
+2237 AVLAEAT
-2246 QLIRVLHRADQWTH
+2246 IQLIRILHRTDRWTY
-2260 CINGI
+2260 CINKK
-2265 MLERLHKIKPCFRES
+2265 MMERLHKIKICIKES
-2280 SGCTAGGG
+2280 G
-2288 QRLKKS
+2288 QKLKKS
-2294 RSVQSREEHD
+2294 RSVQSREENEMREEKENKEEEKGKHSRHGLAD
-2304 SQRDSPRDQEPQR
+2304 LSEPQ
-2317 GEEERGRQGHGS
+2317 
-2329 RQGHGGLGDLSDHH
+2329 
-2343 LRTLCTEVWPVLA
+2343 LRTLCIEVWPVLA
-2356 VIGGADAGLRVG
+2356 VIGGVDAGLRVG
-2368 GRCIHKQTGR
+2368 GRCVHKQTGR

-2401 ITISFPTFWSPS
+2401 ITIS

-2426 PFDVARLRG
+2426 PFDVARFRG
-2435 LTASLLLDLT
+2435 LTASVLLDLT
-2445 YLTSIHEDAGRLG
+2445 YLTGIHEDMGKQSTK
-2458 ARRHEKKHRGGPHDN
+2458 RHEKKHRHE
-2473 GTTTANSGDDANSKP
+2473 SEEKGDV
-2488 GDWEQANQH
+2488 EQKIESESALDT
-2497 RPTTEPR
+2497 RT
-2504 DGPAKGTVV
+2504 GL
-2513 MPTSDLRV
+2513 TSDD
-2521 SHSLEEVKAHAA
+2521 VKATTS
-2533 PNSKSE
+2533 SKSE
-2539 SEISY
+2539 NEIASFS
-2544 ALDCQH
+2544 LDSAVPGAESQH
-2550 QGGGALAGGPETLY
+2550 QIT
-2564 PAPQAPEGNRRK
+2564 EGKRK
-2576 GHEGLSH
+2576 NHEHVSKN
-2583 GGRGHDGPPSLGAT
+2583 HDIA
-2597 QSEIHAVQLSYLY
+2597 QSEIRAVQLSYLY
-2610 LGAMKALSALLS
+2610 LGAMKSLSALLG
-2622 CSKYAELLLIPKVQS
+2622 CSKYAELLLIPKVLA
-2637 EPTPSGHNADLNT
+2637 ENGHNSDCAS
-2650 GPTCGGGA
+2650 
-2658 ASPVC
+2658 SPVVH
-2663 QEEVEMRAALQFL
+2663 EDVEMRAALQFL

-2706 YKLVVSGL
+2706 YKLVVHGL
-2714 LDDQGG
+2714 LEDQF
-2720 GGKARPADQECEEGL
+2720 GGKIKQEIDQQAEE
-2735 ESEQQA
+2735 SDQAQQA

-2798 YPTTTL
+2798 YPTTTV

-2811 TPPVS
+2811 TPPIS

-2831 LTSPDTQGSRPTNRT
+2831 LTSPDSQSARPANRT
-2846 GTSMSDPS
+2846 ALSDPS

-2880 TKALE
+2880 AKAME
-2885 ATGTRGEADAQN
+2885 ATGARGEADAQN

-2906 EHPGTEEEESHPGG
+2906 EHPGHEDEEEPQS
-2920 GGSDSSS
+2920 GSTADSRH
-2927 CPGATASG
+2927 GAAVAGS
-2935 GGKSLDRSYL
+2935 GGKSNDPCYL
-2945 HSPGDIP
+2945 QSPGDIP
-2952 SADAADLEE
+2952 SADAAEMEE
-2961 GFSESPEGLD
+2961 GFSESADNLD
-2971 QDSASASSGPTPRGR
+2971 HAENTASGSGPPARGR
-2986 SAVSRKHR
+2986 SAVTRRHK

-3012 VQAHRSQSRRE
+3012 VQAHRNQSRRE
-3023 GGALPQDPG
+3023 GISLQQDPG
-3032 TLYDF
+3032 ALYDF
-3037 NLDEELEM
+3037 NLDEELEI
-3045 DLDEETMEAM
+3045 DLDDEAMEAM
-3055 FGQDLASDSDIL
+3055 FGQDLTSDNDIL
-3067 GMWIPEVLD
+3067 GMWIPE
-3076 WPTWHVC
+3076 HVC
-3083 ETEERDEVV
+3083 ESEDREEVV
-3092 VCELCEASVANFN
+3092 VCELCECSVINFN
-3105 QHMKKTHPGC
+3105 QHMKRNHPGC

-3140 SGNPYYLLCGSCRD
+3140 SGNPYYLLCGSCREK
-3154 RYLAV
+3154 YLALKT
-3159 KSKAR
+3159 KSKA
-3164 APMTERSVP
+3164 TSSE
-3173 GKRYK
+3173 RYK
-3178 GQAPDLLGKQDSV
+3178 GQAPDLIGKQDSV

-3199 DVDEDDKLTGEEEFE
+3199 DVDEDEKLTGEEEFE
-3214 LLVGPLGLSERRL
+3214 LLAGPLGLNDRRI
-3227 VPEAVQFPDSDPL
+3227 VPEPVQFPDSDPL

-3251 SMEETLLQIGCQGSV
+3251 SMEETLMQIGCHGSV

-3272 RVTLGEQAASLQNPH
+3272 RITLGEQAAALANPH
-3287 DRITA
+3287 DRVVA

-3345 LSAAGRAGL
+3345 LAAAGRAGL
-3354 SSSPVAGSGSL
+3354 STSPSAMASTS
-3365 ERPRGSTKASKPMSC
+3365 ERSRGGHSKANKPISC

-3394 SPSAAKLLVQLC
+3394 TPSAAKLLVQLC
-3406 TQNLISAATGM
+3406 TQNLISAATGV

-3436 GVAEENKL
+3436 GIAEENKL

-3462 KGARLGPNYDKTDT
+3462 KGAKLRPNYDKSEV
-3476 EKRAGLIAH
+3476 EKK
-3485 LYAHPS
+3485 
-3491 YNPTAVGPLELANA
+3491 GPLELANA

-3516 SGHRQWAAQQL
+3516 SQHRQWAAQQL

-3539 SRPQTFADMAGDLR
+3539 TTPQTLADMGGDLR
-3553 KCSSVKLEAHQSRV
+3553 KCSFIKLEAHQNRV
-3567 ITCGWC
+3567 MTCVWC
-3573 SKKGLLATSGN
+3573 NKKGLLATSGN
-3584 DGTVR
+3584 DGTIR
-3589 VWNVTKNQYTLQ
+3589 VWNVTKKQYSLQ
-3601 QTCIFNRAEDSPD
+3601 QTCVFNRLEGDAEES
-3614 EGGQCLGS
+3614 LGS
-3622 PGDPSLSPLVWS
+3622 PSDPSFSPVSWS
-3634 VTGRFLAAAMEKM
+3634 ISGKYLAGALEKM

-3659 LDVQPHWVSALAW
+3659 VDIQPHWVSALAW
-3672 PEGEAVSLWCGEP
+3672 PEEGPSTAWSGESPEL
-3685 KDVLLVGRMDGSLG
+3685 LLVGRMDGSLG
-3699 LLEVHD
+3699 LIEVVD
-3705 GCTMHRTEL
+3705 VSTMHRREL
-3714 EHCYRKDVAVMHI
+3714 EHCYRKDVSVTCI
-3727 AWYSEDRPFAVGY
+3727 AWFSEDRPFAVGY
-3740 ADGKLLIGTREP
+3740 FDGKLLLGTKEP
-3752 LEKGAIV
+3752 LEKGGIV
-3759 VIDGHKESITS
+3759 LIDAHKDGYRKSV
-3770 MKWSPS
+3770 
-3776 GQILLTCAKEDLV
+3776 GAK
-3789 KLWSSPGSR
+3789 
-3798 SSPGAGW
+3798 
-3805 RCLLS
+3805 
-3810 IAHPAQV
+3810 
-3817 NGVAWCGLIGQGVR
+3817 
-3831 PLNMLATCCQ
+3831 
-3841 NGLVSVWTVPQD
+3841 
-3853 ASSFPESTGSEGWR
+3853 
-3867 ENEPKNKRK
+3867 
-3876 QQSSSGPAGG
+3876 
-3886 AVCVFQLRGHI
+3886 CVYQLRGHI

-3906 PDGLALVSGGMG
+3906 SDGLALVSGGLG

-3933 TVIAG
+3933 TVVIG
-3938 SGAIQNIVWI
+3938 SGAIQTTVWI
-3948 PDVGVAVCSNRS
+3948 PDVGVAACSNRS

-3965 VNCSTDFMSSN
+3965 VNCTAEWTAAN
-3976 HVLATCRSALKKQGV
+3976 HVLATCRTALKQQGI

-4021 VVCGEQLVHS
+4021 VVCGDQLVHS

-4044 HLDQLLCSP
+4044 HLDQLLCNP
-4053 PVPPHLRLCPLEP
+4053 PVPPHHQHCLPDP
-4066 GASTWSPSEWA
+4066 ASWNPNEWA
-4077 WLDCF
+4077 WLECF
-4082 STTVK
+4082 STTIK
-4087 AAEALA
+4087 AAEALTNGA
-4093 RGNTFPE
+4093 QFPE
-4100 AFAVPD
+4100 SFTVPD

-4111 KEEVALVMDNSKW
+4111 EDELVLLMDNSKW
-4124 GSGMDEQIMSWAT
+4124 INGMDEQIMSWAT

-4147 RCDVFLWGAGRHGQL
+4147 KCDVYLWGAGRHGQL
-4162 AEAGRNLLVPTIAPS
+4162 AEAGRNVMVPAAAPS

-4183 VVCGQNC
+4183 VICGQNC

-4218 LHVITVIS
+4218 LHVLTVIS

-4282 LQGEEVVQMS
+4282 LQGEEVVQKWV
-4292 CGFKHSAVVT
+4292 CVLGVVICLT
-4302 ADGKLFSFGNGD
+4302 DHLFF
-4314 YGRLGLGN
+4314 L
-4322 TSNKKL
+4322 
-4328 PERVTAL
+4328 
-4335 EGYQVGQVACG
+4335 QVACG

-4357 MIVWAF
+4357 SMVWAF

-4385 DVLCGIGIKKVSCGT
+4385 DVLCGIGIKKVACGT
-4400 QFSVALGRDGNVYTF
+4400 QFSVALTKDGHVYTF

-4425 GRARNHNRPQVVPA
+4425 GRARNHNRPQQIPVLAGVV
-4439 LSGVFIEDVAV
+4439 IEDVAV
-4450 GAEHTLVLSSTGEVY
+4450 GAEHTLALASTGDVY
-4465 TWGTNSEGQL
+4465 AWGSNSEGQL

-4488 VTSLQGKNVNQI
+4488 VTVLQGKNIRQI
-4500 SAGRCHSAAWTAPSA
+4500 SAGRCHSAAWTAPPV
-4515 PPRAPGSSV
+4515 PPRAPGVSV

-4529 LPVAV
+4529 LPDTV
-4534 PPQYSSLREVS
+4534 PPQYGALREVS
-4545 MEVVRARLRLLYHFS
+4545 IHTARARLRLLYHFS

-4574 NNQSCMSH
+4574 NNQ
-4582 YNAGTWGIVQGQ
+4582 
-4594 LRPLLAPRVYTLPM
+4594 
-4608 VRSIGKTMVQGKNYG
+4608 
-4623 PQITVKRIS
+4623 
-4632 TRGRKCK
+4632 
-4639 PIFVQIARQVVK
+4639 
-4651 LNASDLRLPS
+4651 
-4661 RAWKVKLVGEGADD
+4661 
-4675 AGGVFDDTITEMC
+4675 
-4688 QELETGVVDLLI
+4688 ELETGIVDLLI
-4700 PSPNASAEVGYNR
+4700 PSPNATAEVGYNR
-4713 DRFLLSPSACLE
+4713 DRFLFNPSACLD
-4725 EHLLQFKF
+4725 EHLMQFKF

-4761 CIPLTLEDLEEVDLL
+4761 CVPLTLEDLEEVDLL

-4787 EDSGITED
+4787 EDSGITEES
-4795 NFHEMI
+4795 FHEMI

-4815 VPIIPGGNSIPLSFS
+4815 VPIIPGGNSIPLTFS

-4839 IEYRLHEI
+4839 IEYRLHEM
-4847 DRQVAAVR
+4847 DRQQVAAVR

-4861 IPVPLLS
+4861 VPVPLLS
-4868 LLTARQLEQMV
+4868 LLTAKQLEQMV
-4879 CGMPEICV
+4879 CGMPEISV

-4900 EQHTQVQ
+4900 EQHQLVQ
-4907 WFWQTLEDFS
+4907 WFWHTLEEFS

-4949 VDRPHDSLPTSQTC
+4949 VDRPYDSLPTSQTC

-4970 PYSSQAVM
+4970 PYSSQLVM

>member
-16 LNASWITEDSES
+16 LNSSWITEDSES

-43 TNKEAV
+43 ANKEAV

-98 PFAGAL
+98 PFAAAL
-104 RKRLLV
+104 RKRVLV

-137 SSGSA
+137 NSGSA
-142 DSHSVSER
+142 DLHCVSER

-175 QSWVM
+175 QSWMM
-180 PPPGPGGPNLCND
+180 PAPPSPGGGAGGNINLCND

-231 KGVTMPNTG
+231 KGVTMPNSG
-240 ADVLGRRLASE
+240 ADILGRRLASE
-251 LLLGLAAQRGSLRY
+251 LLLGLASQRGSLRY

-277 AVVTA
+277 AVVSA
-282 MDEGEKGKM
+282 MEENKV
-291 AALSQEGLMGYDC
+291 LQNQEGLIGYDC

-330 TSDGLC
+330 TIDGLC

-351 MASDYSRTCASPDSV
+351 MASDYSRTCVSPDSI
-366 QTGEVPAVSE
+366 QTGEAPVVSE

-394 TQEKILQPKLAP
+394 TQEKILQPKLAA

-510 QGPLQGKAVV
+510 MGPLQGKVVV

-570 DVSCGSSHTIALSK
+570 EVSCGSSHTIALSK

-604 TNRVYKPKVVESLQ
+604 TNRVYKPKVVEALQ

-659 LRPKLTEELAT
+659 LRPKLIEELAT
-670 TRVVDISIGDS
+670 TRVVDVSIGDS

-727 QVSAGTS
+727 QISAGTS

-768 SFLEHYCDGIN
+768 SFLERYCDGIN

-847 VMETLSVGATMLLPP
+847 VIETLSVGATMLLPP

-873 LPQGPDRWENLSK
+873 LPQGPDRWESLSK

-912 CPPDSTETLASS
+912 SPADGPEGLCSGP
-924 NVGFGL
+924 GFTAA
-930 PLDPPYGAP
+930 PEPAYGGAGP
-939 GTNPDTHL
+939 PDTHL

-971 KNSDKVL
+971 KNSDKL
-978 QGTSSSDSSQP
+978 QQGTSSSDSNQP
-989 AHLHELLCSLQKQL
+989 AHLHQLLCSLQKQL

-1009 NCVTENSSSVSL
+1009 NAVTENSSSVAL

-1036 FSRSAIL
+1036 FTRSATLIK
-1043 LRESS
+1043 ESS
-1048 WNGSVRE
+1048 WNGSIRE
-1055 KLRDVIYVSAAG
+1055 KLQDVIYVSAAG

-1075 SLLLLPVSVARPLL
+1075 SLLLLPVAVARPLL
-1089 SFLLDLLPPLDRL
+1089 SHLLDLLPPLDRL
-1102 NRLLPAATPLE
+1102 NRLLPAAAPLE
-1113 DQELQWPLHGA
+1113 DQELQWPLHGTSDLA
-1124 PDFVDPA
+1124 EPA
-1131 GQPLAQPAQSWVWL
+1131 SGTCLPQPAFSWVWL
-1145 VDLERTAALLV
+1145 VDLERTVALLV

-1168 ASLEERDTAYWL
+1168 TSPEEQDTGYWL
-1180 KTPLFSNGLEMDL
+1180 KTPLFSNGLEMDM
-1193 PQLDNCIS
+1193 PQLDSCMS
-1201 SLLEVALSGN
+1201 SLLEAALSGN
-1211 EEQKPFDCP
+1211 EEQKPFDST
-1220 LRPDMSTLVD
+1220 LRPDLSVLVD
-1230 LALGSTK
+1230 LALCSSK
-1237 EPTNS
+1237 EPANS
-1242 LWVNMQDYATSKDWD
+1242 LWINMQDYGMSKDWD
-1257 NASLSNET
+1257 NASLSNES

-1283 LLSQACG
+1283 LLNQACG
-1290 EGRYHPCKTLAEV
+1290 EGRYQPSKTLAEV

-1314 LACKNMELIQ
+1314 LACKNMDFIQ
-1324 TCSSSRERRISDNQD
+1324 TRSSSRERRISDNQD
-1339 SLEMDPQEH
+1339 SLDTDPQEH
-1348 SFTRT
+1348 SLTRT

-1361 ERTDREREEGHQ
+1361 ERADREREEGHQ
-1373 EQDEE
+1373 EQDDEE
-1378 EDEREHEVMTAG
+1378 EDREHEVMTAG
-1390 KIFQCFLSAREAA
+1390 KIFQCFLSAREVA
-1403 RGRERE
+1403 RSRDRE
-1409 RASSSAGG
+1409 RASSST
-1417 GLSSGGPRGGGGGGE
+1417 GLGSGSGSRSGGGGGGGGGGVGEE
-1432 DEAAVSHEEQ
+1432 DTILPQEGRRGSTS
-1442 QHLRDGCPGLPEGQ
+1442 LPEGQ
-1456 DLYTAACNSVVHRC
+1456 DLYTAACNSVIHRC
-1470 ALLVLGVSPV
+1470 ALLLLGVSPV
-1480 LGDLGGQD
+1480 LGELTKQNQEEDQT
-1488 EGHSAPQ
+1488 Q
-1495 STSQGQQDAA
+1495 STTGTQEGLS
-1505 GFMTRSESLSAETH
+1505 FMTRSESLSAESR
-1519 SVQSSPSYRLMK
+1519 SVQNSPSYRLMK

-1551 GRRNVDL
+1551 GRRNVDP

-1564 KKRGLLHG
+1564 KKRGLLHS

-1578 DSWFRVKHSR
+1578 DSWFRAKLSR
-1588 ARLYGS
+1588 QRSYGS
-1594 PLYQSYDESDL
+1594 ALFFEEADL
-1605 DLSRSAG
+1605 DLSRSLG
-1612 VHALIENIVSFIS
+1612 VHALIDNMFSFIS
-1625 GDVGNSPAFKEPEEA
+1625 GDVGLAPAFKEPEES
-1640 MSTSPQGIILAME
+1640 MSTGPQATILAME
-1653 QQQNRAEL
+1653 QQQSRAEL

-1677 EKGSQAAGGVGGS
+1677 EKGNQPGNTDHSGG
-1690 GTGGRPSPSAAF
+1690 AF

-1722 GTVGAGAM
+1722 GTVGAGGL
-1730 KGESVQLHHYQDGV
+1730 KRESVQLHHYQDGV
-1744 KAAKRTLQMDIQTAV
+1744 KAAKRSLQIEIQTAV

-1812 LNVLSQLCGTETMLG
+1812 LSVLSQLCGTETMLG

-1861 TYADKLGPKV
+1861 TYADKLSPKV

-1892 SLLPASPKKA
+1892 NLLASGKDHEDSK
-1902 QDRLEKETE
+1902 QE
-1911 DGNDAEKKDFRAL
+1911 DGADAEKKDFRAL

-2001 SVEDH
+2001 NMEDD

-2016 SLLSDCMWEAPIAQ
+2016 ALLSDCMWEAPIAQ
-2030 AKHTIQIK
+2030 AKHLIQIK
-2038 EKEQELKL
+2038 ERVQELKL
-2046 QGEVEEEDENLPI
+2046 QGDAEEEDENLPI

-2090 LASTGISSGCYQ
+2090 LASTGVSSGCYQ

-2142 YSGNLYHNGEQSLTL
+2142 YSGNLYHNGEQTLTL
-2157 SSFTQGDYITCV
+2157 SSFTQGDFITCV

-2211 KVKICDMQ
+2211 KVKICEMQ

-2225 DLLPGDPVCSPA
+2225 DLLPGDPVCSPM
-2237 ATVLAEAST
+2237 ATVLAEATT
-2246 QLIRVLHRADQWTH
+2246 QLIRILHRTEHWTQG
-2260 CINGI
+2260 INKT
-2265 MLERLHKIKPCFRES
+2265 MTERLHKIKPCFRES
-2280 SGCTAGGG
+2280 GGGSGGASGSGSGGGSGGSG

-2304 SQRDSPRDQEPQR
+2304 AQKESQETPTRT
-2317 GEEERGRQGHGS
+2317 EEERGRHG
-2329 RQGHGGLGDLSDHH
+2329 RQHGLAELSEHH
-2343 LRTLCTEVWPVLA
+2343 LRTLCTEVWPVLS

-2368 GRCIHKQTGR
+2368 GRCVHKQTGR

-2426 PFDVARLRG
+2426 PFDVARFRG

-2445 YLTSIHEDAGRLG
+2445 YLTSIHEESAAKFG
-2458 ARRHEKKHRGGPHDN
+2458 ARRHDKKHRCAASTGPEPAGNEDKADSEMHNHHEQRDDDAAP
-2473 GTTTANSGDDANSKP
+2473 ANS
-2488 GDWEQANQH
+2488 
-2497 RPTTEPR
+2497 
-2504 DGPAKGTVV
+2504 VI
-2513 MPTSDLRV
+2513 SDLRV
-2521 SHSLEEVKAHAA
+2521 SHSLDEVKAHAA

-2539 SEISY
+2539 SEISSVV
-2544 ALDCQH
+2544 
-2550 QGGGALAGGPETLY
+2550 GGNETLFAAAPHA
-2564 PAPQAPEGNRRK
+2564 PAEGNRKK
-2576 GHEGLSH
+2576 GHEHVS
-2583 GGRGHDGPPSLGAT
+2583 RGHEPSPSLVAT
-2597 QSEIHAVQLSYLY
+2597 QSEIHAVQMSYLY
-2610 LGAMKALSALLS
+2610 LGAMKTLSALLS
-2622 CSKYAELLLIPKVQS
+2622 CSKYAELLLIPKVIP
-2637 EPTPSGHNADLNT
+2637 EAAPSGHNADLNAGT
-2650 GPTCGGGA
+2650 GGTTA
-2658 ASPVC
+2658 ATSPVC

-2699 ERAQAMI
+2699 ERAQAMV
-2706 YKLVVSGL
+2706 YKLVVNGL
-2714 LDDQGG
+2714 LEEPS
-2720 GGKARPADQECEEGL
+2720 GGKTKSGVRSEPDGEG
-2735 ESEQQA
+2735 ESAEGEQLA
-2741 QTPVTTSPSASS
+2741 QTPITTSPSASS

-2770 PVTDTET
+2770 PVTDTEAA
-2777 VPASES
+2777 PASES

-2804 LPTRRAQ
+2804 VPTRRAQ

-2816 SLPTSPSDEVGRRQS
+2816 SLPTSPSEEVGRRQS
-2831 LTSPDTQGSRPTNRT
+2831 LTSPDSQPSRPQNRT
-2846 GTSMSDPS
+2846 GTSLSDPS

-2880 TKALE
+2880 TKALD
-2885 ATGTRGEADAQN
+2885 ATGARGEADAQN

-2906 EHPGTEEEESHPGG
+2906 EHPGTEDETDEPHDDGSG
-2920 GGSDSSS
+2920 GGSDPS
-2927 CPGATASG
+2927 CPGATASS
-2935 GGKSLDRSYL
+2935 GGKSLDRGPYL
-2945 HSPGDIP
+2945 SSPGEIA
-2952 SADAADLEE
+2952 SADASEMEE
-2961 GFSESPEGLD
+2961 GFSESPEALD
-2971 QDSASASSGPTPRGR
+2971 QDNAAASSSGTLRGR
-2986 SAVSRKHR
+2986 SAVGRKHR

-3012 VQAHRSQSRRE
+3012 VQAHHSQSRRE
-3023 GGALPQDPG
+3023 VSSLQQQQDPG
-3032 TLYDF
+3032 ALYDF

-3055 FGQDLASDSDIL
+3055 FGQDLATDTDIL

-3083 ETEERDEVV
+3083 ETDDRDEVV
-3092 VCELCEASVANFN
+3092 VCELCEANVANFN
-3105 QHMKKTHPGC
+3105 QHMKKSHPGC

-3140 SGNPYYLLCGSCRD
+3140 SGNPYYLLCGGCREK
-3154 RYLAV
+3154 YLAI
-3159 KSKAR
+3159 KSKAK
-3164 APMTERSVP
+3164 VP
-3173 GKRYK
+3173 VVERYK

-3199 DVDEDDKLTGEEEFE
+3199 DVDEDEKLTGEEEFE
-3214 LLVGPLGLSERRL
+3214 LLAGPLGLGERRT

-3240 GASVAMVTATN
+3240 GASVAMVTASN
-3251 SMEETLLQIGCQGSV
+3251 SMEETLLQIGCQTSV
-3266 EKSSSG
+3266 DKSSSG
-3272 RVTLGEQAASLQNPH
+3272 RVTLGEQAAALQNPH
-3287 DRITA
+3287 DRVMA

-3345 LSAAGRAGL
+3345 LAAAGRAGL
-3354 SSSPVAGSGSL
+3354 SPSPTSGAGHG
-3365 ERPRGSTKASKPMSC
+3365 ERPRGASKASKPISC

-3394 SPSAAKLLVQLC
+3394 SPNAAKLLVQLC

-3462 KGARLGPNYDKTDT
+3462 KGARLRPAYDKADM
-3476 EKRAGLIAH
+3476 EKR
-3485 LYAHPS
+3485 
-3491 YNPTAVGPLELANA
+3491 GPLELANA

-3516 SGHRQWAAQQL
+3516 SQHRQWAAQQL
-3527 VRTLAAHDRDNQ
+3527 VRTLAAHDRDNNH

-3553 KCSSVKLEAHQSRV
+3553 KCSFIKLEAHQSRV

-3589 VWNVTKNQYTLQ
+3589 MWNVTKNQYTLQ
-3601 QTCIFNRAEDSPD
+3601 QTCIFNKDNGSSEDGMS
-3614 EGGQCLGS
+3614 GLGS
-3622 PGDPSLSPLVWS
+3622 PSDPCMSPLAWS
-3634 VTGRFLAAAMEKM
+3634 VTGRYLASAMEKM

-3672 PEGEAVSLWCGEP
+3672 PEEEVESLWCGEP
-3685 KDVLLVGRMDGSLG
+3685 KDLLLVGRMDGSLG
-3699 LLEVHD
+3699 LIEVLD
-3705 GCTMHRTEL
+3705 SSSMQRTEL

-3727 AWYSEDRPFAVGY
+3727 AWYSENRPFAVGY
-3740 ADGKLLIGTREP
+3740 ADGKLLIGSKEP

-3759 VIDGHKESITS
+3759 VIDAHKDSITS
-3770 MKWSPS
+3770 MKWSPN
-3776 GQILLTCAKEDLV
+3776 GQILLTCAKEEMV
-3789 KLWSSPGSR
+3789 KLWASPDSHSGS
-3798 SSPGAGW
+3798 GW
-3805 RCLLS
+3805 RCLQSLR
-3810 IAHPAQV
+3810 HPSPV
-3817 NGVAWCGLIGQGVR
+3817 NGVAWCGLLGRGPK
-3831 PLNMLATCCQ
+3831 PLSMLAICCQ
-3841 NGLVSVWTVPQD
+3841 NGHVSVWTVPQNI
-3853 ASSFPESTGSEGWR
+3853 SNFPDCSESEGWW
-3867 ENEPKNKRK
+3867 ENESKHKYTR
-3876 QQSSSGPAGG
+3876 SGQG
-3886 AVCVFQLRGHI
+3886 ATCVFQLKGHI
-3897 TPVRTVAFS
+3897 TPVRTLAFS
-3906 PDGLALVSGGMG
+3906 PDGLALASGGVG

-3933 TVIAG
+3933 TVVAG

-3965 VNCSTDFMSSN
+3965 VNCSKEFMASN
-3976 HVLATCRSALKKQGV
+3976 HVLATCRTALKKQGV
-3991 LGLNMAPCMRAFLER
+3991 VGLNMAPCMRAFLER

-4044 HLDQLLCSP
+4044 HLDQLLCRP
-4053 PVPPHLRLCPLEP
+4053 PVPPSLRHCPPESGLAVWCA
-4066 GASTWSPSEWA
+4066 GEWA

-4093 RGNTFPE
+4093 RGATFSE
-4100 AFAVPD
+4100 SFSVPD

-4111 KEEVALVMDNSKW
+4111 RDEMALLMDNSKW
-4124 GSGMDEQIMSWAT
+4124 ASGLDEQIMSWAT

-4147 RCDVFLWGAGRHGQL
+4147 KCDVYLWGAGRHGQL
-4162 AEAGRNLLVPTIAPS
+4162 AEAGRNILIPMTAPS

-4190 TFVIQAN
+4190 TFVIQPN

-4218 LHVITVIS
+4218 LHVLTVVS

-4302 ADGKLFSFGNGD
+4302 ADGKLFTFGNGD

-4328 PERVTAL
+4328 PEKVTAL

-4351 AVSADG
+4351 VVSADG
-4357 MIVWAF
+4357 MMVWAF

-4385 DVLCGIGIKKVSCGT
+4385 DVLCGICISKVACGT
-4400 QFSVALGRDGNVYTF
+4400 QFSVALTKDGKVFTF

-4425 GRARNHNRPQVVPA
+4425 GRARNHNRPQQVPA
-4439 LSGVFIEDVAV
+4439 LSGVHIQDVAV
-4450 GAEHTLVLSSTGEVY
+4450 GAEHTLVLSTTGDVY
-4465 TWGTNSEGQL
+4465 TWGSNSEGQL

-4483 REPTL
+4483 REPAAA
-4488 VTSLQGKNVNQI
+4488 SALQGKNIYQI
-4500 SAGRCHSAAWTAPSA
+4500 SAGRCHSAAWSAPSV

-4529 LPVAV
+4529 LPQVV
-4534 PPQYSSLREVS
+4534 PPQYSGLREVS
-4545 MEVVRARLRLLYHFS
+4545 MEAVRARLRLLYHFS

-4574 NNQSCMSH
+4574 NNQSCTSH
-4582 YNAGTWGIVQGQ
+4582 YNAGTWGLVQGQ

-4639 PIFVQIARQVVK
+4639 PIFLQIARQVVK

-4700 PSPNASAEVGYNR
+4700 PSPNATAEVGYNR
-4713 DRFLLSPSACLE
+4713 DRFLFNPSSCLD
-4725 EHLLQFKF
+4725 EHMLQFRF

-4761 CIPLTLEDLEEVDLL
+4761 CIPLMLEDLEEVDLL
-4776 YVQTLNSILHI
+4776 YVQTLKSILHI
-4787 EDSGITED
+4787 EDSGITEE

-4861 IPVPLLS
+4861 VPVPLLS

-4879 CGMPEICV
+4879 CGMPEICCD
-4887 EVLKKVVR
+4887 VLKKVVR

-4900 EQHTQVQ
+4900 EQHPLVQ
-4907 WFWQTLEDFS
+4907 WFWQTLEEFS

-4949 VDRPHDSLPTSQTC
+4949 VDRPYDSLPTSQTC

-4998 LSRNVDNAEGSD
+4998 LSRNVDNADGSD

>member
-1 MALMIPPVKLKWLEH
+1 MAAMIPPVKLKWLEH
-16 LNASWITEDSES
+16 LNSSWIAEDSES
-28 IATREGVSVLYSKLL
+28 ISTREGVALLYGKLL
-43 TNKEAV
+43 ANKEVV

-61 QLPDFERESLS
+61 QLPDFERECLS

-79 LDALLS
+79 LDALLA

-91 KMVCSDS
+91 KTVCSDS
-98 PFAGAL
+98 PFATAL

-110 LQRIFYALSNKYHD
+110 LQRVFYALSNKYHD
-124 KGKVKQQQHSPEN
+124 KGKVKQQQHSTEN
-137 SSGSA
+137 TLGSA
-142 DSHSVSER
+142 DLQAVSER

-175 QSWVM
+175 QSWTL
-180 PPPGPGGPNLCND
+180 PPAGPGISLCND
-193 VIHTAIDV
+193 VITTAIEV
-201 VSSLPPLSLANESKI
+201 VGSLPPLSLANESKI

-231 KGVTMPNTG
+231 KGVTMRNSG
-240 ADVLGRRLASE
+240 ADVVGRRLASE

-265 LLEWIEMALAAS
+265 LLEWVEMALAAS
-277 AVVTA
+277 ASISSL
-282 MDEGEKGKM
+282 EQ
-291 AALSQEGLMGYDC
+291 SQEGLMGYDC

-330 TSDGLC
+330 TPDGLC
-336 SLYEAALCLLEEVCR
+336 SLYEAALCLFEEVCR
-351 MASDYSRTCASPDSV
+351 MASDYSRTCASPDSI
-366 QTGEVPAVSE
+366 QAGEAAMVSE

-406 SFADAQ
+406 SFSDAQ

-456 FEPHRAIKKVSS
+456 FEPHRASKKVSS

-477 AFTTEGEVFSWGDG
+477 AFTSEGEVFSWGDG

-510 QGPLQGKAVV
+510 QGPLQGKVVV

-570 DVSCGSSHTIALSK
+570 EVSCGSSHTIALSK

-593 GGDNGKLGHGD
+593 GGDNG
-604 TNRVYKPKVVESLQ
+604 E
-618 GMFIRKVCAGSQSSL
+618 
-633 ALTST
+633 LTYTTFAFST
-638 GQVYAWG
+638 FCCIY
-645 CGACLGCGSSEATA
+645 
-659 LRPKLTEELAT
+659 
-670 TRVVDISIGDS
+670 
-681 HCLALSHDNEVYAW
+681 NEVYAW

-714 PKKVV
+714 PKKVI

-727 QVSAGTS
+727 QISAGTS

-768 SFLEHYCDGIN
+768 SFLERYCDGIYN
-779 SEVPPLPFP
+779 EIPPLPFP
-788 SSREHHNFLKLCLRL
+788 SSKEHHNFLKLCLRL

-837 SSVPDEIQEA
+837 ASVPDEIQEA
-847 VMETLSVGATMLLPP
+847 VIETLSVGATMLLPP

-873 LPQGPDRWENLSK
+873 LPQGPDRWESLSK

-912 CPPDSTETLASS
+912 CPPDTSEPPALPSDSTHVS
-924 NVGFGL
+924 
-930 PLDPPYGAP
+930 
-939 GTNPDTHL
+939 GTHSDTHPDTHL

-971 KNSDKVL
+971 KNSDKIL

-989 AHLHELLCSLQKQL
+989 AHLHELLCSLHKQL

-1009 NCVTENSSSVSL
+1009 NCVTESSSSVAL

-1036 FSRSAIL
+1036 YNRSATL

-1048 WNGSVRE
+1048 GNGSVRE
-1055 KLRDVIYVSAAG
+1055 KLRDVIYMSAAG
-1067 SMLCQIVN
+1067 SMLCQIVT
-1075 SLLLLPVSVARPLL
+1075 SLLLLPVWVARPLL
-1089 SFLLDLLPPLDRL
+1089 SYLLDLLPPLDRL

-1113 DQELQWPLHGA
+1113 EQELQWPLHGT
-1124 PDFVDPA
+1124 PDLVDPVCVS
-1131 GQPLAQPAQSWVWL
+1131 GSAQCWVWL
-1145 VDLERTAALLV
+1145 VDLERTVALLV

-1168 ASLEERDTAYWL
+1168 PSPEEQHTTHWL
-1180 KTPLFSNGLEMDL
+1180 KTPLFSNGLETDI
-1193 PQLDNCIS
+1193 PQLDVCIS
-1201 SLLEVALSGN
+1201 SLLEVALCGN
-1211 EEQKPFDCP
+1211 EEQRPFDCQ
-1220 LRPDMSTLVD
+1220 LRADMSVLVD

-1237 EPTNS
+1237 EPTHS
-1242 LWVNMQDYATSKDWD
+1242 LWTNMQDYAISKDWD
-1257 NASLSNET
+1257 SASLPNEA
-1265 LLDTVSR
+1265 LLDTVTR
-1272 FVLAAL
+1272 FVLAVL

-1283 LLSQACG
+1283 LLGQACG
-1290 EGRYHPCKTLAEV
+1290 EGRYQPCKLLAEV

-1314 LACKNMELIQ
+1314 LAYKNMELIQ
-1324 TCSSSRERRISDNQD
+1324 IRSSSRERRLLNYSI
-1339 SLEMDPQEH
+1339 E
-1348 SFTRT
+1348 
-1353 IDEEAELE
+1353 
-1361 ERTDREREEGHQ
+1361 RERE
-1373 EQDEE
+1373 
-1378 EDEREHEVMTAG
+1378 REVTVAYLHLCISPVE
-1390 KIFQCFLSAREAA
+1390 IFHCFLSAREAA
-1403 RGRERE
+1403 RGRDQDRTGSISTQEEPAQPGPER
-1409 RASSSAGG
+1409 RSSTT
-1417 GLSSGGPRGGGGGGE
+1417 P
-1432 DEAAVSHEEQ
+1432 Q
-1442 QHLRDGCPGLPEGQ
+1442 EGQ
-1456 DLYTAACNSVVHRC
+1456 DLYTTTCNAVIHRC
-1470 ALLVLGVSPV
+1470 AMLLLAVSTPLAQHINRQPLTGGVSQ
-1480 LGDLGGQD
+1480 DGG
-1488 EGHSAPQ
+1488 
-1495 STSQGQQDAA
+1495 
-1505 GFMTRSESLSAETH
+1505 GFMTRSESLLAE
-1519 SVQSSPSYRLMK
+1519 SRSIQSSPNYRLTK

-1546 GYTLS
+1546 GYSLNV
-1551 GRRNVDL
+1551 RRNVDL
-1558 DLAFSH
+1558 DLAFTP
-1564 KKRGLLHG
+1564 KKRGFLYS
-1572 SPDSLA
+1572 SPDSSA
-1578 DSWFRVKHSR
+1578 DWFGGRS
-1588 ARLYGS
+1588 ARECLYSS
-1594 PLYQSYDESDL
+1594 PQSCEESDL
-1605 DLSRSAG
+1605 GLSHSFRL
-1612 VHALIENIVSFIS
+1612 HALIENMVNFIS
-1625 GDVGNSPAFKEPEEA
+1625 GDVGNAPAFKEPEESV
-1640 MSTSPQGIILAME
+1640 STSPQAIIIAME
-1653 QQQNRAEL
+1653 QQQSRAEL

-1677 EKGSQAAGGVGGS
+1677 EKSCQAGS
-1690 GTGGRPSPSAAF
+1690 GGGAGRTGLSFHSA
-1702 QSSSLLTSV
+1702 SLLTSV
-1711 RLQFLAGCFGL
+1711 RLQFLSGCFGL
-1722 GTVGAGAM
+1722 GAVCNGGP

-1744 KAAKRTLQMDIQTAV
+1744 RAAKKSLQMDIQTAV

-1765 LSVTLERALQANK
+1765 LSVTLEKALQANK

-1812 LNVLSQLCGTETMLG
+1812 LDVLSQLCGTETLLG
-1827 QPLQL
+1827 QTLQL
-1832 LQKPGVSQLSTALKV
+1832 LHKPAGSQLSTALKV
-1847 ASTRLLQIL
+1847 ASTRLLLQIL

-1861 TYADKLGPKV
+1861 TYADRLSPKV
-1871 VQSLLDLLCS
+1871 VQALLDLLCS
-1881 QLKNLLSQAGV
+1881 QLKTLLAQAAG
-1892 SLLPASPKKA
+1892 STLSASTEL
-1902 QDRLEKETE
+1902 QEKT
-1911 DGNDAEKKDFRAL
+1911 DDCADALKKDFRAL
-1924 VRKQHTAELHL
+1924 LRKRHAAELHL

-1961 EVLLNIAAQKC
+1961 EVLLNIAAQKR
-1972 CSGVPLVGN
+1972 CSGIPLVGN

-1994 VLPACEA
+1994 VLPACDS

-2016 SLLSDCMWEAPIAQ
+2016 ALLSDCMWEAPVAQ
-2030 AKHTIQIK
+2030 AKHTIQMK
-2038 EKEQELKL
+2038 EREQELKL
-2046 QGEVEEEDENLPI
+2046 QGESEKEEENLPI
-2059 QEVSFDPEKAQCC
+2059 QEVTFDPEKAQCC
-2072 VVENGQGL
+2072 VVESGQGL

-2126 HDFNHRTTSD
+2126 HDFNHRTTAD

-2142 YSGNLYHNGEQSLTL
+2142 YSGNLYHNGEQTLTL
-2157 SSFTQGDYITCV
+2157 SSYTQGDYITCV
-2169 LDMEARTISFGK
+2169 LDMEARTVSFGK

-2225 DLLPGDPVCSPA
+2225 DLLPGDPICSPV
-2237 ATVLAEAST
+2237 ATVLAEATT
-2246 QLIRVLHRADQWTH
+2246 QLVRILHRSERWTQT
-2260 CINGI
+2260 INRSI
-2265 MLERLHKIKPCFRES
+2265 L
-2280 SGCTAGGG
+2280 
-2288 QRLKKS
+2288 QRLQQIRGCLREGAPPAGATRLRKS
-2294 RSVQSREEHD
+2294 RSAQSREEQD
-2304 SQRDSPRDQEPQR
+2304 EKEEER
-2317 GEEERGRQGHGS
+2317 EEERGRSGRHTAAE
-2329 RQGHGGLGDLSDHH
+2329 LSETH
-2343 LRTLCTEVWPVLA
+2343 LRTLCHQVWPVLA
-2356 VIGGADAGLRVG
+2356 VIGGVDGGLRMG
-2368 GRCIHKQTGR
+2368 GRCVHKQTGR

-2413 DTPLYNLEPCEPL
+2413 DTPLYNLEPIEPL
-2426 PFDVARLRG
+2426 PFDVSRFRG
-2435 LTASLLLDLT
+2435 LTATLLLDLT
-2445 YLTSIHEDAGRLG
+2445 ALASLQDDGSKSTSG
-2458 ARRHEKKHRGGPHDN
+2458 RRHERRHRHEPQEEREN
-2473 GTTTANSGDDANSKP
+2473 KSRTKP
-2488 GDWEQANQH
+2488 KEGA
-2497 RPTTEPR
+2497 
-2504 DGPAKGTVV
+2504 G
-2513 MPTSDLRV
+2513 DLRV
-2521 SHSLEEVKAHAA
+2521 SHSLDEVRVCAP
-2533 PNSKSE
+2533 PNSRSE
-2539 SEISY
+2539 SE
-2544 ALDCQH
+2544 
-2550 QGGGALAGGPETLY
+2550 LAGYTQDAMQQT
-2564 PAPQAPEGNRRK
+2564 PAEGRRRLQEMV
-2576 GHEGLSH
+2576 GTRSQE
-2583 GGRGHDGPPSLGAT
+2583 AAA
-2597 QSEIHAVQLSYLY
+2597 QVEVHAVQLSYLY
-2610 LGAMKALSALLS
+2610 LGAMKTLSVLLS
-2622 CSKYAELLLIPKVQS
+2622 CSKYAELLLIPKV
-2637 EPTPSGHNADLNT
+2637 TPDSGHNAD
-2650 GPTCGGGA
+2650 C
-2658 ASPVC
+2658 ASPGVSVC
-2663 QEEVEMRAALQFL
+2663 QEEAELRSALQFL

-2706 YKLVVSGL
+2706 YKLVVNSL
-2714 LDDQGG
+2714 LEEQEGHSSKTVDT
-2720 GGKARPADQECEEGL
+2720 ECEEL
-2735 ESEQQA
+2735 EGDQLF

-2753 TTSFMSSSL
+2753 STSFMSSSL

-2770 PVTDTET
+2770 PVTTATTPVTDAET
-2777 VPASES
+2777 APASES

-2804 LPTRRAQ
+2804 LPARRAQ

-2816 SLPTSPSDEVGRRQS
+2816 SLPTSPSDEHGRRQS
-2831 LTSPDTQGSRPTNRT
+2831 LTSPESQSARTTSRTAL
-2846 GTSMSDPS
+2846 SDPS

-2880 TKALE
+2880 MKALE
-2885 ATGTRGEADAQN
+2885 ATGARGEADAQN

-2906 EHPGTEEEESHPGG
+2906 EHPGTAD
-2920 GGSDSSS
+2920 SDEASDPFS
-2927 CPGATASG
+2927 GAAG
-2935 GGKSLDRSYL
+2935 GGKSTERSYL
-2945 HSPGDIP
+2945 RSPGDIP
-2952 SADAADLEE
+2952 NADAAEMEE

-2971 QDSASASSGPTPRGR
+2971 QDLGSSSAGPTPRGR
-2986 SAVSRKHR
+2986 SAASRKHR

-3012 VQAHRSQSRRE
+3012 VQAHRTQARRE
-3023 GGALPQDPG
+3023 GSGLQQEPGPLGA
-3032 TLYDF
+3032 LYDF
-3037 NLDEELEM
+3037 NLDEELELE
-3045 DLDEETMEAM
+3045 LDQEAMEAM
-3055 FGQDLASDSDIL
+3055 FTQELASDSDIL

-3083 ETEERDEVV
+3083 ESEDCDEVV
-3092 VCELCEASVANFN
+3092 VCELCGVSVSSFN
-3105 QHMKKTHPGC
+3105 QHMKKSHPGC

-3140 SGNPYYLLCGSCRD
+3140 SGNPYYLLCGSCREK
-3154 RYLAV
+3154 YLNM
-3159 KSKAR
+3159 KSKIKG
-3164 APMTERSVP
+3164 PLPE
-3173 GKRYK
+3173 RYK
-3178 GQAPDLLGKQDSV
+3178 GQAPDLLGKQDCV

-3199 DVDEDDKLTGEEEFE
+3199 DVDDAERLTGEEEFE
-3214 LLVGPLGLSERRL
+3214 LLSAPLGLSERRP
-3227 VPEAVQFPDSDPL
+3227 VPEAVHFPDTDPL
-3240 GASVAMVTATN
+3240 GASVAMITATN
-3251 SMEETLLQIGCQGSV
+3251 SMEETLLQIGCQSSV
-3266 EKSSSG
+3266 DKSSSG
-3272 RVTLGEQAASLQNPH
+3272 RLSLGEQAAGLQTSADH
-3287 DRITA
+3287 LVA
-3292 LRRVTAA
+3292 LKRVTAA

-3345 LSAAGRAGL
+3345 LAAAGRAGL
-3354 SSSPVAGSGSL
+3354 STGLTLGPGSS
-3365 ERPRGSTKASKPMSC
+3365 ERPRGASKATKPISC

-3394 SPSAAKLLVQLC
+3394 SPTAAKLLVQLC

-3462 KGARLGPNYDKTDT
+3462 KGARLRHGYDKAEL
-3476 EKRAGLIAH
+3476 EKR
-3485 LYAHPS
+3485 
-3491 YNPTAVGPLELANA
+3491 GPLELANA

-3516 SGHRQWAAQQL
+3516 SQHRQWTAQQL

-3553 KCSSVKLEAHQSRV
+3553 KWSTFRLEVHQSRV

-3589 VWNVTKNQYTLQ
+3589 IWNVTKNLYTLQ
-3601 QTCIFNRAEDSPD
+3601 QTCVFNKGEDTS
-3614 EGGQCLGS
+3614 EEFMGNLGS
-3622 PGDPSLSPLVWS
+3622 PGDPNLAPVAWS
-3634 VTGRFLAAAMEKM
+3634 VSGKYLAAAMEKI

-3654 GGKGL
+3654 GGKAS
-3659 LDVQPHWVSALAW
+3659 LDLQPHWVSSLAW
-3672 PEGEAVSLWCGEP
+3672 PEEEAGSLWGGEP
-3685 KDVLLVGRMDGSLG
+3685 RELLLVGRMDGTLG
-3699 LLEVHD
+3699 LLEVLD
-3705 GCTMHRTEL
+3705 DSDIQRTEL
-3714 EHCYRKDVAVMHI
+3714 QHCFRKDVAVMQI

-3740 ADGKLLIGTREP
+3740 ADGRLLIGSKEP
-3752 LEKGAIV
+3752 AENGSVV
-3759 VIDGHKESITS
+3759 VIDAHKESIS
-3770 MKWSPS
+3770 SLRWAPG
-3776 GQILLTCAKEDLV
+3776 GQVLLSCAKEEIV
-3789 KLWSSPGSR
+3789 RLWTVSGTGLGQS
-3798 SSPGAGW
+3798 W
-3805 RCLLS
+3805 TCLQS
-3810 IAHPAQV
+3810 ITHPAVV
-3817 NGVAWCGLIGQGVR
+3817 NAVAWCSLPGQGPK
-3831 PLNMLATCCQ
+3831 PLNMFATCCQ
-3841 NGLVSVWTVPQD
+3841 NGLVTVWTVPIYVYVCYVTSLISVQLD
-3853 ASSFPESTGSEGWR
+3853 PQRCER
-3867 ENEPKNKRK
+3867 
-3876 QQSSSGPAGG
+3876 
-3886 AVCVFQLRGHI
+3886 AVCVFQLQGHM

-3906 PDGLALVSGGMG
+3906 PDGLALVSGGVG
-3918 GLMNIWSLR
+3918 GLLNIWSLR

-3933 TVIAG
+3933 TVVAG
-3938 SGAIQNIVWI
+3938 SGAINRTVWI

-3960 KDVLV
+3960 KVKESRMTGTLEGSV
-3965 VNCSTDFMSSN
+3965 ICFY
-3976 HVLATCRSALKKQGV
+3976 GV
-3991 LGLNMAPCMRAFLER
+3991 AWA
-4006 LPVMLQE
+4006 
-4013 QYAYEKPH
+4013 
-4021 VVCGEQLVHS
+4021 
-4031 PYMQCLASLAVGL
+4031 AVK
-4044 HLDQLLCSP
+4044 
-4053 PVPPHLRLCPLEP
+4053 
-4066 GASTWSPSEWA
+4066 T
-4077 WLDCF
+4077 
-4082 STTVK
+4082 
-4087 AAEALA
+4087 AEALA
-4093 RGNTFPE
+4093 RGHTFPE
-4100 AFAVPD
+4100 SFIVPD
-4106 LEPVP
+4106 LEPVA
-4111 KEEVALVMDNSKW
+4111 KDKLALLMDNSKW
-4124 GSGMDEQIMSWAT
+4124 VSGLDEQIMSWAT

-4147 RCDVFLWGAGRHGQL
+4147 KCDMFLWGAGRHGQL
-4162 AEAGRNLLVPTIAPS
+4162 AEAGRNILVPTLAPS

-4197 GTVLACGEG
+4197 GTVSACGEG

-4218 LHVITVIS
+4218 LHVLTVIS

-4328 PERVTAL
+4328 PERVSAL
-4335 EGYQVGQVACG
+4335 EGHQVGQVACG

-4357 MIVWAF
+4357 MTVWAF

-4385 DVLCGIGIKKVSCGT
+4385 DVLCGIGIKKVACGT
-4400 QFSVALGRDGNVYTF
+4400 QFSVALTRDGNVYTF

-4425 GRARNHNRPQVVPA
+4425 GRARNHNRPQQVPA
-4439 LSGVFIEDVAV
+4439 LMAVFIEDVAV
-4450 GAEHTLVLSSTGEVY
+4450 GAEHALVLSSTGDVY
-4465 TWGTNSEGQL
+4465 AWGSNSEGQQGL
-4475 GLGHTNHV
+4475 GLTIHV

-4488 VTSLQGKNVNQI
+4488 ISALQGKNIQQI
-4500 SAGRCHSAAWTAPSA
+4500 SAGRCHSAAWTAPPV

-4529 LPVAV
+4529 LPLCV
-4534 PPQYSSLREVS
+4534 PPQYSVLREVS
-4545 MEVVRARLRLLYHFS
+4545 MEALRARLRLLYHFS

-4574 NNQSCMSH
+4574 NNQSCTSR

-4594 LRPLLAPRVYTLPM
+4594 LRPLLAPGVYTLPM

-4700 PSPNASAEVGYNR
+4700 PSPNAAAEVGYNR
-4713 DRFLLSPSACLE
+4713 DRFLLNPSACLE

-4747 LDLHLAPLVWKQLC
+4747 LDLHLAPVVWKQLC

-4776 YVQTLNSILHI
+4776 YVQTLNSILHL
-4787 EDSGITED
+4787 EDSGITEQ

-4815 VPIIPGGNSIPLSFS
+4815 VPIIPGGNSIPLTFS

-4839 IEYRLHEI
+4839 IEYRLHEME
-4847 DRQVAAVR
+4847 RQVAAVR

-4861 IPVPLLS
+4861 VPVPLLS

-4879 CGMPEICV
+4879 CGLPEISV

-4900 EQHTQVQ
+4900 EQQQLVQ
-4907 WFWQTLEDFS
+4907 WFWQTLEEFS

-4949 VDRPHDSLPTSQTC
+4949 VDRPYDSLPTSQTC

-4970 PYSSQAVM
+4970 PYSSQPVM

>member
-1 MALMIPPVKLKWLEH
+1 MAGMMPPVKLKWLEH
-16 LNASWITEDSES
+16 LNSSWITEDSES
-28 IATREGVSVLYSKLL
+28 IATREGVSLLYAKLIS
-43 TNKEAV
+43 NKEV
-49 LLPQQVLCLKGP
+49 VPLPQQVLCLKGP

-72 SDEQEHY
+72 CDEQDHY

-91 KMVCSDS
+91 KVVCSDS

-110 LQRIFYALSNKYHD
+110 LQRVFYALSNKYHD

-142 DSHSVSER
+142 DTLLISER

-175 QSWVM
+175 QSWMM
-180 PPPGPGGPNLCND
+180 PAAGPGLSLCND
-193 VIHTAIDV
+193 VIQTAIDV
-201 VSSLPPLSLANESKI
+201 VNSLPPLSLANESKI

-221 DCLAQVTTFL
+221 DCLSQVTSFL
-231 KGVTMPNTG
+231 KGVTVLNSG
-240 ADVLGRRLASE
+240 ADILGRRLASE
-251 LLLGLAAQRGSLRY
+251 LLLGLASQRGSLRY

-277 AVVTA
+277 ALVGETDKNKMLTA
-282 MDEGEKGKM
+282 
-291 AALSQEGLMGYDC
+291 QEGMISCDC
-304 FMNILMQMRRSLGSS
+304 FMSILQQMRRSLGSS

-336 SLYEAALCLLEEVCR
+336 SLYEAALCLFEEVCQ
-351 MASDYSRTCASPDSV
+351 MASDYSRTCASPDSI
-366 QTGEVPAVSE
+366 QSGENPVVSE

-406 SFADAQ
+406 CFSDAQ

-422 VISSDG
+422 VISTDG

-456 FEPHRAIKKVSS
+456 FEPHRSIKKVSS

-510 QGPLQGKAVV
+510 QGTLQGKVVV

-530 AVSED
+530 AVTED

-570 DVSCGSSHTIALSK
+570 EVSCGSSHTIALSK

-604 TNRVYKPKVVESLQ
+604 TNRVYKPKVVEALQ
-618 GMFIRKVCAGSQSSL
+618 GMFTRKVCAGSQSSL

-659 LRPKLTEELAT
+659 LRPKLIEELAA
-670 TRVVDISIGDS
+670 TRIVDISIGDS

-714 PKKVV
+714 PKKVS

-727 QVSAGTS
+727 QISAGTS

-753 PYCVDLEESTFSHLR
+753 PYCVDLEESTFFHLR
-768 SFLEHYCDGIN
+768 SFLERYCEKIN
-779 SEVPPLPFP
+779 SEIPPPPFP
-788 SSREHHNFLKLCLRL
+788 SSRDHHGFLKLCLKM

-824 ARPLR
+824 AGPLR

-837 SSVPDEIQEA
+837 ASVPDEIQE
-847 VMETLSVGATMLLPP
+847 VVIETLSVGATMLLPP

-873 LPQGPDRWENLSK
+873 LPQGPDRWESLSK

-912 CPPDSTETLASS
+912 TPSDSSDVTSLPMTSDPSYSS
-924 NVGFGL
+924 QGSH
-930 PLDPPYGAP
+930 
-939 GTNPDTHL
+939 PDTHL

-971 KNSDKVL
+971 KNSDKFIV
-978 QGTSSSDSSQP
+978 GASSSENSQP

-1003 LAYCHI
+1003 LAYCHTNHI
-1009 NCVTENSSSVSL
+1009 SENSSSVAL

-1036 FSRSAIL
+1036 YSRSATL
-1043 LRESS
+1043 LEESP
-1048 WNGSVRE
+1048 WNGSVGE

-1067 SMLCQIVN
+1067 SMLCQLVN
-1075 SLLLLPVSVARPLL
+1075 ALLLLPASVARPLL
-1089 SFLLDLLPPLDRL
+1089 SYLLDLLPPLDRL
-1102 NRLLPAATPLE
+1102 NRLLPAAALLE
-1113 DQELQWPLHGA
+1113 DQELQWPLHGG
-1124 PDFVDPA
+1124 PEHIDPGGVSLPA
-1131 GQPLAQPAQSWVWL
+1131 PAQSWVWL
-1145 VDLERTAALLV
+1145 VDLERTVALLI
-1156 GRCLGGMLQGAP
+1156 GRCLGGMLQGSP
-1168 ASLEERDTAYWL
+1168 ASPEEQDTNYWL
-1180 KTPLFSNGLEMDL
+1180 KTPLFGNGIDMEV
-1193 PQLDNCIS
+1193 PQLDKCMS
-1201 SLLEVALSGN
+1201 ALLEVSLSGN
-1211 EEQKPFDCP
+1211 EEQKTFDYK
-1220 LRPDMSTLVD
+1220 LRPEVSLLVD
-1230 LALGSTK
+1230 LAVGSTK
-1237 EPTNS
+1237 EPAQN
-1242 LWVNMQDYATSKDWD
+1242 LWISMQDYAISKDWD
-1257 NASLSNET
+1257 SATVSNES

-1283 LLSQACG
+1283 LLSQATVDS
-1290 EGRYHPCKTLAEV
+1290 RYQPEKSLAEV
-1303 YRSVYKVRNRL
+1303 YRNVYKVRSRL

-1324 TCSSSRERRISDNQD
+1324 TCSSSRERWVSENQESGD
-1339 SLEMDPQEH
+1339 LGSQEN

-1353 IDEEAELE
+1353 IDEEAEME
-1361 ERTDREREEGHQ
+1361 EQADRDREEGHT
-1373 EQDEE
+1373 EQEE
-1378 EDEREHEVMTAG
+1378 EDEEREHEILTAG
-1390 KIFQCFLSAREAA
+1390 TRDVARN
-1403 RGRERE
+1403 RERD
-1409 RASSSAGG
+1409 RMSTSSAAD
-1417 GLSSGGPRGGGGGGE
+1417 SG
-1432 DEAAVSHEEQ
+1432 
-1442 QHLRDGCPGLPEGQ
+1442 PGLRADEQPQQLIQGRRDSRHLAEGQ
-1456 DLYTAACNSVVHRC
+1456 DLYTGACNSVIHRC
-1470 ALLVLGVSPV
+1470 ALLLLGVSPV
-1480 LGDLGGQD
+1480 IYHLENTSEDSHEQTVPGCSQ
-1488 EGHSAPQ
+1488 EG
-1495 STSQGQQDAA
+1495 TAA
-1505 GFMTRSESLSAETH
+1505 MTRSESLTAERR
-1519 SVQSSPSYRLMK
+1519 SVHVHPSYRLIK

-1546 GYTLS
+1546 GYLLS
-1551 GRRNVDL
+1551 ARQNTDFDL
-1558 DLAFSH
+1558 TSH
-1564 KKRGLLHG
+1564 RKRG
-1572 SPDSLA
+1572 SPTDPPTS
-1578 DSWFRVKHSR
+1578 DSWSRLKH
-1588 ARLYGS
+1588 AREWPSSSASVFDSDVEYGKS
-1594 PLYQSYDESDL
+1594 
-1605 DLSRSAG
+1605 LS
-1612 VHALIENIVSFIS
+1612 VHTLVDNVLSFVS
-1625 GDVGNSPAFKEPEEA
+1625 GDIGSSPGFKEPEEG
-1640 MSTSPQGIILAME
+1640 MSSSPQACIVAME
-1653 QQQNRAEL
+1653 QQQLRAEL

-1668 IVVLISGME
+1668 ILVLLSGME
-1677 EKGSQAAGGVGGS
+1677 EKENMQSLGNRQAPA
-1690 GTGGRPSPSAAF
+1690 PF

-1722 GTVGAGAM
+1722 GTVGHVGT
-1730 KGESVQLHHYQDGV
+1730 KGDSVHLHHYQDGIRAS
-1744 KAAKRTLQMDIQTAV
+1744 KNSIQKEIQKAV

-1765 LSVTLERALQANK
+1765 LSATLDRALQANK
-1778 HHIEAQQRLLLVTVF
+1778 HHVEAQQRLLLVTVF

-1798 YQPVDVSLAISSGL
+1798 YQPVDVSLAISTGL
-1812 LNVLSQLCGTETMLG
+1812 LSVLSQLCGTDTMLG

-1832 LQKPGVSQLSTALKV
+1832 LPKSGVSQLSTALKV

-1856 AISTG
+1856 AITTG
-1861 TYADKLGPKV
+1861 TYADKLSPKV

-1881 QLKNLLSQAGV
+1881 QLKNLLAQAGV
-1892 SLLPASPKKA
+1892 TLMSSCNAEEEGDRKA
-1902 QDRLEKETE
+1902 DLTGEIDR
-1911 DGNDAEKKDFRAL
+1911 KDFRASL
-1924 VRKQHTAELHL
+1924 RKQRTAELHL

-1961 EVLLNIAAQKC
+1961 EVLLNIASQKC
-1972 CSGVPLVGN
+1972 SSGLPLVGN

-2001 SVEDH
+2001 NVEDD
-2006 QMTQVVERLF
+2006 QMAQVVERLF
-2016 SLLSDCMWEAPIAQ
+2016 SLLSDCMWDAPIAQ
-2030 AKHTIQIK
+2030 AKHSIQIR
-2038 EKEQELKL
+2038 EKEQETKL
-2046 QGEVEEEDENLPI
+2046 NKTGEVEEEEEDLPI
-2059 QEVSFDPEKAQCC
+2059 QEVSFDPEKVQCC
-2072 VVENGQGL
+2072 VVENGQIL

-2090 LASTGISSGCYQ
+2090 LASTGVTSGCYQ

-2142 YSGNLYHNGEQSLTL
+2142 YSGNLYHNGEQTLTL
-2157 SSFTQGDYITCV
+2157 PSFTQGDFITCV
-2169 LDMEARTISFGK
+2169 LDMEARTVSFGK

-2192 VDATE
+2192 VDAGE

-2225 DLLPGDPVCSPA
+2225 DLLPGDPICSPV
-2237 ATVLAEAST
+2237 ATVLAESSV
-2246 QLIRVLHRADQWTH
+2246 QLLRILHRTERWTY
-2260 CINGI
+2260 CINKKMI
-2265 MLERLHKIKPCFRES
+2265 ERLQKIKGCLRE
-2280 SGCTAGGG
+2280 AGSK
-2288 QRLKKS
+2288 LKKS
-2294 RSVQSREEHD
+2294 RSVQSREENET
-2304 SQRDSPRDQEPQR
+2304 RDDREEDKGKHGRHGLADLGEPQ
-2317 GEEERGRQGHGS
+2317 
-2329 RQGHGGLGDLSDHH
+2329 
-2343 LRTLCTEVWPVLA
+2343 LRTLCVEVWPVLA
-2356 VIGGADAGLRVG
+2356 VIGGVDTGLRVG
-2368 GRCIHKQTGR
+2368 GRCVHKQTGR

-2401 ITISFPTFWSPS
+2401 ITIS
-2413 DTPLYNLEPCEPL
+2413 DTPLYNLEPCDPP
-2426 PFDVARLRG
+2426 PFDVTRFRG
-2435 LTASLLLDLT
+2435 LTASALLDLT
-2445 YLTSIHEDAGRLG
+2445 YLTGIHEEPGKVG
-2458 ARRHEKKHRGGPHDN
+2458 AKRHEKKHRHE
-2473 GTTTANSGDDANSKP
+2473 SEEKGDI
-2488 GDWEQANQH
+2488 
-2497 RPTTEPR
+2497 EPR
-2504 DGPAKGTVV
+2504 GDADIATEVQITEDAKSNNIV
-2513 MPTSDLRV
+2513 PK
-2521 SHSLEEVKAHAA
+2521 LE
-2533 PNSKSE
+2533 NE
-2539 SEISY
+2539 S
-2544 ALDCQH
+2544 
-2550 QGGGALAGGPETLY
+2550 
-2564 PAPQAPEGNRRK
+2564 
-2576 GHEGLSH
+2576 
-2583 GGRGHDGPPSLGAT
+2583 GPPLGETAQVDIQHHST
-2597 QSEIHAVQLSYLY
+2597 DGKRKSHDHIPRSHDVAQSEIRAVQLSYIN
-2610 LGAMKALSALLS
+2610 LGAMKSLGTLLS
-2622 CSKYAELLLIPKVQS
+2622 CSKYAELLLIPKVLADN
-2637 EPTPSGHNADLNT
+2637 GHNSDCAS
-2650 GPTCGGGA
+2650 
-2658 ASPVC
+2658 SPVVH
-2663 QEEVEMRAALQFL
+2663 EDVEMRAALQFL

-2706 YKLVVSGL
+2706 YKLVVHGL
-2714 LDDQGG
+2714 LEEQFGSRLRQELEQQAEETDQ
-2720 GGKARPADQECEEGL
+2720 A
-2735 ESEQQA
+2735 QQA

-2798 YPTTTL
+2798 YPTTTI

-2811 TPPVS
+2811 TPPIT
-2816 SLPTSPSDEVGRRQS
+2816 SLPTSPTDEVGRRQS
-2831 LTSPDTQGSRPTNRT
+2831 LTSPDSQPTRHTNRAAL
-2846 GTSMSDPS
+2846 SDPS
-2854 SRLSTSPPPPAI
+2854 SRLSTSPPPPAVV
-2866 AVPLLEMGFSLRQI
+2866 VPLLEMGFSIRQI
-2880 TKALE
+2880 KKAME
-2885 ATGTRGEADAQN
+2885 ATGAREADPQN

-2906 EHPGTEEEESHPGG
+2906 EHPDDEERFSGRTTEQ
-2920 GGSDSSS
+2920 
-2927 CPGATASG
+2927 CQGAVSTAH
-2935 GGKSLDRSYL
+2935 GGKSSDTAYT
-2945 HSPGDIP
+2945 GDISSSDP
-2952 SADAADLEE
+2952 AEMEECFCGSPDSLEHTE
-2961 GFSESPEGLD
+2961 NAG
-2971 QDSASASSGPTPRGR
+2971 ASSGQQSRGR
-2986 SAVSRKHR
+2986 STVTRRQK

-3002 LARAAGLYRS
+3002 LARA
-3012 VQAHRSQSRRE
+3012 VQAHRNQGRRE
-3023 GGALPQDPG
+3023 GVSLQQDPG
-3032 TLYDF
+3032 ALYDL
-3037 NLDEELEM
+3037 NLDEELEI
-3045 DLDEETMEAM
+3045 DLDEEAMEAM
-3055 FGQDLASDSDIL
+3055 FGQDLASDNDIL
-3067 GMWIPEVLD
+3067 GIWIPE
-3076 WPTWHVC
+3076 HVC
-3083 ETEERDEVV
+3083 ETDDREEVV
-3092 VCELCEASVANFN
+3092 ICELCEASVLSFN
-3105 QHMKKTHPGC
+3105 QHMKRYHPGC
-3115 GRSANRQGYR
+3115 GHSANRQGYR

-3140 SGNPYYLLCGSCRD
+3140 SGNPYYLLCSSCREK
-3154 RYLAV
+3154 YLSLR
-3159 KSKAR
+3159 SKRKAT
-3164 APMTERSVP
+3164 ASE
-3173 GKRYK
+3173 KYK
-3178 GQAPDLLGKQDSV
+3178 GHAPDLIGKQDSV
-3191 YEEDWDML
+3191 YEEDWDMM
-3199 DVDEDDKLTGEEEFE
+3199 DVDEDEKLTGEEEFE
-3214 LLVGPLGLSERRL
+3214 LLAGPLGLNERRM
-3227 VPEAVQFPDSDPL
+3227 VPEPVQFPDSDPL

-3251 SMEETLLQIGCQGSV
+3251 SMEETLMQIGCQGTL

-3272 RVTLGEQAASLQNPH
+3272 RITLGEQAAALVNPH
-3287 DRITA
+3287 DRVMA
-3292 LRRVTAA
+3292 LRRVIAA

-3345 LSAAGRAGL
+3345 LAAAGRAGL
-3354 SSSPVAGSGSL
+3354 STSPSTTLPSSS
-3365 ERPRGSTKASKPMSC
+3365 ERSRGLHSKTSKPISC

-3389 CLASN
+3389 CLAS
-3394 SPSAAKLLVQLC
+3394 STPSAARLLVQLC
-3406 TQNLISAATGM
+3406 TQNLISAATGV

-3422 DDPIQRKFLPSFLR
+3422 DDPVQRKFLPSFLR
-3436 GVAEENKL
+3436 GIAEENKL

-3462 KGARLGPNYDKTDT
+3462 KGAKLRPNYDKAEM
-3476 EKRAGLIAH
+3476 EKR
-3485 LYAHPS
+3485 
-3491 YNPTAVGPLELANA
+3491 GPLELANA

-3516 SGHRQWAAQQL
+3516 SQHRQWAAQQL

-3539 SRPQTFADMAGDLR
+3539 TAPQTLADMAGDLR
-3553 KCSSVKLEAHQSRV
+3553 KCSFTKLEAHQNRV
-3567 ITCGWC
+3567 TASVWC
-3573 SKKGLLATSGN
+3573 SKKDLLATSGS

-3589 VWNVTKNQYTLQ
+3589 VWNVSRTQYSLQ
-3601 QTCIFNRAEDSPD
+3601 QTCVFHKM
-3614 EGGQCLGS
+3614 EGS
-3622 PGDPSLSPLVWS
+3622 TEETDPSLSLICWS
-3634 VTGRFLAAAMEKM
+3634 VSGRYLAGALEKTI
-3647 VNIWQVN
+3647 NIWQVN

-3659 LDVQPHWVSALAW
+3659 VDAQPHWVSALTW
-3672 PEGEAVSLWCGEP
+3672 PEENSGAAWTSDAPES
-3685 KDVLLVGRMDGSLG
+3685 LLVGRMDGSLG
-3699 LLEVHD
+3699 LIEVTD
-3705 GCTMHRTEL
+3705 ASSMQRMEL
-3714 EHCYRKDVAVMHI
+3714 EHCYRKEVAVTCI
-3727 AWYSEDRPFAVGY
+3727 AWYSEDRSFAVGY
-3740 ADGKLLIGTREP
+3740 SDGKLLIGNRDIA
-3752 LEKGAIV
+3752 EKAGIV
-3759 VIDGHKESITS
+3759 IIDAHKDMIVS
-3770 MKWSPS
+3770 MKWDPT
-3776 GQILLTCAKEDLV
+3776 GQMLLTCAKEETV
-3789 KLWSSPGSR
+3789 KLWGKSGLS
-3798 SSPGAGW
+3798 W
-3805 RCLLS
+3805 KTLYCLS
-3810 IAHPAQV
+3810 HPSLV
-3817 NGVAWCGLIGQGVR
+3817 NTAAWCSLVGNGER
-3831 PLNMLATCCQ
+3831 PQLMLGTGCQ
-3841 NGLVSVWTVPQD
+3841 SGLVCVWIIPQIPQEGVQPKSS
-3853 ASSFPESTGSEGWR
+3853 ASDDWKEQAISKEMF
-3867 ENEPKNKRK
+3867 RK
-3876 QQSSSGPAGG
+3876 
-3886 AVCVFQLRGHI
+3886 VEYVRCVFKLRGHI

-3906 PDGLALVSGGMG
+3906 HDGLALVSGGLG
-3918 GLMNIWSLR
+3918 GLMNIWSLK

-3933 TVIAG
+3933 SVVTG
-3938 SGAIQNIVWI
+3938 SGAVTTTVWI
-3948 PDVGVAVCSNRS
+3948 PDVGVAACSNRS

-3965 VNCSTDFMSSN
+3965 VNFTPEWLSSN
-3976 HVLATCRSALKKQGV
+3976 HVLATCRTALKQQGIV
-3991 LGLNMAPCMRAFLER
+3991 GLNMAPCMQTFLER

-4021 VVCGEQLVHS
+4021 VVCGDQLVHS

-4044 HLDQLLCSP
+4044 NLDRLLCNP
-4053 PVPPHLRLCPLEP
+4053 PVPPHHYPSPPDPASWNPTEWVWLE
-4066 GASTWSPSEWA
+4066 
-4077 WLDCF
+4077 CF
-4082 STTVK
+4082 STTIK

-4093 RGNTFPE
+4093 RGSQFPE
-4100 AFAVPD
+4100 CFTVPD

-4111 KEEVALVMDNSKW
+4111 EEELKLVMDNSKW
-4124 GSGMDEQIMSWAT
+4124 NNGTDEQIMSWAT
-4137 SRPEDWHLGG
+4137 SKPEDWHLGG
-4147 RCDVFLWGAGRHGQL
+4147 KCDVFLWGAGRHGQL
-4162 AEAGRNLLVPTIAPS
+4162 AEAGRNVMIPSGAGS

-4183 VVCGQNC
+4183 VICGQNC

-4218 LHVITVIS
+4218 LHVLTVIS

-4302 ADGKLFSFGNGD
+4302 ADGKLFTFGNGD

-4335 EGYQVGQVACG
+4335 EGLHIGQVACG

-4357 MIVWAF
+4357 SLVWAF

-4385 DVLCGIGIKKVSCGT
+4385 DVLCGIGIKKVACGT
-4400 QFSVALGRDGNVYTF
+4400 QFSVALTKDGHVYTF

-4425 GRARNHNRPQVVPA
+4425 GRARNHNRPQLVPV
-4439 LSGVFIEDVAV
+4439 LLGIFIDDIAV
-4450 GAEHTLVLSSTGEVY
+4450 GAEHTLALSASGEVY
-4465 TWGTNSEGQL
+4465 AWGSNSEGQL

-4488 VTSLQGKNVNQI
+4488 VTALQGKNIRQI
-4500 SAGRCHSAAWTAPSA
+4500 SAGRCHSAAWTAAPV
-4515 PPRAPGSSV
+4515 PPRAPGVAV

-4529 LPVAV
+4529 LPDVI
-4534 PPQYSSLREVS
+4534 PPQYSCLKDICLHT
-4545 MEVVRARLRLLYHFS
+4545 VRARLRLLYHFS

-4574 NNQSCMSH
+4574 NNQSSASH

-4700 PSPNASAEVGYNR
+4700 PSPNATAEVGYNR
-4713 DRFLLSPSACLE
+4713 DRFLLNPSSGLD
-4725 EHLLQFKF
+4725 EHLMQFKF

-4787 EDSGITED
+4787 EDSGITEE

-4815 VPIIPGGNSIPLSFS
+4815 VPIIPGGNSIPLTFS
-4830 NRKEYVERA
+4830 NRKEYVDRA
-4839 IEYRLHEI
+4839 IDYRLHEM

-4879 CGMPEICV
+4879 CGMPEISV
-4887 EVLKKVVR
+4887 DVLKKVVR

-4900 EQHTQVQ
+4900 EQHQLVQ
-4907 WFWQTLEDFS
+4907 WFWQTLEEFS

-4970 PYSSQAVM
+4970 PYSSQPVM

>member
-1 MALMIPPVKLKWLEH
+1 
-16 LNASWITEDSES
+16 
-28 IATREGVSVLYSKLL
+28 
-43 TNKEAV
+43 
-49 LLPQQVLCLKGP
+49 
-61 QLPDFERESLS
+61 
-72 SDEQEHY
+72 
-79 LDALLS
+79 
-85 SQLALA
+85 
-91 KMVCSDS
+91 
-98 PFAGAL
+98 
-104 RKRLLV
+104 
-110 LQRIFYALSNKYHD
+110 
-124 KGKVKQQQHSPEN
+124 
-137 SSGSA
+137 
-142 DSHSVSER
+142 
-150 PRSSTDALIEMGVR
+150 
-164 TGLSLLFALLR
+164 
-175 QSWVM
+175 
-180 PPPGPGGPNLCND
+180 
-193 VIHTAIDV
+193 
-201 VSSLPPLSLANESKI
+201 
-216 PPMGL
+216 
-221 DCLAQVTTFL
+221 
-231 KGVTMPNTG
+231 
-240 ADVLGRRLASE
+240 
-251 LLLGLAAQRGSLRY
+251 
-265 LLEWIEMALAAS
+265 
-277 AVVTA
+277 
-282 MDEGEKGKM
+282 
-291 AALSQEGLMGYDC
+291 
-304 FMNILMQMRRSLGSS
+304 
-319 ADRSQWREPTR
+319 
-330 TSDGLC
+330 
-336 SLYEAALCLLEEVCR
+336 
-351 MASDYSRTCASPDSV
+351 
-366 QTGEVPAVSE
+366 
-376 TCEVY
+376 
-381 VWGSNSSHQLVEG
+381 
-394 TQEKILQPKLAP
+394 
-406 SFADAQ
+406 
-412 TIEAGQYCTF
+412 
-422 VISSDG
+422 
-428 SVRACGKGSYGR
+428 
-440 LGLGDSNNQST
+440 
-451 LKKLT
+451 
-456 FEPHRAIKKVSS
+456 
-468 SKGSDGHTL
+468 
-477 AFTTEGEVFSWGDG
+477 
-491 DYGKL
+491 
-496 GHGNSSTQKYPKLI
+496 
-510 QGPLQGKAVV
+510 
-520 CVSAGYRHSA
+520 
-530 AVSED
+530 
-535 GELYTWGEGDF
+535 
-546 GRLGHGDSNSRNIP
+546 
-560 TLVKDISNVG
+560 
-570 DVSCGSSHTIALSK
+570 
-584 DGRTVWSFG
+584 
-593 GGDNGKLGHGD
+593 
-604 TNRVYKPKVVESLQ
+604 
-618 GMFIRKVCAGSQSSL
+618 
-633 ALTST
+633 
-638 GQVYAWG
+638 
-645 CGACLGCGSSEATA
+645 
-659 LRPKLTEELAT
+659 
-670 TRVVDISIGDS
+670 
-681 HCLALSHDNEVYAW
+681 
-695 GNNSMGQCGQGNST
+695 
-709 GPITK
+709 
-714 PKKVV
+714 
-719 GLDGVAIQ
+719 
-727 QVSAGTS
+727 
-734 HSLAWTALP
+734 
-743 RDRQVVAWHR
+743 
-753 PYCVDLEESTFSHLR
+753 
-768 SFLEHYCDGIN
+768 
-779 SEVPPLPFP
+779 
-788 SSREHHNFLKLCLRL
+788 
-803 LSNHLALALA
+803 
-813 GGVATSILGRQ
+813 
-824 ARPLR
+824 
-829 NLLFRLMD
+829 
-837 SSVPDEIQEA
+837 
-847 VMETLSVGATMLLPP
+847 
-862 LRERMELLHSL
+862 
-873 LPQGPDRWENLSK
+873 
-886 GQRMQLDIILTSL
+886 
-899 QDHTHVASLLGYS
+899 
-912 CPPDSTETLASS
+912 
-924 NVGFGL
+924 
-930 PLDPPYGAP
+930 
-939 GTNPDTHL
+939 
-947 AEILMKTLLRNLGFY
+947 
-962 TDQAFGELE
+962 
-971 KNSDKVL
+971 
-978 QGTSSSDSSQP
+978 
-989 AHLHELLCSLQKQL
+989 
-1003 LAYCHI
+1003 
-1009 NCVTENSSSVSL
+1009 
-1021 LHKHLQLLLPHATDI
+1021 
-1036 FSRSAIL
+1036 
-1043 LRESS
+1043 
-1048 WNGSVRE
+1048 
-1055 KLRDVIYVSAAG
+1055 
-1067 SMLCQIVN
+1067 
-1075 SLLLLPVSVARPLL
+1075 
-1089 SFLLDLLPPLDRL
+1089 
-1102 NRLLPAATPLE
+1102 
-1113 DQELQWPLHGA
+1113 
-1124 PDFVDPA
+1124 
-1131 GQPLAQPAQSWVWL
+1131 
-1145 VDLERTAALLV
+1145 
-1156 GRCLGGMLQGAP
+1156 
-1168 ASLEERDTAYWL
+1168 
-1180 KTPLFSNGLEMDL
+1180 
-1193 PQLDNCIS
+1193 
-1201 SLLEVALSGN
+1201 
-1211 EEQKPFDCP
+1211 
-1220 LRPDMSTLVD
+1220 
-1230 LALGSTK
+1230 
-1237 EPTNS
+1237 
-1242 LWVNMQDYATSKDWD
+1242 
-1257 NASLSNET
+1257 
-1265 LLDTVSR
+1265 
-1272 FVLAAL
+1272 
-1278 LKHTG
+1278 
-1283 LLSQACG
+1283 
-1290 EGRYHPCKTLAEV
+1290 
-1303 YRSVYKVRNRL
+1303 
-1314 LACKNMELIQ
+1314 
-1324 TCSSSRERRISDNQD
+1324 
-1339 SLEMDPQEH
+1339 MDPQEH

-1361 ERTDREREEGHQ
+1361 ERADREREEGHP
-1373 EQDEE
+1373 EQDDE

-1390 KIFQCFLSAREAA
+1390 TREAA
-1403 RGRERE
+1403 RSRERE
-1409 RASSSAGG
+1409 RASSGTGPGPTS
-1417 GLSSGGPRGGGGGGE
+1417 GPRGG
-1432 DEAAVSHEEQ
+1432 EEEPAQ
-1442 QHLRDGCPGLPEGQ
+1442 SQEGRRDSAGLPEGQ
-1456 DLYTAACNSVVHRC
+1456 DLYTAACNSVIHRC
-1470 ALLVLGVSPV
+1470 ALLVLGISPV
-1480 LGDLGGQD
+1480 QGDLLKQQE
-1488 EGHSAPQ
+1488 EGPAQPPSGNAQ
-1495 STSQGQQDAA
+1495 EGV
-1505 GFMTRSESLSAETH
+1505 GFMTRSESLTAESR
-1519 SVQSSPSYRLMK
+1519 SVQASPSYRLIK

-1546 GYTLS
+1546 GYALS

-1558 DLAFSH
+1558 DLASSH
-1564 KKRGLLHG
+1564 KRRGLLQS
-1572 SPDSLA
+1572 SPDAPS
-1578 DSWFRVKHSR
+1578 DSWFRAKHGR
-1588 ARLYGS
+1588 ERLYGS
-1594 PLYQSYDESDL
+1594 VYSYEESDL
-1605 DLSRSAG
+1605 DLSRSLG
-1612 VHALIENIVSFIS
+1612 VHALIENMVNFVS
-1625 GDVGNSPAFKEPEEA
+1625 GDVGNAPAFKEPEEG
-1640 MSTSPQGIILAME
+1640 MSTSPQGAIMAME
-1653 QQQNRAEL
+1653 QQQSRAEL

-1668 IVVLISGME
+1668 MVVLLSGME
-1677 EKGSQAAGGVGGS
+1677 EKSSQAPCVGRS
-1690 GTGGRPSPSAAF
+1690 TPPF

-1722 GTVGAGAM
+1722 GTVGTGGT
-1730 KGESVQLHHYQDGV
+1730 KGESVQLHHYQDGIR
-1744 KAAKRTLQMDIQTAV
+1744 AAKRTLQKDIQTAV

-1765 LSVTLERALQANK
+1765 LSVTLERALQANQ
-1778 HHIEAQQRLLLVTVF
+1778 HHSEAQQRLLLVTVF

-1812 LNVLSQLCGTETMLG
+1812 LNVLSQLCGTDTMLG

-1832 LQKPGVSQLSTALKV
+1832 LHKPGVSQLSTALKV

-1861 TYADKLGPKV
+1861 QAEPQGGAVPVGPA
-1871 VQSLLDLLCS
+1871 VQPAEEPSLPG
-1881 QLKNLLSQAGV
+1881 GV
-1892 SLLPASPKKA
+1892 SPLATGKEEEEE
-1902 QDRLEKETE
+1902 EKSEE
-1911 DGNDAEKKDFRAL
+1911 GSDPEKKDFRAL
-1924 VRKQHTAELHL
+1924 LRKQHTAELHL

-1994 VLPACEA
+1994 VLPACES
-2001 SVEDH
+2001 SVEDD

-2030 AKHTIQIK
+2030 AKHAIQVK

-2046 QGEVEEEDENLPI
+2046 QGEAEEEDENLPI

-2142 YSGNLYHNGEQSLTL
+2142 YSGNLYHNGEQALAL

-2169 LDMEARTISFGK
+2169 LDMEARTVSFGK

-2225 DLLPGDPVCSPA
+2225 DLLPGDPICSPV
-2237 ATVLAEAST
+2237 ATVLAEAAT
-2246 QLIRVLHRADQWTH
+2246 QLIRILHRMERWTH
-2260 CINGI
+2260 GINKT
-2265 MLERLHKIKPCFRES
+2265 MMERLHKIKACFRE
-2280 SGCTAGGG
+2280 GGG
-2288 QRLKKS
+2288 GGPGGGPGGS
-2294 RSVQSREEHD
+2294 
-2304 SQRDSPRDQEPQR
+2304 
-2317 GEEERGRQGHGS
+2317 GR
-2329 RQGHGGLGDLSDHH
+2329 
-2343 LRTLCTEVWPVLA
+2343 A
-2356 VIGGADAGLRVG
+2356 A
-2368 GRCIHKQTGR
+2368 RCVHRQTGR

-2383 GVVKE
+2383 GVAKE

-2426 PFDVARLRG
+2426 PFDVSRFRG

-2445 YLTSIHEDAGRLG
+2445 YLTSIHEDAGKAAGRRHDRRHRRGSEEKAEPEQRAEPEG
-2458 ARRHEKKHRGGPHDN
+2458 ARETG
-2473 GTTTANSGDDANSKP
+2473 
-2488 GDWEQANQH
+2488 
-2497 RPTTEPR
+2497 
-2504 DGPAKGTVV
+2504 
-2513 MPTSDLRV
+2513 DLRV
-2521 SHSLEEVKAHAA
+2521 SHSLDEVKAHAA
-2533 PNSKSE
+2533 AAAAGAGSKSE
-2539 SEISY
+2539 SEIAVPF
-2544 ALDCQH
+2544 ALDAQ
-2550 QGGGALAGGPETLY
+2550 
-2564 PAPQAPEGNRRK
+2564 QAPAAAEAKRRS
-2576 GHEGLSH
+2576 HEH
-2583 GGRGHDGPPSLGAT
+2583 GRGHDAAAQA
-2597 QSEIHAVQLSYLY
+2597 QSEMRAVQLSYLY
-2610 LGAMKALSALLS
+2610 LGAMKSLSALLS
-2622 CSKYAELLLIPKVQS
+2622 CSRYAELLLVPKALT
-2637 EPTPSGHNADLNT
+2637 ENGHNADCA
-2650 GPTCGGGA
+2650 G
-2658 ASPVC
+2658 SPVQ

-2681 KRAVMR
+2681 KRAVVR

-2714 LDDQGG
+2714 LEEQY
-2720 GGKARPADQECEEGL
+2720 GGKVKPEADPEAEETEG
-2735 ESEQQA
+2735 SQQA

-2831 LTSPDTQGSRPTNRT
+2831 LTSPDSQPSRPSNRT
-2846 GTSMSDPS
+2846 ALSDPS

-2880 TKALE
+2880 SKALE
-2885 ATGTRGEADAQN
+2885 ATGARGEADAQN

-2906 EHPGTEEEESHPGG
+2906 EHPGEDEEESQTGG
-2920 GGSDSSS
+2920 GADS
-2927 CPGATASG
+2927 CPGAMSSSG
-2935 GGKSLDRSYL
+2935 GGKSMDRSCL
-2945 HSPGDIP
+2945 RSPADIP
-2952 SADAADLEE
+2952 NADAAEMEE

-2986 SAVSRKHR
+2986 STVSRKHR

-3002 LARAAGLYRS
+3002 LSRAAGLYRS
-3012 VQAHRSQSRRE
+3012 VQAHRSQSRRD
-3023 GGALPQDPG
+3023 GSSLQQDPG

-3055 FGQDLASDSDIL
+3055 FGQDLASDTDIL
-3067 GMWIPEVLD
+3067 GMWIPE
-3076 WPTWHVC
+3076 HVC
-3083 ETEERDEVV
+3083 ETEDRDEVV

-3105 QHMKKTHPGC
+3105 QHMKKNHPGC

-3140 SGNPYYLLCGSCRD
+3140 SGNPYYLLCGACREK
-3154 RYLAV
+3154 YLAV
-3159 KSKAR
+3159 KSKVKVP
-3164 APMTERSVP
+3164 APE
-3173 GKRYK
+3173 RYK

-3199 DVDEDDKLTGEEEFE
+3199 DVDEDEKLTGEEEFE
-3214 LLVGPLGLSERRL
+3214 LLAGPLGLSERRV

-3251 SMEETLLQIGCQGSV
+3251 SMEETLQQIGCHGSV
-3266 EKSSSG
+3266 EKGSSG
-3272 RVTLGEQAASLQNPH
+3272 RVTLGEQAAALLNPH
-3287 DRITA
+3287 DRVMA
-3292 LRRVTAA
+3292 LKRVTAA

-3345 LSAAGRAGL
+3345 LAAAGRAGL
-3354 SSSPVAGSGSL
+3354 STGLAAGPGAS
-3365 ERPRGSTKASKPMSC
+3365 ERPRGAAKASKPISC

-3394 SPSAAKLLVQLC
+3394 SPNAAKLLVQLC

-3462 KGARLGPNYDKTDT
+3462 KGAKLRPNYDKTDI
-3476 EKRAGLIAH
+3476 EKR
-3485 LYAHPS
+3485 
-3491 YNPTAVGPLELANA
+3491 GPLELANA
-3505 LAACCL
+3505 LAACCV
-3511 SSRLS
+3511 STRLS
-3516 SGHRQWAAQQL
+3516 SQHRQWAAQQL

-3553 KCSSVKLEAHQSRV
+3553 KCSFVKLEAHQSRV

-3573 SKKGLLATSGN
+3573 SRKGLLATSGN

-3601 QTCIFNRAEDSPD
+3601 QTCIFNRTDGSTD
-3614 EGGQCLGS
+3614 EGQGS
-3622 PGDPSLSPLVWS
+3622 PGDPSLSPVSWS
-3634 VTGRFLAAAMEKM
+3634 VSGKYLAAAMEKM

-3672 PEGEAVSLWCGEP
+3672 PEQEPASLWAGEP
-3685 KDVLLVGRMDGSLG
+3685 LELLLVGRMDGSLG
-3699 LLEVHD
+3699 LIEVAD
-3705 GCTMHRTEL
+3705 ASTMQRVEL
-3714 EHCYRKDVAVMHI
+3714 EHCYRKDVPVMHI
-3727 AWYSEDRPFAVGY
+3727 AWYSEDKPFAVGY
-3740 ADGKLLIGTREP
+3740 ADGKLLIGSKEP
-3752 LEKGAIV
+3752 LDKGAIV
-3759 VIDGHKESITS
+3759 VIDAHKESITC
-3770 MKWSPS
+3770 MRWDPS
-3776 GQILLTCAKEDLV
+3776 GQVLLTCAKEETV
-3789 KLWSSPGSR
+3789 KLWACPC
-3798 SSPGAGW
+3798 PGAGW
-3805 RCLLS
+3805 KCLQALT
-3810 IAHPAQV
+3810 HPATV
-3817 NGVAWCGLIGQGVR
+3817 NNITWCGLPGQSPK
-3831 PLNMLATCCQ
+3831 PLSMLATCCQ
-3841 NGLVSVWTVPQD
+3841 NGLVCVWTVPQD
-3853 ASSFPESTGSEGWR
+3853 ACDFPESTSSGSDARWET
-3867 ENEPKNKRK
+3867 EPKSKLKHTYRRPK
-3876 QQSSSGPAGG
+3876 GSS
-3886 AVCVFQLRGHI
+3886 CVFLLKGHI
-3897 TPVRTVAFS
+3897 TPVRTVVFS
-3906 PDGLALVSGGMG
+3906 PDGLALVSGGVG

-3933 TVIAG
+3933 TVVAG

-3965 VNCSTDFMSSN
+3965 VNCTPEFMNNN
-3976 HVLATCRSALKKQGV
+3976 HVLATCRTALKKQGV
-3991 LGLNMAPCMRAFLER
+3991 VGLNMAPCMRAFLER

-4013 QYAYEKPH
+4013 QYVYEKPH

-4053 PVPPHLRLCPLEP
+4053 PVPPHLRLCPLDP
-4066 GASTWSPSEWA
+4066 GTWSPSEWA

-4093 RGNTFPE
+4093 RGATFPE
-4100 AFAVPD
+4100 SFTVPD

-4111 KEEVALVMDNSKW
+4111 EAELALLMDNSKW
-4124 GSGMDEQIMSWAT
+4124 ASGMDEQIMSWAT

-4147 RCDVFLWGAGRHGQL
+4147 KCDVLLWGAGRHGQL
-4162 AEAGRNLLVPTIAPS
+4162 AEAGRNTLAPTIAPS

-4190 TFVIQAN
+4190 SFVIQAN

-4218 LHVITVIS
+4218 LHVLTVIS

-4335 EGYQVGQVACG
+4335 EGYQVRQVACG

-4357 MIVWAF
+4357 MMVWAF

-4400 QFSVALGRDGNVYTF
+4400 QFSVALTKDGNVYTF

-4425 GRARNHNRPQVVPA
+4425 GRARNHNRPQQVPA
-4439 LSGVFIEDVAV
+4439 LSGIFIEDIAV
-4450 GAEHTLVLSSTGEVY
+4450 GAEHTLALSSVGDVY
-4465 TWGTNSEGQL
+4465 TWGSNSEGQL

-4488 VTSLQGKNVNQI
+4488 VSTLQGKNIHQI
-4500 SAGRCHSAAWTAPSA
+4500 SAGRCHSAAWTAPSV

-4545 MEVVRARLRLLYHFS
+4545 MEAVRARLRLLYHFS

-4574 NNQSCMSH
+4574 NNQSCTSH

-4688 QELETGVVDLLI
+4688 QELETGVADLLI
-4700 PSPNASAEVGYNR
+4700 PSPNATAEVGYNR
-4713 DRFLLSPSACLE
+4713 DRFLFNPSACLD

-4761 CIPLTLEDLEEVDLL
+4761 CIPLVLEDLEEVDLL

-4787 EDSGITED
+4787 EDSGITEE

-4847 DRQVAAVR
+4847 HRQVAAVR

-4861 IPVPLLS
+4861 VPVPLLS
-4868 LLTARQLEQMV
+4868 LLTAGQLEQMV
-4879 CGMPEICV
+4879 CGMPEISV
-4887 EVLKKVVR
+4887 DVLKKVVR

-4900 EQHTQVQ
+4900 EQHQLVQ
-4907 WFWQTLEDFS
+4907 WFWQTLEEFS

-4949 VDRPHDSLPTSQTC
+4949 VDRPYDSLPTSQTC

-4970 PYSSQAVM
+4970 PYSNQPVM

>member
-1 MALMIPPVKLKWLEH
+1 MATMIPPVKLKWLEH
-16 LNASWITEDSES
+16 LNSSWITEDSES
-28 IATREGVSVLYSKLL
+28 IATREGVAVLYSKLVS
-43 TNKEAV
+43 NKEV
-49 LLPQQVLCLKGP
+49 VPLPQQVLCLKGP

-72 SDEQEHY
+72 SDEQDHY

-110 LQRIFYALSNKYHD
+110 LQRVFYALSNKYHD
-124 KGKVKQQQHSPEN
+124 KGKVKQQQHSPES

-142 DSHSVSER
+142 DVHSVSER

-175 QSWVM
+175 QSWMM
-180 PPPGPGGPNLCND
+180 PVSGPGLSLCND
-193 VIHTAIDV
+193 VIHTAIEV

-221 DCLAQVTTFL
+221 DCLSQVTTFL
-231 KGVTMPNTG
+231 KGVTIPNSG
-240 ADVLGRRLASE
+240 ADTLGRRLASE

-265 LLEWIEMALAAS
+265 LLEWIEMALGAS
-277 AVVTA
+277 AVVHT
-282 MDEGEKGKM
+282 MEKSK
-291 AALSQEGLMGYDC
+291 LLSSQEGMISFDC
-304 FMNILMQMRRSLGSS
+304 FMTILMQMRRSLGSS

-336 SLYEAALCLLEEVCR
+336 SLYEAALCLFEEVCR
-351 MASDYSRTCASPDSV
+351 MASDYSRTCASPDSI
-366 QTGEVPAVSE
+366 QTGDAPIVSE

-406 SFADAQ
+406 SFSDAQ

-422 VISSDG
+422 VISTDG

-456 FEPHRAIKKVSS
+456 FEPHRSIKKVSS

-510 QGPLQGKAVV
+510 QGPLQGKVVV

-530 AVSED
+530 AVTED

-570 DVSCGSSHTIALSK
+570 EVSCGSSHTIALSK

-604 TNRVYKPKVVESLQ
+604 TNRVYKPKVIEALQ

-659 LRPKLTEELAT
+659 LRPKLIEELAA
-670 TRVVDISIGDS
+670 TRIVDVSIGDS

-714 PKKVV
+714 PKKVS
-719 GLDGVAIQ
+719 GLDGIAIQ
-727 QVSAGTS
+727 QISAGTS

-768 SFLEHYCDGIN
+768 SFLERYCDKIN
-779 SEVPPLPFP
+779 SEIPPLPFP
-788 SSREHHNFLKLCLRL
+788 SSREHHSFLKLCLKL

-824 ARPLR
+824 AGPLR

-837 SSVPDEIQEA
+837 STVPDEIQE
-847 VMETLSVGATMLLPP
+847 VVIETLSVGATMLLPP

-873 LPQGPDRWENLSK
+873 LPQGPDRWESLSK

-912 CPPDSTETLASS
+912 SPSDATDLSS
-924 NVGFGL
+924 VCTGYGNL
-930 PLDPPYGAP
+930 SDQPYG
-939 GTNPDTHL
+939 TQSCHPDTHL

-962 TDQAFGELE
+962 T
-971 KNSDKVL
+971 
-978 QGTSSSDSSQP
+978 
-989 AHLHELLCSLQKQL
+989 
-1003 LAYCHI
+1003 I
-1009 NCVTENSSSVSL
+1009 
-1021 LHKHLQLLLPHATDI
+1021 
-1036 FSRSAIL
+1036 
-1043 LRESS
+1043 
-1048 WNGSVRE
+1048 
-1055 KLRDVIYVSAAG
+1055 DVIYVSAAG

-1089 SFLLDLLPPLDRL
+1089 SYLLDLLPPLDCL
-1102 NRLLPAATPLE
+1102 NRLLPAADLLE
-1113 DQELQWPLHGA
+1113 DQELQWPLHGG
-1124 PDFVDPA
+1124 PELIDPA
-1131 GQPLAQPAQSWVWL
+1131 GLPLPQPAQSWVWL
-1145 VDLERTAALLV
+1145 VDLERTIALLI
-1156 GRCLGGMLQGAP
+1156 GRCLGGMLQGSP
-1168 ASLEERDTAYWL
+1168 VSPEEQDTAYWM
-1180 KTPLFSNGLEMDL
+1180 KTPLFSDGVEMDT
-1193 PQLDNCIS
+1193 PQLDKCMS
-1201 SLLEVALSGN
+1201 CLLEVALSGN
-1211 EEQKPFDCP
+1211 EEQKPFDYK
-1220 LRPDMSTLVD
+1220 LRPEIAVYVD
-1230 LALGSTK
+1230 LALGCSK
-1237 EPTNS
+1237 EPARS
-1242 LWVNMQDYATSKDWD
+1242 LWISMQDYAVSKDWD
-1257 NASLSNET
+1257 SATLSNES

-1278 LKHTG
+1278 LKHTN

-1290 EGRYHPCKTLAEV
+1290 ESRYQPGKHLSEV
-1303 YRSVYKVRNRL
+1303 YRCVYKVRSRL
-1314 LACKNMELIQ
+1314 LACKNLELIQ
-1324 TCSSSRERRISDNQD
+1324 TRSSSRDRWISENQD
-1339 SLEMDPQEH
+1339 SADVDPQEH

-1353 IDEEAELE
+1353 IDEEAEME
-1361 ERTDREREEGHQ
+1361 EQAERDREEGHP
-1373 EQDEE
+1373 EPEDEE
-1378 EDEREHEVMTAG
+1378 EEREHEVMTAG
-1390 KIFQCFLSAREAA
+1390 KIFQCFLSAREVA
-1403 RGRERE
+1403 RSRDRDRMNSGAGSGARADDPPPQSQQER
-1409 RASSSAGG
+1409 R
-1417 GLSSGGPRGGGGGGE
+1417 
-1432 DEAAVSHEEQ
+1432 VST
-1442 QHLRDGCPGLPEGQ
+1442 DLPEGQ
-1456 DLYTAACNSVVHRC
+1456 DVYTAACNSVIHRC
-1470 ALLVLGVSPV
+1470 ALLILGVSPV
-1480 LGDLGGQD
+1480 IDELQKRREEGQLQQ
-1488 EGHSAPQ
+1488 P
-1495 STSQGQQDAA
+1495 STSASEG
-1505 GFMTRSESLSAETH
+1505 GGLMTRSESLTAESRLVH
-1519 SVQSSPSYRLMK
+1519 ASPNYRLMK

-1558 DLAFSH
+1558 DLAASQR
-1564 KKRGLLHG
+1564 KRGPMHSQLE
-1572 SPDSLA
+1572 SLS
-1578 DSWFRVKHSR
+1578 DSWARLKHSR
-1588 ARLYGS
+1588 DWLCNS
-1594 PLYQSYDESDL
+1594 SYSFESDF
-1605 DLSRSAG
+1605 DLTKSLG
-1612 VHALIENIVSFIS
+1612 VHTLIENVVSFVS
-1625 GDVGNSPAFKEPEEA
+1625 GDVGNAPGFKEPEES
-1640 MSTSPQGIILAME
+1640 MSTSPQASIIAME
-1653 QQQNRAEL
+1653 QQQLRAEL

-1668 IVVLISGME
+1668 ILVLLSGME
-1677 EKGSQAAGGVGGS
+1677 EKGSISLAGSRLSS
-1690 GTGGRPSPSAAF
+1690 GF
-1702 QSSSLLTSV
+1702 QSSTLLTSV

-1722 GTVGAGAM
+1722 GTVGHTGS
-1730 KGESVQLHHYQDGV
+1730 KGESGRLHHYQDGIR
-1744 KAAKRTLQMDIQTAV
+1744 AAKRNIQIEIQVAV

-1765 LSVTLERALQANK
+1765 LSATLERALQANK

-1793 ALSVR
+1793 ALSVH
-1798 YQPVDVSLAISSGL
+1798 YQPVDVSLAISTGL
-1812 LNVLSQLCGTETMLG
+1812 LNVLSQLCGTDTMLG

-1832 LQKPGVSQLSTALKV
+1832 LPKTGVSQLSTALKV

-1856 AISTG
+1856 AITTG
-1861 TYADKLGPKV
+1861 TYADKLSPKV

-1881 QLKNLLSQAGV
+1881 QLKNLLSQTGV
-1892 SLLPASPKKA
+1892 LHMASFGEGEQEEGEEEEKKV
-1902 QDRLEKETE
+1902 DSSGET
-1911 DGNDAEKKDFRAL
+1911 EKKDFR
-1924 VRKQHTAELHL
+1924 
-1935 GDFLVF
+1935 G
-1941 LRRVVSSKA
+1941 
-1950 IQSKMA
+1950 I
-1956 SPKWT
+1956 
-1961 EVLLNIAAQKC
+1961 
-1972 CSGVPLVGN
+1972 PLVGN

-1994 VLPACEA
+1994 VLPACE
-2001 SVEDH
+2001 SGVEDD
-2006 QMTQVVERLF
+2006 QMAQIVERLF
-2016 SLLSDCMWEAPIAQ
+2016 SLLSDCMWETPIAQ
-2030 AKHTIQIK
+2030 AKHAIQIK
-2038 EKEQELKL
+2038 EKEQEIKL
-2046 QGEVEEEDENLPI
+2046 QKQGELEEEDENLPI

-2072 VVENGQGL
+2072 LVENGQIL

-2090 LASTGISSGCYQ
+2090 LASTGVTSGCYQ

-2142 YSGNLYHNGEQSLTL
+2142 YSGNLYHNGEQTLTL
-2157 SSFTQGDYITCV
+2157 SSFTQGDFITCV

-2192 VDATE
+2192 VDAAE

-2225 DLLPGDPVCSPA
+2225 DLLPGDPICSPVA
-2237 ATVLAEAST
+2237 AVLAEAT
-2246 QLIRVLHRADQWTH
+2246 IQLIRILHRTDRWTY
-2260 CINGI
+2260 CINKK
-2265 MLERLHKIKPCFRES
+2265 MMERLHKIKICIKES
-2280 SGCTAGGG
+2280 G
-2288 QRLKKS
+2288 QKLKKS
-2294 RSVQSREEHD
+2294 RSVQSREENEMREEKE
-2304 SQRDSPRDQEPQR
+2304 SK
-2317 GEEERGRQGHGS
+2317 EEEKGKHTRHG
-2329 RQGHGGLGDLSDHH
+2329 LADLSELQ
-2343 LRTLCTEVWPVLA
+2343 LRTLCIEVWPVLA
-2356 VIGGADAGLRVG
+2356 VIGGVDAGLRVG
-2368 GRCIHKQTGR
+2368 GRCVHKQTGR

-2426 PFDVARLRG
+2426 PFDVARFRG
-2435 LTASLLLDLT
+2435 LTASVLLDLT
-2445 YLTSIHEDAGRLG
+2445 YLTGIHEDMGKQSTK
-2458 ARRHEKKHRGGPHDN
+2458 RHEKKHRHESEEKGDVEQKPESESTLDMRTGLTSDDVKSQ
-2473 GTTTANSGDDANSKP
+2473 GTTS
-2488 GDWEQANQH
+2488 
-2497 RPTTEPR
+2497 
-2504 DGPAKGTVV
+2504 
-2513 MPTSDLRV
+2513 
-2521 SHSLEEVKAHAA
+2521 
-2533 PNSKSE
+2533 SKSE
-2539 SEISY
+2539 NEIASFS
-2544 ALDCQH
+2544 LDPTLPSVESQH
-2550 QGGGALAGGPETLY
+2550 QIT
-2564 PAPQAPEGNRRK
+2564 EGKRK
-2576 GHEGLSH
+2576 NHEHMSKN
-2583 GGRGHDGPPSLGAT
+2583 HDVA
-2597 QSEIHAVQLSYLY
+2597 QSEIRAVQLSYLY
-2610 LGAMKALSALLS
+2610 LGAMKSLSALLG
-2622 CSKYAELLLIPKVQS
+2622 CSKYAELLLIPKVLA
-2637 EPTPSGHNADLNT
+2637 ENGHNSDCAS
-2650 GPTCGGGA
+2650 
-2658 ASPVC
+2658 SPVVH
-2663 QEEVEMRAALQFL
+2663 EDVEMRAALQFL

-2706 YKLVVSGL
+2706 YKLVVHGL
-2714 LDDQGG
+2714 LEDQF
-2720 GGKARPADQECEEGL
+2720 GGKIKQEIDQQAEESDPA
-2735 ESEQQA
+2735 QQA

-2798 YPTTTL
+2798 YPTTTV

-2811 TPPVS
+2811 TPPIS

-2831 LTSPDTQGSRPTNRT
+2831 LTSPDSQSARPANRT
-2846 GTSMSDPS
+2846 ALSDPS

-2880 TKALE
+2880 AKAME
-2885 ATGTRGEADAQN
+2885 ATGARGEADAQN

-2906 EHPGTEEEESHPGG
+2906 EHPGHEDEEEPQS
-2920 GGSDSSS
+2920 GSTADSRH
-2927 CPGATASG
+2927 GAAVLGS
-2935 GGKSLDRSYL
+2935 GGKSNDPCYL
-2945 HSPGDIP
+2945 QSPGDIP
-2952 SADAADLEE
+2952 SADAAEMEE
-2961 GFSESPEGLD
+2961 GFSESPDNLD
-2971 QDSASASSGPTPRGR
+2971 HTENAASGSGPSARGR
-2986 SAVSRKHR
+2986 SAVTRRHK

-3012 VQAHRSQSRRE
+3012 VQAHRNQSRRE
-3023 GGALPQDPG
+3023 GISLQQDPG
-3032 TLYDF
+3032 ALYDF
-3037 NLDEELEM
+3037 NLDEELEI
-3045 DLDEETMEAM
+3045 DLDDEAMEAM
-3055 FGQDLASDSDIL
+3055 FGQDLTSDNDIL

-3083 ETEERDEVV
+3083 ESEDREEVV
-3092 VCELCEASVANFN
+3092 VCELCECSVVSFN
-3105 QHMKKTHPGC
+3105 QHMKRNHPGC

-3140 SGNPYYLLCGSCRD
+3140 SGNPYYLLCGTCREK
-3154 RYLAV
+3154 YLALKT
-3159 KSKAR
+3159 KSK
-3164 APMTERSVP
+3164 TTSSE
-3173 GKRYK
+3173 RYK
-3178 GQAPDLLGKQDSV
+3178 GQAPDLIGKQDSV

-3199 DVDEDDKLTGEEEFE
+3199 DVDEDEKLTGEEEFE
-3214 LLVGPLGLSERRL
+3214 LLAGPLGLNDRRI
-3227 VPEAVQFPDSDPL
+3227 VPEPVQFPDSDPL

-3251 SMEETLLQIGCQGSV
+3251 SMEETLMQIGCHGSV

-3272 RVTLGEQAASLQNPH
+3272 RITLGEQAAALANPH
-3287 DRITA
+3287 DRVVA

-3345 LSAAGRAGL
+3345 LAAAGRAGL
-3354 SSSPVAGSGSL
+3354 STSPSAMASTS
-3365 ERPRGSTKASKPMSC
+3365 ERSRGGHSKANKPISC

-3394 SPSAAKLLVQLC
+3394 APSAAKLLVQLC
-3406 TQNLISAATGM
+3406 TQNLISAATGV

-3422 DDPIQRKFLPSFLR
+3422 DDSIQRKFLPSFLR
-3436 GVAEENKL
+3436 GIAEENKL

-3462 KGARLGPNYDKTDT
+3462 KGAKLRPNYDKSEI
-3476 EKRAGLIAH
+3476 EKK
-3485 LYAHPS
+3485 
-3491 YNPTAVGPLELANA
+3491 GPLELANA

-3516 SGHRQWAAQQL
+3516 SQHRQWAAQQL

-3539 SRPQTFADMAGDLR
+3539 TTLQTLADMGGDLR
-3553 KCSSVKLEAHQSRV
+3553 KCSFIKLEAHQNRV
-3567 ITCGWC
+3567 MTCVWC
-3573 SKKGLLATSGN
+3573 NKKGLLATSGN
-3584 DGTVR
+3584 DGTIR
-3589 VWNVTKNQYTLQ
+3589 VWNVTKKQYSLQ
-3601 QTCIFNRAEDSPD
+3601 QTCVFNRLEGDAEES
-3614 EGGQCLGS
+3614 LGS
-3622 PGDPSLSPLVWS
+3622 PSDPSFSPVSWS
-3634 VTGRFLAAAMEKM
+3634 ISGKYLAGALEKM

-3659 LDVQPHWVSALAW
+3659 VDIQPHWVSALAW
-3672 PEGEAVSLWCGEP
+3672 PEEGPAAAWSGESPEL
-3685 KDVLLVGRMDGSLG
+3685 LLVGRMDGSLG
-3699 LLEVHD
+3699 LIEVVD
-3705 GCTMHRTEL
+3705 VSTMHRREL
-3714 EHCYRKDVAVMHI
+3714 EHCYRKDVSVTCI
-3727 AWYSEDRPFAVGY
+3727 AWFSEDRPFAVGY
-3740 ADGKLLIGTREP
+3740 FDGKLLLGTKEP
-3752 LEKGAIV
+3752 LEKGGIV
-3759 VIDGHKESITS
+3759 LIDAHKDTLIS
-3770 MKWSPS
+3770 MKWDPT
-3776 GQILLTCAKEDLV
+3776 GHILMTCAKEDSV
-3789 KLWSSPGSR
+3789 KLWSSISGC
-3798 SSPGAGW
+3798 W
-3805 RCLLS
+3805 RCLHSLCHPS
-3810 IAHPAQV
+3810 IV
-3817 NGVAWCGLIGQGVR
+3817 NGIAWCRLPGKGSKLQ
-3831 PLNMLATCCQ
+3831 LLMATGCQ
-3841 NGLVSVWTVPQD
+3841 SGLVCVWRIPQD
-3853 ASSFPESTGSEGWR
+3853 TTQTSVTSAEGWWDQ
-3867 ENEPKNKRK
+3867 ESNCQDGCRK
-3876 QQSSSGPAGG
+3876 SSGAK
-3886 AVCVFQLRGHI
+3886 CVYQLRGHI

-3906 PDGLALVSGGMG
+3906 SDGLALVSGGLG

-3933 TVIAG
+3933 TVVIG
-3938 SGAIQNIVWI
+3938 SGAIQTTVWI
-3948 PDVGVAVCSNRS
+3948 PEVGVAACSNRS

-3965 VNCSTDFMSSN
+3965 VNCTAEWAAAN
-3976 HVLATCRSALKKQGV
+3976 HVLATCRTALKQQGV

-4006 LPVMLQE
+4006 LPMMLQE

-4021 VVCGEQLVHS
+4021 VVCGDQLVHS

-4044 HLDQLLCSP
+4044 HLDQLLCNP
-4053 PVPPHLRLCPLEP
+4053 PVPPHHQNCLPDP
-4066 GASTWSPSEWA
+4066 ASWNPNEWA
-4077 WLDCF
+4077 WLECF
-4082 STTVK
+4082 STTIK
-4087 AAEALA
+4087 AAEALTNGA
-4093 RGNTFPE
+4093 QFPE
-4100 AFAVPD
+4100 SFTVPD

-4111 KEEVALVMDNSKW
+4111 EDELVFLMDNSKW
-4124 GSGMDEQIMSWAT
+4124 INGMDEQIMSWAT

-4147 RCDVFLWGAGRHGQL
+4147 KCDVYLWGAGRHGQL
-4162 AEAGRNLLVPTIAPS
+4162 AEAGRNVMVPAAAPS

-4183 VVCGQNC
+4183 VICGQNC

-4218 LHVITVIS
+4218 LHVLTVIS

-4302 ADGKLFSFGNGD
+4302 SDGKLFTFGNGD

-4335 EGYQVGQVACG
+4335 EGYQIGQVACG

-4357 MIVWAF
+4357 SMVWAF

-4374 NSTAKSSPQKV
+4374 NSTAKSSPQKI
-4385 DVLCGIGIKKVSCGT
+4385 DVLCGIGIKKVACGT
-4400 QFSVALGRDGNVYTF
+4400 QFSVALTKDGHVYTF

-4425 GRARNHNRPQVVPA
+4425 GRARNHNRPQQIPVLA
-4439 LSGVFIEDVAV
+4439 GMIIEDVAV
-4450 GAEHTLVLSSTGEVY
+4450 GAEHTLALASNGDVY
-4465 TWGTNSEGQL
+4465 AWGSNSEGQL

-4488 VTSLQGKNVNQI
+4488 VTGLQGKNVRQI
-4500 SAGRCHSAAWTAPSA
+4500 SAGRCHSAAWTAPPV
-4515 PPRAPGSSV
+4515 PPRAPGVSV

-4529 LPVAV
+4529 LPDTL
-4534 PPQYSSLREVS
+4534 PPQYGALREVS
-4545 MEVVRARLRLLYHFS
+4545 IHTVRARLRLLYHFS

-4574 NNQSCMSH
+4574 NNQNSTSH

-4688 QELETGVVDLLI
+4688 QELETGIVDLLI
-4700 PSPNASAEVGYNR
+4700 PSPNATAEVGYNR
-4713 DRFLLSPSACLE
+4713 DRFLFNPSACLD
-4725 EHLLQFKF
+4725 EHLMQFKF

-4761 CIPLTLEDLEEVDLL
+4761 CVPLTLEDLEEVDLL

-4787 EDSGITED
+4787 EDSGITEES
-4795 NFHEMI
+4795 FHEMI

-4815 VPIIPGGNSIPLSFS
+4815 VPIIPGGNSIPLTFS

-4839 IEYRLHEI
+4839 IEYRLHEM

-4861 IPVPLLS
+4861 VPVPLLS
-4868 LLTARQLEQMV
+4868 LLTAKQLEQMV
-4879 CGMPEICV
+4879 CGMPEISV

-4900 EQHTQVQ
+4900 EQHQLVQ
-4907 WFWQTLEDFS
+4907 WFWHTLEEFS

-4949 VDRPHDSLPTSQTC
+4949 VDRPYDSLPTSQTC

-4970 PYSSQAVM
+4970 PYSSQLVM

>member
-16 LNASWITEDSES
+16 LNSSWITEDSES
-28 IATREGVSVLYSKLL
+28 IATREGVSVLFSKLL
-43 TNKEAV
+43 ANKEAV

-79 LDALLS
+79 LDALLG

-98 PFAGAL
+98 PFAAAL
-104 RKRLLV
+104 RKRVLV

-137 SSGSA
+137 NSGSA
-142 DSHSVSER
+142 DPHSVSER

-164 TGLSLLFALLR
+164 TSLSLLFALLR
-175 QSWVM
+175 QSWMM
-180 PPPGPGGPNLCND
+180 PPPPSQCGGPEANVNLCND

-201 VSSLPPLSLANESKI
+201 VNSLPPLSLANESKI

-221 DCLAQVTTFL
+221 DCLAQVTAFL
-231 KGVTMPNTG
+231 KGVTMPNSG
-240 ADVLGRRLASE
+240 ADILGCRLASE
-251 LLLGLAAQRGSLRY
+251 LLLGLSSQRGSLRY

-277 AVVTA
+277 AMVSTMEENKV
-282 MDEGEKGKM
+282 
-291 AALSQEGLMGYDC
+291 LQNQEGLIGYDC

-330 TSDGLC
+330 TADGLC
-336 SLYEAALCLLEEVCR
+336 SLYEAALCLFEEVGR
-351 MASDYSRTCASPDSV
+351 MASDYSRTCVSPDSI
-366 QTGEVPAVSE
+366 QTGEAQVVSE

-394 TQEKILQPKLAP
+394 TQEKILQPKVAA

-477 AFTTEGEVFSWGDG
+477 TFTTEGEVFSWGDG

-510 QGPLQGKAVV
+510 QGPLQGKVVV

-570 DVSCGSSHTIALSK
+570 EVSCGSSHTIALSK

-604 TNRVYKPKVVESLQ
+604 TNRVYKPKVVEALQ

-659 LRPKLTEELAT
+659 LRPKLIEEMAT

-727 QVSAGTS
+727 QISAGTS

-768 SFLEHYCDGIN
+768 SFLEGYCDGIN

-788 SSREHHNFLKLCLRL
+788 SSREHHHFLKLCLRL

-847 VMETLSVGATMLLPP
+847 VIETLSVGATMLLPP

-873 LPQGPDRWENLSK
+873 LPQGPDRWESLSK

-899 QDHTHVASLLGYS
+899 HDHTHVASLLGYS
-912 CPPDSTETLASS
+912 SPTDGPEALSSGQGFTVTPDPTYSAT
-924 NVGFGL
+924 
-930 PLDPPYGAP
+930 P
-939 GTNPDTHL
+939 GPPDTHL

-971 KNSDKVL
+971 KNSDKQQ
-978 QGTSSSDSSQP
+978 QGMSSSDSSQP
-989 AHLHELLCSLQKQL
+989 AHLHQLLCSLQKQL

-1009 NCVTENSSSVSL
+1009 NSVTENCSSLAL

-1036 FSRSAIL
+1036 FSRSATLIK
-1043 LRESS
+1043 ESS
-1048 WNGSVRE
+1048 WNGSIQE
-1055 KLRDVIYVSAAG
+1055 KLQDVIYVSAAG
-1067 SMLCQIVN
+1067 SMLCQIIN

-1089 SFLLDLLPPLDRL
+1089 NHLLDLLPPLDRL
-1102 NRLLPAATPLE
+1102 NRLLPAASPLE
-1113 DQELQWPLHGA
+1113 DQELQWPLHGTSDYA
-1124 PDFVDPA
+1124 ESVPGMLLP
-1131 GQPLAQPAQSWVWL
+1131 QPALPLVWL
-1145 VDLERTAALLV
+1145 VDLERTIALLV

-1168 ASLEERDTAYWL
+1168 TSLEEQDTAYWL
-1180 KTPLFSNGLEMDL
+1180 KTPLFSNGLEMDI
-1193 PQLDNCIS
+1193 PQLDACIS
-1201 SLLEVALSGN
+1201 SLLEAALSGN
-1211 EEQKPFDCP
+1211 EEQKPLDCT
-1220 LRPDMSTLVD
+1220 LSPDLSILVD
-1230 LALGSTK
+1230 LALGSSK
-1237 EPTNS
+1237 EPSNS
-1242 LWVNMQDYATSKDWD
+1242 LWINIQDYAISKDWD
-1257 NASLSNET
+1257 NASLSNES

-1283 LLSQACG
+1283 LLGLGCG
-1290 EGRYHPCKTLAEV
+1290 EGRYQPSKSLAEV

-1314 LACKNMELIQ
+1314 LACKNMDFTQ
-1324 TCSSSRERRISDNQD
+1324 TRSSSRERRISDNQD
-1339 SLEMDPQEH
+1339 SLDLDPQEH
-1348 SFTRT
+1348 SFART

-1361 ERTDREREEGHQ
+1361 ERADRDREEGHH
-1373 EQDEE
+1373 EQDDEE
-1378 EDEREHEVMTAG
+1378 EDREHEVMTAG
-1390 KIFQCFLSAREAA
+1390 TREVARS
-1403 RGRERE
+1403 RDRE
-1409 RASSSAGG
+1409 RASSSTGLGTSSVSRSGGGAGG
-1417 GLSSGGPRGGGGGGE
+1417 GDGDAMLSQAGRRG
-1432 DEAAVSHEEQ
+1432 ST
-1442 QHLRDGCPGLPEGQ
+1442 GLPEGQ
-1456 DLYTAACNSVVHRC
+1456 DLYTAACNSVIHRC
-1470 ALLVLGVSPV
+1470 ALLLLGVSPV
-1480 LGDLGGQD
+1480 LGELTNQNQEEGQTQLATGTQ
-1488 EGHSAPQ
+1488 ECLS
-1495 STSQGQQDAA
+1495 
-1505 GFMTRSESLSAETH
+1505 FMTRSESLSAESR
-1519 SVQSSPSYRLMK
+1519 SVQSSPSYRLIK

-1546 GYTLS
+1546 SYTLS

-1558 DLAFSH
+1558 DLSFSH
-1564 KKRGLLHG
+1564 RKRGLLHS

-1578 DSWFRVKHSR
+1578 ESWFQAKLSRQRSYSPAHSYEE
-1588 ARLYGS
+1588 L
-1594 PLYQSYDESDL
+1594 DL
-1605 DLSRSAG
+1605 DLSGSLG
-1612 VHALIENIVSFIS
+1612 IHALIDNMVSFIS
-1625 GDVGNSPAFKEPEEA
+1625 GDVGLAPAFKEPEES
-1640 MSTSPQGIILAME
+1640 MSTSPQATILAME
-1653 QQQNRAEL
+1653 QQQSRAEL

-1677 EKGSQAAGGVGGS
+1677 EKGSQSGS
-1690 GTGGRPSPSAAF
+1690 SERSSVAF

-1711 RLQFLAGCFGL
+1711 RLQFMAGCFGL
-1722 GTVGAGAM
+1722 GTVGTGGI
-1730 KGESVQLHHYQDGV
+1730 KRESVQLHHYQDGV
-1744 KAAKRTLQMDIQTAV
+1744 KAAKRSIQMEIQTAV

-1861 TYADKLGPKV
+1861 TYADKLSPKV
-1871 VQSLLDLLCS
+1871 VQCLLDLLCS
-1881 QLKNLLSQAGV
+1881 QLKTLLCQAGISLLS
-1892 SLLPASPKKA
+1892 SRNDHEDSKH
-1902 QDRLEKETE
+1902 E
-1911 DGNDAEKKDFRAL
+1911 DGADTEKKDFRAL
-1924 VRKQHTAELHL
+1924 IRKQHTAELHL

-2001 SVEDH
+2001 NMEDD
-2006 QMTQVVERLF
+2006 QMTQVVESLF

-2030 AKHTIQIK
+2030 AKNVIQIK
-2038 EKEQELKL
+2038 EKVQELRL
-2046 QGEVEEEDENLPI
+2046 QGEAEEEDENLPI

-2142 YSGNLYHNGEQSLTL
+2142 YSGNLYHNGEQTLTL
-2157 SSFTQGDYITCV
+2157 SSFTQGDFITCV

-2225 DLLPGDPVCSPA
+2225 DLLPGDPVCSPM
-2237 ATVLAEAST
+2237 ATVLAEATT
-2246 QLIRVLHRADQWTH
+2246 QLIRILHRTDHWTH
-2260 CINGI
+2260 GINKTMI
-2265 MLERLHKIKPCFRES
+2265 ERLHKIKPCFKESANS
-2280 SGCTAGGG
+2280 SGSG

-2304 SQRDSPRDQEPQR
+2304 AQRENQDTPTRT
-2317 GEEERGRQGHGS
+2317 EEERGRHA
-2329 RQGHGGLGDLSDHH
+2329 RQHSLAELSDHH
-2343 LRTLCTEVWPVLA
+2343 LRTLCSEVWPVLA
-2356 VIGGADAGLRVG
+2356 IIGGADAGLRVG
-2368 GRCIHKQTGR
+2368 GRCVHKQTGR

-2401 ITISFPTFWSPS
+2401 LTISFPTFWSPS

-2426 PFDVARLRG
+2426 PFDVARFRG

-2445 YLTSIHEDAGRLG
+2445 YLTSIHEDTAAKLST
-2458 ARRHEKKHRGGPHDN
+2458 RRHDKKHRNTTSAGHETNSSEDN
-2473 GTTTANSGDDANSKP
+2473 RNEQKDNIVTSSGVA
-2488 GDWEQANQH
+2488 
-2497 RPTTEPR
+2497 PTT
-2504 DGPAKGTVV
+2504 
-2513 MPTSDLRV
+2513 TSDLRV
-2521 SHSLEEVKAHAA
+2521 SHSLDEVKAHVA

-2539 SEISY
+2539 GEISSVV
-2544 ALDCQH
+2544 
-2550 QGGGALAGGPETLY
+2550 GGSGHENPFTAPGHT
-2564 PAPQAPEGNRRK
+2564 PAEGSRKK
-2576 GHEGLSH
+2576 GHEHGSRSH
-2583 GGRGHDGPPSLGAT
+2583 EPCPSSLAA

-2610 LGAMKALSALLS
+2610 LGAMKTLSALLS
-2622 CSKYAELLLIPKVQS
+2622 CSKYAELLLIPKALADS
-2637 EPTPSGHNADLNT
+2637 APSGHNADISAST
-2650 GPTCGGGA
+2650 AGSTVA
-2658 ASPVC
+2658 TSPVC
-2663 QEEVEMRAALQFL
+2663 QEEVEIRAALQFL

-2706 YKLVVSGL
+2706 YKLVVNELLEEPSG
-2714 LDDQGG
+2714 GNAKPG
-2720 GGKARPADQECEEGL
+2720 VRTEPEG
-2735 ESEQQA
+2735 EGEGTEGEQLA

-2804 LPTRRAQ
+2804 VPTRRAQ

-2816 SLPTSPSDEVGRRQS
+2816 SLPTSPSEEVGRRQS
-2831 LTSPDTQGSRPTNRT
+2831 LTSPDSQPNRPQNRS
-2846 GTSMSDPS
+2846 GTSLSDPS

-2885 ATGTRGEADAQN
+2885 ATGARGEADAQN

-2906 EHPGTEEEESHPGG
+2906 EHPDTEDEHGDSHTRVGLSG
-2920 GGSDSSS
+2920 DGSDSS
-2927 CPGATASG
+2927 CGGAAASA
-2935 GGKSLDRSYL
+2935 GGKSLDRSSYL
-2945 HSPGDIP
+2945 CSPGDIA
-2952 SADAADLEE
+2952 SADASEMEE
-2961 GFSESPEGLD
+2961 TFIESPEGLE
-2971 QDSASASSGPTPRGR
+2971 QDNASPSSSAQLRGR
-2986 SAVSRKHR
+2986 SAVGRKHR

-3012 VQAHRSQSRRE
+3012 VQAHHSQSRRE
-3023 GGALPQDPG
+3023 VPSLQQQQDPG
-3032 TLYDF
+3032 ALYDF

-3055 FGQDLASDSDIL
+3055 FGQDLASDTDIL

-3083 ETEERDEVV
+3083 ETDDRDEVV
-3092 VCELCEASVANFN
+3092 VCELCEANVANFN
-3105 QHMKKTHPGC
+3105 QHMKKSHPGC

-3125 SNGSYVDGWFGGECG
+3125 SSGSYVDGWFGGECG
-3140 SGNPYYLLCGSCRD
+3140 SGNPYYLLCGSCREK
-3154 RYLAV
+3154 YLAI
-3159 KSKAR
+3159 KSKAKV
-3164 APMTERSVP
+3164 TVVE
-3173 GKRYK
+3173 RYK

-3199 DVDEDDKLTGEEEFE
+3199 DVDEDEKLTGEEEFE
-3214 LLVGPLGLSERRL
+3214 LLAGPLGLSECRI
-3227 VPEAVQFPDSDPL
+3227 VPEAVQFADSDPL
-3240 GASVAMVTATN
+3240 GASVAMVTAAN
-3251 SMEETLLQIGCQGSV
+3251 SMEETLLQIGCQTSV
-3266 EKSSSG
+3266 DKSSSG
-3272 RVTLGEQAASLQNPH
+3272 RVTLGEQAAALQNPH
-3287 DRITA
+3287 DRVMA

-3299 AQVLLARTMVMRAL
+3299 AQVMLARTMVMRAL

-3333 LTDIRTLVRLMC
+3333 LTEIRTLVRLMC
-3345 LSAAGRAGL
+3345 LAAAGRAGL
-3354 SSSPVAGSGSL
+3354 STSPTAVSGHA
-3365 ERPRGSTKASKPMSC
+3365 ERPRGAAKASKPISC

-3394 SPSAAKLLVQLC
+3394 SPNAAKLLVQLC

-3436 GVAEENKL
+3436 GMAEENKL
-3444 VTSPNFVVT
+3444 ITSPNFVVT

-3462 KGARLGPNYDKTDT
+3462 KGARLRPAYDKADM
-3476 EKRAGLIAH
+3476 EKRGLIAY
-3485 LYAHPS
+3485 LYVHPFRIPS
-3491 YNPTAVGPLELANA
+3491 AVGPLELANA

-3516 SGHRQWAAQQL
+3516 SQHRQWAAQQL
-3527 VRTLAAHDRDNQ
+3527 VHTLAAHDRDNNQ
-3539 SRPQTFADMAGDLR
+3539 SMPQTFADMAGDLR
-3553 KCSSVKLEAHQSRV
+3553 KCSFIKLEAHQGRV
-3567 ITCGWC
+3567 NTCGWC
-3573 SKKGLLATSGN
+3573 CKKGLLATSGN

-3589 VWNVTKNQYTLQ
+3589 MWNVTKSQYTLQ
-3601 QTCIFNRAEDSPD
+3601 QTCIFNKDIGLPE
-3614 EGGQCLGS
+3614 EGVSGMGS
-3622 PGDPSLSPLVWS
+3622 PGDPCPSPLGWS
-3634 VTGRFLAAAMEKM
+3634 VTGKYLASAMEKM

-3672 PEGEAVSLWCGEP
+3672 PKEEAESLWYGEP
-3685 KDVLLVGRMDGSLG
+3685 KDLLLVGRMDGSLG
-3699 LLEVHD
+3699 LIEVLD
-3705 GCTMHRTEL
+3705 TASIHRTEL

-3727 AWYSEDRPFAVGY
+3727 AWYSEDKPFAVGY
-3740 ADGKLLIGTREP
+3740 ADGKLLIGSKEP

-3759 VIDGHKESITS
+3759 VIDAHKDLITS
-3770 MKWSPS
+3770 MKWSPT
-3776 GQILLTCAKEDLV
+3776 GHILLTCAKEETV
-3789 KLWSSPGSR
+3789 KLWASPNSHPDSGSG
-3798 SSPGAGW
+3798 SGW
-3805 RCLLS
+3805 RCLQSLR
-3810 IAHPAQV
+3810 HPALV
-3817 NGVAWCGLIGQGVR
+3817 NGVAWCSLRGR
-3831 PLNMLATCCQ
+3831 EPKPLNMLAICCQ

-3853 ASSFPESTGSEGWR
+3853 ITSFPESSFSDSEGWW
-3867 ENEPKNKRK
+3867 ENEVKPKFM
-3876 QQSSSGPAGG
+3876 SSHWSGDG
-3886 AVCVFQLRGHI
+3886 AVCVFQLKGHV
-3897 TPVRTVAFS
+3897 TPVRTLAFS
-3906 PDGLALVSGGMG
+3906 PDGLALASGGVG
-3918 GLMNIWSLR
+3918 GLVNIWSLR

-3933 TVIAG
+3933 TVVAG
-3938 SGAIQNIVWI
+3938 SGSIQNIVWI
-3948 PDVGVAVCSNRS
+3948 PDVGVAFCSNRS

-3965 VNCSTDFMSSN
+3965 VNCSKEFMMSN
-3976 HVLATCRSALKKQGV
+3976 HVLATCRTALKKQGV
-3991 LGLNMAPCMRAFLER
+3991 VGLNMAPCMRAFLER

-4031 PYMQCLASLAVGL
+4031 PYMQCLSSLAVGL
-4044 HLDQLLCSP
+4044 HLDQLLCRP
-4053 PVPPHLRLCPLEP
+4053 PVPPPLRHRPPETGTAAWC
-4066 GASTWSPSEWA
+4066 ASEWA
-4077 WLDCF
+4077 WLDCY

-4093 RGNTFPE
+4093 RGVTFPPS
-4100 AFAVPD
+4100 FCVPD

-4111 KEEVALVMDNSKW
+4111 KDEMALLMDNSKW
-4124 GSGMDEQIMSWAT
+4124 GSVIDEQIMSWAT
-4137 SRPEDWHLGG
+4137 SKPEDWHLGG
-4147 RCDVFLWGAGRHGQL
+4147 KCDVFLWGAGRHGQL
-4162 AEAGRNLLVPTIAPS
+4162 SEAGRNILVPTTAPS
-4177 FSQAQQ
+4177 FAQAQQ

-4190 TFVIQAN
+4190 TFVIQPN

-4218 LHVITVIS
+4218 LHVLTIIS

-4292 CGFKHSAVVT
+4292 CGFKHSSVVT
-4302 ADGKLFSFGNGD
+4302 ADGKLFTFGNGD

-4328 PERVTAL
+4328 PEKVTAL
-4335 EGYQVGQVACG
+4335 EGCQIGQVACG

-4351 AVSADG
+4351 VVSADG
-4357 MIVWAF
+4357 MMVWAF

-4385 DVLCGIGIKKVSCGT
+4385 DVLCGISINKVACGT
-4400 QFSVALGRDGNVYTF
+4400 QFSVALTKDGRIFTF

-4425 GRARNHNRPQVVPA
+4425 GRARNHNRPQQVPA
-4439 LSGVFIEDVAV
+4439 LSGIHIQDVAV
-4450 GAEHTLVLSSTGEVY
+4450 GAEHTLALSSTGDVY
-4465 TWGTNSEGQL
+4465 TWGSNSEGQL

-4483 REPTL
+4483 REPTI
-4488 VTSLQGKNVNQI
+4488 VTMLQGKHIHQI
-4500 SAGRCHSAAWTAPSA
+4500 SAGRCHSAAWTAPCV

-4529 LPVAV
+4529 LPVAI
-4534 PPQYSSLREVS
+4534 PPQYSGLNEVS
-4545 MEVVRARLRLLYHFS
+4545 IEAVRARLRLLYHFS

-4574 NNQSCMSH
+4574 NNQSCTSH

-4688 QELETGVVDLLI
+4688 QELETGVIDLLI
-4700 PSPNASAEVGYNR
+4700 PSPNATAEVGYNR
-4713 DRFLLSPSACLE
+4713 DRFLFNPSACLDE
-4725 EHLLQFKF
+4725 NMLQFKF

-4761 CIPLTLEDLEEVDLL
+4761 CIPLLLEDLEEVDLL
-4776 YVQTLNSILHI
+4776 YVQTLKSILHI

-4815 VPIIPGGNSIPLSFS
+4815 VPIIPGGNSIPLTYS

-4861 IPVPLLS
+4861 VPVPLLS
-4868 LLTARQLEQMV
+4868 LLTAKQLEQMV
-4879 CGMPEICV
+4879 CGMPEICCD
-4887 EVLKKVVR
+4887 VLKKVVR

-4900 EQHTQVQ
+4900 EQHALVQ
-4907 WFWQTLEDFS
+4907 WFWQTLDEFS

-4949 VDRPHDSLPTSQTC
+4949 VDRPYDSLPTSQTC

>member
-1 MALMIPPVKLKWLEH
+1 MAAMVPPVKLKWLEH
-16 LNASWITEDSES
+16 LNSSWITEDSES
-28 IATREGVSVLYSKLL
+28 IATREGVSLLYLKLIS
-43 TNKEAV
+43 NKEV
-49 LLPQQVLCLKGP
+49 VPLPQQVLCLKGP

-72 SDEQEHY
+72 SDEQDHY
-79 LDALLS
+79 LDALLN

-110 LQRIFYALSNKYHD
+110 LQRVFYALSNKYHD
-124 KGKVKQQQHSPEN
+124 KGKVKQQQHSPES
-137 SSGSA
+137 SSGST
-142 DSHSVSER
+142 DVHSVSER

-175 QSWVM
+175 QSWM
-180 PPPGPGGPNLCND
+180 LPTSGPGINLCND
-193 VIHTAIDV
+193 VIQTAIEV

-221 DCLAQVTTFL
+221 DCLLQVTTFL
-231 KGVTMPNTG
+231 KGVTVPNSS
-240 ADVLGRRLASE
+240 ADTLGRRLASE

-265 LLEWIEMALAAS
+265 LLEWIEMALASS
-277 AVVTA
+277 AVVNT
-282 MDEGEKGKM
+282 MEKGKM
-291 AALSQEGLMGYDC
+291 QLSPEGLISFDC

-319 ADRSQWREPTR
+319 ADRSQWREPSR

-336 SLYEAALCLLEEVCR
+336 SLYEGALCLFEEVCR
-351 MASDYSRTCASPDSV
+351 MASDYSRTCASPDSI
-366 QTGEVPAVSE
+366 QTGDAPIVSE
-376 TCEVY
+376 TSEVY

-406 SFADAQ
+406 SFSDAQ

-422 VISSDG
+422 VISTDG

-456 FEPHRAIKKVSS
+456 FEPHRSIKKVSS
-468 SKGSDGHTL
+468 SKGSDGHSL

-510 QGPLQGKAVV
+510 QGPLQGKVIV

-530 AVSED
+530 AVTED

-570 DVSCGSSHTIALSK
+570 EVSCGSSHTIALSK

-604 TNRVYKPKVVESLQ
+604 TNRVYKPKVIESLQ

-659 LRPKLTEELAT
+659 LRPKLIEELAA
-670 TRVVDISIGDS
+670 TRIVDISIGDS

-714 PKKVV
+714 PKKVS

-727 QVSAGTS
+727 QISAGTS

-768 SFLEHYCDGIN
+768 TFLERYCEKIN
-779 SEVPPLPFP
+779 SEIPPLPFP
-788 SSREHHNFLKLCLRL
+788 SSRDHHSFLKLCLKL

-837 SSVPDEIQEA
+837 ASVPDEIQE
-847 VMETLSVGATMLLPP
+847 VVIETLSVGATMLLPP

-873 LPQGPDRWENLSK
+873 LPQGPDRWESLSK

-912 CPPDSTETLASS
+912 SPPESVDVTTFCL
-924 NVGFGL
+924 G
-930 PLDPPYGAP
+930 YGNP
-939 GTNPDTHL
+939 SDHQYGSEGSHPDTHL

-971 KNSDKVL
+971 KNSDKFL
-978 QGTSSSDSSQP
+978 LGTSPSENSQP

-1003 LAYCHI
+1003 LAYCHS
-1009 NCVTENSSSVSL
+1009 NNASENSSSVSL
-1021 LHKHLQLLLPHATDI
+1021 LHKHLQLLLPHSTEI
-1036 FSRSAIL
+1036 FSRSATL
-1043 LRESS
+1043 LKESS
-1048 WNGSVRE
+1048 WNSSVGE

-1075 SLLLLPVSVARPLL
+1075 SLLLLPVAVARPLL
-1089 SFLLDLLPPLDRL
+1089 NFLLDLLPPLDCL
-1102 NRLLPAATPLE
+1102 NRLLPAAVLLE
-1113 DQELQWPLHGA
+1113 DQELQWPLHGGTE
-1124 PDFVDPA
+1124 PIDPA
-1131 GQPLAQPAQSWVWL
+1131 GTPLPQPAQSWVWL
-1145 VDLERTAALLV
+1145 VDLERTVALLI
-1156 GRCLGGMLQGAP
+1156 GCCLGGMLQGP
-1168 ASLEERDTAYWL
+1168 TVSPEEQDTAYWL
-1180 KTPLFSNGLEMDL
+1180 KTPLFGNGVEMEV
-1193 PQLDNCIS
+1193 PQLDKCMS
-1201 SLLEVALSGN
+1201 CLLEVALSCN
-1211 EEQKPFDCP
+1211 EEQKPFDFT
-1220 LRPDMSTLVD
+1220 LRPEVAVFVD

-1237 EPTNS
+1237 EPAHS
-1242 LWVNMQDYATSKDWD
+1242 LWLSMQDYALSKDWD
-1257 NASLSNET
+1257 SATVSNES

-1278 LKHTG
+1278 LKHTN
-1283 LLSQACG
+1283 LLVQASG
-1290 EGRYHPCKTLAEV
+1290 ESRYQPGKTLADV

-1314 LACKNMELIQ
+1314 LACKNLELIQ
-1324 TCSSSRERRISDNQD
+1324 TRSSSRDRWVSENQESAD
-1339 SLEMDPQEH
+1339 VDTQEH
-1348 SFTRT
+1348 SFART

-1361 ERTDREREEGHQ
+1361 EQAEREREEGHPEQ
-1373 EQDEE
+1373 EDEE
-1378 EDEREHEVMTAG
+1378 EEREHEVMTAG
-1390 KIFQCFLSAREAA
+1390 KIFQCFLSAREVA
-1403 RGRERE
+1403 RSWDRDRMNIVSITGTGLGTRDSETPVPLQEER
-1409 RASSSAGG
+1409 
-1417 GLSSGGPRGGGGGGE
+1417 
-1432 DEAAVSHEEQ
+1432 
-1442 QHLRDGCPGLPEGQ
+1442 RDSIDVADCQ
-1456 DLYTAACNSVVHRC
+1456 DLYTSVCNSVIHRC
-1470 ALLVLGVSPV
+1470 ALLVLGVTPV
-1480 LGDLGGQD
+1480 IEQLQKPK
-1488 EGHSAPQ
+1488 EGVL
-1495 STSQGQQDAA
+1495 QQQPPVRANE
-1505 GFMTRSESLSAETH
+1505 GIGYMTRSESLSAESHLIH
-1519 SVQSSPSYRLMK
+1519 SGPSYRLNK

-1546 GYTLS
+1546 GYSTLG
-1551 GRRNVDL
+1551 GRRNVDM
-1558 DLAFSH
+1558 DVPSH
-1564 KKRGLLHG
+1564 RKRGPLLGQAEHHN
-1572 SPDSLA
+1572 
-1578 DSWFRVKHSR
+1578 DSW
-1588 ARLYGS
+1588 ARLKHKHV
-1594 PLYQSYDESDL
+1594 LYSSHSLEESDYE
-1605 DLSRSAG
+1605 LSKTLG
-1612 VHALIENIVSFIS
+1612 LHTLIENIVGFVS
-1625 GDVGNSPAFKEPEEA
+1625 GDIANTPGFKELEES
-1640 MSTSPQGIILAME
+1640 MSTNPQACSIAME
-1653 QQQNRAEL
+1653 QQQQRAEL

-1668 IVVLISGME
+1668 ILVLLSGME
-1677 EKGSQAAGGVGGS
+1677 EKDELSEMVHCQGQG
-1690 GTGGRPSPSAAF
+1690 F

-1722 GTVGAGAM
+1722 GTVGHAGS
-1730 KGESVQLHHYQDGV
+1730 KWESMRLHHYEDGIR
-1744 KAAKRTLQMDIQTAV
+1744 AAKRTIQIEIQMAV

-1765 LSVTLERALQANK
+1765 LSATLERALQANK

-1798 YQPVDVSLAISSGL
+1798 YQPVDVSLAISTGL
-1812 LNVLSQLCGTETMLG
+1812 LNVLSQLCGTDTMLG

-1832 LQKPGVSQLSTALKV
+1832 IPKTGISQLSTALKV

-1856 AISTG
+1856 AITTG
-1861 TYADKLGPKV
+1861 TYADKLNPKV

-1881 QLKNLLSQAGV
+1881 QLKNLLSQASGMVLV
-1892 SLLPASPKKA
+1892 SFGN
-1902 QDRLEKETE
+1902 EKCEE
-1911 DGNDAEKKDFRAL
+1911 EKNGDMNGDNEKKDFRAVL
-1924 VRKQHTAELHL
+1924 RKQHNAELHL

-1961 EVLLNIAAQKC
+1961 EVLLNIASQKC

-1981 LRTRLLAL
+1981 LRTRLLSL

-1994 VLPACEA
+1994 VLPAFDT
-2001 SVEDH
+2001 SVEDD
-2006 QMTQVVERLF
+2006 QMAQVVERLF
-2016 SLLSDCMWEAPIAQ
+2016 SLLSDSMWETPIAQ
-2030 AKHTIQIK
+2030 AKRTIQIR
-2038 EKEQELKL
+2038 EKEQEMKL
-2046 QGEVEEEDENLPI
+2046 QQGEVEEEDENLPI

-2072 VVENGQGL
+2072 LVENGQIL

-2090 LASTGISSGCYQ
+2090 LASTAVTSGCYQ

-2142 YSGNLYHNGEQSLTL
+2142 YSGNLYHNSEQTLTL
-2157 SSFTQGDYITCV
+2157 SSFTQGDFITCV

-2192 VDATE
+2192 VDAAE

-2225 DLLPGDPVCSPA
+2225 DLLPGEPICSPVA
-2237 ATVLAEAST
+2237 AVLAEAT
-2246 QLIRVLHRADQWTH
+2246 VQLIRILHRTDRWTH
-2260 CINGI
+2260 CINKK
-2265 MLERLHKIKPCFRES
+2265 MVERLYKIKTCIKE
-2280 SGCTAGGG
+2280 AG
-2288 QRLKKS
+2288 QKLKKS

-2304 SQRDSPRDQEPQR
+2304 AREETK
-2317 GEEERGRQGHGS
+2317 EEEKVKHS
-2329 RQGHGGLGDLSDHH
+2329 RHNLADLSE
-2343 LRTLCTEVWPVLA
+2343 LQLKMLCTDVWPVMA
-2356 VIGGADAGLRVG
+2356 VIGGVDAGLRVG

-2413 DTPLYNLEPCEPL
+2413 DTPLYNLEPCEPM
-2426 PFDVARLRG
+2426 PFDVSRFRG
-2435 LTASLLLDLT
+2435 LTASVLLDLT
-2445 YLTSIHEDAGRLG
+2445 FLTGIHEDLG
-2458 ARRHEKKHRGGPHDN
+2458 KQTTKRHDKKHRHESEEKCD
-2473 GTTTANSGDDANSKP
+2473 T
-2488 GDWEQANQH
+2488 EQK
-2497 RPTTEPR
+2497 T
-2504 DGPAKGTVV
+2504 DGEYTC
-2513 MPTSDLRV
+2513 DLRPG
-2521 SHSLEEVKAHAA
+2521 SGFEEARGNCTATSKLENEIASFSLDA
-2533 PNSKSE
+2533 PP
-2539 SEISY
+2539 
-2544 ALDCQH
+2544 LGVDVPH
-2550 QGGGALAGGPETLY
+2550 LPM
-2564 PAPQAPEGNRRK
+2564 EGKRK
-2576 GHEGLSH
+2576 NHEH
-2583 GGRGHDGPPSLGAT
+2583 TVRNHDIV
-2597 QSEIHAVQLSYLY
+2597 QSENRAVQLSYIY
-2610 LGAMKALSALLS
+2610 LGAMKSLSALLS
-2622 CSKYAELLLIPKVQS
+2622 CSKYAELLLIPKALA
-2637 EPTPSGHNADLNT
+2637 ENGHNSDCAS
-2650 GPTCGGGA
+2650 
-2658 ASPVC
+2658 SPVVH
-2663 QEEVEMRAALQFL
+2663 EDVEMRAALQFL

-2699 ERAQAMI
+2699 ERAQAII
-2706 YKLVVSGL
+2706 YKLVVHGL
-2714 LDDQGG
+2714 LEDQFGG
-2720 GGKARPADQECEEGL
+2720 RIKQEVDQQADENDHV
-2735 ESEQQA
+2735 QQA

-2777 VPASES
+2777 VPATES
-2783 PGVMPLSLLR
+2783 PGAMPLSLLR

-2798 YPTTTL
+2798 YPTTSVH
-2804 LPTRRAQ
+2804 PTRRAQ
-2811 TPPVS
+2811 TPPIS
-2816 SLPTSPSDEVGRRQS
+2816 SLPTSPTDDAGRRQS
-2831 LTSPDTQGSRPTNRT
+2831 LTSPDSQATHPVNRT
-2846 GTSMSDPS
+2846 ALSDPS

-2880 TKALE
+2880 QKAVE
-2885 ATGTRGEADAQN
+2885 ATGARGEADAQN

-2906 EHPGTEEEESHPGG
+2906 EHPGNEDEEEPQSDRT
-2920 GGSDSSS
+2920 SDSLQ
-2927 CPGATASG
+2927 GAVLGTN
-2935 GGKSLDRSYL
+2935 GKSSDPNYL
-2945 HSPGDIP
+2945 QSPGEIP
-2952 SADAADLEE
+2952 SADSAEAED
-2961 GFSESPEGLD
+2961 GFCESPDGLD
-2971 QDSASASSGPTPRGR
+2971 HSENTASASGHPSRGR
-2986 SAVSRKHR
+2986 SAVTRRQK

-3012 VQAHRSQSRRE
+3012 VQAHRNQSRRE
-3023 GGALPQDPG
+3023 GISLQQDPG
-3032 TLYDF
+3032 ALYDF
-3037 NLDEELEM
+3037 NLDEELEI
-3045 DLDEETMEAM
+3045 DLDDEAMEAM
-3055 FGQDLASDSDIL
+3055 FGQDLASDNDIL

-3083 ETEERDEVV
+3083 ESEDREEVV
-3092 VCELCEASVANFN
+3092 VCELCESNVVSFN
-3105 QHMKKTHPGC
+3105 QHMKRNHPGC

-3140 SGNPYYLLCGSCRD
+3140 SGNPYYLLCGTCREK
-3154 RYLAV
+3154 YLGL
-3159 KSKAR
+3159 KSKSK
-3164 APMTERSVP
+3164 TSTSE
-3173 GKRYK
+3173 RYK
-3178 GQAPDLLGKQDSV
+3178 GQAPDLIGKQDSV

-3199 DVDEDDKLTGEEEFE
+3199 DVDEEEKLTGEEEFE
-3214 LLVGPLGLSERRL
+3214 LLAGPLGLNDRRV
-3227 VPEAVQFPDSDPL
+3227 VPEPVQFPDSDPL

-3251 SMEETLLQIGCQGSV
+3251 SMEETLMQIGCHGSI
-3266 EKSSSG
+3266 EKISSG
-3272 RVTLGEQAASLQNPH
+3272 RITLGEQAAALVNPH
-3287 DRITA
+3287 DRLMA

-3345 LSAAGRAGL
+3345 LAAAGRAGL
-3354 SSSPVAGSGSL
+3354 STSPSAISSSADRL
-3365 ERPRGSTKASKPMSC
+3365 RGIHSKTSKPISC

-3394 SPSAAKLLVQLC
+3394 TPSAAKLLVQLC
-3406 TQNLISAATGM
+3406 TQNLISAATGV

-3436 GVAEENKL
+3436 GIAEENKL

-3462 KGARLGPNYDKTDT
+3462 KGAKLRPNYDKAEI
-3476 EKRAGLIAH
+3476 EKR
-3485 LYAHPS
+3485 
-3491 YNPTAVGPLELANA
+3491 GPLELANA

-3516 SGHRQWAAQQL
+3516 SQHRQWAAQQL

-3539 SRPQTFADMAGDLR
+3539 TYPQTFADMAGDLR
-3553 KCSSVKLEAHQSRV
+3553 KCSFIKLEAHQNRV
-3567 ITCGWC
+3567 ITCVWC

-3584 DGTVR
+3584 DGTIR
-3589 VWNVTKNQYTLQ
+3589 VWNVTKNQYSLQ
-3601 QTCIFNRAEDSPD
+3601 QTCVFNREGISEDGVSN
-3614 EGGQCLGS
+3614 LGS
-3622 PGDPSLSPLVWS
+3622 PNDPSLSPVCWS
-3634 VTGRFLAAAMEKM
+3634 VSGKYLAGACEKM

-3654 GGKGL
+3654 GLKGL
-3659 LDVQPHWVSALAW
+3659 LDSQPHWVSALSW
-3672 PEGEAVSLWCGEP
+3672 PEESPMGTGTNDSEM
-3685 KDVLLVGRMDGSLG
+3685 LLVGRIDGSLG
-3699 LLEVHD
+3699 LIEVFD
-3705 GCTMHRTEL
+3705 ASTMHRHEL
-3714 EHCYRKDVAVMHI
+3714 EHCYRKDAAVTSI
-3727 AWYSEDRPFAVGY
+3727 AWFSEDKQFAVGY
-3740 ADGKLLIGTREP
+3740 RDGKLLMGTREP
-3752 LEKGAIV
+3752 LDKGEFVIIDAHKEAIV
-3759 VIDGHKESITS
+3759 N
-3770 MKWSPS
+3770 MKWDPT
-3776 GQILLTCAKEDLV
+3776 GQILVTCAKEETV
-3789 KLWSSPGSR
+3789 KLWGCIDKY
-3798 SSPGAGW
+3798 W
-3805 RCLLS
+3805 KCLYSLPHQS
-3810 IAHPAQV
+3810 VV
-3817 NGVAWCGLIGQGVR
+3817 NGIAWCGLPGKEEQQQ
-3831 PLNMLATCCQ
+3831 LMLATGCQ
-3841 NGLVSVWTVPQD
+3841 NGLVCVWTVPHNVQD
-3853 ASSFPESTGSEGWR
+3853 TLHSSLNFSEMWCDQETNGR
-3867 ENEPKNKRK
+3867 QKDGYQDTIK
-3876 QQSSSGPAGG
+3876 
-3886 AVCVFQLRGHI
+3886 CVYQLKGHI
-3897 TPVRTVAFS
+3897 TPVKTVAFS
-3906 PDGLALVSGGMG
+3906 TDGLALVSGGLG
-3918 GLMNIWSLR
+3918 GLMNVWSLR

-3933 TVIAG
+3933 TAVTGTG
-3938 SGAIQNIVWI
+3938 SIQTTVWI
-3948 PDVGVAVCSNRS
+3948 PDVGVAACCSRS

-3965 VNCSTDFMSSN
+3965 LNCTPEWMSSN
-3976 HVLATCRSALKKQGV
+3976 HVLATCRAALKQQGI

-4006 LPVMLQE
+4006 LPIMLQE

-4044 HLDQLLCSP
+4044 HLDKLLCRP
-4053 PVPPHLRLCPLEP
+4053 PVPPHHQLCAPDP
-4066 GASTWSPSEWA
+4066 AAWNATEWA
-4077 WLDCF
+4077 WLECF
-4082 STTVK
+4082 STTIK
-4087 AAEALA
+4087 TAEALA
-4093 RGNTFPE
+4093 KGAQFPE
-4100 AFAVPD
+4100 SFAVPD

-4111 KEEVALVMDNSKW
+4111 EDELRLLMNNGKW
-4124 GSGMDEQIMSWAT
+4124 INGMDEQIMSWAT

-4147 RCDVFLWGAGRHGQL
+4147 KCDVYLWGAGRHGQL
-4162 AEAGRNLLVPTIAPS
+4162 AEAGRNVMIPTSAPS

-4183 VVCGQNC
+4183 VICGQNC

-4218 LHVITVIS
+4218 LHVLTVIS

-4302 ADGKLFSFGNGD
+4302 ADGKLFTFGNGD

-4328 PERVTAL
+4328 PERVSAL
-4335 EGYQVGQVACG
+4335 EGYQIGQVACG

-4357 MIVWAF
+4357 LVVWAF

-4374 NSTAKSSPQKV
+4374 NSTAKSSPQKI
-4385 DVLCGIGIKKVSCGT
+4385 DVLCGIGIKKVACGT
-4400 QFSVALGRDGNVYTF
+4400 QFSVALSKDGHVYTF

-4425 GRARNHNRPQVVPA
+4425 GRARNHNRPQQVPV
-4439 LSGVFIEDVAV
+4439 LLGIFIEDIAV
-4450 GAEHTLVLSSTGEVY
+4450 GAEHTLGLSSAGDVY
-4465 TWGTNSEGQL
+4465 AWGSNSEGQL

-4488 VTSLQGKNVNQI
+4488 TTTLQGKSVRQI
-4500 SAGRCHSAAWTAPSA
+4500 SAGRCHSAAWTAPPV
-4515 PPRAPGSSV
+4515 PPRAPGVSV

-4529 LPVAV
+4529 LPDVI
-4534 PPQYSSLREVS
+4534 PPQYGSLKEVS
-4545 MEVVRARLRLLYHFS
+4545 THTVRARLRLLYHFS

-4574 NNQSCMSH
+4574 NNQNSTSH

-4700 PSPNASAEVGYNR
+4700 PSPNATAEVGYNR
-4713 DRFLLSPSACLE
+4713 DRFLLNPSACLD
-4725 EHLLQFKF
+4725 EHLMQFKF

-4747 LDLHLAPLVWKQLC
+4747 LDLHLAPMVWKQLC
-4761 CIPLTLEDLEEVDLL
+4761 CIPLALEDLEEVDLL

-4787 EDSGITED
+4787 EDSGITEE

-4801 PLDSFVGQSADGKM
+4801 PLDSFVGQSADAKM
-4815 VPIIPGGNSIPLSFS
+4815 VPIIPGGNSIPLTFS

-4861 IPVPLLS
+4861 VPVPLLS
-4868 LLTARQLEQMV
+4868 LLTAKQLEQMV
-4879 CGMPEICV
+4879 CGMPEISV

-4900 EQHTQVQ
+4900 EQHQLVQ
-4907 WFWQTLEDFS
+4907 WFWQTLEEFS

-4949 VDRPHDSLPTSQTC
+4949 VDRPYDSLPTSQTC

-4970 PYSSQAVM
+4970 PYSSQLVM

>member
-1 MALMIPPVKLKWLEH
+1 MAGMMPPVKLKWLEH
-16 LNASWITEDSES
+16 LNSSWITEDSES
-28 IATREGVSVLYSKLL
+28 IATREGVSLLYAKLIS
-43 TNKEAV
+43 NKEV
-49 LLPQQVLCLKGP
+49 VPLPQQVLCLKGP

-72 SDEQEHY
+72 CDEQDHY

-91 KMVCSDS
+91 KVVCSDS

-110 LQRIFYALSNKYHD
+110 LQRVFYALSNKYHD

-142 DSHSVSER
+142 DTLLISER

-175 QSWVM
+175 QSWMM
-180 PPPGPGGPNLCND
+180 PAAGPGLSLCND
-193 VIHTAIDV
+193 VIQTAIDV
-201 VSSLPPLSLANESKI
+201 VNSLPPLSLANESKI

-221 DCLAQVTTFL
+221 DCLSQVTSFL
-231 KGVTMPNTG
+231 KGVTVLNSG
-240 ADVLGRRLASE
+240 ADILGRRLASE
-251 LLLGLAAQRGSLRY
+251 LLLGLASQRGSLRY

-277 AVVTA
+277 ALVGETDKNKMLTA
-282 MDEGEKGKM
+282 
-291 AALSQEGLMGYDC
+291 QEGMISCDC
-304 FMNILMQMRRSLGSS
+304 FMSILQQMRRSLGSS

-336 SLYEAALCLLEEVCR
+336 SLYEAALCLFEEVCQ
-351 MASDYSRTCASPDSV
+351 MASDYSRTCASPDSI
-366 QTGEVPAVSE
+366 QSGENPVVSE

-406 SFADAQ
+406 CFSDAQ
-412 TIEAGQYCTF
+412 TFFHFQIEAGQYCTF
-422 VISSDG
+422 VISTDG

-456 FEPHRAIKKVSS
+456 FEPHRSIKKVSS

-510 QGPLQGKAVV
+510 QGTLQGKVVV

-530 AVSED
+530 AVTED

-570 DVSCGSSHTIALSK
+570 EVSCGSSHTIALSK

-604 TNRVYKPKVVESLQ
+604 TNRVYKPKVVEALQ
-618 GMFIRKVCAGSQSSL
+618 GMFTRKVCAGSQSSL

-659 LRPKLTEELAT
+659 LRPKLIEELAA
-670 TRVVDISIGDS
+670 TRIVDISIGDS

-714 PKKVV
+714 PKKVS

-727 QVSAGTS
+727 QISAGTS

-753 PYCVDLEESTFSHLR
+753 PYCVDLEESTFFHLR
-768 SFLEHYCDGIN
+768 SFLERYCEKIN
-779 SEVPPLPFP
+779 SEIPPPPFP
-788 SSREHHNFLKLCLRL
+788 SSRDHHGFLKLCLKM

-824 ARPLR
+824 AGPLR

-837 SSVPDEIQEA
+837 ASVPDEIQE
-847 VMETLSVGATMLLPP
+847 VVIETLSVGATMLLPP

-873 LPQGPDRWENLSK
+873 LPQGPDRWESLSK

-912 CPPDSTETLASS
+912 TPSDSSDVTSLPMTSDPSYSS
-924 NVGFGL
+924 QGSH
-930 PLDPPYGAP
+930 
-939 GTNPDTHL
+939 PDTHL

-971 KNSDKVL
+971 KNSDKFIV
-978 QGTSSSDSSQP
+978 GASSSENSQP

-1003 LAYCHI
+1003 LAYCHTNHI
-1009 NCVTENSSSVSL
+1009 SENSSSVAL

-1036 FSRSAIL
+1036 YSRSATL
-1043 LRESS
+1043 LEESP
-1048 WNGSVRE
+1048 WNGSVGE

-1067 SMLCQIVN
+1067 SMLCQLVN
-1075 SLLLLPVSVARPLL
+1075 ALLLLPASVARPLL
-1089 SFLLDLLPPLDRL
+1089 SYLLDLLPPLDRL
-1102 NRLLPAATPLE
+1102 NRLLPAAALLE
-1113 DQELQWPLHGA
+1113 DQELQWPLHGG
-1124 PDFVDPA
+1124 PEHIDPGGVSLPA
-1131 GQPLAQPAQSWVWL
+1131 PAQSWVWL
-1145 VDLERTAALLV
+1145 VDLERTVALLI
-1156 GRCLGGMLQGAP
+1156 GRCLGGMLQGSP
-1168 ASLEERDTAYWL
+1168 ASPEEQDTNYWL
-1180 KTPLFSNGLEMDL
+1180 KTPLFGNGIDMEV
-1193 PQLDNCIS
+1193 PQLDKCMS
-1201 SLLEVALSGN
+1201 ALLEVSLSGN
-1211 EEQKPFDCP
+1211 EEQKTFDYK
-1220 LRPDMSTLVD
+1220 LRPEVSLLVD
-1230 LALGSTK
+1230 LAVGSTK
-1237 EPTNS
+1237 EPAQN
-1242 LWVNMQDYATSKDWD
+1242 LWISMQDYAISKDWD
-1257 NASLSNET
+1257 SATVSNES

-1283 LLSQACG
+1283 LLSQATVDS
-1290 EGRYHPCKTLAEV
+1290 RYQPEKSLAEV
-1303 YRSVYKVRNRL
+1303 YRNVYKVRSRL

-1324 TCSSSRERRISDNQD
+1324 TCSSSRERWVSENQESGD
-1339 SLEMDPQEH
+1339 LGSQEN

-1353 IDEEAELE
+1353 IDEEAEME
-1361 ERTDREREEGHQ
+1361 EQADRDREEGHT
-1373 EQDEE
+1373 EQEE
-1378 EDEREHEVMTAG
+1378 EDEEREHEILTAG
-1390 KIFQCFLSAREAA
+1390 KIFQCFLSARDVA
-1403 RGRERE
+1403 RNRERD
-1409 RASSSAGG
+1409 RMSTSSAAD
-1417 GLSSGGPRGGGGGGE
+1417 SG
-1432 DEAAVSHEEQ
+1432 
-1442 QHLRDGCPGLPEGQ
+1442 PGLRADEQPQQLIQGRRDSRHLAEGQ
-1456 DLYTAACNSVVHRC
+1456 DLYTGACNSVIHRC
-1470 ALLVLGVSPV
+1470 ALLLLGVSPV
-1480 LGDLGGQD
+1480 IYHLENTSEDSHEQTVPGCSQ
-1488 EGHSAPQ
+1488 EG
-1495 STSQGQQDAA
+1495 TAA
-1505 GFMTRSESLSAETH
+1505 MTRSESLTAERR
-1519 SVQSSPSYRLMK
+1519 SVHVHPSYRLIK

-1546 GYTLS
+1546 GYLLS
-1551 GRRNVDL
+1551 ARQNTDFDL
-1558 DLAFSH
+1558 TSH
-1564 KKRGLLHG
+1564 RKRG
-1572 SPDSLA
+1572 SPTDPPTS
-1578 DSWFRVKHSR
+1578 DSWSRLKH
-1588 ARLYGS
+1588 AREWPSSSASVFDSDVEYGKS
-1594 PLYQSYDESDL
+1594 
-1605 DLSRSAG
+1605 LS
-1612 VHALIENIVSFIS
+1612 VHTLVDNVLSFVS
-1625 GDVGNSPAFKEPEEA
+1625 GDIGSSPGFKEPEEG
-1640 MSTSPQGIILAME
+1640 MSSSPQACIVAME
-1653 QQQNRAEL
+1653 QQQLRAEL

-1668 IVVLISGME
+1668 ILVLLSGME
-1677 EKGSQAAGGVGGS
+1677 EKENMQSLGNRQAPA
-1690 GTGGRPSPSAAF
+1690 PF

-1722 GTVGAGAM
+1722 GTVGHVGT
-1730 KGESVQLHHYQDGV
+1730 KGDSVHLHHYQDGIRAS
-1744 KAAKRTLQMDIQTAV
+1744 KNSIQKEIQKAV

-1765 LSVTLERALQANK
+1765 LSATLDRALQANK
-1778 HHIEAQQRLLLVTVF
+1778 HHVEAQQRLLLVTVF

-1798 YQPVDVSLAISSGL
+1798 YQPVDVSLAISTGL
-1812 LNVLSQLCGTETMLG
+1812 LSVLSQLCGTDTMLG

-1832 LQKPGVSQLSTALKV
+1832 LPKSGVSQLSTALKV

-1856 AISTG
+1856 AITTG
-1861 TYADKLGPKV
+1861 TYADKLSPKV

-1881 QLKNLLSQAGV
+1881 QLKNLLAQAGV
-1892 SLLPASPKKA
+1892 TLMSSCNAEEEGDRKA
-1902 QDRLEKETE
+1902 DLTGEIDR
-1911 DGNDAEKKDFRAL
+1911 KDFRASL
-1924 VRKQHTAELHL
+1924 RKQRTAELHL

-1961 EVLLNIAAQKC
+1961 EVLLNIASQKC
-1972 CSGVPLVGN
+1972 SSGLPLVGN

-2001 SVEDH
+2001 NVEDD
-2006 QMTQVVERLF
+2006 QMAQVVERLF
-2016 SLLSDCMWEAPIAQ
+2016 SLLSDCMWDAPIAQ
-2030 AKHTIQIK
+2030 AKHSIQIR
-2038 EKEQELKL
+2038 EKEQETKL
-2046 QGEVEEEDENLPI
+2046 NKTGEVEEEEEDLPI
-2059 QEVSFDPEKAQCC
+2059 QEVSFDPEKVQCC
-2072 VVENGQGL
+2072 VVENGQIL

-2090 LASTGISSGCYQ
+2090 LASTGVTSGCYQ

-2142 YSGNLYHNGEQSLTL
+2142 YSGNLYHNGEQTLTL
-2157 SSFTQGDYITCV
+2157 PSFTQGDFITCV
-2169 LDMEARTISFGK
+2169 LDMEARTVSFGK

-2192 VDATE
+2192 VDAGE

-2225 DLLPGDPVCSPA
+2225 DLLPGDPICSPV
-2237 ATVLAEAST
+2237 ATVLAESSV
-2246 QLIRVLHRADQWTH
+2246 QLLRILHRTERWTY
-2260 CINGI
+2260 CINKKMI
-2265 MLERLHKIKPCFRES
+2265 ERLQKIKGCLRE
-2280 SGCTAGGG
+2280 AGSK
-2288 QRLKKS
+2288 LKKS
-2294 RSVQSREEHD
+2294 RSVQSREENET
-2304 SQRDSPRDQEPQR
+2304 RDDREEDKGKHGRHGLADLGEPQ
-2317 GEEERGRQGHGS
+2317 
-2329 RQGHGGLGDLSDHH
+2329 
-2343 LRTLCTEVWPVLA
+2343 LRTLCVEVWPVLA
-2356 VIGGADAGLRVG
+2356 VIGGVDTGLRVG
-2368 GRCIHKQTGR
+2368 GRCVHKQTGR

-2401 ITISFPTFWSPS
+2401 ITIS
-2413 DTPLYNLEPCEPL
+2413 DTPLYNLEPCDPP
-2426 PFDVARLRG
+2426 PFDVTRFRG
-2435 LTASLLLDLT
+2435 LTASALLDLT
-2445 YLTSIHEDAGRLG
+2445 YLTGIHEEPGKVG
-2458 ARRHEKKHRGGPHDN
+2458 AKRHEKKHRHE
-2473 GTTTANSGDDANSKP
+2473 SEEKGDI
-2488 GDWEQANQH
+2488 
-2497 RPTTEPR
+2497 EPR
-2504 DGPAKGTVV
+2504 GDADIATEVQITEDAKSNNIV
-2513 MPTSDLRV
+2513 PK
-2521 SHSLEEVKAHAA
+2521 LE
-2533 PNSKSE
+2533 NE
-2539 SEISY
+2539 S
-2544 ALDCQH
+2544 
-2550 QGGGALAGGPETLY
+2550 
-2564 PAPQAPEGNRRK
+2564 
-2576 GHEGLSH
+2576 
-2583 GGRGHDGPPSLGAT
+2583 GPPLGETAQVDIQHHST
-2597 QSEIHAVQLSYLY
+2597 DGKRKSHDHIPRSHDVAQSEIRAVQLSYIN
-2610 LGAMKALSALLS
+2610 LGAMKSLGTLLS
-2622 CSKYAELLLIPKVQS
+2622 CSKYAELLLIPKVLADN
-2637 EPTPSGHNADLNT
+2637 GHNSDCAS
-2650 GPTCGGGA
+2650 
-2658 ASPVC
+2658 SPVVH
-2663 QEEVEMRAALQFL
+2663 EDVEMRAALQFL

-2706 YKLVVSGL
+2706 YKLVVHGL
-2714 LDDQGG
+2714 LEEQFGSRLRQELEQQAEETDQ
-2720 GGKARPADQECEEGL
+2720 A
-2735 ESEQQA
+2735 QQA

-2798 YPTTTL
+2798 YPTTTI

-2811 TPPVS
+2811 TPPIT
-2816 SLPTSPSDEVGRRQS
+2816 SLPTSPTDEVGRRQS
-2831 LTSPDTQGSRPTNRT
+2831 LTSPDSQPTRHTNRAAL
-2846 GTSMSDPS
+2846 SDPS
-2854 SRLSTSPPPPAI
+2854 SRLSTSPPPPAVV
-2866 AVPLLEMGFSLRQI
+2866 VPLLEMGFSIRQI
-2880 TKALE
+2880 KKAME
-2885 ATGTRGEADAQN
+2885 ATGAREADPQN

-2906 EHPGTEEEESHPGG
+2906 EHPDDEERFSGRTTEQ
-2920 GGSDSSS
+2920 
-2927 CPGATASG
+2927 CQGAVSTAH
-2935 GGKSLDRSYL
+2935 GGKSSDTAYT
-2945 HSPGDIP
+2945 GDISSSDP
-2952 SADAADLEE
+2952 AEMEECFCGSPDSLEHTE
-2961 GFSESPEGLD
+2961 NAG
-2971 QDSASASSGPTPRGR
+2971 ASSGQQSRGR
-2986 SAVSRKHR
+2986 STVTRRQK

-3002 LARAAGLYRS
+3002 LARAAGLYRT
-3012 VQAHRSQSRRE
+3012 VQAHRNQGRRE
-3023 GGALPQDPG
+3023 GVSLQQDPG
-3032 TLYDF
+3032 ALYDL
-3037 NLDEELEM
+3037 NLDEELEI
-3045 DLDEETMEAM
+3045 DLDEEAMEAM
-3055 FGQDLASDSDIL
+3055 FGQDLASDNDIL
-3067 GMWIPEVLD
+3067 GIWIPEVLD

-3083 ETEERDEVV
+3083 ETDDREEVV
-3092 VCELCEASVANFN
+3092 ICELCEASVLSFN
-3105 QHMKKTHPGC
+3105 QHMKRYHPGC
-3115 GRSANRQGYR
+3115 GHSANRQGYR

-3140 SGNPYYLLCGSCRD
+3140 SGNPYYLLCSSCREK
-3154 RYLAV
+3154 YLSLR
-3159 KSKAR
+3159 SKRKAT
-3164 APMTERSVP
+3164 ASE
-3173 GKRYK
+3173 KYK
-3178 GQAPDLLGKQDSV
+3178 GHAPDLIGKQDSV
-3191 YEEDWDML
+3191 YEEDWDMM
-3199 DVDEDDKLTGEEEFE
+3199 DVDEDEKLTGEEEFE
-3214 LLVGPLGLSERRL
+3214 LLAGPLGLNERRM
-3227 VPEAVQFPDSDPL
+3227 VPEPVQFPDSDPL

-3251 SMEETLLQIGCQGSV
+3251 SMEETLMQIGCQGTL

-3272 RVTLGEQAASLQNPH
+3272 RITLGEQAAALVNPH
-3287 DRITA
+3287 DRVMA
-3292 LRRVTAA
+3292 LRRVIAA

-3345 LSAAGRAGL
+3345 LAAAGRAGL
-3354 SSSPVAGSGSL
+3354 STSPSTTLPSSS
-3365 ERPRGSTKASKPMSC
+3365 ERSRGLHSKTSKPISC

-3389 CLASN
+3389 CLAS
-3394 SPSAAKLLVQLC
+3394 STPSAARLLVQLC
-3406 TQNLISAATGM
+3406 TQNLISAATGV

-3422 DDPIQRKFLPSFLR
+3422 DDPVQRKFLPSFLR
-3436 GVAEENKL
+3436 GIAEENKL

-3462 KGARLGPNYDKTDT
+3462 KGAKLRPNYDKAEM
-3476 EKRAGLIAH
+3476 EKR
-3485 LYAHPS
+3485 
-3491 YNPTAVGPLELANA
+3491 GPLELANA

-3516 SGHRQWAAQQL
+3516 SQHRQWAAQQL

-3539 SRPQTFADMAGDLR
+3539 TAPQTLADMAGDLR
-3553 KCSSVKLEAHQSRV
+3553 KCSFTKLEAHQNRV
-3567 ITCGWC
+3567 TASVWC
-3573 SKKGLLATSGN
+3573 SKKDLLATSGS

-3589 VWNVTKNQYTLQ
+3589 VWNVSRTQYSLQ
-3601 QTCIFNRAEDSPD
+3601 QTCVFHKM
-3614 EGGQCLGS
+3614 EGS
-3622 PGDPSLSPLVWS
+3622 TEETDPSLSLICWS
-3634 VTGRFLAAAMEKM
+3634 VSGRYLAGALEKTI
-3647 VNIWQVN
+3647 NIWQVN

-3659 LDVQPHWVSALAW
+3659 VDAQPHWVSALTW
-3672 PEGEAVSLWCGEP
+3672 PEENSGAAWTSDAPES
-3685 KDVLLVGRMDGSLG
+3685 LLVGRMDGSLG
-3699 LLEVHD
+3699 LIEVTD
-3705 GCTMHRTEL
+3705 ASSMQRMEL
-3714 EHCYRKDVAVMHI
+3714 EHCYRKEVAVTCI
-3727 AWYSEDRPFAVGY
+3727 AWYSEDRSFAVGY
-3740 ADGKLLIGTREP
+3740 SDGKLLIGNRDIA
-3752 LEKGAIV
+3752 EKAGIV
-3759 VIDGHKESITS
+3759 IIDAHKDMIVS
-3770 MKWSPS
+3770 MKWDPT
-3776 GQILLTCAKEDLV
+3776 GQMLLTCAKEETV
-3789 KLWSSPGSR
+3789 KLWGKSGLS
-3798 SSPGAGW
+3798 W
-3805 RCLLS
+3805 KTLYCLS
-3810 IAHPAQV
+3810 HPSLV
-3817 NGVAWCGLIGQGVR
+3817 NTAAWCSLVGNGER
-3831 PLNMLATCCQ
+3831 PQLMLGTGCQ
-3841 NGLVSVWTVPQD
+3841 SGLVCVWIIPQIPQEGVQPKSS
-3853 ASSFPESTGSEGWR
+3853 ASDDWKEQAISKEMF
-3867 ENEPKNKRK
+3867 RK
-3876 QQSSSGPAGG
+3876 
-3886 AVCVFQLRGHI
+3886 VEYVRCVFKLRGHI

-3906 PDGLALVSGGMG
+3906 HDGLALVSGGLG
-3918 GLMNIWSLR
+3918 GLMNIWSLK

-3933 TVIAG
+3933 SVVTG
-3938 SGAIQNIVWI
+3938 SGAVTTTVWI
-3948 PDVGVAVCSNRS
+3948 PDVGVAACSNRS

-3965 VNCSTDFMSSN
+3965 VNFTPEWLSSN
-3976 HVLATCRSALKKQGV
+3976 HVLATCRTALKQQGIV
-3991 LGLNMAPCMRAFLER
+3991 GLNMAPCMQTFLER

-4021 VVCGEQLVHS
+4021 VVCGDQLVHS

-4044 HLDQLLCSP
+4044 NLDRLLCNP
-4053 PVPPHLRLCPLEP
+4053 PVPPHHYPSPPDPASWNPTEWVWLE
-4066 GASTWSPSEWA
+4066 
-4077 WLDCF
+4077 CF
-4082 STTVK
+4082 STTIK

-4093 RGNTFPE
+4093 RGSQFPE
-4100 AFAVPD
+4100 CFTVPD

-4111 KEEVALVMDNSKW
+4111 EEELKLVMDNSKW
-4124 GSGMDEQIMSWAT
+4124 NNGTDEQIMSWAT
-4137 SRPEDWHLGG
+4137 SKPEDWHLGG
-4147 RCDVFLWGAGRHGQL
+4147 KCDVFLWGAGRHGQL
-4162 AEAGRNLLVPTIAPS
+4162 AEAGRNVMIPSGAGS

-4183 VVCGQNC
+4183 VICGQNC

-4218 LHVITVIS
+4218 LHVLTVIS

-4302 ADGKLFSFGNGD
+4302 ADGKLFTFGNGD

-4335 EGYQVGQVACG
+4335 EGLHIGQVACG

-4357 MIVWAF
+4357 SLVWAF

-4385 DVLCGIGIKKVSCGT
+4385 DVLCGIGIKKVACGT
-4400 QFSVALGRDGNVYTF
+4400 QFSVALTKDGHVYTF

-4425 GRARNHNRPQVVPA
+4425 GRARNHNRPQLVPV
-4439 LSGVFIEDVAV
+4439 LLGIFIDDIAV
-4450 GAEHTLVLSSTGEVY
+4450 GAEHTLALSASGEVY
-4465 TWGTNSEGQL
+4465 AWGSNSEGQL

-4488 VTSLQGKNVNQI
+4488 VTALQGKNIRQI
-4500 SAGRCHSAAWTAPSA
+4500 SAGRCHSAAWTAAPV
-4515 PPRAPGSSV
+4515 PPRAPGVAV

-4529 LPVAV
+4529 LPDVI
-4534 PPQYSSLREVS
+4534 PPQYSCLKDICLHT
-4545 MEVVRARLRLLYHFS
+4545 VRARLRLLYHFS

-4574 NNQSCMSH
+4574 NNQSSASH

-4700 PSPNASAEVGYNR
+4700 PSPNATAEVGYNR
-4713 DRFLLSPSACLE
+4713 DRFLLNPSSGLD
-4725 EHLLQFKF
+4725 EHLMQFKF

-4787 EDSGITED
+4787 EDSGITEE

-4815 VPIIPGGNSIPLSFS
+4815 VPIIPGGNSIPLTFS
-4830 NRKEYVERA
+4830 NRKEYVDRA
-4839 IEYRLHEI
+4839 IDYRLHEM

-4879 CGMPEICV
+4879 CGMPEISV
-4887 EVLKKVVR
+4887 DVLKKVVR

-4900 EQHTQVQ
+4900 EQHQLVQ
-4907 WFWQTLEDFS
+4907 WFWQTLEEFS

-4970 PYSSQAVM
+4970 PYSSQPVM

>member
-1 MALMIPPVKLKWLEH
+1 MATMVPPVKLKWLEH
-16 LNASWITEDSES
+16 LNSSWITEDSES
-28 IATREGVSVLYSKLL
+28 IATREGVSILYAKLVS
-43 TNKEAV
+43 NKEV
-49 LLPQQVLCLKGP
+49 VPLPQQVFCLKGP

-72 SDEQEHY
+72 SDEQDHY

-124 KGKVKQQQHSPEN
+124 KGRVKQQQHSPES
-137 SSGSA
+137 SSGST
-142 DSHSVSER
+142 DIHSISER

-175 QSWVM
+175 QSWMM
-180 PPPGPGGPNLCND
+180 PAAGPGISLCND
-193 VIHTAIDV
+193 VIHTAIEV

-221 DCLAQVTTFL
+221 DCLSQVTAFL
-231 KGVTMPNTG
+231 KGVTIPNSG
-240 ADVLGRRLASE
+240 ADTLGRRLASE

-265 LLEWIEMALAAS
+265 LLEWIEMALSAS
-277 AVVTA
+277 AVVHT
-282 MDEGEKGKM
+282 MEKNKLLQTLEGM
-291 AALSQEGLMGYDC
+291 ISFDC
-304 FMNILMQMRRSLGSS
+304 FMTILMQMRRSLGSS

-330 TSDGLC
+330 TSEGLC
-336 SLYEAALCLLEEVCR
+336 SLYEAALCLFEEVCR
-351 MASDYSRTCASPDSV
+351 MASDYSRTCASPDSI
-366 QTGEVPAVSE
+366 QTGETPIVSE

-406 SFADAQ
+406 SFSDAQ

-422 VISSDG
+422 VISTDG

-456 FEPHRAIKKVSS
+456 FEPHRSIKKVSS

-510 QGPLQGKAVV
+510 QGPLQGKVV
-520 CVSAGYRHSA
+520 ICVSAGYRHSA
-530 AVSED
+530 AVTED
-535 GELYTWGEGDF
+535 GELYSWGEGDF

-570 DVSCGSSHTIALSK
+570 EVSCGSSHTIALSK

-604 TNRVYKPKVVESLQ
+604 TNRVYKPKVIEALQ
-618 GMFIRKVCAGSQSSL
+618 GMFVRKVCAGSQSSL

-638 GQVYAWG
+638 GQVSAWG

-659 LRPKLTEELAT
+659 LRPKLIEELAA
-670 TRVVDISIGDS
+670 TRIVDISIGDS

-714 PKKVV
+714 PKKVS

-727 QVSAGTS
+727 QISAGTS

-743 RDRQVVAWHR
+743 RDRQVICARVRFRVINKAVLQVVAWHR

-768 SFLEHYCDGIN
+768 SFLEQYCDKIN
-779 SEVPPLPFP
+779 SEIPPLPFP
-788 SSREHHNFLKLCLRL
+788 SSREHHNFLKLCLKL

-824 ARPLR
+824 AGPLR

-837 SSVPDEIQEA
+837 SSVPDEIQE
-847 VMETLSVGATMLLPP
+847 VVIETLSVGATMLLPP

-873 LPQGPDRWENLSK
+873 LPQGPDRWESLSK

-912 CPPDSTETLASS
+912 SPSDATDISS
-924 NVGFGL
+924 LCITYGNL
-930 PLDPPYGAP
+930 SDAAYGAQSHH
-939 GTNPDTHL
+939 PDTHL

-971 KNSDKVL
+971 KNSDKFL
-978 QGTSSSDSSQP
+978 LGTSSSENSQP

-1003 LAYCHI
+1003 LAFCHI
-1009 NCVTENSSSVSL
+1009 NSIGENSSSVAL
-1021 LHKHLQLLLPHATDI
+1021 LHKHLQLLLPHATEI
-1036 FSRSAIL
+1036 YSRSATL
-1043 LRESS
+1043 LKESS
-1048 WNGSVRE
+1048 WNGSVGE

-1075 SLLLLPVSVARPLL
+1075 SLLLLPVSVARSLL
-1089 SFLLDLLPPLDRL
+1089 SYLLDLLPPLDCL
-1102 NRLLPAATPLE
+1102 NRLLPAAVLLE
-1113 DQELQWPLHGA
+1113 DQELQWPLHGG
-1124 PDFVDPA
+1124 PELVDPA
-1131 GQPLAQPAQSWVWL
+1131 GIPLPQPAQVWVWL
-1145 VDLERTAALLV
+1145 VDLERTVALLI
-1156 GRCLGGMLQGAP
+1156 GRCLGGMLQGSP
-1168 ASLEERDTAYWL
+1168 VSPEEQDTTYWL
-1180 KTPLFSNGLEMDL
+1180 KTPLFSDGVEMDV
-1193 PQLDNCIS
+1193 PQLEKSVS

-1211 EEQKPFDCP
+1211 EEQKPFDYR
-1220 LRPDMSTLVD
+1220 LRPEVSVLVD
-1230 LALGSTK
+1230 LALGYQPGK
-1237 EPTNS
+1237 MLVEI
-1242 LWVNMQDYATSKDWD
+1242 
-1257 NASLSNET
+1257 
-1265 LLDTVSR
+1265 
-1272 FVLAAL
+1272 
-1278 LKHTG
+1278 
-1283 LLSQACG
+1283 
-1290 EGRYHPCKTLAEV
+1290 
-1303 YRSVYKVRNRL
+1303 YRCVYKVRNRL
-1314 LACKNMELIQ
+1314 LACKNMELIP
-1324 TCSSSRERRISDNQD
+1324 TCSSSRDRWLSDNPESSD
-1339 SLEMDPQEH
+1339 IDAQE
-1348 SFTRT
+1348 SPFTRT
-1353 IDEEAELE
+1353 IDEEAEME
-1361 ERTDREREEGHQ
+1361 EQAEREREEGHA
-1373 EQDEE
+1373 EQEE
-1378 EDEREHEVMTAG
+1378 EEEEREHEVMTAG
-1390 KIFQCFLSAREAA
+1390 TREVA
-1403 RGRERE
+1403 RGRDRE
-1409 RASSSAGG
+1409 RING
-1417 GLSSGGPRGGGGGGE
+1417 GLGAQADDQPPQSQQERR
-1432 DEAAVSHEEQ
+1432 VS
-1442 QHLRDGCPGLPEGQ
+1442 RDLPEGQ
-1456 DLYTAACNSVVHRC
+1456 DVYTAACNSVIHRC
-1470 ALLVLGVSPV
+1470 ALLILGVSPV
-1480 LGDLGGQD
+1480 IEELQKRREEGQSQQLSGGTP
-1488 EGHSAPQ
+1488 EG
-1495 STSQGQQDAA
+1495 A
-1505 GFMTRSESLSAETH
+1505 GLMTRCEQLCALLRHLRDLRWLHLSSSQIGALWMSLASYCSFSKTTRRAVLAVHRVYDAFVSRESRFNRISESLSAESRSGH
-1519 SVQSSPSYRLMK
+1519 STSSYKLMK

-1546 GYTLS
+1546 NYSLLRIHFCQLENSAALPLTGFCRVFIGMVHSPTETLS
-1551 GRRNVDL
+1551 
-1558 DLAFSH
+1558 
-1564 KKRGLLHG
+1564 
-1572 SPDSLA
+1572 
-1578 DSWFRVKHSR
+1578 DSWT
-1588 ARLYGS
+1588 RLK
-1594 PLYQSYDESDL
+1594 QRDW
-1605 DLSRSAG
+1605 LSSSSCLFG
-1612 VHALIENIVSFIS
+1612 EPDVDFTKSVSIHTLIENIITFIS
-1625 GDVGNSPAFKEPEEA
+1625 GDVGSSPGFREPEES
-1640 MSTSPQGIILAME
+1640 MSTDPQAYLVAME
-1653 QQQNRAEL
+1653 QQQQRAEL

-1668 IVVLISGME
+1668 ILVLLSGME
-1677 EKGSQAAGGVGGS
+1677 EKGSTTSLGS
-1690 GTGGRPSPSAAF
+1690 RQGLGF
-1702 QSSSLLTSV
+1702 QSSAFLTSV

-1722 GTVGAGAM
+1722 GSGGQAGA
-1730 KGESVQLHHYQDGV
+1730 KGESIRFHHYQDGIR
-1744 KAAKRTLQMDIQTAV
+1744 AAKRSIQTEIQVAV

-1765 LSVTLERALQANK
+1765 LSATLERALQANK

-1793 ALSVR
+1793 ALSVH
-1798 YQPVDVSLAISSGL
+1798 YQPADVSLAISTGL
-1812 LNVLSQLCGTETMLG
+1812 LNVLSQLCGTDTVLG

-1832 LQKPGVSQLSTALKV
+1832 LPKSGISQLSTALKV

-1856 AISTG
+1856 AITTG
-1861 TYADKLGPKV
+1861 TYADQLSPKV

-1892 SLLPASPKKA
+1892 VLMTSSFG
-1902 QDRLEKETE
+1902 EKEIGDPDGKKTE
-1911 DGNDAEKKDFRAL
+1911 SKGDTERKDFKVAL
-1924 VRKQHTAELHL
+1924 RKQHAAELHL

-1961 EVLLNIAAQKC
+1961 EVLLNIASQTC
-1972 CSGVPLVGN
+1972 CSGVPLVGK

-1989 HVLEA
+1989 HVIE
-1994 VLPACEA
+1994 
-2001 SVEDH
+2001 
-2006 QMTQVVERLF
+2006 QLF
-2016 SLLSDCMWEAPIAQ
+2016 SLLSDCMWESPVAQ
-2030 AKHTIQIK
+2030 AKHILQIK
-2038 EKEQELKL
+2038 EKEQEIKL
-2046 QGEVEEEDENLPI
+2046 QKQGESEEEDENLPI

-2072 VVENGQGL
+2072 LVENGQIL

-2142 YSGNLYHNGEQSLTL
+2142 YSGNLYHNGEQALTL
-2157 SSFTQGDYITCV
+2157 TSFTQGDFITCV

-2192 VDATE
+2192 VDAGE

-2225 DLLPGDPVCSPA
+2225 DLLPGDPICSPVA
-2237 ATVLAEAST
+2237 AVLAEAT
-2246 QLIRVLHRADQWTH
+2246 IQLIRILHRTDRWTH
-2260 CINGI
+2260 CINKK
-2265 MLERLHKIKPCFRES
+2265 MMERLYKIK
-2280 SGCTAGGG
+2280 GCLKDAC
-2288 QRLKKS
+2288 QKLKKS
-2294 RSVQSREEHD
+2294 RSLQSREETEV
-2304 SQRDSPRDQEPQR
+2304 R
-2317 GEEERGRQGHGS
+2317 EEEEKMKHCGRPHG
-2329 RQGHGGLGDLSDHH
+2329 LADLSE
-2343 LRTLCTEVWPVLA
+2343 LQLKMLCVEVWPVLA
-2356 VIGGADAGLRVG
+2356 VIGGVDAGLRVG
-2368 GRCIHKQTGR
+2368 GRCVHKQTGR

-2388 GSTSAKVQWDEAE
+2388 GSASAKVQWDEAE

-2426 PFDVARLRG
+2426 PFDVARFRG
-2435 LTASLLLDLT
+2435 LTATVLLDLT
-2445 YLTSIHEDAGRLG
+2445 YLTGIHEDLG
-2458 ARRHEKKHRGGPHDN
+2458 KQSVKRHEKRHRHDLEDKRELDQK
-2473 GTTTANSGDDANSKP
+2473 TEGDAASEARSVP
-2488 GDWEQANQH
+2488 S
-2497 RPTTEPR
+2497 TEE
-2504 DGPAKGTVV
+2504 GKGHGAK
-2513 MPTSDLRV
+2513 L
-2521 SHSLEEVKAHAA
+2521 
-2533 PNSKSE
+2533 E
-2539 SEISY
+2539 SETSSFSLDAIS
-2544 ALDCQH
+2544 LGMECQH
-2550 QGGGALAGGPETLY
+2550 LNA
-2564 PAPQAPEGNRRK
+2564 EGKRK
-2576 GHEGLSH
+2576 NHEHTSKNYE
-2583 GGRGHDGPPSLGAT
+2583 AA
-2597 QSEIHAVQLSYLY
+2597 QSEIRAVQLSYLY
-2610 LGAMKALSALLS
+2610 LGAMKSLSTLLS
-2622 CSKYAELLLIPKVQS
+2622 CSKYAELLLIPKVLA
-2637 EPTPSGHNADLNT
+2637 ESGHNSDCAS
-2650 GPTCGGGA
+2650 
-2658 ASPVC
+2658 SPVVH
-2663 QEEVEMRAALQFL
+2663 EEVEMRTALQFL

-2706 YKLVVSGL
+2706 YKLVVHGL
-2714 LDDQGG
+2714 LEDQGG
-2720 GGKARPADQECEEGL
+2720 TKAKQEMDQQAEETDQG
-2735 ESEQQA
+2735 QQA

-2783 PGVMPLSLLR
+2783 PGVLPLSLLR

-2798 YPTTTL
+2798 YPTTAV

-2811 TPPVS
+2811 TPPIS
-2816 SLPTSPSDEVGRRQS
+2816 SLPTSPSDDVGRRQS
-2831 LTSPDTQGSRPTNRT
+2831 LTSPDSQPTRPANRT
-2846 GTSMSDPS
+2846 ALSDPS
-2854 SRLSTSPPPPAI
+2854 SRLSTSPPPPAV

-2880 TKALE
+2880 AKAME
-2885 ATGTRGEADAQN
+2885 TTGARGEADAQN

-2906 EHPGTEEEESHPGG
+2906 EHPGNEEDEEPQSEGMVDARRGGLVPGG
-2920 GGSDSSS
+2920 GGKSSEQ
-2927 CPGATASG
+2927 G
-2935 GGKSLDRSYL
+2935 YL
-2945 HSPGDIP
+2945 QSPGDLP
-2952 SADAADLEE
+2952 SADTPEVEE
-2961 GFSESPEGLD
+2961 GFGES
-2971 QDSASASSGPTPRGR
+2971 QDHMDHTENAASGSGPVARGR
-2986 SAVSRKHR
+2986 SAVTRRHK

-3012 VQAHRSQSRRE
+3012 VQAHRNQSRRE
-3023 GGALPQDPG
+3023 GISLPQDPG
-3032 TLYDF
+3032 ALYDF
-3037 NLDEELEM
+3037 NLDEELELE
-3045 DLDEETMEAM
+3045 LDEEAMEAM
-3055 FGQDLASDSDIL
+3055 FGPDLAGENDIL

-3083 ETEERDEVV
+3083 ESEDREEVV
-3092 VCELCEASVANFN
+3092 VCELCEASVVSFN
-3105 QHMKKTHPGC
+3105 QHMKRNHPGC

-3140 SGNPYYLLCGSCRD
+3140 SGNPYYLLCGSCREKH
-3154 RYLAV
+3154 LALKS
-3159 KSKAR
+3159 KSKAS
-3164 APMTERSVP
+3164 ASE
-3173 GKRYK
+3173 RYK
-3178 GQAPDLLGKQDSV
+3178 GQAPDLIGKQESV

-3199 DVDEDDKLTGEEEFE
+3199 DVDEDEKLTGEEEFE
-3214 LLVGPLGLSERRL
+3214 LLAGPLGLNDRRI
-3227 VPEAVQFPDSDPL
+3227 VPEPVQFPDSDPL
-3240 GASVAMVTATN
+3240 GASVAMVTAIN
-3251 SMEETLLQIGCQGSV
+3251 SMEETLMQIGCQGSV

-3272 RVTLGEQAASLQNPH
+3272 RITLGEQAAALVNPH
-3287 DRITA
+3287 DRVTA

-3333 LTDIRTLVRLMC
+3333 LTDICTLVRLMC
-3345 LSAAGRAGL
+3345 LAAAGRAGL
-3354 SSSPVAGSGSL
+3354 STGPCSGLSPS
-3365 ERPRGSTKASKPMSC
+3365 ERPRGVQSQMAKPISC

-3394 SPSAAKLLVQLC
+3394 SPSAAALLVQLC
-3406 TQNLISAATGM
+3406 TQNLISAATGV

-3422 DDPIQRKFLPSFLR
+3422 DDPMQRKFLPSFLR
-3436 GVAEENKL
+3436 GIAEENKL

-3462 KGARLGPNYDKTDT
+3462 KGAKLRPSYDKAEM
-3476 EKRAGLIAH
+3476 EKK
-3485 LYAHPS
+3485 
-3491 YNPTAVGPLELANA
+3491 GPLELANA

-3516 SGHRQWAAQQL
+3516 SQHRQWAAQQL
-3527 VRTLAAHDRDNQ
+3527 VRTLAAHDRDSQ
-3539 SRPQTFADMAGDLR
+3539 GSPQTLADVGGDLR
-3553 KCSSVKLEAHQSRV
+3553 KCSSIKLEAHQNRV
-3567 ITCGWC
+3567 MTCIWC
-3573 SKKGLLATSGN
+3573 NKKGLLATSGS
-3584 DGTVR
+3584 DGTIR
-3589 VWNVTKNQYTLQ
+3589 VWNVTKKQYSLQ
-3601 QTCIFNRAEDSPD
+3601 QTCVFSKLEGDAE
-3614 EGGQCLGS
+3614 ENLGS
-3622 PGDPSLSPLVWS
+3622 PSDPGSSLACWS
-3634 VTGRFLAAAMEKM
+3634 ISGKYLAGALEKM

-3659 LDVQPHWVSALAW
+3659 LDIQPHWVSALAW
-3672 PEGEAVSLWCGEP
+3672 PEENPSAAWAGEEP
-3685 KDVLLVGRMDGSLG
+3685 EFLLVGRMDGSLG
-3699 LLEVHD
+3699 LIEVLD
-3705 GCTMHRTEL
+3705 VSTMRRIEL
-3714 EHCYRKDVAVMHI
+3714 EHCYRKDVSVTCL
-3727 AWYSEDRPFAVGY
+3727 AWFSEESPFAVGY
-3740 ADGKLLIGTREP
+3740 VDGKLLIGQREAR
-3752 LEKGAIV
+3752 ESGGIV
-3759 VIDGHKESITS
+3759 LVDAHKDTMVS
-3770 MKWSPS
+3770 MKWDPT
-3776 GQILLTCAKEDLV
+3776 GKILVTCAKEDSV
-3789 KLWSSPGSR
+3789 KLWGSSGSCWR
-3798 SSPGAGW
+3798 HLRTLPHQAGVNAVVW
-3805 RCLLS
+3805 CSLLGKG
-3810 IAHPAQV
+3810 PKLQ
-3817 NGVAWCGLIGQGVR
+3817 L
-3831 PLNMLATCCQ
+3831 LLATGCQ
-3841 NGLVSVWTVPQD
+3841 NGVVCVWTVPQD
-3853 ASSFPESTGSEGWR
+3853 ELVFL
-3867 ENEPKNKRK
+3867 
-3876 QQSSSGPAGG
+3876 QSSLSCSEEWWDEDIGG
-3886 AVCVFQLRGHI
+3886 KDACRKVAETKCIYQLKGHI
-3897 TPVRTVAFS
+3897 TPVRTLTFS
-3906 PDGLALVSGGMG
+3906 SDGLTLVSGGLG
-3918 GLMNIWSLR
+3918 GLINIWSLR

-3933 TVIAG
+3933 SVVIS
-3938 SGAIQNIVWI
+3938 SGAIQTVVWI
-3948 PDVGVAVCSNRS
+3948 PEVGVAACSSRS

-3965 VNCSTDFMSSN
+3965 VNCTSEWVSSN
-3976 HVLATCRSALKKQGV
+3976 HVLATCRSALKQQGIF
-3991 LGLNMAPCMRAFLER
+3991 GLNTAPCMRAFLER
-4006 LPVMLQE
+4006 LPIMLQE
-4013 QYAYEKPH
+4013 QYTYEKPY
-4021 VVCGEQLVHS
+4021 VVCGDQLVHS

-4053 PVPPHLRLCPLEP
+4053 PIPPHHQGCHPD
-4066 GASTWSPSEWA
+4066 PSAWNPTEWA
-4077 WLDCF
+4077 WLECF

-4093 RGNTFPE
+4093 KGDAFPE
-4100 AFAVPD
+4100 SFAVPD

-4111 KEEVALVMDNSKW
+4111 EEELALLMDNGKW
-4124 GSGMDEQIMSWAT
+4124 INGLDEQIMSWAT

-4147 RCDVFLWGAGRHGQL
+4147 KCDVCLWGAGRHGQL
-4162 AEAGRNLLVPTIAPS
+4162 AEAGRNVLVPVTAPS

-4183 VVCGQNC
+4183 VICGQNC

-4218 LHVITVIS
+4218 LHVLTVIS

-4302 ADGKLFSFGNGD
+4302 ADGKLLTFGNGD

-4335 EGYQVGQVACG
+4335 EGYQIGEVACG
-4346 LNHTL
+4346 LNHTIV
-4351 AVSADG
+4351 VSTDG
-4357 MIVWAF
+4357 SMVWAF

-4374 NSTAKSSPQKV
+4374 NSTAKSSPQATFMRAERRKV
-4385 DVLCGIGIKKVSCGT
+4385 DILCGIGIKKVACGT
-4400 QFSVALGRDGNVYTF
+4400 QFSVALTKDGHVYTF

-4425 GRARNHNRPQVVPA
+4425 GRARNHNRPQQVPA

-4450 GAEHTLVLSSTGEVY
+4450 GAEHTLALSSAGDVY
-4465 TWGTNSEGQL
+4465 AWGSNSEGQL
-4475 GLGHTNHV
+4475 GLGHTNHI

-4488 VTSLQGKNVNQI
+4488 ITFLQGKNIRQI
-4500 SAGRCHSAAWTAPSA
+4500 SAGRCHSAAWTAPPV
-4515 PPRAPGSSV
+4515 PPRAPGVSV

-4529 LPVAV
+4529 LPDAI
-4534 PPQYSSLREVS
+4534 PPQYGALKEMSIHT
-4545 MEVVRARLRLLYHFS
+4545 VRARLRLLYHFS

-4574 NNQSCMSH
+4574 NNQNSTSH

-4639 PIFVQIARQVVK
+4639 PILVQIARQVVK

-4688 QELETGVVDLLI
+4688 QELETGIVDLLI
-4700 PSPNASAEVGYNR
+4700 PSPNATAEVGYNR
-4713 DRFLLSPSACLE
+4713 DRLLLNPSACLE
-4725 EHLLQFKF
+4725 EHLVQFKF
-4733 LGILMGV
+4733 LGILVGV

-4747 LDLHLAPLVWKQLC
+4747 LDLHLAPMVWKQLC
-4761 CIPLTLEDLEEVDLL
+4761 CIPLMLEDLEEVDLL
-4776 YVQTLNSILHI
+4776 CVQTLNGILHI
-4787 EDSGITED
+4787 EDSGITQE

-4801 PLDSFVGQSADGKM
+4801 PLDSFIGQSADGKM
-4815 VPIIPGGNSIPLSFS
+4815 VPIIPGGNSIPLTFS

-4839 IEYRLHEI
+4839 IEYRLHEM

-4861 IPVPLLS
+4861 VPVPLLS
-4868 LLTARQLEQMV
+4868 LLTAKQLEQMV
-4879 CGMPEICV
+4879 CGMPEISV
-4887 EVLKKVVR
+4887 DVLRKVVR

-4900 EQHTQVQ
+4900 EQHQLVQ
-4907 WFWQTLEDFS
+4907 WFWHTLEEFS

-4949 VDRPHDSLPTSQTC
+4949 VDRPYDSLPTSQTC

-4970 PYSSQAVM
+4970 PYSSQLVM

>member
-1 MALMIPPVKLKWLEH
+1 MATMVPPVKLKWLEH
-16 LNASWITEDSES
+16 LNSSWITEDSES
-28 IATREGVSVLYSKLL
+28 IATREGVAVLYSKLVS
-43 TNKEAV
+43 NKEV
-49 LLPQQVLCLKGP
+49 VPLPQQVLCLKGP

-72 SDEQEHY
+72 SDEQDHY

-110 LQRIFYALSNKYHD
+110 LQRVFYALSNKYHD
-124 KGKVKQQQHSPEN
+124 KGKVKQQQHSPES

-142 DSHSVSER
+142 DVHSVSER

-175 QSWVM
+175 QSWMM
-180 PPPGPGGPNLCND
+180 PVSGPGLSLCND
-193 VIHTAIDV
+193 VIHTAIEV

-221 DCLAQVTTFL
+221 DCLSQVTTFL
-231 KGVTMPNTG
+231 KGVTIPNSG
-240 ADVLGRRLASE
+240 ADTLGRRLASE

-265 LLEWIEMALAAS
+265 LLEWIEMALGAS
-277 AVVTA
+277 AVVNT
-282 MDEGEKGKM
+282 MEKNK
-291 AALSQEGLMGYDC
+291 LLSSQEGMISFDC
-304 FMNILMQMRRSLGSS
+304 FMTILMQMRRSLGSS

-336 SLYEAALCLLEEVCR
+336 SLYEAALCLFEE
-351 MASDYSRTCASPDSV
+351 
-366 QTGEVPAVSE
+366 
-376 TCEVY
+376 
-381 VWGSNSSHQLVEG
+381 
-394 TQEKILQPKLAP
+394 
-406 SFADAQ
+406 
-412 TIEAGQYCTF
+412 IEAGQYCTF
-422 VISSDG
+422 VISTDG

-456 FEPHRAIKKVSS
+456 FEPHRSIKKVSS

-510 QGPLQGKAVV
+510 QGPLQGKVVV

-530 AVSED
+530 AVTED

-570 DVSCGSSHTIALSK
+570 EVSCGSSHTIALSK

-604 TNRVYKPKVVESLQ
+604 TNRVYKPKVIEALQ

-633 ALTST
+633 SLTST
-638 GQVYAWG
+638 GQ
-645 CGACLGCGSSEATA
+645 
-659 LRPKLTEELAT
+659 
-670 TRVVDISIGDS
+670 
-681 HCLALSHDNEVYAW
+681 
-695 GNNSMGQCGQGNST
+695 
-709 GPITK
+709 
-714 PKKVV
+714 
-719 GLDGVAIQ
+719 
-727 QVSAGTS
+727 
-734 HSLAWTALP
+734 
-743 RDRQVVAWHR
+743 QVVAWHR

-768 SFLEHYCDGIN
+768 SFLERYCDKIN
-779 SEVPPLPFP
+779 SEIPPLPFP
-788 SSREHHNFLKLCLRL
+788 SSREHHNFLKLCLKL

-824 ARPLR
+824 AGPLR

-837 SSVPDEIQEA
+837 STVPDEIQE
-847 VMETLSVGATMLLPP
+847 VVIETLSVGATMLLPP

-873 LPQGPDRWENLSK
+873 LPQGPDRWESLSK

-912 CPPDSTETLASS
+912 SPSDAADLSS
-924 NVGFGL
+924 VCTS
-930 PLDPPYGAP
+930 YGNLSDQSY
-939 GTNPDTHL
+939 GTQSCHPDTHL

-971 KNSDKVL
+971 KNSDKFL
-978 QGTSSSDSSQP
+978 LGTSSSENSQP

-1003 LAYCHI
+1003 LAFCHI
-1009 NCVTENSSSVSL
+1009 NNISENSSSVAL

-1036 FSRSAIL
+1036 YSRSANL
-1043 LRESS
+1043 LKESP
-1048 WNGSVRE
+1048 WNGSVGD

-1089 SFLLDLLPPLDRL
+1089 SYLLDLLPPLDCL
-1102 NRLLPAATPLE
+1102 NRLLPAAALLE
-1113 DQELQWPLHGA
+1113 DQELQWPLHGG
-1124 PDFVDPA
+1124 PEVIDPA
-1131 GQPLAQPAQSWVWL
+1131 GVPLPQPAQSWVWL
-1145 VDLERTAALLV
+1145 VDLERTIALLI
-1156 GRCLGGMLQGAP
+1156 GRCLGGMLQGSP
-1168 ASLEERDTAYWL
+1168 VSPEEQDTAYWM
-1180 KTPLFSNGLEMDL
+1180 KTPLFSDGVEMDT
-1193 PQLDNCIS
+1193 PQLDKCMS
-1201 SLLEVALSGN
+1201 CLLEVALSGN
-1211 EEQKPFDCP
+1211 EEQKPFDYK
-1220 LRPDMSTLVD
+1220 LRPEIAVYVD
-1230 LALGSTK
+1230 LALGCSK
-1237 EPTNS
+1237 EPARS
-1242 LWVNMQDYATSKDWD
+1242 LWISMQDYAVSKDWD
-1257 NASLSNET
+1257 SATLSNES

-1278 LKHTG
+1278 LKHTN

-1290 EGRYHPCKTLAEV
+1290 ESRYQPGKSLSEV
-1303 YRSVYKVRNRL
+1303 YRCVYKVRSRL
-1314 LACKNMELIQ
+1314 LACKNLELIQ
-1324 TCSSSRERRISDNQD
+1324 TRSSSRDRWISDNQD
-1339 SLEMDPQEH
+1339 SADVDPQEH

-1353 IDEEAELE
+1353 IDEEAEME
-1361 ERTDREREEGHQ
+1361 EQAERDREEGHP
-1373 EQDEE
+1373 EPEDEE
-1378 EDEREHEVMTAG
+1378 EEREHEVMTAG
-1390 KIFQCFLSAREAA
+1390 KIFQCFLSAREVA
-1403 RGRERE
+1403 RSRDRDRMNSGAGSGARVDDPPPQSQQER
-1409 RASSSAGG
+1409 R
-1417 GLSSGGPRGGGGGGE
+1417 
-1432 DEAAVSHEEQ
+1432 VST
-1442 QHLRDGCPGLPEGQ
+1442 DLPEGQ
-1456 DLYTAACNSVVHRC
+1456 DVYTAACNSVIHRC
-1470 ALLVLGVSPV
+1470 ALLILGVSPV
-1480 LGDLGGQD
+1480 IDELQKRREEGQLQQ
-1488 EGHSAPQ
+1488 P
-1495 STSQGQQDAA
+1495 STSASEG
-1505 GFMTRSESLSAETH
+1505 GGLMTRSESLTAESRLVH
-1519 SVQSSPSYRLMK
+1519 ASPNYRLIK

-1546 GYTLS
+1546 SYALS

-1558 DLAFSH
+1558 DLASSH
-1564 KKRGLLHG
+1564 RKRGPMHSQLE
-1572 SPDSLA
+1572 SLS
-1578 DSWFRVKHSR
+1578 DSW
-1588 ARLYGS
+1588 ARLKYS
-1594 PLYQSYDESDL
+1594 RDWLYNSSYSFESDF
-1605 DLSRSAG
+1605 DLTKSLG
-1612 VHALIENIVSFIS
+1612 VHTLIENVVSFVS
-1625 GDVGNSPAFKEPEEA
+1625 GDVGNAPGFKEPEES
-1640 MSTSPQGIILAME
+1640 MSTSPQASIIAME
-1653 QQQNRAEL
+1653 QQQLRAEL

-1668 IVVLISGME
+1668 ILVLLSGME
-1677 EKGSQAAGGVGGS
+1677 EKGSISLVGSRSNS
-1690 GTGGRPSPSAAF
+1690 GF
-1702 QSSSLLTSV
+1702 QSSTLLTSV

-1722 GTVGAGAM
+1722 GTVGHTGA
-1730 KGESVQLHHYQDGV
+1730 KGESGRLHHYQDGIR
-1744 KAAKRTLQMDIQTAV
+1744 AAKRNIQIEIQVAV

-1765 LSVTLERALQANK
+1765 LSATLERALQANK

-1793 ALSVR
+1793 ALSVH
-1798 YQPVDVSLAISSGL
+1798 YQPVDVSLAISTGL
-1812 LNVLSQLCGTETMLG
+1812 LNVLSQLCGTDTMLG

-1832 LQKPGVSQLSTALKV
+1832 LPKTGVSQLSTALKV

-1856 AISTG
+1856 AITTG
-1861 TYADKLGPKV
+1861 TYADKLSPKV

-1881 QLKNLLSQAGV
+1881 QLKNLLSQTGV
-1892 SLLPASPKKA
+1892 LLMASFGEGEGEEGEEEEEKKV
-1902 QDRLEKETE
+1902 DSSGET
-1911 DGNDAEKKDFRAL
+1911 EKKDFRAAL
-1924 VRKQHTAELHL
+1924 RKQHAAELHL

-1961 EVLLNIAAQKC
+1961 EVLLNIASQKC
-1972 CSGVPLVGN
+1972 SSGIPLVGN

-1994 VLPACEA
+1994 VLPACE
-2001 SVEDH
+2001 SGVEDD
-2006 QMTQVVERLF
+2006 QMAQVVERLF
-2016 SLLSDCMWEAPIAQ
+2016 SLLSDCMWETPIAQ
-2030 AKHTIQIK
+2030 AKHAIQIK
-2038 EKEQELKL
+2038 EKEQEIKSQK
-2046 QGEVEEEDENLPI
+2046 QGELEEEDENLPI

-2072 VVENGQGL
+2072 IVENGQIL

-2090 LASTGISSGCYQ
+2090 LASTGVTSGCYQ

-2142 YSGNLYHNGEQSLTL
+2142 YSGNLYHNGEQTLTL
-2157 SSFTQGDYITCV
+2157 SSFTQGDFITCV

-2192 VDATE
+2192 VDAAE

-2225 DLLPGDPVCSPA
+2225 DLLPGDPICSPVA
-2237 ATVLAEAST
+2237 AVLAEAT
-2246 QLIRVLHRADQWTH
+2246 IQLIRILHRTDRWTY
-2260 CINGI
+2260 CINKK
-2265 MLERLHKIKPCFRES
+2265 MMERLHKIKICIKES
-2280 SGCTAGGG
+2280 G
-2288 QRLKKS
+2288 QKLKKS
-2294 RSVQSREEHD
+2294 RSVQSREENEMREEKESKEEEKGKHNRHGLAD
-2304 SQRDSPRDQEPQR
+2304 LSEPQ
-2317 GEEERGRQGHGS
+2317 
-2329 RQGHGGLGDLSDHH
+2329 
-2343 LRTLCTEVWPVLA
+2343 LRTLCIEVWPVLA
-2356 VIGGADAGLRVG
+2356 VIGGVDAGLRVG
-2368 GRCIHKQTGR
+2368 GRCVHKQTGR

-2426 PFDVARLRG
+2426 PFDVARFRG
-2435 LTASLLLDLT
+2435 LTASVLLDLT
-2445 YLTSIHEDAGRLG
+2445 YLTGIHEDMGKQSTK
-2458 ARRHEKKHRGGPHDN
+2458 RHEKKHRHESEEKGDIDQKPESESTLDVRTGLIADDVKSQ
-2473 GTTTANSGDDANSKP
+2473 GTTS
-2488 GDWEQANQH
+2488 
-2497 RPTTEPR
+2497 
-2504 DGPAKGTVV
+2504 
-2513 MPTSDLRV
+2513 
-2521 SHSLEEVKAHAA
+2521 
-2533 PNSKSE
+2533 SKSE
-2539 SEISY
+2539 NEIASFS
-2544 ALDCQH
+2544 LDQTLPGVESQH
-2550 QGGGALAGGPETLY
+2550 QIT
-2564 PAPQAPEGNRRK
+2564 EGKRK
-2576 GHEGLSH
+2576 NHEHVSKN
-2583 GGRGHDGPPSLGAT
+2583 HDIA
-2597 QSEIHAVQLSYLY
+2597 QSEIRAVQLSYLY
-2610 LGAMKALSALLS
+2610 LGAMKSLSALLG
-2622 CSKYAELLLIPKVQS
+2622 CSKYAELLLIPKVLA
-2637 EPTPSGHNADLNT
+2637 ENGHNSDCAS
-2650 GPTCGGGA
+2650 
-2658 ASPVC
+2658 SPVVH
-2663 QEEVEMRAALQFL
+2663 EDVEMRAALQFL

-2706 YKLVVSGL
+2706 YKLVVHGL
-2714 LDDQGG
+2714 LEDQF
-2720 GGKARPADQECEEGL
+2720 GGKIKQEIDQQAEEADHA
-2735 ESEQQA
+2735 QQA

-2798 YPTTTL
+2798 YPTTTV

-2811 TPPVS
+2811 TPPIS

-2831 LTSPDTQGSRPTNRT
+2831 LTSPDSQSARPANRT
-2846 GTSMSDPS
+2846 ALSDPS

-2880 TKALE
+2880 AKAME
-2885 ATGTRGEADAQN
+2885 ATGARGEADAQN

-2906 EHPGTEEEESHPGG
+2906 EHPGHEDEEEPQPGSTADSRHG
-2920 GGSDSSS
+2920 AAVLGS
-2927 CPGATASG
+2927 
-2935 GGKSLDRSYL
+2935 GGKSNDPCYL
-2945 HSPGDIP
+2945 QSPGDIP
-2952 SADAADLEE
+2952 SADAAEMEE
-2961 GFSESPEGLD
+2961 GFSESTDNLD
-2971 QDSASASSGPTPRGR
+2971 HTENAASGSGPPARGR
-2986 SAVSRKHR
+2986 SAVTRRHK

-3012 VQAHRSQSRRE
+3012 VQAHRNQSRRE
-3023 GGALPQDPG
+3023 GISLQQDPG
-3032 TLYDF
+3032 ALYDF
-3037 NLDEELEM
+3037 NLDEELEI
-3045 DLDEETMEAM
+3045 DLDDEAMEAM
-3055 FGQDLASDSDIL
+3055 FGQDLTSDNDIL

-3083 ETEERDEVV
+3083 ESEDREEVV
-3092 VCELCEASVANFN
+3092 VCELCECSVVSFN
-3105 QHMKKTHPGC
+3105 QHMKRNHPGC

-3140 SGNPYYLLCGSCRD
+3140 SGNPYYLLCGSCREK
-3154 RYLAV
+3154 YLAQKT
-3159 KSKAR
+3159 KSK
-3164 APMTERSVP
+3164 TTNSE
-3173 GKRYK
+3173 RYK
-3178 GQAPDLLGKQDSV
+3178 GQAPDLIGKQDSV

-3199 DVDEDDKLTGEEEFE
+3199 DVDEDEKLTGEEEFE
-3214 LLVGPLGLSERRL
+3214 LLAGPLGLNDRRI
-3227 VPEAVQFPDSDPL
+3227 VPEPVQFPDSDPL

-3251 SMEETLLQIGCQGSV
+3251 SMEETLMQIGCHGSV

-3272 RVTLGEQAASLQNPH
+3272 RITLGEQAAALANPH
-3287 DRITA
+3287 DRVVA

-3345 LSAAGRAGL
+3345 LAAAGRAGL
-3354 SSSPVAGSGSL
+3354 STSPSAIAGTS
-3365 ERPRGSTKASKPMSC
+3365 ERSRGSHSKTNKPISC

-3394 SPSAAKLLVQLC
+3394 TPSAAKLLVQLC
-3406 TQNLISAATGM
+3406 TQNLISAATGV

-3436 GVAEENKL
+3436 GIAEENKL

-3462 KGARLGPNYDKTDT
+3462 KGAKLRPNYDKSEV
-3476 EKRAGLIAH
+3476 EKK
-3485 LYAHPS
+3485 
-3491 YNPTAVGPLELANA
+3491 GPLELANA

-3516 SGHRQWAAQQL
+3516 SQHRQWAAQQL

-3539 SRPQTFADMAGDLR
+3539 TAPQTLADMGGDLR
-3553 KCSSVKLEAHQSRV
+3553 KCSFIKLEAHQNRV
-3567 ITCGWC
+3567 MTCVWC
-3573 SKKGLLATSGN
+3573 NKKGLLATSGN
-3584 DGTVR
+3584 DGTIR
-3589 VWNVTKNQYTLQ
+3589 VWNVTKKQYSLQ
-3601 QTCIFNRAEDSPD
+3601 QTCVFNRLEGDAEDS
-3614 EGGQCLGS
+3614 LGS
-3622 PGDPSLSPLVWS
+3622 PSDPSFSPVSWS
-3634 VTGRFLAAAMEKM
+3634 ISGKYLAGALEKM

-3659 LDVQPHWVSALAW
+3659 VDIQPHWVSALAW
-3672 PEGEAVSLWCGEP
+3672 PEESPATAWSGESPEL
-3685 KDVLLVGRMDGSLG
+3685 LLVGRMDGSLG
-3699 LLEVHD
+3699 LIEVVD
-3705 GCTMHRTEL
+3705 VSTMHRREL
-3714 EHCYRKDVAVMHI
+3714 EHCYRKDVSVTCI
-3727 AWYSEDRPFAVGY
+3727 AWFSEDRPFAVGY
-3740 ADGKLLIGTREP
+3740 FDGKLLLGTKEP
-3752 LEKGAIV
+3752 LEKGGIV
-3759 VIDGHKESITS
+3759 LIDAHKDTLVS
-3770 MKWSPS
+3770 MKWDPT
-3776 GQILLTCAKEDLV
+3776 GHILMTCAKEENV
-3789 KLWSSPGSR
+3789 KLWGPISGC
-3798 SSPGAGW
+3798 W
-3805 RCLLS
+3805 RCLHSLCHPS
-3810 IAHPAQV
+3810 IV
-3817 NGVAWCGLIGQGVR
+3817 NGIAWCNLPGRGSKLQ
-3831 PLNMLATCCQ
+3831 LLMATGCQ
-3841 NGLVSVWTVPQD
+3841 NGLVCVWCIPQD
-3853 ASSFPESTGSEGWR
+3853 ITQTSMTSSEGWWDQ
-3867 ENEPKNKRK
+3867 ESNCQDGYRK
-3876 QQSSSGPAGG
+3876 SAG
-3886 AVCVFQLRGHI
+3886 AKCIYQLRGHI

-3906 PDGLALVSGGMG
+3906 SDGLALVSGGLG

-3933 TVIAG
+3933 TVVIG
-3938 SGAIQNIVWI
+3938 SGAIQTTVWI
-3948 PDVGVAVCSNRS
+3948 PEVGVAACSNRS

-3965 VNCSTDFMSSN
+3965 VNCTAEWAAAN
-3976 HVLATCRSALKKQGV
+3976 HVLATCRTALKQQGV

-4006 LPVMLQE
+4006 LPMMLQE

-4021 VVCGEQLVHS
+4021 VVCGDQLVHS

-4053 PVPPHLRLCPLEP
+4053 PVPPHHQNCLPD
-4066 GASTWSPSEWA
+4066 PSSWNPNEWA
-4077 WLDCF
+4077 WLECF
-4082 STTVK
+4082 STTIK
-4087 AAEALA
+4087 AAEALTN
-4093 RGNTFPE
+4093 GTQFPE
-4100 AFAVPD
+4100 SFTVPD

-4111 KEEVALVMDNSKW
+4111 EDELVFLMDNSKW
-4124 GSGMDEQIMSWAT
+4124 INGMDEQIMSWAT

-4147 RCDVFLWGAGRHGQL
+4147 KCDVYLWGAGRHGQL
-4162 AEAGRNLLVPTIAPS
+4162 AEAGRNVMVPASAPS

-4183 VVCGQNC
+4183 VICGQNC

-4218 LHVITVIS
+4218 LHVLTVIS

-4302 ADGKLFSFGNGD
+4302 SDGKLFTFGNGD

-4335 EGYQVGQVACG
+4335 EGYQIGQVACG

-4357 MIVWAF
+4357 SMVWAF

-4385 DVLCGIGIKKVSCGT
+4385 DVLCGIGIKKVACGT
-4400 QFSVALGRDGNVYTF
+4400 QFSVALTKDGHVYTF

-4425 GRARNHNRPQVVPA
+4425 GRARNHNRPQQIPVLAGVV
-4439 LSGVFIEDVAV
+4439 IEDVAV
-4450 GAEHTLVLSSTGEVY
+4450 GAEHTLALASTGDVY
-4465 TWGTNSEGQL
+4465 AWGSNSEGQL

-4488 VTSLQGKNVNQI
+4488 VTVLQGKNIRQI
-4500 SAGRCHSAAWTAPSA
+4500 SAGRCHSAAWTAPPV
-4515 PPRAPGSSV
+4515 PPRAPGVSV

-4529 LPVAV
+4529 LPDTV
-4534 PPQYSSLREVS
+4534 PPQYGALREVS
-4545 MEVVRARLRLLYHFS
+4545 IHTVRARLRLLYHFS

-4574 NNQSCMSH
+4574 NNQNSTSH

-4688 QELETGVVDLLI
+4688 QELETGIVDLLI
-4700 PSPNASAEVGYNR
+4700 PSPNATAEVGYNR
-4713 DRFLLSPSACLE
+4713 DRFLFNPSACLD
-4725 EHLLQFKF
+4725 EHLMQFKF

-4761 CIPLTLEDLEEVDLL
+4761 CVPLTLEDLEEVDLL

-4787 EDSGITED
+4787 EDSGITEES
-4795 NFHEMI
+4795 FHEMI

-4815 VPIIPGGNSIPLSFS
+4815 VPIIPGGNSIPLTFS

-4839 IEYRLHEI
+4839 IEYRLHEM

-4861 IPVPLLS
+4861 VPVPLLS
-4868 LLTARQLEQMV
+4868 LLTAKQLEQMV
-4879 CGMPEICV
+4879 CGMPEISV

-4900 EQHTQVQ
+4900 EQHQLVQ
-4907 WFWQTLEDFS
+4907 WFWHTLEEFS

-4949 VDRPHDSLPTSQTC
+4949 VDRPYDSLPTSQTC

-4970 PYSSQAVM
+4970 PYSSQLVM

-4998 LSRNVDNAEGSD
+4998 LSRNVDNTEGSD

>member
-1 MALMIPPVKLKWLEH
+1 MATMVPPVKLKWLEH
-16 LNASWITEDSES
+16 LNSSWITEDSES
-28 IATREGVSVLYSKLL
+28 IATREGVTVLYSKLVS
-43 TNKEAV
+43 NKEV
-49 LLPQQVLCLKGP
+49 VPLPQQVLCLKGP

-72 SDEQEHY
+72 SDEQDHY

-110 LQRIFYALSNKYHD
+110 LQRVFYALSNKYHD
-124 KGKVKQQQHSPEN
+124 KGKVKQQQHSPES

-142 DSHSVSER
+142 DVHSVSER

-175 QSWVM
+175 QSWMM
-180 PPPGPGGPNLCND
+180 PVSGPGLSLCND
-193 VIHTAIDV
+193 VIHTAIEV

-221 DCLAQVTTFL
+221 DCLSQVTTFL
-231 KGVTMPNTG
+231 KGVTIPNSG
-240 ADVLGRRLASE
+240 ADTLGRRLASE

-265 LLEWIEMALAAS
+265 LLEWIEMALGAS
-277 AVVTA
+277 AVVHT
-282 MDEGEKGKM
+282 MEKNK
-291 AALSQEGLMGYDC
+291 LLSSQEGMISFDC
-304 FMNILMQMRRSLGSS
+304 FMAILMQMRRSL
-319 ADRSQWREPTR
+319 
-330 TSDGLC
+330 
-336 SLYEAALCLLEEVCR
+336 V
-351 MASDYSRTCASPDSV
+351 
-366 QTGEVPAVSE
+366 
-376 TCEVY
+376 
-381 VWGSNSSHQLVEG
+381 
-394 TQEKILQPKLAP
+394 
-406 SFADAQ
+406 
-412 TIEAGQYCTF
+412 
-422 VISSDG
+422 
-428 SVRACGKGSYGR
+428 
-440 LGLGDSNNQST
+440 
-451 LKKLT
+451 
-456 FEPHRAIKKVSS
+456 
-468 SKGSDGHTL
+468 
-477 AFTTEGEVFSWGDG
+477 
-491 DYGKL
+491 
-496 GHGNSSTQKYPKLI
+496 
-510 QGPLQGKAVV
+510 VV

-530 AVSED
+530 AVTED

-570 DVSCGSSHTIALSK
+570 EVSCGSSHTIALSK

-604 TNRVYKPKVVESLQ
+604 TNRVYKPKVIEALQ

-659 LRPKLTEELAT
+659 LRPKLIEELAA
-670 TRVVDISIGDS
+670 TRIVDISIGDS
-681 HCLALSHDNEVYAW
+681 HCLSLSHDNEVYAW

-714 PKKVV
+714 PKKVS
-719 GLDGVAIQ
+719 GLDGIAIQ
-727 QVSAGTS
+727 QISAGTS

-768 SFLEHYCDGIN
+768 SFLERYCDKIN
-779 SEVPPLPFP
+779 SEIPPLPFP
-788 SSREHHNFLKLCLRL
+788 SSREHHNFLKLCLKL

-824 ARPLR
+824 AGPLR

-837 SSVPDEIQEA
+837 STVPDEIQE
-847 VMETLSVGATMLLPP
+847 VVIETLSVGATMLLPP

-873 LPQGPDRWENLSK
+873 LPQGPDRWESLSK

-912 CPPDSTETLASS
+912 SPSDAADLSTVCMGYGNLS
-924 NVGFGL
+924 
-930 PLDPPYGAP
+930 DQPYGP
-939 GTNPDTHL
+939 QTCHPDTHL

-971 KNSDKVL
+971 KNSDKYL
-978 QGTSSSDSSQP
+978 FGTSPSENSQP

-1003 LAYCHI
+1003 LAFCHI
-1009 NCVTENSSSVSL
+1009 NNITENSSSVAL

-1036 FSRSAIL
+1036 YSRSANL
-1043 LRESS
+1043 LKESP
-1048 WNGSVRE
+1048 WNGSVGE

-1089 SFLLDLLPPLDRL
+1089 SYLLDLLPPLDCL
-1102 NRLLPAATPLE
+1102 NRLLPAAALLE
-1113 DQELQWPLHGA
+1113 DQELQWPLHGG
-1124 PDFVDPA
+1124 PEVIDPA
-1131 GQPLAQPAQSWVWL
+1131 GVPLPQPAQSWVWL
-1145 VDLERTAALLV
+1145 VDLERTIALLI
-1156 GRCLGGMLQGAP
+1156 GRCLGGMLQGSP
-1168 ASLEERDTAYWL
+1168 VSPEEQDTAYWM
-1180 KTPLFSNGLEMDL
+1180 KTPLFSDGVEMDT
-1193 PQLDNCIS
+1193 PQLDKCMS
-1201 SLLEVALSGN
+1201 CLLDVALSGN
-1211 EEQKPFDCP
+1211 EEQKPFDYK
-1220 LRPDMSTLVD
+1220 LRPEIAVYVD
-1230 LALGSTK
+1230 LALGCSK
-1237 EPTNS
+1237 EPARS
-1242 LWVNMQDYATSKDWD
+1242 LWISMQDYAVSKDWD
-1257 NASLSNET
+1257 SATLSNES

-1278 LKHTG
+1278 LKHTN

-1290 EGRYHPCKTLAEV
+1290 ESRQIPTW
-1303 YRSVYKVRNRL
+1303 
-1314 LACKNMELIQ
+1314 
-1324 TCSSSRERRISDNQD
+1324 SSSRDRWISDNQD
-1339 SLEMDPQEH
+1339 SADIDPQEH

-1353 IDEEAELE
+1353 IDEEAEME
-1361 ERTDREREEGHQ
+1361 EQAERDREDGHP
-1373 EQDEE
+1373 EPDDEE
-1378 EDEREHEVMTAG
+1378 EEREHEVMTAG
-1390 KIFQCFLSAREAA
+1390 KIFQCFLSAREVA
-1403 RGRERE
+1403 RSRDRD
-1409 RASSSAGG
+1409 RM
-1417 GLSSGGPRGGGGGGE
+1417 SSGAGSGVRADDPPPQSQQERR
-1432 DEAAVSHEEQ
+1432 VST
-1442 QHLRDGCPGLPEGQ
+1442 DLPEGQ
-1456 DLYTAACNSVVHRC
+1456 DVYTAACNSVIHRC
-1470 ALLVLGVSPV
+1470 ALLILGVSPV
-1480 LGDLGGQD
+1480 IDELQKRREEGQLQQPSVSAS
-1488 EGHSAPQ
+1488 EGS
-1495 STSQGQQDAA
+1495 GL
-1505 GFMTRSESLSAETH
+1505 MTRSESLTAESRLVH
-1519 SVQSSPSYRLMK
+1519 ASPSYRLIK

-1546 GYTLS
+1546 GYALS

-1558 DLAFSH
+1558 DLASSH
-1564 KKRGLLHG
+1564 RKRGPMHSQLE
-1572 SPDSLA
+1572 SLS
-1578 DSWFRVKHSR
+1578 DSWTRLKHTRDWFYNS
-1588 ARLYGS
+1588 
-1594 PLYQSYDESDL
+1594 SYSFESDF
-1605 DLSRSAG
+1605 DLTKSLG
-1612 VHALIENIVSFIS
+1612 VHTLIENVVSFVS
-1625 GDVGNSPAFKEPEEA
+1625 GDVGNAPGFKEPEES
-1640 MSTSPQGIILAME
+1640 MSTSPQASIIAME
-1653 QQQNRAEL
+1653 QQQLRAEL

-1668 IVVLISGME
+1668 ILTLLSGME
-1677 EKGSQAAGGVGGS
+1677 EKGSILLTGS
-1690 GTGGRPSPSAAF
+1690 RSSSGF
-1702 QSSSLLTSV
+1702 QSSTLLTSV

-1722 GTVGAGAM
+1722 GTVGHTGT
-1730 KGESVQLHHYQDGV
+1730 KGESGRLHHYQDGIR
-1744 KAAKRTLQMDIQTAV
+1744 AAKRNIQIEIQVAV

-1765 LSVTLERALQANK
+1765 LSATLERALQANK

-1793 ALSVR
+1793 ALSVH
-1798 YQPVDVSLAISSGL
+1798 YQPVDVSLAISTGL
-1812 LNVLSQLCGTETMLG
+1812 LNVLSQLCGTDTMLG

-1832 LQKPGVSQLSTALKV
+1832 LPKTGVSQLSTALKV

-1856 AISTG
+1856 AITTG
-1861 TYADKLGPKV
+1861 TYADKLSPKV

-1881 QLKNLLSQAGV
+1881 QLKNLLSQTGV
-1892 SLLPASPKKA
+1892 LFMASFGEGEEVEEEEKKV
-1902 QDRLEKETE
+1902 DSSGET
-1911 DGNDAEKKDFRAL
+1911 EKKDFRAAL
-1924 VRKQHTAELHL
+1924 RKQHAAELHL

-1961 EVLLNIAAQKC
+1961 EVLLNIASQKC
-1972 CSGVPLVGN
+1972 SSGIPLVGN

-1994 VLPACEA
+1994 VLPACE
-2001 SVEDH
+2001 SGVEDD
-2006 QMTQVVERLF
+2006 QMAQVVERLF
-2016 SLLSDCMWEAPIAQ
+2016 SLLSDCMWETPIAQ
-2030 AKHTIQIK
+2030 AKHAIQIK
-2038 EKEQELKL
+2038 EKEQEIKL
-2046 QGEVEEEDENLPI
+2046 QKQGELEEEDENLPI

-2072 VVENGQGL
+2072 IVENGQIL

-2090 LASTGISSGCYQ
+2090 LASTGVTSGCYQ

-2142 YSGNLYHNGEQSLTL
+2142 YSGNLYHNGEQTLTL
-2157 SSFTQGDYITCV
+2157 SSFTQGDFITCV

-2192 VDATE
+2192 VDAAE

-2225 DLLPGDPVCSPA
+2225 DLLPGDPICSPVA
-2237 ATVLAEAST
+2237 AVLAEAT
-2246 QLIRVLHRADQWTH
+2246 IQLIRILHRTDRWTY
-2260 CINGI
+2260 CINKK
-2265 MLERLHKIKPCFRES
+2265 MMERLHKIKICIKES
-2280 SGCTAGGG
+2280 G
-2288 QRLKKS
+2288 QKLKKS
-2294 RSVQSREEHD
+2294 RSVQSREENEVREEKENKEEEKGKHNRHGLAD
-2304 SQRDSPRDQEPQR
+2304 LSEPQ
-2317 GEEERGRQGHGS
+2317 
-2329 RQGHGGLGDLSDHH
+2329 
-2343 LRTLCTEVWPVLA
+2343 LRTLCIEVWPVLA
-2356 VIGGADAGLRVG
+2356 VIGGVDAGLRVG
-2368 GRCIHKQTGR
+2368 GRCVHKQTGR

-2401 ITISFPTFWSPS
+2401 ITIS

-2426 PFDVARLRG
+2426 LFDVARFRG
-2435 LTASLLLDLT
+2435 LTASVLLDLT
-2445 YLTSIHEDAGRLG
+2445 YLTGIHEDVGKQSVK
-2458 ARRHEKKHRGGPHDN
+2458 RHEKKHRHESEEKVDSEQKPESESMLDVRTGLM
-2473 GTTTANSGDDANSKP
+2473 SDDAKSQ
-2488 GDWEQANQH
+2488 GA
-2497 RPTTEPR
+2497 
-2504 DGPAKGTVV
+2504 
-2513 MPTSDLRV
+2513 TS
-2521 SHSLEEVKAHAA
+2521 
-2533 PNSKSE
+2533 SKSE
-2539 SEISY
+2539 NEIASFS
-2544 ALDCQH
+2544 LEPTLPGVESQH
-2550 QGGGALAGGPETLY
+2550 QVT
-2564 PAPQAPEGNRRK
+2564 EGKRK
-2576 GHEGLSH
+2576 NHEHTSKT
-2583 GGRGHDGPPSLGAT
+2583 HDIA
-2597 QSEIHAVQLSYLY
+2597 QSEIRAVQLSYLY
-2610 LGAMKALSALLS
+2610 LGAMKSLSALLG
-2622 CSKYAELLLIPKVQS
+2622 CSKYAELLLIPKVLA
-2637 EPTPSGHNADLNT
+2637 ENGHNSDCAS
-2650 GPTCGGGA
+2650 
-2658 ASPVC
+2658 SPVVH
-2663 QEEVEMRAALQFL
+2663 EDVEMRAALQFL

-2706 YKLVVSGL
+2706 YKLVVHGL
-2714 LDDQGG
+2714 LEDQF
-2720 GGKARPADQECEEGL
+2720 GGKIKQEIDQPAEE
-2735 ESEQQA
+2735 SDHAQQA

-2798 YPTTTL
+2798 YPTTTV

-2811 TPPVS
+2811 TPPIS

-2831 LTSPDTQGSRPTNRT
+2831 LTSPDSQSTRPANRT
-2846 GTSMSDPS
+2846 ALSDPS

-2880 TKALE
+2880 AKAME
-2885 ATGTRGEADAQN
+2885 ATGARGEADAQN

-2906 EHPGTEEEESHPGG
+2906 EHPGHEDEEEPQPSSTADSRHGTTVL
-2920 GGSDSSS
+2920 GS
-2927 CPGATASG
+2927 
-2935 GGKSLDRSYL
+2935 GGKSNDPCYL
-2945 HSPGDIP
+2945 QSPGDIP
-2952 SADAADLEE
+2952 SADAAEMEE
-2961 GFSESPEGLD
+2961 GFSESPDNLD
-2971 QDSASASSGPTPRGR
+2971 HTENAASGSGPPARGR
-2986 SAVSRKHR
+2986 STVTRRHK

-3012 VQAHRSQSRRE
+3012 VQAHRNQSRRE
-3023 GGALPQDPG
+3023 GISLQQDPG
-3032 TLYDF
+3032 ALYDF
-3037 NLDEELEM
+3037 NLDEELEI
-3045 DLDEETMEAM
+3045 DLDDEAMEAM
-3055 FGQDLASDSDIL
+3055 FGQDLTSDNDIL

-3083 ETEERDEVV
+3083 ESEDREEVV
-3092 VCELCEASVANFN
+3092 VCELCECNVVSFN
-3105 QHMKKTHPGC
+3105 QHMKRNHPGC

-3140 SGNPYYLLCGSCRD
+3140 SGNPYYLLCGSCREK
-3154 RYLAV
+3154 YLAL
-3159 KSKAR
+3159 KTKTKTTNS
-3164 APMTERSVP
+3164 E
-3173 GKRYK
+3173 RYK
-3178 GQAPDLLGKQDSV
+3178 GQAPDLIGKQDSV

-3199 DVDEDDKLTGEEEFE
+3199 DIDEDEKLTGEEEFE
-3214 LLVGPLGLSERRL
+3214 LLAGPLGLNDRRI
-3227 VPEAVQFPDSDPL
+3227 VPEPVQFPDSDPL

-3251 SMEETLLQIGCQGSV
+3251 SMEETLMQIGCHGSV

-3272 RVTLGEQAASLQNPH
+3272 RVTLGEQAAALANPH
-3287 DRITA
+3287 DRVVA

-3345 LSAAGRAGL
+3345 LAAAGRAGL
-3354 SSSPVAGSGSL
+3354 STSPSAMASTS
-3365 ERPRGSTKASKPMSC
+3365 ERSRGGHSKASKPISC

-3394 SPSAAKLLVQLC
+3394 TPSAAKLLVQLC
-3406 TQNLISAATGM
+3406 TQNLISAATGV

-3436 GVAEENKL
+3436 GIAEENKL

-3462 KGARLGPNYDKTDT
+3462 KGAKLRPNYDKSEV
-3476 EKRAGLIAH
+3476 EKK
-3485 LYAHPS
+3485 
-3491 YNPTAVGPLELANA
+3491 GPLELANA

-3516 SGHRQWAAQQL
+3516 SQHRQWAAQQL

-3539 SRPQTFADMAGDLR
+3539 TAPQTLADMGGDLR
-3553 KCSSVKLEAHQSRV
+3553 KCSFIKLEAHQNRV
-3567 ITCGWC
+3567 MTCVWC
-3573 SKKGLLATSGN
+3573 NKKGLLATSGN
-3584 DGTVR
+3584 DGTIR
-3589 VWNVTKNQYTLQ
+3589 VWNVTKKQYSLQ
-3601 QTCIFNRAEDSPD
+3601 QTCVFNRLEGDAEES
-3614 EGGQCLGS
+3614 LGS
-3622 PGDPSLSPLVWS
+3622 PSDPSFSPVSWS
-3634 VTGRFLAAAMEKM
+3634 ISGKYLAGALEKM

-3659 LDVQPHWVSALAW
+3659 VDIQPHWVSALAW
-3672 PEGEAVSLWCGEP
+3672 PEEGPATAWSGESPEL
-3685 KDVLLVGRMDGSLG
+3685 LLVGRMDGSLG
-3699 LLEVHD
+3699 LIEVVD
-3705 GCTMHRTEL
+3705 VSTMHRREL
-3714 EHCYRKDVAVMHI
+3714 EHCYRKDVSVTCI
-3727 AWYSEDRPFAVGY
+3727 AWFSEDRPFAVGY
-3740 ADGKLLIGTREP
+3740 FDGKLLMGTKEP
-3752 LEKGAIV
+3752 LEKGGIV
-3759 VIDGHKESITS
+3759 LIDAHKETLVS
-3770 MKWSPS
+3770 MKWDPT
-3776 GQILLTCAKEDLV
+3776 GHILMTCAKEENV
-3789 KLWSSPGSR
+3789 KLWGPVSGC
-3798 SSPGAGW
+3798 W
-3805 RCLLS
+3805 RCLHSLC
-3810 IAHPAQV
+3810 HPSTV
-3817 NGVAWCGLIGQGVR
+3817 NGIAWCSLPGKGSKLQ
-3831 PLNMLATCCQ
+3831 LLMATGCQ
-3841 NGLVSVWTVPQD
+3841 NGLVCVWRIPQD
-3853 ASSFPESTGSEGWR
+3853 TTQTSMTCSEGWWDQ
-3867 ENEPKNKRK
+3867 ESNCQDGCRK
-3876 QQSSSGPAGG
+3876 SAG
-3886 AVCVFQLRGHI
+3886 AKCVYQLRGHI

-3906 PDGLALVSGGMG
+3906 SDGLALVSGGLG

-3933 TVIAG
+3933 TVVIG
-3938 SGAIQNIVWI
+3938 SGAIQTTVWI
-3948 PDVGVAVCSNRS
+3948 PEVGVAACSNRS

-3965 VNCSTDFMSSN
+3965 VNCTAEWASAN
-3976 HVLATCRSALKKQGV
+3976 HVLATCRTALKQQGI

-4006 LPVMLQE
+4006 LPMMLQE

-4021 VVCGEQLVHS
+4021 VVCGDQLVHS

-4053 PVPPHLRLCPLEP
+4053 PVPPHHQSCLPDP
-4066 GASTWSPSEWA
+4066 ASWNPNEWA
-4077 WLDCF
+4077 WLECF
-4082 STTVK
+4082 STTIK
-4087 AAEALA
+4087 AAEALTNGA
-4093 RGNTFPE
+4093 QFPE
-4100 AFAVPD
+4100 SFTVPD

-4111 KEEVALVMDNSKW
+4111 EDELVLLMDNSKW
-4124 GSGMDEQIMSWAT
+4124 INGMDEQIMSWAT

-4147 RCDVFLWGAGRHGQL
+4147 KCDVYLWGAGRHGQL
-4162 AEAGRNLLVPTIAPS
+4162 AEAGRNVMVPATAPS

-4183 VVCGQNC
+4183 VICGQNC

-4218 LHVITVIS
+4218 LHVLTVIS

-4302 ADGKLFSFGNGD
+4302 SDGKLFTFGNGD

-4328 PERVTAL
+4328 PERMICSLNTL
-4335 EGYQVGQVACG
+4335 LFLQVACG

-4357 MIVWAF
+4357 SMVWAF

-4385 DVLCGIGIKKVSCGT
+4385 DVLCGIGIKKVACGT
-4400 QFSVALGRDGNVYTF
+4400 QFSVALTKDGHVYTF

-4425 GRARNHNRPQVVPA
+4425 GRARNHNRPQQIPVLAGVV
-4439 LSGVFIEDVAV
+4439 IEDVAV
-4450 GAEHTLVLSSTGEVY
+4450 GAEHTLALASTGDVY
-4465 TWGTNSEGQL
+4465 AWGSNSEGQL

-4488 VTSLQGKNVNQI
+4488 VTVLQGKNIRQI
-4500 SAGRCHSAAWTAPSA
+4500 SAGRCHSAAWTAPPV
-4515 PPRAPGSSV
+4515 PPRAPGVSV

-4529 LPVAV
+4529 LPDTV
-4534 PPQYSSLREVS
+4534 PPQYGAVREVS
-4545 MEVVRARLRLLYHFS
+4545 IHTVRARLRLLYHFS

-4574 NNQSCMSH
+4574 NNQNSTSH

-4700 PSPNASAEVGYNR
+4700 PSPNATAEVGYNR
-4713 DRFLLSPSACLE
+4713 DRFLFNPSACLD
-4725 EHLLQFKF
+4725 EHLMQFKF

-4761 CIPLTLEDLEEVDLL
+4761 CVPLTLEDLEEVDLL

-4787 EDSGITED
+4787 EDSGITEES
-4795 NFHEMI
+4795 FHEMI

-4815 VPIIPGGNSIPLSFS
+4815 VPIIPGGNSIPLTFS

-4839 IEYRLHEI
+4839 IEYRLHEM

-4861 IPVPLLS
+4861 VPVPLLS
-4868 LLTARQLEQMV
+4868 LLTAKQLEQMV

-4900 EQHTQVQ
+4900 EQHQLVQ
-4907 WFWQTLEDFS
+4907 WLWRTLEEFS

-4949 VDRPHDSLPTSQTC
+4949 VDRPYDSLPTSQTC

-4970 PYSSQAVM
+4970 PYSSQLVM

>member
-16 LNASWITEDSES
+16 LNGSWITEDSES
-28 IATREGVSVLYSKLL
+28 IATREGVSLLYSKLL
-43 TNKEAV
+43 ANKEVV

-79 LDALLS
+79 LDALLG

-98 PFAGAL
+98 PFAAAL
-104 RKRLLV
+104 RKRVLV

-124 KGKVKQQQHSPEN
+124 KGKIKQQQHSPEN
-137 SSGSA
+137 NSGSS
-142 DSHSVSER
+142 DLHSVSER

-175 QSWVM
+175 QSWMM
-180 PPPGPGGPNLCND
+180 PPPPSPCGGTGGNLNLCND
-193 VIHTAIDV
+193 VIRTAIDV

-231 KGVTMPNTG
+231 KGVTMPNSG
-240 ADVLGRRLASE
+240 ADILGRRLASE
-251 LLLGLAAQRGSLRY
+251 LLLGLASQRGSLRY

-277 AVVTA
+277 AVVST
-282 MDEGEKGKM
+282 MEHCKV
-291 AALSQEGLMGYDC
+291 LQSQEGLIGYDC

-330 TSDGLC
+330 NPDGLC
-336 SLYEAALCLLEEVCR
+336 SLYEAALCLFEEVCR
-351 MASDYSRTCASPDSV
+351 MASDYSRTCVSPDSI
-366 QTGEVPAVSE
+366 QTGETPVVSE

-406 SFADAQ
+406 SFADAL

-510 QGPLQGKAVV
+510 QGPLQGKVVV

-570 DVSCGSSHTIALSK
+570 EVSCGSSHTIALSK

-604 TNRVYKPKVVESLQ
+604 TNRVYKPKVVEALQ

-659 LRPKLTEELAT
+659 LRPKLIEELAT

-714 PKKVV
+714 PKKIV
-719 GLDGVAIQ
+719 GLDGVTVQ
-727 QVSAGTS
+727 QISAGTS

-768 SFLEHYCDGIN
+768 SFLDRYCDGIN

-847 VMETLSVGATMLLPP
+847 VIETLSVGATMLLPP

-873 LPQGPDRWENLSK
+873 LPQGPDRWESLSK

-912 CPPDSTETLASS
+912 SPADCPEALNCGLGFTASPDPNHSATA
-924 NVGFGL
+924 GH
-930 PLDPPYGAP
+930 
-939 GTNPDTHL
+939 PDTHL

-971 KNSDKVL
+971 KNSDKL
-978 QGTSSSDSSQP
+978 QQGLSSSDSSQP
-989 AHLHELLCSLQKQL
+989 AHLHQLLCSLQKQL
-1003 LAYCHI
+1003 LAYCHV
-1009 NCVTENSSSVSL
+1009 NHVTENSSSVAL

-1036 FSRSAIL
+1036 FSRSATLIK
-1043 LRESS
+1043 ESS

-1055 KLRDVIYVSAAG
+1055 KLQEVIFVSAAG
-1067 SMLCQIVN
+1067 SMLCQITN
-1075 SLLLLPVSVARPLL
+1075 SLLLLPVAVARPLL
-1089 SFLLDLLPPLDRL
+1089 SYLLDLFPPLDRL
-1102 NRLLPAATPLE
+1102 NRLLPAAFPLE
-1113 DQELQWPLHGA
+1113 DQELQWPLHGSGMSL
-1124 PDFVDPA
+1124 P
-1131 GQPLAQPAQSWVWL
+1131 QPALSWVWL
-1145 VDLERTAALLV
+1145 VDLERTVALLV

-1168 ASLEERDTAYWL
+1168 ASLEEQDTGYWL
-1180 KTPLFSNGLEMDL
+1180 KTPLFSNGLEMDI
-1193 PQLDNCIS
+1193 PHLDASIS
-1201 SLLEVALSGN
+1201 SFLEAALSDN
-1211 EEQKPFDCP
+1211 EEQKPFDCTVHP
-1220 LRPDMSTLVD
+1220 NLSILVD
-1230 LALGSTK
+1230 LALGSSK
-1237 EPTNS
+1237 EPANS
-1242 LWVNMQDYATSKDWD
+1242 LWITMQDYAISKDWD
-1257 NASLSNET
+1257 NASLSNES

-1283 LLSQACG
+1283 LLKQAHG
-1290 EGRYHPCKTLAEV
+1290 EGRDQPSKSLAEI
-1303 YRSVYKVRNRL
+1303 YRSVYMVRNRL
-1314 LACKNMELIQ
+1314 LACKNMDFIQ
-1324 TCSSSRERRISDNQD
+1324 TRSSSRERRISDNQD
-1339 SLEMDPQEH
+1339 SLDMDPQEH

-1361 ERTDREREEGHQ
+1361 ERADREREEGHQ
-1373 EQDEE
+1373 EQDDEE
-1378 EDEREHEVMTAG
+1378 EDREHEVMTAG
-1390 KIFQCFLSAREAA
+1390 KIFQCFLSARDVA
-1403 RGRERE
+1403 RSRDRE
-1409 RASSSAGG
+1409 RAASVGEEDTIPSQEGR
-1417 GLSSGGPRGGGGGGE
+1417 RG
-1432 DEAAVSHEEQ
+1432 STI
-1442 QHLRDGCPGLPEGQ
+1442 LPEGQ
-1456 DLYTAACNSVVHRC
+1456 DLYTAACNSVIHRC
-1470 ALLVLGVSPV
+1470 ALLILGVSPV
-1480 LGDLGGQD
+1480 LDELTKQNQEEGQTTA
-1488 EGHSAPQ
+1488 G
-1495 STSQGQQDAA
+1495 TQDCLS
-1505 GFMTRSESLSAETH
+1505 FMTRSESLSAESR

-1546 GYTLS
+1546 GYNLS

-1564 KKRGLLHG
+1564 KKKGLLHN

-1578 DSWFRVKHSR
+1578 ESWFRAKLSR
-1588 ARLYGS
+1588 QR
-1594 PLYQSYDESDL
+1594 SYSSAYSYEESDL
-1605 DLSRSAG
+1605 DLNRSLG
-1612 VHALIENIVSFIS
+1612 IHALIDNMISFIH
-1625 GDVGNSPAFKEPEEA
+1625 GDVSLTPAFKEPEES
-1640 MSTSPQGIILAME
+1640 MSTSPQATILAME
-1653 QQQNRAEL
+1653 QQQSRAEL

-1668 IVVLISGME
+1668 IVVLIAGME
-1677 EKGSQAAGGVGGS
+1677 EKGCLPGN
-1690 GTGGRPSPSAAF
+1690 TDRPCSAF

-1722 GTVGAGAM
+1722 GTIGNGGL
-1730 KGESVQLHHYQDGV
+1730 KRESVQLHHYQDGV
-1744 KAAKRTLQMDIQTAV
+1744 KTAKRSLQLEIQTAV

-1765 LSVTLERALQANK
+1765 LSVTLERALQAKK

-1812 LNVLSQLCGTETMLG
+1812 LSVLSQLCGTDTMLG

-1832 LQKPGVSQLSTALKV
+1832 LHKPGVSQLSTALKV

-1861 TYADKLGPKV
+1861 TYADKLSPKV

-1892 SLLPASPKKA
+1892 SVLSSGKDHEESK
-1902 QDRLEKETE
+1902 QE
-1911 DGNDAEKKDFRAL
+1911 DSSDSEKKDFRAL
-1924 VRKQHTAELHL
+1924 LRKQHTAELHL

-2001 SVEDH
+2001 NMEDE
-2006 QMTQVVERLF
+2006 QMTQVVEHLF

-2030 AKHTIQIK
+2030 ARHAIQIK
-2038 EKEQELKL
+2038 EKLHELKL
-2046 QGEVEEEDENLPI
+2046 QGEAEEEEENLPI

-2142 YSGNLYHNGEQSLTL
+2142 YSGNLYHNGEQTLTL
-2157 SSFTQGDYITCV
+2157 SSFTQGDFITCV

-2197 LYPCVMFYSSNPGE
+2197 LFPCVMFYSSNPGE

-2225 DLLPGDPVCSPA
+2225 DLLPGDPVCSPM
-2237 ATVLAEAST
+2237 ATVLAEATT
-2246 QLIRVLHRADQWTH
+2246 QLIRILHRTNDWTH
-2260 CINGI
+2260 RINKTMI
-2265 MLERLHKIKPCFRES
+2265 ERLQKIKPCFRDTASASTS
-2280 SGCTAGGG
+2280 SGG

-2294 RSVQSREEHD
+2294 RSVQGREEHD
-2304 SQRDSPRDQEPQR
+2304 TQRESQETPIRP
-2317 GEEERGRQGHGS
+2317 EEERGRHG
-2329 RQGHGGLGDLSDHH
+2329 RQHGLGELSEH
-2343 LRTLCTEVWPVLA
+2343 LLTTLCTEVWPVLA
-2356 VIGGADAGLRVG
+2356 IIGGADAGLRVG
-2368 GRCIHKQTGR
+2368 GRCVHKQTGR

-2401 ITISFPTFWSPS
+2401 ITIS

-2426 PFDVARLRG
+2426 PFDVTRFCG

-2445 YLTSIHEDAGRLG
+2445 YLTSIHEETAAKLS
-2458 ARRHEKKHRGGPHDN
+2458 ARRHERRHLANHNELRDVCIGSGTVPN
-2473 GTTTANSGDDANSKP
+2473 TTTC
-2488 GDWEQANQH
+2488 
-2497 RPTTEPR
+2497 
-2504 DGPAKGTVV
+2504 
-2513 MPTSDLRV
+2513 DLRV
-2521 SHSLEEVKAHAA
+2521 SHSLDEVKAHVA
-2533 PNSKSE
+2533 PKSE
-2539 SEISY
+2539 SDISS
-2544 ALDCQH
+2544 A
-2550 QGGGALAGGPETLY
+2550 GGGGVGGNDTPFH
-2564 PAPQAPEGNRRK
+2564 APVEGNRKK
-2576 GHEGLSH
+2576 GHEHGSRSH
-2583 GGRGHDGPPSLGAT
+2583 EPYPSFTAT

-2610 LGAMKALSALLS
+2610 LGAMKTLSVLLS
-2622 CSKYAELLLIPKVQS
+2622 CSKYAELLLIPKVLPES
-2637 EPTPSGHNADLNT
+2637 SGHNADVNT
-2650 GPTCGGGA
+2650 NTS
-2658 ASPVC
+2658 ASTTATSPIC

-2681 KRAVMR
+2681 KRAVLR

-2692 ALGLADL
+2692 ALGLSDL

-2706 YKLVVSGL
+2706 YKLVVNGL
-2714 LDDQGG
+2714 LEEPSGA
-2720 GGKARPADQECEEGL
+2720 KAKPGVRIEPETEG
-2735 ESEQQA
+2735 EGEQLV

-2804 LPTRRAQ
+2804 VPTRRAQ

-2816 SLPTSPSDEVGRRQS
+2816 SLPTSPSDDVGRRQS
-2831 LTSPDTQGSRPTNRT
+2831 LTSPDSQPSRPQNR
-2846 GTSMSDPS
+2846 SALSDPS

-2885 ATGTRGEADAQN
+2885 ATGARGEADAQN

-2906 EHPGTEEEESHPGG
+2906 EHPGTDDGHDEPHTR
-2920 GGSDSSS
+2920 GSGVDVSDTQ
-2927 CPGATASG
+2927 CPGATASA
-2935 GGKSLDRSYL
+2935 GGKSRDRNSYVS
-2945 HSPGDIP
+2945 SPGDI
-2952 SADAADLEE
+2952 ADVSEMEE
-2961 GFSESPEGLD
+2961 GFSESPEGQE
-2971 QDSASASSGPTPRGR
+2971 QDNASASSGVPLRGR
-2986 SAVSRKHR
+2986 SAVSRKHH
-2994 FDLAARTL
+2994 FDLAARRL
-3002 LARAAGLYRS
+3002 FARAAGLYRS
-3012 VQAHRSQSRRE
+3012 VQAQHSQSRRE
-3023 GGALPQDPG
+3023 VPSHMPQQDPG
-3032 TLYDF
+3032 ALYDF
-3037 NLDEELEM
+3037 NLLDEELEM
-3045 DLDEETMEAM
+3045 DLDDETMEVM
-3055 FGQDLASDSDIL
+3055 FGQELASDTDIL
-3067 GMWIPEVLD
+3067 GMWIPE
-3076 WPTWHVC
+3076 HVC
-3083 ETEERDEVV
+3083 ETDDRDEMV
-3092 VCELCEASVANFN
+3092 VCELCEANVANFN
-3105 QHMKKTHPGC
+3105 QHMKKSHPGC

-3140 SGNPYYLLCGSCRD
+3140 SGNPYYLLCGACREK
-3154 RYLAV
+3154 YLAI
-3159 KSKAR
+3159 KSKAK
-3164 APMTERSVP
+3164 VP
-3173 GKRYK
+3173 IVERYK

-3191 YEEDWDML
+3191 YEEDWDMM
-3199 DVDEDDKLTGEEEFE
+3199 DVDEDEKLTGEEEFE
-3214 LLVGPLGLSERRL
+3214 LLAGPLGLSERRT

-3240 GASVAMVTATN
+3240 GASAAMVTATN
-3251 SMEETLLQIGCQGSV
+3251 SMEETLLQIGCQISV
-3266 EKSSSG
+3266 DKSSSG
-3272 RVTLGEQAASLQNPH
+3272 RVTLGEQAAALQNPH
-3287 DRITA
+3287 DRVMA
-3292 LRRVTAA
+3292 LRRVTSA

-3333 LTDIRTLVRLMC
+3333 LTDIRTLVRFMC
-3345 LSAAGRAGL
+3345 LAAAGRAGL
-3354 SSSPVAGSGSL
+3354 STGPTAGSGHA
-3365 ERPRGSTKASKPMSC
+3365 ERTRGGAKASKPISC

-3394 SPSAAKLLVQLC
+3394 NPNAAKLLVQLC

-3422 DDPIQRKFLPSFLR
+3422 DDPVQRKFLPSFLR

-3444 VTSPNFVVT
+3444 ITSPNFVVT

-3462 KGARLGPNYDKTDT
+3462 KVAKLRPAYDKADM

-3491 YNPTAVGPLELANA
+3491 HNPSAVGPLELANA

-3516 SGHRQWAAQQL
+3516 SQHRQWAAQQL

-3539 SRPQTFADMAGDLR
+3539 IRPQTFADMAGDLR
-3553 KCSSVKLEAHQSRV
+3553 KCSFIKLEAHQSRV
-3567 ITCGWC
+3567 LTCCWC
-3573 SKKGLLATSGN
+3573 KKKGLLATSGN

-3589 VWNVTKNQYTLQ
+3589 VWNVTKSQYTLQ
-3601 QTCIFNRAEDSPD
+3601 QTCIFNKDDGSSV
-3614 EGGQCLGS
+3614 EGRTCLGS
-3622 PGDPSLSPLVWS
+3622 PSDFCLSPLAWS
-3634 VTGRFLAAAMEKM
+3634 VTGKYLASAMEKM

-3659 LDVQPHWVSALAW
+3659 LDVQPHWVSAVAW
-3672 PEGEAVSLWCGEP
+3672 PEDEAESLWSGEP
-3685 KDVLLVGRMDGSLG
+3685 TDMLLVGRMDGSLG
-3699 LLEVHD
+3699 LIEVLD
-3705 GCTMHRTEL
+3705 SCSMHRTEL
-3714 EHCYRKDVAVMHI
+3714 EHCYRKDVAVMNI
-3727 AWYSEDRPFAVGY
+3727 AWYREDKAFAVGY
-3740 ADGKLLIGTREP
+3740 ADGKLLIGSKEP
-3752 LEKGAIV
+3752 LEQGAIV
-3759 VIDGHKESITS
+3759 VIDAHKESITN
-3770 MKWSPS
+3770 MKWSPT
-3776 GQILLTCAKEDLV
+3776 GQILMTCAKEETV
-3789 KLWSSPGSR
+3789 KLWANADSR
-3798 SSPGAGW
+3798 SELGTGW
-3805 RCLLS
+3805 HCLMSLKQPS
-3810 IAHPAQV
+3810 LV
-3817 NGVAWCGLIGQGVR
+3817 NGVAWCSLPGSGPK
-3831 PLNMLATCCQ
+3831 PLNMLAICCQ
-3841 NGLVSVWTVPQD
+3841 NGLVTVWTVPQVISNFPD
-3853 ASSFPESTGSEGWR
+3853 DCSSDSDGWW
-3867 ENEPKNKRK
+3867 EKD
-3876 QQSSSGPAGG
+3876 SSQRSQDCAT
-3886 AVCVFQLRGHI
+3886 CVFQLKGHI
-3897 TPVRTVAFS
+3897 TPVRMVAFS
-3906 PDGLALVSGGMG
+3906 PDGLALASGGVG

-3927 DGSVLQ
+3927 DGSVVQ
-3933 TVIAG
+3933 TVVAG

-3965 VNCSTDFMSSN
+3965 VNCSKEFMASN
-3976 HVLATCRSALKKQGV
+3976 HVLATCRTALKKQGV
-3991 LGLNMAPCMRAFLER
+3991 VGLNMAPCMRAFLER
-4006 LPVMLQE
+4006 LPLMLQE

-4021 VVCGEQLVHS
+4021 VVCGEQLIHS

-4044 HLDQLLCSP
+4044 HLDQLLCCP
-4053 PVPPHLRLCPLEP
+4053 PVPPSLRHCPPES
-4066 GASTWSPSEWA
+4066 GSAIWSASEWA

-4093 RGNTFPE
+4093 RGASFPE
-4100 AFAVPD
+4100 SFIVPD

-4111 KEEVALVMDNSKW
+4111 KDEMALLMDNTKW
-4124 GSGMDEQIMSWAT
+4124 ISGMDEQIMSWAT

-4147 RCDVFLWGAGRHGQL
+4147 KCDVYLWGAGRHGQL
-4162 AEAGRNLLVPTIAPS
+4162 AEAGRNILTPTIAPS

-4190 TFVIQAN
+4190 TFVMQPN

-4218 LHVITVIS
+4218 LHVLTVIS

-4282 LQGEEVVQMS
+4282 LQGEEVAQMS

-4302 ADGKLFSFGNGD
+4302 ADGKLFTFGNGD

-4328 PERVTAL
+4328 PEKVTAL
-4335 EGYQVGQVACG
+4335 EGYQVVA
-4346 LNHTL
+4346 
-4351 AVSADG
+4351 
-4357 MIVWAF
+4357 
-4363 GDGDYGKLGLG
+4363 
-4374 NSTAKSSPQKV
+4374 
-4385 DVLCGIGIKKVSCGT
+4385 CGT
-4400 QFSVALGRDGNVYTF
+4400 QFSVALSKDGKVFTF
-4415 GQDRLIGLPE
+4415 GKAINTFEGYQSFSSFVFFFPKCFISFALDRLIGLPE
-4425 GRARNHNRPQVVPA
+4425 ARARNHNRPQQVPA
-4439 LSGVFIEDVAV
+4439 LSGIHIQDVAA
-4450 GAEHTLVLSSTGEVY
+4450 GAEHTLVLSSTGDVY
-4465 TWGTNSEGQL
+4465 TWGSNLEGQL

-4488 VTSLQGKNVNQI
+4488 VTVLQSKGINQI
-4500 SAGRCHSAAWTAPSA
+4500 TAGRCHSAAWTAPSV

-4534 PPQYSSLREVS
+4534 PPQYGALKEVS
-4545 MEVVRARLRLLYHFS
+4545 MEAVRARLRLLYHFS

-4574 NNQSCMSH
+4574 NNQSCTSH

-4700 PSPNASAEVGYNR
+4700 PSPNATAEVGYNR
-4713 DRFLLSPSACLE
+4713 DRFLLNPSSCLD
-4725 EHLLQFKF
+4725 EHMLQFKF

-4761 CIPLTLEDLEEVDLL
+4761 CIPLLLEDLEEVDLL
-4776 YVQTLNSILHI
+4776 YVQTLKSILHI

-4815 VPIIPGGNSIPLSFS
+4815 VPIIPGGNSIPLTFS

-4847 DRQVAAVR
+4847 NRQVAAVR

-4861 IPVPLLS
+4861 VPVPLLS
-4868 LLTARQLEQMV
+4868 LLTAKQLEQMV
-4879 CGMPEICV
+4879 CGMPEICCD
-4887 EVLKKVVR
+4887 VLKKVVR

-4900 EQHTQVQ
+4900 EQHSLVQ
-4907 WFWQTLEDFS
+4907 WFWQTLEEFS

-4949 VDRPHDSLPTSQTC
+4949 VDRPYDSLPTSQTC

-4970 PYSSQAVM
+4970 PYSSQVVM

>member
-1 MALMIPPVKLKWLEH
+1 MATMIPPVKLKWLEH
-16 LNASWITEDSES
+16 LNSSWITEDSES
-28 IATREGVSVLYSKLL
+28 IATREGVAVLYSKLVS
-43 TNKEAV
+43 NKEV
-49 LLPQQVLCLKGP
+49 VPLPQQVLCLKGP

-72 SDEQEHY
+72 SDEQDHY

-110 LQRIFYALSNKYHD
+110 LQRVFYALSNKYHD
-124 KGKVKQQQHSPEN
+124 KGKVKQQQHSPES

-142 DSHSVSER
+142 DVHSVSER

-175 QSWVM
+175 QSWMM
-180 PPPGPGGPNLCND
+180 PVSGPGLSLCND
-193 VIHTAIDV
+193 VIHTAIEV

-221 DCLAQVTTFL
+221 DCLSQVTTFL
-231 KGVTMPNTG
+231 KGVTIPNSG
-240 ADVLGRRLASE
+240 ADTLGRRLASE

-265 LLEWIEMALAAS
+265 LLEWIEMALGAS
-277 AVVTA
+277 AVVHT
-282 MDEGEKGKM
+282 MEKSK
-291 AALSQEGLMGYDC
+291 LLSSQEGMISFDC
-304 FMNILMQMRRSLGSS
+304 FMTILMQMRRSLGSS

-336 SLYEAALCLLEEVCR
+336 SLYEAALCLFEEVCR
-351 MASDYSRTCASPDSV
+351 MASDYSRTCASPDSI
-366 QTGEVPAVSE
+366 QTGDAPIVSE

-406 SFADAQ
+406 SFSDAQ

-422 VISSDG
+422 VISTDG

-456 FEPHRAIKKVSS
+456 FEPHRSIKKVSS

-510 QGPLQGKAVV
+510 QGPLQGKVVV

-530 AVSED
+530 AVTED

-570 DVSCGSSHTIALSK
+570 EVSCGSSHTIALSK

-604 TNRVYKPKVVESLQ
+604 TNRVYKPKVIEALQ

-659 LRPKLTEELAT
+659 LRPKLIEELAA
-670 TRVVDISIGDS
+670 TRIVDVSIGDS

-714 PKKVV
+714 PKKVS
-719 GLDGVAIQ
+719 GLDGIAIQ
-727 QVSAGTS
+727 QISAGTS

-768 SFLEHYCDGIN
+768 SFLERYCDKIN
-779 SEVPPLPFP
+779 SEIPPLPFP
-788 SSREHHNFLKLCLRL
+788 SSREHHSFLKLCLKL

-824 ARPLR
+824 AGPLR

-837 SSVPDEIQEA
+837 STVPDEIQE
-847 VMETLSVGATMLLPP
+847 VVIETLSVGATMLLPP

-873 LPQGPDRWENLSK
+873 LPQGPDRWESLSK

-912 CPPDSTETLASS
+912 SPSDATDLSS
-924 NVGFGL
+924 VCTGYGNL
-930 PLDPPYGAP
+930 SDQPYG
-939 GTNPDTHL
+939 TQSCHPDTHL

-962 TDQAFGELE
+962 TCFL
-971 KNSDKVL
+971 
-978 QGTSSSDSSQP
+978 
-989 AHLHELLCSLQKQL
+989 
-1003 LAYCHI
+1003 
-1009 NCVTENSSSVSL
+1009 NSSFFPAISLSSKPDHYDSVL
-1021 LHKHLQLLLPHATDI
+1021 MVLQLL
-1036 FSRSAIL
+1036 SL
-1043 LRESS
+1043 LLVSS
-1048 WNGSVRE
+1048 QHLTAGITLIQLLCI
-1055 KLRDVIYVSAAG
+1055 KLKLLQARRGGLYVIYVSAAG

-1089 SFLLDLLPPLDRL
+1089 SYLLDLLPPLDCL
-1102 NRLLPAATPLE
+1102 NRLLPAADLLE
-1113 DQELQWPLHGA
+1113 DQELQWPLHGG
-1124 PDFVDPA
+1124 PELIDPA
-1131 GQPLAQPAQSWVWL
+1131 GLPLPQPAQSWVWL
-1145 VDLERTAALLV
+1145 VDLERTIALLI
-1156 GRCLGGMLQGAP
+1156 GRCLGGMLQGSP
-1168 ASLEERDTAYWL
+1168 VSPEEQDTAYWM
-1180 KTPLFSNGLEMDL
+1180 KTPLFSDGVEMDT
-1193 PQLDNCIS
+1193 PQLDKCMS
-1201 SLLEVALSGN
+1201 CLLEVALSGN
-1211 EEQKPFDCP
+1211 EEQKPFDYK
-1220 LRPDMSTLVD
+1220 LRPEIAVYVD
-1230 LALGSTK
+1230 LALGCSK
-1237 EPTNS
+1237 EPARS
-1242 LWVNMQDYATSKDWD
+1242 LWISMQDYAVSKDWD
-1257 NASLSNET
+1257 SATLSNES

-1278 LKHTG
+1278 LKHTN

-1290 EGRYHPCKTLAEV
+1290 ESRYQPGKHLSEV
-1303 YRSVYKVRNRL
+1303 YRCVYKVRSRL
-1314 LACKNMELIQ
+1314 LACKNLELIQ
-1324 TCSSSRERRISDNQD
+1324 TRSSSRDRWISENQD
-1339 SLEMDPQEH
+1339 SADVDPQEH

-1353 IDEEAELE
+1353 IDEEAEME
-1361 ERTDREREEGHQ
+1361 EQAERDREEGHP
-1373 EQDEE
+1373 EPEDEE
-1378 EDEREHEVMTAG
+1378 EEREHEVMTAG
-1390 KIFQCFLSAREAA
+1390 KIFQCFLSAREVA
-1403 RGRERE
+1403 RSRDRDRMNSGAGSGARADDPPPQSQQER
-1409 RASSSAGG
+1409 R
-1417 GLSSGGPRGGGGGGE
+1417 
-1432 DEAAVSHEEQ
+1432 VST
-1442 QHLRDGCPGLPEGQ
+1442 DLPEGQ
-1456 DLYTAACNSVVHRC
+1456 DVYTAACNSVIHRC
-1470 ALLVLGVSPV
+1470 ALLILGVSPV
-1480 LGDLGGQD
+1480 IDELQKRREEGQLQQ
-1488 EGHSAPQ
+1488 P
-1495 STSQGQQDAA
+1495 STSASEG
-1505 GFMTRSESLSAETH
+1505 GGLMTRSESLTAESRLVH
-1519 SVQSSPSYRLMK
+1519 ASPNYRLMK

-1558 DLAFSH
+1558 DLAASQR
-1564 KKRGLLHG
+1564 KRGPMHSQLE
-1572 SPDSLA
+1572 SLS
-1578 DSWFRVKHSR
+1578 DSWARLKHSR
-1588 ARLYGS
+1588 DWLCNS
-1594 PLYQSYDESDL
+1594 SYSFESDF
-1605 DLSRSAG
+1605 DLTKSLG
-1612 VHALIENIVSFIS
+1612 VHTLIENVVSFVS
-1625 GDVGNSPAFKEPEEA
+1625 GDVGNAPGFKEPEES
-1640 MSTSPQGIILAME
+1640 MSTSPQASIIAME
-1653 QQQNRAEL
+1653 QQQLRAEL

-1668 IVVLISGME
+1668 ILVLLSGME
-1677 EKGSQAAGGVGGS
+1677 EKGSISLAGSRLSS
-1690 GTGGRPSPSAAF
+1690 GF
-1702 QSSSLLTSV
+1702 QSSTLLTSV

-1722 GTVGAGAM
+1722 GTVGHTGS
-1730 KGESVQLHHYQDGV
+1730 KGESGRLHHYQDGIR
-1744 KAAKRTLQMDIQTAV
+1744 AAKRNIQIEIQVAV

-1765 LSVTLERALQANK
+1765 LSATLERALQANK

-1793 ALSVR
+1793 ALSVH
-1798 YQPVDVSLAISSGL
+1798 YQPVDVSLAISTGL
-1812 LNVLSQLCGTETMLG
+1812 LNVLSQLCGTDTMLG

-1832 LQKPGVSQLSTALKV
+1832 LPKTGVSQLSTALKV

-1856 AISTG
+1856 AITTG
-1861 TYADKLGPKV
+1861 TYADKLSPKV

-1881 QLKNLLSQAGV
+1881 QLKNLLSQTGV
-1892 SLLPASPKKA
+1892 LHMASFGEGEQEEGEEEEKKV
-1902 QDRLEKETE
+1902 DSSGET
-1911 DGNDAEKKDFRAL
+1911 EKKDFRGNVSL
-1924 VRKQHTAELHL
+1924 
-1935 GDFLVF
+1935 FLCLYLQAF
-1941 LRRVVSSKA
+1941 IK
-1950 IQSKMA
+1950 
-1956 SPKWT
+1956 SP
-1961 EVLLNIAAQKC
+1961 LCI
-1972 CSGVPLVGN
+1972 PLVGN

-1994 VLPACEA
+1994 VLPACE
-2001 SVEDH
+2001 SGVEDD
-2006 QMTQVVERLF
+2006 QMAQIVERLF
-2016 SLLSDCMWEAPIAQ
+2016 SLLSDCMWETPIAQ
-2030 AKHTIQIK
+2030 AKHAIQIK
-2038 EKEQELKL
+2038 EKEQEIKL
-2046 QGEVEEEDENLPI
+2046 QKQGELEEEDENLPI

-2072 VVENGQGL
+2072 LVENGQIL

-2090 LASTGISSGCYQ
+2090 LASTGVTSGCYQ

-2142 YSGNLYHNGEQSLTL
+2142 YSGNLYHNGEQTLTL
-2157 SSFTQGDYITCV
+2157 SSFTQGDFITCV

-2192 VDATE
+2192 VDAAE

-2225 DLLPGDPVCSPA
+2225 DLLPGDPICSPVA
-2237 ATVLAEAST
+2237 AVLAEAT
-2246 QLIRVLHRADQWTH
+2246 IQLIRILHRTDRWTY
-2260 CINGI
+2260 CINKK
-2265 MLERLHKIKPCFRES
+2265 MMERLHKIKICIKES
-2280 SGCTAGGG
+2280 G
-2288 QRLKKS
+2288 QKLKKS
-2294 RSVQSREEHD
+2294 RSVQSREENEMREEKE
-2304 SQRDSPRDQEPQR
+2304 SK
-2317 GEEERGRQGHGS
+2317 EEEKGKHTRHG
-2329 RQGHGGLGDLSDHH
+2329 LADLSELQ
-2343 LRTLCTEVWPVLA
+2343 LRTLCIEVWPVLA
-2356 VIGGADAGLRVG
+2356 VIGGVDAGLRVG
-2368 GRCIHKQTGR
+2368 GRCVHKQTGR

-2426 PFDVARLRG
+2426 PFDVARFRG
-2435 LTASLLLDLT
+2435 LTASVLLDLT
-2445 YLTSIHEDAGRLG
+2445 YLTGIHEDMGKQSTK
-2458 ARRHEKKHRGGPHDN
+2458 RHEKKHRHESEEKGDVEQKPESESTLDMRTGLTSDDVKSQ
-2473 GTTTANSGDDANSKP
+2473 GTTS
-2488 GDWEQANQH
+2488 
-2497 RPTTEPR
+2497 
-2504 DGPAKGTVV
+2504 
-2513 MPTSDLRV
+2513 
-2521 SHSLEEVKAHAA
+2521 
-2533 PNSKSE
+2533 SKSE
-2539 SEISY
+2539 NEIASFS
-2544 ALDCQH
+2544 LDPTLPSVESQH
-2550 QGGGALAGGPETLY
+2550 QIT
-2564 PAPQAPEGNRRK
+2564 EGKRK
-2576 GHEGLSH
+2576 NHEHMSKN
-2583 GGRGHDGPPSLGAT
+2583 HDVA
-2597 QSEIHAVQLSYLY
+2597 QSEIRAVQLSYLY
-2610 LGAMKALSALLS
+2610 LGAMKSLSALLG
-2622 CSKYAELLLIPKVQS
+2622 CSKYAELLLIPKVLA
-2637 EPTPSGHNADLNT
+2637 ENGHNSDCAS
-2650 GPTCGGGA
+2650 
-2658 ASPVC
+2658 SPVVH
-2663 QEEVEMRAALQFL
+2663 EDVEMRAALQFL

-2706 YKLVVSGL
+2706 YKLVVHGL
-2714 LDDQGG
+2714 LEDQF
-2720 GGKARPADQECEEGL
+2720 GGKIKQEIDQQAEESDPA
-2735 ESEQQA
+2735 QQA

-2798 YPTTTL
+2798 YPTTTV

-2811 TPPVS
+2811 TPPIS

-2831 LTSPDTQGSRPTNRT
+2831 LTSPDSQSARPANRT
-2846 GTSMSDPS
+2846 ALSDPS

-2880 TKALE
+2880 AKAME
-2885 ATGTRGEADAQN
+2885 ATGARGEADAQN

-2906 EHPGTEEEESHPGG
+2906 EHPGHEDEEEPQS
-2920 GGSDSSS
+2920 GSTADSRH
-2927 CPGATASG
+2927 GAAVLGS
-2935 GGKSLDRSYL
+2935 GGKSNDPCYL
-2945 HSPGDIP
+2945 QSPGDIP
-2952 SADAADLEE
+2952 SADAAEMEE
-2961 GFSESPEGLD
+2961 GFSESPDNLD
-2971 QDSASASSGPTPRGR
+2971 HTENAASGSGPSARGR
-2986 SAVSRKHR
+2986 SAVTRRHK

-3012 VQAHRSQSRRE
+3012 VQAHRNQSRRE
-3023 GGALPQDPG
+3023 GISLQQDPG
-3032 TLYDF
+3032 ALYDF
-3037 NLDEELEM
+3037 NLDEELEI
-3045 DLDEETMEAM
+3045 DLDDEAMEAM
-3055 FGQDLASDSDIL
+3055 FGQDLTSDNDIL
-3067 GMWIPEVLD
+3067 GMWIPE
-3076 WPTWHVC
+3076 HVC
-3083 ETEERDEVV
+3083 ESEDREEVV
-3092 VCELCEASVANFN
+3092 VCELCECSVVSFN
-3105 QHMKKTHPGC
+3105 QHMKRNHPGC

-3140 SGNPYYLLCGSCRD
+3140 SGNPYYLLCGTCREK
-3154 RYLAV
+3154 YLALKT
-3159 KSKAR
+3159 KSK
-3164 APMTERSVP
+3164 TTS
-3173 GKRYK
+3173 
-3178 GQAPDLLGKQDSV
+3178 
-3191 YEEDWDML
+3191 
-3199 DVDEDDKLTGEEEFE
+3199 
-3214 LLVGPLGLSERRL
+3214 SERP
-3227 VPEAVQFPDSDPL
+3227 PEDTSYFNDPL

-3251 SMEETLLQIGCQGSV
+3251 SMEETLMQIGCHGSV

-3272 RVTLGEQAASLQNPH
+3272 RITLGEQAAALANPH
-3287 DRITA
+3287 DRVVA

-3345 LSAAGRAGL
+3345 LAAAGRAGL
-3354 SSSPVAGSGSL
+3354 STSPSAMASTS
-3365 ERPRGSTKASKPMSC
+3365 ERSRGGHSKANKPISC

-3394 SPSAAKLLVQLC
+3394 APSAAKLLVQLC
-3406 TQNLISAATGM
+3406 TQNLISAATGV

-3422 DDPIQRKFLPSFLR
+3422 DDSIQRKFLPSFLR
-3436 GVAEENKL
+3436 GIAEENKL

-3462 KGARLGPNYDKTDT
+3462 KGAKLRPNYDKSEI
-3476 EKRAGLIAH
+3476 EKK
-3485 LYAHPS
+3485 
-3491 YNPTAVGPLELANA
+3491 GPLELANA

-3516 SGHRQWAAQQL
+3516 SQHRQWAAQQL

-3539 SRPQTFADMAGDLR
+3539 TTLQTLADMGGDLR
-3553 KCSSVKLEAHQSRV
+3553 KCSFIKLEAHQNRV
-3567 ITCGWC
+3567 MTCVWC
-3573 SKKGLLATSGN
+3573 NKKGLLATSGN
-3584 DGTVR
+3584 DGTIR
-3589 VWNVTKNQYTLQ
+3589 VWNVTKKQYSLQ
-3601 QTCIFNRAEDSPD
+3601 QTCVFNRLEGDAEES
-3614 EGGQCLGS
+3614 LGS
-3622 PGDPSLSPLVWS
+3622 PSDPSFSPVSWS
-3634 VTGRFLAAAMEKM
+3634 ISGKYLAGALEKM

-3659 LDVQPHWVSALAW
+3659 VDIQPHWVSALAW
-3672 PEGEAVSLWCGEP
+3672 PEEGPAAAWSGESPEL
-3685 KDVLLVGRMDGSLG
+3685 LLVGRMDGSLG
-3699 LLEVHD
+3699 LIEVVD
-3705 GCTMHRTEL
+3705 VSTMHRREL
-3714 EHCYRKDVAVMHI
+3714 EHCYRKDVSVTCI
-3727 AWYSEDRPFAVGY
+3727 AWFSEDRPFAVGY
-3740 ADGKLLIGTREP
+3740 FDGKLLLGTKEP
-3752 LEKGAIV
+3752 LEKGGIV
-3759 VIDGHKESITS
+3759 LIDAHKDTLIS
-3770 MKWSPS
+3770 MKWDPT
-3776 GQILLTCAKEDLV
+3776 GHILMTCAKEDSV
-3789 KLWSSPGSR
+3789 KLWSSISGC
-3798 SSPGAGW
+3798 W
-3805 RCLLS
+3805 RCLHSLCHPS
-3810 IAHPAQV
+3810 IV
-3817 NGVAWCGLIGQGVR
+3817 NGIAWCRLPGKGSKLQ
-3831 PLNMLATCCQ
+3831 LLMATGCQ
-3841 NGLVSVWTVPQD
+3841 SGLVCVWRIPQD
-3853 ASSFPESTGSEGWR
+3853 TTQTSVTSAEGWWDQ
-3867 ENEPKNKRK
+3867 ESNCQDGCRK
-3876 QQSSSGPAGG
+3876 SSGAK
-3886 AVCVFQLRGHI
+3886 CVYQLRGHI

-3906 PDGLALVSGGMG
+3906 SDGLALVSGGLG

-3933 TVIAG
+3933 TVVIG
-3938 SGAIQNIVWI
+3938 SGAIQTTVWI
-3948 PDVGVAVCSNRS
+3948 PEVGVAACSNRS

-3965 VNCSTDFMSSN
+3965 VNCTAEWAAAN
-3976 HVLATCRSALKKQGV
+3976 HVLATCRTALKQQGV

-4006 LPVMLQE
+4006 LPMMLQE

-4021 VVCGEQLVHS
+4021 VVCGDQLVHS

-4044 HLDQLLCSP
+4044 HLDQLLCNP
-4053 PVPPHLRLCPLEP
+4053 PVPPHHQNCLPDP
-4066 GASTWSPSEWA
+4066 ASWNPNEWA
-4077 WLDCF
+4077 WLECF
-4082 STTVK
+4082 STTIK
-4087 AAEALA
+4087 AAEALTNGA
-4093 RGNTFPE
+4093 QFPE
-4100 AFAVPD
+4100 SFTVPD

-4111 KEEVALVMDNSKW
+4111 EDELVFLMDNSKW
-4124 GSGMDEQIMSWAT
+4124 INGMDEQIMSWAT

-4147 RCDVFLWGAGRHGQL
+4147 KCDVYLWGAGRHGQL
-4162 AEAGRNLLVPTIAPS
+4162 AEAGRNVMVPAAAPS

-4183 VVCGQNC
+4183 VICGQNC

-4218 LHVITVIS
+4218 LHVLTVIS

-4302 ADGKLFSFGNGD
+4302 SDGKLFTFGNGD

-4335 EGYQVGQVACG
+4335 EGYQIGQVACG

-4357 MIVWAF
+4357 SMVWAF

-4374 NSTAKSSPQKV
+4374 NSTAKSSPQKI
-4385 DVLCGIGIKKVSCGT
+4385 DVLCGIGIKKVACGT
-4400 QFSVALGRDGNVYTF
+4400 QFSVALTKDGHVYTF

-4425 GRARNHNRPQVVPA
+4425 GRARNHNRPQQIPVLA
-4439 LSGVFIEDVAV
+4439 GMIIEDVAV
-4450 GAEHTLVLSSTGEVY
+4450 GAEHTLALASNGDVY
-4465 TWGTNSEGQL
+4465 AWGSNSEGQL

-4488 VTSLQGKNVNQI
+4488 VTGLQGKNVRQI
-4500 SAGRCHSAAWTAPSA
+4500 SAGRCHSAAWTAPPV
-4515 PPRAPGSSV
+4515 PPRAPGVSV

-4529 LPVAV
+4529 LPDTL
-4534 PPQYSSLREVS
+4534 PPQYGALREVS
-4545 MEVVRARLRLLYHFS
+4545 IHTVRARLRLLYHFS

-4574 NNQSCMSH
+4574 NNQNSTSH

-4688 QELETGVVDLLI
+4688 QELETGIVDLLI
-4700 PSPNASAEVGYNR
+4700 PSPNATAEVGYNR
-4713 DRFLLSPSACLE
+4713 DRFLFNPSACLD
-4725 EHLLQFKF
+4725 EHLMQFKF

-4761 CIPLTLEDLEEVDLL
+4761 CVPLTLEDLEEVDLL

-4787 EDSGITED
+4787 EDSGITEES
-4795 NFHEMI
+4795 FHEMI

-4815 VPIIPGGNSIPLSFS
+4815 VPIIPGGNSIPLTFS

-4839 IEYRLHEI
+4839 IEYRLHEM

-4861 IPVPLLS
+4861 VPVPLLS
-4868 LLTARQLEQMV
+4868 LLTAKQLEQMV
-4879 CGMPEICV
+4879 CGMPEISV

-4900 EQHTQVQ
+4900 EQHQLVQ
-4907 WFWQTLEDFS
+4907 WFWHTLEEFS

-4949 VDRPHDSLPTSQTC
+4949 VDRPYDSLPTSQTC

-4970 PYSSQAVM
+4970 PYSSQLVM

>member
-1 MALMIPPVKLKWLEH
+1 MATMIPPVKLKWLEH
-16 LNASWITEDSES
+16 LNSSWITEDSES
-28 IATREGVSVLYSKLL
+28 IATREGVAVLYSKLVS
-43 TNKEAV
+43 NKEV
-49 LLPQQVLCLKGP
+49 VPLPQQVLCLKGP

-72 SDEQEHY
+72 SDEQDHY

-110 LQRIFYALSNKYHD
+110 LQRVFYALSNKYHD
-124 KGKVKQQQHSPEN
+124 KGKVKQQQHSPES

-142 DSHSVSER
+142 DVHSVSER

-175 QSWVM
+175 QSWMM
-180 PPPGPGGPNLCND
+180 PVSGPGLSLCND
-193 VIHTAIDV
+193 VIHTAIEV

-221 DCLAQVTTFL
+221 DCLSQVTTFL
-231 KGVTMPNTG
+231 KGVTIPNSG
-240 ADVLGRRLASE
+240 ADTLGRRLASE

-265 LLEWIEMALAAS
+265 LLEWIEMALGAS
-277 AVVTA
+277 AVVHT
-282 MDEGEKGKM
+282 MEKSK
-291 AALSQEGLMGYDC
+291 LLSSQEGMISFDC
-304 FMNILMQMRRSLGSS
+304 FMTILMQMRRSLGSS

-336 SLYEAALCLLEEVCR
+336 SLYEAALCLFEEVCR
-351 MASDYSRTCASPDSV
+351 MASDYSRTCASPDSI
-366 QTGEVPAVSE
+366 QTGDAPIVSE

-406 SFADAQ
+406 SFSDAQ

-422 VISSDG
+422 VISTDG

-456 FEPHRAIKKVSS
+456 FEPHRSIKKVSS

-510 QGPLQGKAVV
+510 QGPLQGKVVV

-530 AVSED
+530 AVTED

-570 DVSCGSSHTIALSK
+570 EVSCGSSHTIALSK

-604 TNRVYKPKVVESLQ
+604 TNRVYKPKVIEALQ

-659 LRPKLTEELAT
+659 LRPKLIEELAA
-670 TRVVDISIGDS
+670 TRIVDVSIGDS

-714 PKKVV
+714 PKKVS
-719 GLDGVAIQ
+719 GLDGIAIQ
-727 QVSAGTS
+727 QISAGTS

-768 SFLEHYCDGIN
+768 SFLERYCDKIN
-779 SEVPPLPFP
+779 SEIPPLPFP
-788 SSREHHNFLKLCLRL
+788 SSREHHSFLKLCLKL

-824 ARPLR
+824 AGPLR

-837 SSVPDEIQEA
+837 STVPDEIQE
-847 VMETLSVGATMLLPP
+847 VVIETLSVGATMLLPP

-873 LPQGPDRWENLSK
+873 LPQGPDRWESLSK

-912 CPPDSTETLASS
+912 SPSDATDLSS
-924 NVGFGL
+924 VCTGYGNL
-930 PLDPPYGAP
+930 SDQPYG
-939 GTNPDTHL
+939 TQSCHPDTHL

-971 KNSDKVL
+971 KNSDKFL
-978 QGTSSSDSSQP
+978 LGTSSSENSQP

-1003 LAYCHI
+1003 LAFCHI
-1009 NCVTENSSSVSL
+1009 NNISENSSSVAL

-1036 FSRSAIL
+1036 YSRSANL
-1043 LRESS
+1043 LKESP
-1048 WNGSVRE
+1048 WNGSVGQ

-1089 SFLLDLLPPLDRL
+1089 SYLLDLLPPLDCL
-1102 NRLLPAATPLE
+1102 NRLLPAADLLE
-1113 DQELQWPLHGA
+1113 DQELQWPLHGG
-1124 PDFVDPA
+1124 PELIDPA
-1131 GQPLAQPAQSWVWL
+1131 GLPLPQPAQSWVWL
-1145 VDLERTAALLV
+1145 VDLERTIALLI
-1156 GRCLGGMLQGAP
+1156 GRCLGGMLQGSP
-1168 ASLEERDTAYWL
+1168 VSPEEQDTAYWM
-1180 KTPLFSNGLEMDL
+1180 KTPLFSDGVEMDT
-1193 PQLDNCIS
+1193 PQLDKCMS
-1201 SLLEVALSGN
+1201 CLLEVALSGN
-1211 EEQKPFDCP
+1211 EEQKPFDYK
-1220 LRPDMSTLVD
+1220 LRPEIAVYVD
-1230 LALGSTK
+1230 LALGCSK
-1237 EPTNS
+1237 EPARS
-1242 LWVNMQDYATSKDWD
+1242 LWISMQDYAVSKDWD
-1257 NASLSNET
+1257 SATLSNES

-1278 LKHTG
+1278 LKHTN

-1290 EGRYHPCKTLAEV
+1290 ESRYQPGKHLSEV
-1303 YRSVYKVRNRL
+1303 YRCVYKVRSRL
-1314 LACKNMELIQ
+1314 LACKNLELIQ
-1324 TCSSSRERRISDNQD
+1324 TRSSSRDRWISENQD
-1339 SLEMDPQEH
+1339 SADVDPQEH

-1353 IDEEAELE
+1353 IDEEAEME
-1361 ERTDREREEGHQ
+1361 EQAERDREEGHP
-1373 EQDEE
+1373 EPEDEE
-1378 EDEREHEVMTAG
+1378 EEREHEVMTAG
-1390 KIFQCFLSAREAA
+1390 KIFQCFLSAREVA
-1403 RGRERE
+1403 RSRDRDRMNSGAGSGARADDPPPQSQQER
-1409 RASSSAGG
+1409 R
-1417 GLSSGGPRGGGGGGE
+1417 
-1432 DEAAVSHEEQ
+1432 VST
-1442 QHLRDGCPGLPEGQ
+1442 DLPEGQ
-1456 DLYTAACNSVVHRC
+1456 DVYTAACNSVIHRC
-1470 ALLVLGVSPV
+1470 ALLILGVSPV
-1480 LGDLGGQD
+1480 IDELQKRREEGQLQQ
-1488 EGHSAPQ
+1488 P
-1495 STSQGQQDAA
+1495 STSASEG
-1505 GFMTRSESLSAETH
+1505 GGLMTRSESLTAESRLVH
-1519 SVQSSPSYRLMK
+1519 ASPNYRLMK

-1558 DLAFSH
+1558 DLAASQR
-1564 KKRGLLHG
+1564 KRGPMHSQLE
-1572 SPDSLA
+1572 SLS
-1578 DSWFRVKHSR
+1578 DSWARLKHSR
-1588 ARLYGS
+1588 DWLCNS
-1594 PLYQSYDESDL
+1594 SYSFESDF
-1605 DLSRSAG
+1605 DLTKSLG
-1612 VHALIENIVSFIS
+1612 VHTLIENVVSFVS
-1625 GDVGNSPAFKEPEEA
+1625 GDVGNAPGFKEPEES
-1640 MSTSPQGIILAME
+1640 MSTSPQASIIAME
-1653 QQQNRAEL
+1653 QQQLRAEL

-1668 IVVLISGME
+1668 ILVLLSGME
-1677 EKGSQAAGGVGGS
+1677 EKGSISLAGSRLSS
-1690 GTGGRPSPSAAF
+1690 GF
-1702 QSSSLLTSV
+1702 QSSTLLTSV

-1722 GTVGAGAM
+1722 GTVGHTGS
-1730 KGESVQLHHYQDGV
+1730 KGESGRLHHYQDGIR
-1744 KAAKRTLQMDIQTAV
+1744 AAKRNIQIEIQVAV

-1765 LSVTLERALQANK
+1765 LSATLERALQANK

-1793 ALSVR
+1793 ALSVH
-1798 YQPVDVSLAISSGL
+1798 YQPVDVSLAISTGL
-1812 LNVLSQLCGTETMLG
+1812 LNVLSQLCGTDTMLG

-1832 LQKPGVSQLSTALKV
+1832 LPKTGVSQLSTALKV

-1856 AISTG
+1856 AITTG
-1861 TYADKLGPKV
+1861 TYADKLSPKV

-1881 QLKNLLSQAGV
+1881 QLKNLLSQTGV
-1892 SLLPASPKKA
+1892 LHMASFGEGEQEEGEEEEKKV
-1902 QDRLEKETE
+1902 DSSGET
-1911 DGNDAEKKDFRAL
+1911 EKKDFRAAL
-1924 VRKQHTAELHL
+1924 RKQHAAELHL

-1961 EVLLNIAAQKC
+1961 EVLLNIASQKC
-1972 CSGVPLVGN
+1972 SSGIPLVGN

-1994 VLPACEA
+1994 VLPACE
-2001 SVEDH
+2001 SGVEDD
-2006 QMTQVVERLF
+2006 QMAQIVERLF
-2016 SLLSDCMWEAPIAQ
+2016 SLLSDCMWETPIAQ
-2030 AKHTIQIK
+2030 AKHAIQIK
-2038 EKEQELKL
+2038 EKEQQIKL
-2046 QGEVEEEDENLPI
+2046 QKQGELEEEDENLPI

-2072 VVENGQGL
+2072 LVENGQIL

-2090 LASTGISSGCYQ
+2090 LASTGVTSGCYQ

-2142 YSGNLYHNGEQSLTL
+2142 YSGNLYHNGEQTLTL
-2157 SSFTQGDYITCV
+2157 SSFTQGDFITCV

-2192 VDATE
+2192 VDAAE

-2225 DLLPGDPVCSPA
+2225 DLLPGDPICSPVA
-2237 ATVLAEAST
+2237 AVLAEAT
-2246 QLIRVLHRADQWTH
+2246 IQLIRILHRTDRWTY
-2260 CINGI
+2260 CINKK
-2265 MLERLHKIKPCFRES
+2265 MMERLHKIKICIKES
-2280 SGCTAGGG
+2280 G
-2288 QRLKKS
+2288 QKLKKS
-2294 RSVQSREEHD
+2294 RSVQSREENEMREEKE
-2304 SQRDSPRDQEPQR
+2304 SK
-2317 GEEERGRQGHGS
+2317 EEEKGKHTRHG
-2329 RQGHGGLGDLSDHH
+2329 LADLSELQ
-2343 LRTLCTEVWPVLA
+2343 LRTLCIEVWPVLA
-2356 VIGGADAGLRVG
+2356 VIGGVDAGLRVG
-2368 GRCIHKQTGR
+2368 GRCVHKQTGR

-2401 ITISFPTFWSPS
+2401 ITIS

-2426 PFDVARLRG
+2426 PFDVARFRG
-2435 LTASLLLDLT
+2435 LTASVLLDLT
-2445 YLTSIHEDAGRLG
+2445 YLTGIHEDMGKQSTK
-2458 ARRHEKKHRGGPHDN
+2458 RHEKKHRHESEEKGDVEQKPESESTLDMRTGLTSDDVKSQ
-2473 GTTTANSGDDANSKP
+2473 GTTS
-2488 GDWEQANQH
+2488 
-2497 RPTTEPR
+2497 
-2504 DGPAKGTVV
+2504 
-2513 MPTSDLRV
+2513 
-2521 SHSLEEVKAHAA
+2521 
-2533 PNSKSE
+2533 SKSE
-2539 SEISY
+2539 NEIASFS
-2544 ALDCQH
+2544 LDPTLPSVESQH
-2550 QGGGALAGGPETLY
+2550 QIT
-2564 PAPQAPEGNRRK
+2564 EGKRK
-2576 GHEGLSH
+2576 NHEHMSKN
-2583 GGRGHDGPPSLGAT
+2583 HDVA
-2597 QSEIHAVQLSYLY
+2597 QSEIRAVQLSYLY
-2610 LGAMKALSALLS
+2610 LGAMKSLSALLG
-2622 CSKYAELLLIPKVQS
+2622 CSKYAELLLIPKVLA
-2637 EPTPSGHNADLNT
+2637 ENGHNSDCAS
-2650 GPTCGGGA
+2650 
-2658 ASPVC
+2658 SPVVH
-2663 QEEVEMRAALQFL
+2663 EDVEMRAALQFL

-2706 YKLVVSGL
+2706 YKLVVHGL
-2714 LDDQGG
+2714 LEDQF
-2720 GGKARPADQECEEGL
+2720 GGKIKQEIDQQAEESDPA
-2735 ESEQQA
+2735 QQA

-2798 YPTTTL
+2798 YPTTTV

-2811 TPPVS
+2811 TPPIS

-2831 LTSPDTQGSRPTNRT
+2831 LTSPDSQSARPANRT
-2846 GTSMSDPS
+2846 ALSDPS

-2880 TKALE
+2880 AKAME
-2885 ATGTRGEADAQN
+2885 ATGARGEADAQN

-2906 EHPGTEEEESHPGG
+2906 EHPGHEDEEEPQS
-2920 GGSDSSS
+2920 GSTADSRH
-2927 CPGATASG
+2927 GAAVLGS
-2935 GGKSLDRSYL
+2935 GGKSNDPCYL
-2945 HSPGDIP
+2945 QSPGDIP
-2952 SADAADLEE
+2952 SADAAEMEE
-2961 GFSESPEGLD
+2961 GFSESPDNLD
-2971 QDSASASSGPTPRGR
+2971 HTENAASGSGPSARGR
-2986 SAVSRKHR
+2986 SAVTRRHK

-3012 VQAHRSQSRRE
+3012 VQAHRNQSRRE
-3023 GGALPQDPG
+3023 GISLQQDPG
-3032 TLYDF
+3032 ALYDF
-3037 NLDEELEM
+3037 NLDEELEI
-3045 DLDEETMEAM
+3045 DLDDEAMEAM
-3055 FGQDLASDSDIL
+3055 FGQDLTSDNDIL
-3067 GMWIPEVLD
+3067 GMWIPE
-3076 WPTWHVC
+3076 HVC
-3083 ETEERDEVV
+3083 ESEDREEVV
-3092 VCELCEASVANFN
+3092 VCELCECSVVSFN
-3105 QHMKKTHPGC
+3105 QHMKRNHPGC

-3140 SGNPYYLLCGSCRD
+3140 SGNPYYLLCGTCREK
-3154 RYLAV
+3154 YLALKT
-3159 KSKAR
+3159 KSK
-3164 APMTERSVP
+3164 TTSSE
-3173 GKRYK
+3173 RYK
-3178 GQAPDLLGKQDSV
+3178 GQAPDLIGKQDSV

-3199 DVDEDDKLTGEEEFE
+3199 DVDEDEKLTGEEEFE
-3214 LLVGPLGLSERRL
+3214 LLAGPLGLNDRRI
-3227 VPEAVQFPDSDPL
+3227 VPEPVQFPDSDPL

-3251 SMEETLLQIGCQGSV
+3251 SMEETLMQIGCHGSV

-3272 RVTLGEQAASLQNPH
+3272 RITLGEQAAALANPH
-3287 DRITA
+3287 DRVVA

-3345 LSAAGRAGL
+3345 LAAAGRAGL
-3354 SSSPVAGSGSL
+3354 STSPSAMASTS
-3365 ERPRGSTKASKPMSC
+3365 ERSRGGHSKANKPISC

-3394 SPSAAKLLVQLC
+3394 APSAAKLLVQLC
-3406 TQNLISAATGM
+3406 TQNLISAATGV

-3422 DDPIQRKFLPSFLR
+3422 DDSIQRKFLPSFLR
-3436 GVAEENKL
+3436 GIAEENKL

-3462 KGARLGPNYDKTDT
+3462 KGAKLRPNYDKSEI
-3476 EKRAGLIAH
+3476 EKK
-3485 LYAHPS
+3485 
-3491 YNPTAVGPLELANA
+3491 GPLELANA

-3516 SGHRQWAAQQL
+3516 SQHRQWAAQQL

-3539 SRPQTFADMAGDLR
+3539 TTLQTLADMGGDLR
-3553 KCSSVKLEAHQSRV
+3553 KCSFIKLEAHQNRV
-3567 ITCGWC
+3567 MTCVWC
-3573 SKKGLLATSGN
+3573 NKKGLLATSGN
-3584 DGTVR
+3584 DGTIR
-3589 VWNVTKNQYTLQ
+3589 VWNVTKKQYSLQ
-3601 QTCIFNRAEDSPD
+3601 QTCVFNRLEGDAEES
-3614 EGGQCLGS
+3614 LGS
-3622 PGDPSLSPLVWS
+3622 PSDPSFSPVSWS
-3634 VTGRFLAAAMEKM
+3634 ISGKYLAGALEKM

-3659 LDVQPHWVSALAW
+3659 VDIQPHWVSALAW
-3672 PEGEAVSLWCGEP
+3672 PEEGPAAAWSGESPEL
-3685 KDVLLVGRMDGSLG
+3685 LLVGRMDGSLG
-3699 LLEVHD
+3699 LIEVVD
-3705 GCTMHRTEL
+3705 VSTMHRREL
-3714 EHCYRKDVAVMHI
+3714 EHCYRKDVSVTCI
-3727 AWYSEDRPFAVGY
+3727 AWFSEDRPFAVGY
-3740 ADGKLLIGTREP
+3740 FDGKLLLGTKEP
-3752 LEKGAIV
+3752 LEKGGIV
-3759 VIDGHKESITS
+3759 LIDAHKDTLIS
-3770 MKWSPS
+3770 MKWDPT
-3776 GQILLTCAKEDLV
+3776 GHILMTCAKEDSV
-3789 KLWSSPGSR
+3789 KLWSSISGC
-3798 SSPGAGW
+3798 W
-3805 RCLLS
+3805 RCLHSLCHPS
-3810 IAHPAQV
+3810 IV
-3817 NGVAWCGLIGQGVR
+3817 NGIAWCRLPGKGSKLQ
-3831 PLNMLATCCQ
+3831 LLMATGCQ
-3841 NGLVSVWTVPQD
+3841 SGLVCVWRIPQD
-3853 ASSFPESTGSEGWR
+3853 TTQTSVTSAEGWWDQ
-3867 ENEPKNKRK
+3867 ESNCQDGCRK
-3876 QQSSSGPAGG
+3876 SSGAK
-3886 AVCVFQLRGHI
+3886 CVYQLRGHI

-3906 PDGLALVSGGMG
+3906 SDGLALVSGGLG

-3933 TVIAG
+3933 TVVIG
-3938 SGAIQNIVWI
+3938 SGAIQTTVWI
-3948 PDVGVAVCSNRS
+3948 PEVGVAACSNRS

-3965 VNCSTDFMSSN
+3965 VNCTAEWAAAN
-3976 HVLATCRSALKKQGV
+3976 HVLATCRTALKQQGV

-4006 LPVMLQE
+4006 LPMMLQE

-4021 VVCGEQLVHS
+4021 VVCGDQLVHS

-4044 HLDQLLCSP
+4044 HLDQLLCNP
-4053 PVPPHLRLCPLEP
+4053 PVPPHHQNCLPDP
-4066 GASTWSPSEWA
+4066 ASWNPNEWA
-4077 WLDCF
+4077 WLECF
-4082 STTVK
+4082 STTIK
-4087 AAEALA
+4087 AAEALTNGA
-4093 RGNTFPE
+4093 QFPE
-4100 AFAVPD
+4100 SFTVPD

-4111 KEEVALVMDNSKW
+4111 EDELVFLMDNSKW
-4124 GSGMDEQIMSWAT
+4124 INGMDEQIMSWAT

-4147 RCDVFLWGAGRHGQL
+4147 KCDVYLWGAGRHGQL
-4162 AEAGRNLLVPTIAPS
+4162 AEAGRNVMVPAAAPS
-4177 FSQAQQ
+4177 FSQAQ
-4183 VVCGQNC
+4183 
-4190 TFVIQAN
+4190 
-4197 GTVLACGEG
+4197 
-4206 SYGRLGQGNSDD
+4206 
-4218 LHVITVIS
+4218 
-4226 ALQGF
+4226 
-4231 VVTQLV
+4231 
-4237 TSCGSDGHSMALTES
+4237 
-4252 GEVFSWGDGDYG
+4252 
-4264 KLGHG
+4264 
-4269 NSDRQRRPRQIEA
+4269 
-4282 LQGEEVVQMS
+4282 
-4292 CGFKHSAVVT
+4292 
-4302 ADGKLFSFGNGD
+4302 
-4314 YGRLGLGN
+4314 
-4322 TSNKKL
+4322 
-4328 PERVTAL
+4328 
-4335 EGYQVGQVACG
+4335 QVACG

-4357 MIVWAF
+4357 SMVWAF

-4374 NSTAKSSPQKV
+4374 NSTAKSSPQKI
-4385 DVLCGIGIKKVSCGT
+4385 DVLCGIGIKKVACGT
-4400 QFSVALGRDGNVYTF
+4400 QFSVALTKDGHVYTF

-4425 GRARNHNRPQVVPA
+4425 GRARNHNRPQQIPVLA
-4439 LSGVFIEDVAV
+4439 GMIIEDVAV
-4450 GAEHTLVLSSTGEVY
+4450 GAEHTLALASNGDVY
-4465 TWGTNSEGQL
+4465 AWGSNSEGQL

-4488 VTSLQGKNVNQI
+4488 VTGLQGKNVRQI
-4500 SAGRCHSAAWTAPSA
+4500 SAGRCHSAAWTAPPV
-4515 PPRAPGSSV
+4515 PPRAPGVSV

-4529 LPVAV
+4529 LPDTL
-4534 PPQYSSLREVS
+4534 PPQYGALREVS
-4545 MEVVRARLRLLYHFS
+4545 IHTVRARLRLLYHFS

-4574 NNQSCMSH
+4574 NNQNSTSH

-4688 QELETGVVDLLI
+4688 QELETGIVDLLI
-4700 PSPNASAEVGYNR
+4700 PSPNATAEVGYNR
-4713 DRFLLSPSACLE
+4713 DRFLFNPSACLD
-4725 EHLLQFKF
+4725 EHLMQFKF

-4761 CIPLTLEDLEEVDLL
+4761 CVPLTLEDLEEVDLL

-4787 EDSGITED
+4787 EDSGITEES
-4795 NFHEMI
+4795 FHEMI

-4815 VPIIPGGNSIPLSFS
+4815 VPIIPGGNSIPLTFS

-4839 IEYRLHEI
+4839 IEYRLHEM

-4861 IPVPLLS
+4861 VPVPLLS
-4868 LLTARQLEQMV
+4868 LLTAKQLEQMV
-4879 CGMPEICV
+4879 CGMPEISV

-4900 EQHTQVQ
+4900 EQHQLVQ
-4907 WFWQTLEDFS
+4907 WFWHTLEEFS

-4949 VDRPHDSLPTSQTC
+4949 VDRPYDSLPTSQTC

-4970 PYSSQAVM
+4970 PYSSQLVM

>member
-16 LNASWITEDSES
+16 LNSSWITEDSES

-43 TNKEAV
+43 ANKEAV

-98 PFAGAL
+98 PFAAAL
-104 RKRLLV
+104 RKRVLV

-137 SSGSA
+137 NSGST
-142 DSHSVSER
+142 DLHSVSER

-175 QSWVM
+175 QSWM
-180 PPPGPGGPNLCND
+180 MPPPPGPGGGHGGNINLCND

-231 KGVTMPNTG
+231 KGVTMPNSG
-240 ADVLGRRLASE
+240 ADILGRRLASE
-251 LLLGLAAQRGSLRY
+251 LLLGLASQRGSLRY

-277 AVVTA
+277 AVVST
-282 MDEGEKGKM
+282 MEQNE
-291 AALSQEGLMGYDC
+291 LLQNQEGLIGYDC

-336 SLYEAALCLLEEVCR
+336 SLYEAALCLFEEVCR
-351 MASDYSRTCASPDSV
+351 MASDYSRTCVSPDSI
-366 QTGEVPAVSE
+366 QTGEAPVVSE

-394 TQEKILQPKLAP
+394 TQEKILQPKLAA

-510 QGPLQGKAVV
+510 QGPLQGKVVV

-570 DVSCGSSHTIALSK
+570 EVSCGSSHTIALSK

-604 TNRVYKPKVVESLQ
+604 TNRVYKPKVVEALQ

-659 LRPKLTEELAT
+659 LRPKLIEELAT

-727 QVSAGTS
+727 QISAGTS

-768 SFLEHYCDGIN
+768 SFLERYCDGIN
-779 SEVPPLPFP
+779 SDVPPLPFP

-847 VMETLSVGATMLLPP
+847 VIETLSVGATMLLPP

-873 LPQGPDRWENLSK
+873 LPQGPDRWESLSK

-912 CPPDSTETLASS
+912 SPADGPEVLSSGPGFAASPDP
-924 NVGFGL
+924 G
-930 PLDPPYGAP
+930 YGPAAAH
-939 GTNPDTHL
+939 PDTHL

-971 KNSDKVL
+971 KNSDKL
-978 QGTSSSDSSQP
+978 QQRTSSSDSSQP
-989 AHLHELLCSLQKQL
+989 AHLHQLLCSLQKQL

-1009 NCVTENSSSVSL
+1009 NSVTENSSSVAL

-1036 FSRSAIL
+1036 FSRSAALIK
-1043 LRESS
+1043 ESS
-1048 WNGSVRE
+1048 WNGSIRE
-1055 KLRDVIYVSAAG
+1055 KLQDVIYVSAAG
-1067 SMLCQIVN
+1067 SMLSQIIN

-1089 SFLLDLLPPLDRL
+1089 SQLLDLLPPLDQL
-1102 NRLLPAATPLE
+1102 NRLLPAAAPLE
-1113 DQELQWPLHGA
+1113 DQELQWPLHGTS
-1124 PDFVDPA
+1124 DFAEPA
-1131 GQPLAQPAQSWVWL
+1131 SGMSLPPPALSWVWL
-1145 VDLERTAALLV
+1145 VDLERTVALLV
-1156 GRCLGGMLQGAP
+1156 GRCLGGMLQGAQT
-1168 ASLEERDTAYWL
+1168 SLEEQDTAYWL
-1180 KTPLFSNGLEMDL
+1180 KTPLFSNGLETDI
-1193 PQLDNCIS
+1193 PQLDACIS
-1201 SLLEVALSGN
+1201 SLLEAALSGN
-1211 EEQKPFDCP
+1211 EEQKPFDHT
-1220 LRPDMSTLVD
+1220 LRPDLSVLVD
-1230 LALGSTK
+1230 LALCSSK
-1237 EPTNS
+1237 EPANS
-1242 LWVNMQDYATSKDWD
+1242 LWINMQDYAMSKDWD
-1257 NASLSNET
+1257 NASLSNES

-1283 LLSQACG
+1283 LLGQSCG
-1290 EGRYHPCKTLAEV
+1290 EGRYQPSKSLAEV

-1314 LACKNMELIQ
+1314 LACKNMDFIQ
-1324 TCSSSRERRISDNQD
+1324 TRSSSRERRISDNQD
-1339 SLEMDPQEH
+1339 SLDMDPQEH

-1361 ERTDREREEGHQ
+1361 ERADREREEGHQ
-1373 EQDEE
+1373 EQDDEE
-1378 EDEREHEVMTAG
+1378 EEREHEVMTAG
-1390 KIFQCFLSAREAA
+1390 KIFQCFLSAREVA
-1403 RGRERE
+1403 RSRDRE
-1409 RASSSAGG
+1409 RASSSTGPGSGAG
-1417 GLSSGGPRGGGGGGE
+1417 SRGGGGGGE
-1432 DEAAVSHEEQ
+1432 EDAVLSQEG
-1442 QHLRDGCPGLPEGQ
+1442 RRGSSGLPEGQ
-1456 DLYTAACNSVVHRC
+1456 DLYTTACNSVIHRC
-1470 ALLVLGVSPV
+1470 ALLLLGVSPV
-1480 LGDLGGQD
+1480 LGELSKQNQEDGPTQ
-1488 EGHSAPQ
+1488 SAAG
-1495 STSQGQQDAA
+1495 THECL
-1505 GFMTRSESLSAETH
+1505 GFMTRSESLSAESR

-1564 KKRGLLHG
+1564 KKRGLLHS

-1578 DSWFRVKHSR
+1578 ESWFRAKLSRQRSYSSAHS
-1588 ARLYGS
+1588 YE
-1594 PLYQSYDESDL
+1594 ESDL
-1605 DLSRSAG
+1605 DLSRSLG
-1612 VHALIENIVSFIS
+1612 IHALIDNMVSFVS
-1625 GDVGNSPAFKEPEEA
+1625 GDVGLAPAFREPEES
-1640 MSTSPQGIILAME
+1640 MSTSPQATIVGME
-1653 QQQNRAEL
+1653 QQQSRAEL

-1677 EKGSQAAGGVGGS
+1677 EKGSQPGS
-1690 GTGGRPSPSAAF
+1690 ADRTGGAF

-1722 GTVGAGAM
+1722 GTVGTGGL
-1730 KGESVQLHHYQDGV
+1730 KRESVQLHHYQDGV
-1744 KAAKRTLQMDIQTAV
+1744 KAAKRSLQSEIQTAV

-1892 SLLPASPKKA
+1892 SVLSPGHEPEDDDKH
-1902 QDRLEKETE
+1902 E
-1911 DGNDAEKKDFRAL
+1911 DGADSEKKDLRAL
-1924 VRKQHTAELHL
+1924 IRKQHTAELHL

-2001 SVEDH
+2001 NMEDD
-2006 QMTQVVERLF
+2006 QMSQVVERLF

-2030 AKHTIQIK
+2030 AKHSIQIK
-2038 EKEQELKL
+2038 EKVQELKL
-2046 QGEVEEEDENLPI
+2046 QGEAEEEDENLPI

-2107 VKENRGNEG
+2107 MKENRGNEG

-2142 YSGNLYHNGEQSLTL
+2142 YSGNLYHNGEQTLTL
-2157 SSFTQGDYITCV
+2157 SSFTQGDFITCV

-2225 DLLPGDPVCSPA
+2225 DLLPGDPVCSPM
-2237 ATVLAEAST
+2237 ATVLAEATT
-2246 QLIRVLHRADQWTH
+2246 QLIRILHRTDHWTH
-2260 CINGI
+2260 RINKT
-2265 MLERLHKIKPCFRES
+2265 MTERLHKIKPCFRES
-2280 SGCTAGGG
+2280 VGASGGGGG

-2304 SQRDSPRDQEPQR
+2304 TQRESQDTPTRA
-2317 GEEERGRQGHGS
+2317 EEERGRHG
-2329 RQGHGGLGDLSDHH
+2329 RTHGLGELSEHH

-2368 GRCIHKQTGR
+2368 GRCVHKQTGR

-2426 PFDVARLRG
+2426 PFDVARFRG

-2445 YLTSIHEDAGRLG
+2445 YLTSIHEEAAAKLG
-2458 ARRHEKKHRGGPHDN
+2458 ARRHDKKHRNAASTGHEPA
-2473 GTTTANSGDDANSKP
+2473 ANEDKAENEGHNRSDGVGAFSGATPN
-2488 GDWEQANQH
+2488 AM
-2497 RPTTEPR
+2497 
-2504 DGPAKGTVV
+2504 A
-2513 MPTSDLRV
+2513 SDLRV
-2521 SHSLEEVKAHAA
+2521 SHSLDEVKAHAA

-2539 SEISY
+2539 SEISSV
-2544 ALDCQH
+2544 
-2550 QGGGALAGGPETLY
+2550 AGGNEALF
-2564 PAPQAPEGNRRK
+2564 PAAAHTPAEGNRRK
-2576 GHEGLSH
+2576 GHEHGSRSH
-2583 GGRGHDGPPSLGAT
+2583 DPSPPSVAT

-2610 LGAMKALSALLS
+2610 LGAMKTLSALLS
-2622 CSKYAELLLIPKVQS
+2622 CSKYAELLLIPKVI
-2637 EPTPSGHNADLNT
+2637 PDPVPSGHNADLNASSS
-2650 GPTCGGGA
+2650 GSA
-2658 ASPVC
+2658 ATSPVC

-2692 ALGLADL
+2692 ALGLPDL

-2706 YKLVVSGL
+2706 YKLVVTGL
-2714 LDDQGG
+2714 LEEPSGTRVRPG
-2720 GGKARPADQECEEGL
+2720 ARSEPEGEGEGTEAEPL
-2735 ESEQQA
+2735 A

-2777 VPASES
+2777 APASES

-2798 YPTTTL
+2798 YPTTSL
-2804 LPTRRAQ
+2804 GPTRRAQ

-2816 SLPTSPSDEVGRRQS
+2816 SLPTSPSEEVGRRQS
-2831 LTSPDTQGSRPTNRT
+2831 LTSPDSQPSRPQNRT
-2846 GTSMSDPS
+2846 GTSLSDPS

-2866 AVPLLEMGFSLRQI
+2866 AVPLLEMGFSLRHI
-2880 TKALE
+2880 TRALE
-2885 ATGTRGEADAQN
+2885 ATGARGEADAQN

-2906 EHPGTEEEESHPGG
+2906 EHPGTEDERDEPHTRGD
-2920 GGSDSSS
+2920 GSDSS
-2927 CPGATASG
+2927 CPGATA
-2935 GGKSLDRSYL
+2935 GGKSLDRSSYPC
-2945 HSPGDIP
+2945 SPGETA
-2952 SADAADLEE
+2952 SADASEMEE

-2971 QDSASASSGPTPRGR
+2971 PDSASASSSVALRGR
-2986 SAVSRKHR
+2986 SAVGRKHR

-3012 VQAHRSQSRRE
+3012 VQAHHSQSRRD
-3023 GGALPQDPG
+3023 ASSLQQQQQDPA

-3083 ETEERDEVV
+3083 ETDDRDEVV
-3092 VCELCEASVANFN
+3092 VCELCEANVANFN
-3105 QHMKKTHPGC
+3105 QHMKKSHPGC

-3140 SGNPYYLLCGSCRD
+3140 SGNPYYLLCGGCREK
-3154 RYLAV
+3154 YLAI
-3159 KSKAR
+3159 KSKAK
-3164 APMTERSVP
+3164 VP
-3173 GKRYK
+3173 VVERYK

-3199 DVDEDDKLTGEEEFE
+3199 DVDEDEKLTGEEEFE
-3214 LLVGPLGLSERRL
+3214 LLSGPLGLSERRL

-3251 SMEETLLQIGCQGSV
+3251 SMEETLLQIGCQTSV
-3266 EKSSSG
+3266 DKSSSG
-3272 RVTLGEQAASLQNPH
+3272 RVTLGEQAAALQNPH
-3287 DRITA
+3287 DRVMA

-3345 LSAAGRAGL
+3345 LAAAGRAGL
-3354 SSSPVAGSGSL
+3354 STGPTSGSGHA
-3365 ERPRGSTKASKPMSC
+3365 ERPRGAVKASKPISC

-3394 SPSAAKLLVQLC
+3394 SPNAAKLLVQLC

-3444 VTSPNFVVT
+3444 ITSPNFVVT

-3462 KGARLGPNYDKTDT
+3462 KGARLRPAHDKADA
-3476 EKRAGLIAH
+3476 EKR
-3485 LYAHPS
+3485 
-3491 YNPTAVGPLELANA
+3491 GPLELANA

-3516 SGHRQWAAQQL
+3516 SQHRQWAAQQL
-3527 VRTLAAHDRDNQ
+3527 VRTLAAHDRDNNH

-3553 KCSSVKLEAHQSRV
+3553 KCSFLKLEAHQSRV

-3589 VWNVTKNQYTLQ
+3589 VWNVTKSQYTLQ
-3601 QTCIFNRAEDSPD
+3601 QTCVFNKDDGSE
-3614 EGGQCLGS
+3614 EGTSSLGS
-3622 PGDPSLSPLVWS
+3622 PSDPCWSPLAWS
-3634 VTGRFLAAAMEKM
+3634 VTGKYLASAIDKM
-3647 VNIWQVN
+3647 INIWQVN

-3672 PEGEAVSLWCGEP
+3672 PKEEAESLWCGEP
-3685 KDVLLVGRMDGSLG
+3685 KDMLLVGRMDGSLG
-3699 LLEVHD
+3699 LIEVLD
-3705 GCTMHRTEL
+3705 TATMQRTEL

-3727 AWYSEDRPFAVGY
+3727 AWYSEDKPFAVGY
-3740 ADGKLLIGTREP
+3740 ADGKLLIGSKEP

-3759 VIDGHKESITS
+3759 VIDAHKESISS
-3770 MKWSPS
+3770 MKWSPT
-3776 GQILLTCAKEDLV
+3776 GQILLTCAKEETV
-3789 KLWSSPGSR
+3789 KLWVSHQPHSDSGSG
-3798 SSPGAGW
+3798 SGW
-3805 RCLLS
+3805 RCLQSLRQPS
-3810 IAHPAQV
+3810 VV
-3817 NGVAWCGLIGQGVR
+3817 NGVAWCSLTGRGPK
-3831 PLNMLATCCQ
+3831 PLSMLAICCQ
-3841 NGLVSVWTVPQD
+3841 NGLVSVWTVPRDVSNFPQSR
-3853 ASSFPESTGSEGWR
+3853 SSESGGWW
-3867 ENEPKNKRK
+3867 ENEAKPRLM
-3876 QQSSSGPAGG
+3876 SSRGSDCG
-3886 AVCVFQLRGHI
+3886 ATCVFQLKGHI
-3897 TPVRTVAFS
+3897 TPVKTLAFS
-3906 PDGLALVSGGMG
+3906 PDGLGLASGGVG

-3927 DGSVLQ
+3927 DGSVIQ
-3933 TVIAG
+3933 SVVAG

-3965 VNCSTDFMSSN
+3965 VNCSREFMASN
-3976 HVLATCRSALKKQGV
+3976 HVLATCRTALKRQGV
-3991 LGLNMAPCMRAFLER
+3991 VGLNMAPCMRAFLER
-4006 LPVMLQE
+4006 LPIMLQE
-4013 QYAYEKPH
+4013 QFAYEKPH

-4031 PYMQCLASLAVGL
+4031 PYMQCLASMAVGL
-4044 HLDQLLCSP
+4044 HLDHLLCRP
-4053 PVPPHLRLCPLEP
+4053 PVPPLLRHCPPES
-4066 GASTWSPSEWA
+4066 GNGVWSASEWA

-4093 RGNTFPE
+4093 RGATFHE
-4100 AFAVPD
+4100 SFSVPD

-4111 KEEVALVMDNSKW
+4111 KDEMSLLMDNSKW
-4124 GSGMDEQIMSWAT
+4124 ASGLDEQIMSWAT

-4147 RCDVFLWGAGRHGQL
+4147 KCDVFLWGAGRHGQL
-4162 AEAGRNLLVPTIAPS
+4162 AEAGRNILVPTTAPS

-4190 TFVIQAN
+4190 TFVIQPN

-4218 LHVITVIS
+4218 LHVLTVIS

-4302 ADGKLFSFGNGD
+4302 ADGKLFTFGN
-4314 YGRLGLGN
+4314 
-4322 TSNKKL
+4322 
-4328 PERVTAL
+4328 
-4335 EGYQVGQVACG
+4335 
-4346 LNHTL
+4346 
-4351 AVSADG
+4351 ADG
-4357 MIVWAF
+4357 MMVWAF

-4385 DVLCGIGIKKVSCGT
+4385 DVLCGISINKVACGT
-4400 QFSVALGRDGNVYTF
+4400 QFSVALTKDGKVFTF

-4425 GRARNHNRPQVVPA
+4425 GRARNHNRPQQVPA
-4439 LSGVFIEDVAV
+4439 LTGIHIQDVAV
-4450 GAEHTLVLSSTGEVY
+4450 GAEHTLVLSSTGDVY
-4465 TWGTNSEGQL
+4465 TWGSNSEGQL

-4488 VTSLQGKNVNQI
+4488 VTALQDKTIHQI

-4534 PPQYSSLREVS
+4534 PPQYSGLREVS
-4545 MEVVRARLRLLYHFS
+4545 MEAVRARLRLLYHFS

-4574 NNQSCMSH
+4574 NNQSCTSH

-4700 PSPNASAEVGYNR
+4700 PAPNATAEVGYNR
-4713 DRFLLSPSACLE
+4713 DRFLLSPSACLD
-4725 EHLLQFKF
+4725 EHMLQFKF

-4761 CIPLTLEDLEEVDLL
+4761 CIPLQLEDLEEADLL
-4776 YVQTLNSILHI
+4776 YVQTLKSILHI

-4795 NFHEMI
+4795 TFHEMI

-4815 VPIIPGGNSIPLSFS
+4815 VPIIPGGNSIPLTFS

-4861 IPVPLLS
+4861 VPVPLLS

-4879 CGMPEICV
+4879 CGMPEICCD
-4887 EVLKKVVR
+4887 VLKKVVR

-4900 EQHTQVQ
+4900 EQHALVQ
-4907 WFWQTLEDFS
+4907 WFWQTLEEFS

-4949 VDRPHDSLPTSQTC
+4949 VDRPFDSLPTSQTC

-4970 PYSSQAVM
+4970 PYSSQSVM

>member
-1 MALMIPPVKLKWLEH
+1 MALTIPPVKLKWMEH
-16 LNASWITEDSES
+16 LNSSWITEDSES

-43 TNKEAV
+43 ANKEAV
-49 LLPQQVLCLKGP
+49 LLPQQMLCLKGP
-61 QLPDFERESLS
+61 QLPDFERDCLS
-72 SDEQEHY
+72 NDEQEHY

-98 PFAGAL
+98 PFAAAL
-104 RKRLLV
+104 RKRVLV
-110 LQRIFYALSNKYHD
+110 LQRIFYAISNKYHD

-137 SSGSA
+137 SLDSA
-142 DSHSVSER
+142 DLHSVSER
-150 PRSSTDALIEMGVR
+150 PRSTTDALIEMGVR

-175 QSWVM
+175 QSWMM
-180 PPPGPGGPNLCND
+180 PPPGPSGGPGSTINLCND

-231 KGVTMPNTG
+231 KGVTSPNSG
-240 ADVLGRRLASE
+240 ADILARQLASE
-251 LLLGLAAQRGSLRY
+251 LLLALASQRGSLRY

-277 AVVTA
+277 AMVSSMEQNKT
-282 MDEGEKGKM
+282 
-291 AALSQEGLMGYDC
+291 LQSQEGLISYDC

-319 ADRSQWREPTR
+319 TDRSQWREPTR

-336 SLYEAALCLLEEVCR
+336 SLYEAALCLFEEVCR
-351 MASDYSRTCASPDSV
+351 MASDYSRTCVSPDNI
-366 QTGEVPAVSE
+366 QTGEAPVVSE

-394 TQEKILQPKLAP
+394 TQEKILQPKLAA

-451 LKKLT
+451 LKKLS

-510 QGPLQGKAVV
+510 QGPLQGKVVV

-570 DVSCGSSHTIALSK
+570 EVSCGSSHTIALSK

-604 TNRVYKPKVVESLQ
+604 TNRVYKPKVVEALQ

-659 LRPKLTEELAT
+659 LRPKLIEELAT

-719 GLDGVAIQ
+719 GLDGVASQ
-727 QVSAGTS
+727 QISAGTS

-753 PYCVDLEESTFSHLR
+753 PYCVDLEESTFCHLR
-768 SFLEHYCDGIN
+768 SFLERYCEGIN

-788 SSREHHNFLKLCLRL
+788 SSREHHNFLKLCLQL

-824 ARPLR
+824 AWPLR

-847 VMETLSVGATMLLPP
+847 VIETLSVGATMLLPP
-862 LRERMELLHSL
+862 LRERMELLHTL
-873 LPQGPDRWENLSK
+873 LPQGPDRWESLSK

-912 CPPDSTETLASS
+912 SPADGPEILPSGLSFSPSPDPAYCSPR
-924 NVGFGL
+924 GGH
-930 PLDPPYGAP
+930 
-939 GTNPDTHL
+939 PDTHL

-962 TDQAFGELE
+962 TDQALGELE
-971 KNSDKVL
+971 KNSDKL
-978 QGTSSSDSSQP
+978 QQGTSPSDSSQP
-989 AHLHELLCSLQKQL
+989 AHLHQLLCSLQKQL

-1009 NCVTENSSSVSL
+1009 NAVTENSSSVAL

-1036 FSRSAIL
+1036 FSRSAVLIK
-1043 LRESS
+1043 ESS
-1048 WNGSVRE
+1048 GNGSIRE
-1055 KLRDVIYVSAAG
+1055 KLQDVIYVSAAG
-1067 SMLCQIVN
+1067 SMLCQIIN
-1075 SLLLLPVSVARPLL
+1075 ALLLLPVSVARPLL
-1089 SFLLDLLPPLDRL
+1089 SHLLDILPPLDRL
-1102 NRLLPAATPLE
+1102 NRLLPAAVPLE
-1113 DQELQWPLHGA
+1113 DQELQWPLHGMS
-1124 PDFVDPA
+1124 DFAEPA
-1131 GQPLAQPAQSWVWL
+1131 SGTSLPQPSLAWVWL
-1145 VDLERTAALLV
+1145 VDLERTVALLV
-1156 GRCLGGMLQGAP
+1156 GHCLGGMLQGSP
-1168 ASLEERDTAYWL
+1168 TSQEEQDTAYWL
-1180 KTPLFSNGLEMDL
+1180 KTPLFSNGLEMDI
-1193 PQLDNCIS
+1193 PQLDSCIS
-1201 SLLEVALSGN
+1201 LLLEVALSEN
-1211 EEQKPFDCP
+1211 EEQKPFDCT
-1220 LRPDMSTLVD
+1220 LRPDLSVLVD
-1230 LALGSTK
+1230 LALGSSK
-1237 EPTNS
+1237 EPASS
-1242 LWVNMQDYATSKDWD
+1242 LWVNMQDYAISKDWD
-1257 NASLSNET
+1257 NASLSNES

-1272 FVLAAL
+1272 FALAAL

-1283 LLSQACG
+1283 LLGQACS
-1290 EGRYHPCKTLAEV
+1290 EGRYQPSKCLTEV
-1303 YRSVYKVRNRL
+1303 YRSVYKVRNHL
-1314 LACKNMELIQ
+1314 LACKSMNFFQ
-1324 TCSSSRERRISDNQD
+1324 TRSSSHERRISDIQD
-1339 SLEMDPQEH
+1339 SLDLDPQEH

-1361 ERTDREREEGHQ
+1361 ERDDREREEGHP
-1373 EQDEE
+1373 EQDD
-1378 EDEREHEVMTAG
+1378 EDEDREHEVMTAG
-1390 KIFQCFLSAREAA
+1390 KIFQCFLSAREVA
-1403 RGRERE
+1403 RSRDREWT
-1409 RASSSAGG
+1409 SSNT
-1417 GLSSGGPRGGGGGGE
+1417 GLSSGSASRSGGGGGLE
-1432 DEAAVSHEEQ
+1432 DDAMLAQEGRRSSMG
-1442 QHLRDGCPGLPEGQ
+1442 LREGQ
-1456 DLYTAACNSVVHRC
+1456 DLFTAACNSVIHRC

-1480 LGDLGGQD
+1480 LGELTKQNQEEGQTQ
-1488 EGHSAPQ
+1488 SAAGTQ
-1495 STSQGQQDAA
+1495 ECL
-1505 GFMTRSESLSAETH
+1505 GFMTRSESLSAETR
-1519 SVQSSPSYRLMK
+1519 SVQNSPGYRLTK

-1546 GYTLS
+1546 GYNLS
-1551 GRRNVDL
+1551 GRRNIDL
-1558 DLAFSH
+1558 DLTFSQ
-1564 KKRGLLHG
+1564 KKKGLLHS

-1578 DSWFRVKHSR
+1578 ESWYR
-1588 ARLYGS
+1588 AKLSCQRGYCS
-1594 PLYQSYDESDL
+1594 VRSYEDSDL
-1605 DLSRSAG
+1605 DLSRSLG
-1612 VHALIENIVSFIS
+1612 IHAIIDNLVSYIIC
-1625 GDVGNSPAFKEPEEA
+1625 DVGLAPAFKDPDEN
-1640 MSTSPQGIILAME
+1640 MSTSPQATILTME
-1653 QQQNRAEL
+1653 QQQSRAEL

-1677 EKGSQAAGGVGGS
+1677 EKGSQLGNASRSSGS
-1690 GTGGRPSPSAAF
+1690 F

-1722 GTVGAGAM
+1722 GTISTGGL
-1730 KGESVQLHHYQDGV
+1730 KRESVQLHHYQDGI
-1744 KAAKRTLQMDIQTAV
+1744 KSAKRSLQIDIQTAV

-1765 LSVTLERALQANK
+1765 LSVTLEKALQANK

-1832 LQKPGVSQLSTALKV
+1832 LQKPGVSQLGTALKV

-1861 TYADKLGPKV
+1861 TYADKLCPKV

-1892 SLLPASPKKA
+1892 NLSSLGKKP
-1902 QDRLEKETE
+1902 E
-1911 DGNDAEKKDFRAL
+1911 DVKYENSSNLEKKDFRAL
-1924 VRKQHTAELHL
+1924 VHKQHTAELHL

-1972 CSGVPLVGN
+1972 SSGVPLVGN

-2001 SVEDH
+2001 SMEDD
-2006 QMTQVVERLF
+2006 QISQVVEQLF
-2016 SLLSDCMWEAPIAQ
+2016 SLLSDCMWEAPVAQ
-2030 AKHTIQIK
+2030 VKHAVQVK
-2038 EKEQELKL
+2038 ERVQELRL
-2046 QGEVEEEDENLPI
+2046 QGEGEEEDENLPI

-2090 LASTGISSGCYQ
+2090 LSSTGISSGCYQ

-2142 YSGNLYHNGEQSLTL
+2142 YSGNLYHNGEQTLTL
-2157 SSFTQGDYITCV
+2157 SGFTQGDFITCI

-2197 LYPCVMFYSSNPGE
+2197 LFPCVMFYSSNPGE
-2211 KVKICDMQ
+2211 KVKIYDMQ

-2225 DLLPGDPVCSPA
+2225 DLLPGDPICSPI
-2237 ATVLAEAST
+2237 ATVLTEATT
-2246 QLIRVLHRADQWTH
+2246 QLIRILHRTDLWTH
-2260 CINGI
+2260 HINKTMI
-2265 MLERLHKIKPCFRES
+2265 ERLHTIKHCFKESVGTS
-2280 SGCTAGGG
+2280 SGS

-2294 RSVQSREEHD
+2294 RSVQSREEQE
-2304 SQRDSPRDQEPQR
+2304 SQKDCQEMQR
-2317 GEEERGRQGHGS
+2317 RMEEEKGRHGRQH
-2329 RQGHGGLGDLSDHH
+2329 GLGELSEQS
-2343 LRTLCTEVWPVLA
+2343 LRSLCSEVWPVLA
-2356 VIGGADAGLRVG
+2356 VIGGTDAGLRVG
-2368 GRCIHKQTGR
+2368 GRCVHKQTGR

-2413 DTPLYNLEPCEPL
+2413 DTPLYNLDPCEPL
-2426 PFDVARLRG
+2426 PFDVGRFRG
-2435 LTASLLLDLT
+2435 LTASLLMDLT
-2445 YLTSIHEDAGRLG
+2445 YLTSIHEETGVKLS
-2458 ARRHEKKHRGGPHDN
+2458 ARRHEKKHRNVASTDHEPTCAEDK
-2473 GTTTANSGDDANSKP
+2473 AES
-2488 GDWEQANQH
+2488 EQ
-2497 RPTTEPR
+2497 TEL
-2504 DGPAKGTVV
+2504 AAASSAATSAASS
-2513 MPTSDLRV
+2513 SDLRV
-2521 SHSLEEVKAHAA
+2521 SHSLDEVKVHAA
-2533 PNSKSE
+2533 SNSKSE
-2539 SEISY
+2539 SEISSV
-2544 ALDCQH
+2544 A
-2550 QGGGALAGGPETLY
+2550 GGASESLFLSAPHNTAG
-2564 PAPQAPEGNRRK
+2564 EGVRKK
-2576 GHEGLSH
+2576 GHEHGPRSSHDLS
-2583 GGRGHDGPPSLGAT
+2583 SITA
-2597 QSEIHAVQLSYLY
+2597 QSEMNAVQLSYLY
-2610 LGAMKALSALLS
+2610 LGAMKTLSALLS
-2622 CSKYAELLLIPKVQS
+2622 CSKYAELLLIPKVIPETVAS
-2637 EPTPSGHNADLNT
+2637 SHNADLNMSSS
-2650 GPTCGGGA
+2650 GGA
-2658 ASPVC
+2658 ASPPMW

-2706 YKLVVSGL
+2706 YKLVVNGL
-2714 LDDQGG
+2714 LEEPSA
-2720 GGKARPADQECEEGL
+2720 GKAKPGVRNEPEGEGEDL
-2735 ESEQQA
+2735 DGEQMA
-2741 QTPVTTSPSASS
+2741 QTPITTSPSASS

-2804 LPTRRAQ
+2804 VPARRAQ

-2831 LTSPDTQGSRPTNRT
+2831 LTSPDSQPTRVQNRA
-2846 GTSMSDPS
+2846 GTSLSDPS
-2854 SRLSTSPPPPAI
+2854 SRLSTSPPPAAI

-2885 ATGTRGEADAQN
+2885 ATGARGEADAQN

-2906 EHPGTEEEESHPGG
+2906 EHPCSEDERDEPHGRDGAGHSQSSGSFCGRGG
-2920 GGSDSSS
+2920 RG
-2927 CPGATASG
+2927 SG
-2935 GGKSLDRSYL
+2935 GGKAAERNSYL
-2945 HSPGDIP
+2945 ASPGDGTNTGA
-2952 SADAADLEE
+2952 SEMEE
-2961 GFSESPEGLD
+2961 GFSESPEAME
-2971 QDSASASSGPTPRGR
+2971 QDSASASSTTPLRGR
-2986 SAVSRKHR
+2986 SGTRKHR

-3012 VQAHRSQSRRE
+3012 VQAHHSQSRRDTLSQQQHE
-3023 GGALPQDPG
+3023 QG

-3055 FGQDLASDSDIL
+3055 FGQDLASDTDIL
-3067 GMWIPEVLD
+3067 GMWIPE
-3076 WPTWHVC
+3076 HVC
-3083 ETEERDEVV
+3083 EAEDRDEVV
-3092 VCELCEASVANFN
+3092 VCELCEAIVANFN
-3105 QHMKKTHPGC
+3105 QHMKKSHPGC

-3140 SGNPYYLLCGSCRD
+3140 SGNPYYLLCGACRD
-3154 RYLAV
+3154 KYLSI
-3159 KSKAR
+3159 KSKVK
-3164 APMTERSVP
+3164 VP
-3173 GKRYK
+3173 VVERYK
-3178 GQAPDLLGKQDSV
+3178 GQAPDLLGKQESV

-3199 DVDEDDKLTGEEEFE
+3199 DVDEDEKLTGEEEFE
-3214 LLVGPLGLSERRL
+3214 FLAGPLGLSERKI
-3227 VPEAVQFPDSDPL
+3227 VPEPVQFPDSDPL

-3251 SMEETLLQIGCQGSV
+3251 SMEETLLQIGCQTLV
-3266 EKSSSG
+3266 DKSSSG
-3272 RVTLGEQAASLQNPH
+3272 RVTLGEQAAAVKNPH
-3287 DRITA
+3287 DRIVA

-3318 SGSSCSLAAGLESLG
+3318 SGSSCSLAAGLDSLG

-3345 LSAAGRAGL
+3345 LAAAGRAGF
-3354 SSSPVAGSGSL
+3354 STSPAADL
-3365 ERPRGSTKASKPMSC
+3365 NPERPRGASKASKPISC

-3394 SPSAAKLLVQLC
+3394 SPNAAKLLVQLC

-3422 DDPIQRKFLPSFLR
+3422 DDPTQRKFLPSFLR

-3444 VTSPNFVVT
+3444 ITSPNFVVT

-3462 KGARLGPNYDKTDT
+3462 KGARLRPGPDKADVD
-3476 EKRAGLIAH
+3476 KRGLIAH

-3491 YNPTAVGPLELANA
+3491 HNTSAVGPLELANA

-3516 SGHRQWAAQQL
+3516 SQHRQWAAQQL

-3539 SRPQTFADMAGDLR
+3539 SRPQTFADMAGELR
-3553 KCSSVKLEAHQSRV
+3553 KSSFIKLEAHQSRV

-3573 SKKGLLATSGN
+3573 TKKGLLATSGN

-3589 VWNVTKNQYTLQ
+3589 VWSVTKSQYTLQ
-3601 QTCIFNRAEDSPD
+3601 QTCVFRKDDDSSEDGLS
-3614 EGGQCLGS
+3614 GLGS
-3622 PGDPSLSPLVWS
+3622 PSDPCLSPLAWS
-3634 VTGRFLAAAMEKM
+3634 VTGKYLASAVEKV

-3672 PEGEAVSLWCGEP
+3672 PEKEAESLWCGEP
-3685 KDVLLVGRMDGSLG
+3685 KDMLLVGRMDGSVG
-3699 LLEVHD
+3699 LIEVLD
-3705 GCTMHRTEL
+3705 SSSMHRTEL
-3714 EHCYRKDVAVMHI
+3714 EHCCRKDVAVMHI
-3727 AWYSEDRPFAVGY
+3727 AWHSEDKPFAVGF
-3740 ADGKLLIGTREP
+3740 ADGKLLIGSKEP
-3752 LEKGAIV
+3752 FEKGAII
-3759 VIDGHKESITS
+3759 VIDAHRESITS
-3770 MKWSPS
+3770 LKWNPT
-3776 GQILLTCAKEDLV
+3776 GQILLSCAKEETV
-3789 KLWSSPGSR
+3789 KLW
-3798 SSPGAGW
+3798 AGPCSGPRLGW
-3805 RCLLS
+3805 VCLQSLRQPS
-3810 IAHPAQV
+3810 LV
-3817 NGVAWCGLIGQGVR
+3817 NGAAWCSLQGHSPKV
-3831 PLNMLATCCQ
+3831 LNMLAICCQ
-3841 NGLVSVWTVPQD
+3841 SGLVSVWTVPQEVSNFSESCSS
-3853 ASSFPESTGSEGWR
+3853 ASDGWWDSES
-3867 ENEPKNKRK
+3867 KAKFM
-3876 QQSSSGPAGG
+3876 SSRWSDVG
-3886 AVCVFQLRGHI
+3886 ASCVFLLKGHI
-3897 TPVRTVAFS
+3897 TPVKTLAFS
-3906 PDGLALVSGGMG
+3906 PDGLALASGGVG

-3933 TVIAG
+3933 TVVAG
-3938 SGAIQNIVWI
+3938 SGAIQNMVWI

-3965 VNCSTDFMSSN
+3965 VNCSKEFLANN
-3976 HVLATCRSALKKQGV
+3976 HVLATCRTALKKQGV
-3991 LGLNMAPCMRAFLER
+3991 VGLNMAPCMKAFLER

-4013 QYAYEKPH
+4013 QYVYEKPH
-4021 VVCGEQLVHS
+4021 VVSGEQLVHS

-4044 HLDQLLCSP
+4044 QLDQLLCRP
-4053 PVPPHLRLCPLEP
+4053 PVPPHLLECPPES
-4066 GASTWSPSEWA
+4066 GSGVWSTSEWA

-4087 AAEALA
+4087 VAEALA
-4093 RGNTFPE
+4093 RGATFPE
-4100 AFAVPD
+4100 SFSVPD

-4111 KEEVALVMDNSKW
+4111 KDEMSLLMDNSKW
-4124 GSGMDEQIMSWAT
+4124 APGIDEQIMSWAT

-4147 RCDVFLWGAGRHGQL
+4147 KCDAFLWGAGRHGQL
-4162 AEAGRNLLVPTIAPS
+4162 AEVGRNILVPTTAPS

-4190 TFVIQAN
+4190 TFVIQPN
-4197 GTVLACGEG
+4197 GSVLACGEG

-4218 LHVITVIS
+4218 LHILTIIS

-4302 ADGKLFSFGNGD
+4302 ADGKLYTFGNGD

-4328 PERVTAL
+4328 PEKVTAL

-4351 AVSADG
+4351 VVSADG
-4357 MIVWAF
+4357 MMVWAF

-4385 DVLCGIGIKKVSCGT
+4385 DVLCGIGIMKTACGT
-4400 QFSVALGRDGNVYTF
+4400 QFSVALTKDGKVFTF

-4425 GRARNHNRPQVVPA
+4425 GRARNHNRPQQVPA
-4439 LSGVFIEDVAV
+4439 LSGVHIQDVAV
-4450 GAEHTLVLSSTGEVY
+4450 GAEHTLALSSTGDVY
-4465 TWGTNSEGQL
+4465 AWGSNSEGQL
-4475 GLGHTNHV
+4475 GLGHTNHI

-4488 VTSLQGKNVNQI
+4488 VTALQGKNIHQI
-4500 SAGRCHSAAWTAPSA
+4500 SAGRCHSAAWTAPCA

-4529 LPVAV
+4529 LPEAV
-4534 PPQYSSLREVS
+4534 PPQYSALKEVS
-4545 MEVVRARLRLLYHFS
+4545 MEVLRGRLRLLYHFS

-4574 NNQSCMSH
+4574 NNQSCTSH

-4594 LRPLLAPRVYTLPM
+4594 LRHLLAPRVYTLPM

-4688 QELETGVVDLLI
+4688 QELESGVVDLLI
-4700 PSPNASAEVGYNR
+4700 PSPNATAEVGYNR
-4713 DRFLLSPSACLE
+4713 DRFLFNPSACLDD
-4725 EHLLQFKF
+4725 HMLQFKF

-4761 CIPLTLEDLEEVDLL
+4761 CIPLQLEDLEEVDLL
-4776 YVQTLNSILHI
+4776 YVQTLKSILHI

-4815 VPIIPGGNSIPLSFS
+4815 VPIIPGGSSIPLTFS

-4839 IEYRLHEI
+4839 IGYRLHEI
-4847 DRQVAAVR
+4847 DQQVAAVR

-4861 IPVPLLS
+4861 VPVPLLS
-4868 LLTARQLEQMV
+4868 LLTARHLEQMV
-4879 CGMPEICV
+4879 CGMPEICCD
-4887 EVLKKVVR
+4887 VLKKVVR

-4900 EQHTQVQ
+4900 EQHALVH
-4907 WFWQTLEDFS
+4907 WFWQTLEEFS

-4949 VDRPHDSLPTSQTC
+4949 VDRPYDSLPTSQTC

-5010 TDY
+5010 MDY